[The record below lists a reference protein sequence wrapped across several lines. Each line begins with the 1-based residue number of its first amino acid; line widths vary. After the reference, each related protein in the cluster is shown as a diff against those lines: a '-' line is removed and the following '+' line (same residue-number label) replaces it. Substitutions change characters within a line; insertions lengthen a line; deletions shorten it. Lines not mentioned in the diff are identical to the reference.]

1 MTLSRGAIGNLVN
14 RYRAVLRKCR
24 MMNVFGSLAVAGM
37 LVAGNAGF
45 AGAEDPIIAPNSSIS
60 KHYDTNTTVLNT
72 DQPQFSKELY
82 AIGATGSQGAL
93 DISMEGDAA
102 LTVDAS
108 WRRDAADSNRDQLSA
123 VYVGSG
129 AQFSFTGTGL
139 FRATGQGKVMEAVA
153 FRNGANGPTGGTMR
167 LTGAITGEAITE
179 ASENGSGYKAIGVK
193 AENAGT
199 IIFSG
204 KSAWLKAMAH
214 AGTADGVYAR
224 YGGVVDFQSEEVKV
238 LSQSDTG
245 SAASGI
251 SIEYSGG
258 TITSSEQTALT
269 VGVKAPAS
277 TATGISLS
285 GASKGLVDLA
295 GSLAVSV
302 EGSPVRGIE
311 NDQGTLHVAKAS
323 SITGIGE
330 GTFPSY
336 GIWGRNGSST
346 ELRGDVDVNMTSST
360 TVYGVYA
367 DSATVSLGSEGD
379 VAILVQGSLGR
390 GVAAFSGGNVE
401 LGSQGKEVS
410 ITAQNTGVEAGTSST
425 VSLNGKV
432 KIDSGTGISLS
443 STTVD
448 KFPSLLSNGS
458 VSIISAGTGIVAK
471 YAHAVFN
478 ELHIQAGTGI
488 DVQSPGYIGSGNTDT
503 VLDVNGPAEI
513 VAQNTALQIVGASGS
528 KSASSGFVGTF
539 NDAASLRASNGN
551 GVQLSASTHS
561 GTTAAR
567 DCSVTFKGQ
576 TSIASEKGTGV
587 VVNGPVAS
595 TAQDGASVVFEGATT
610 IDAAK
615 AIEIK
620 KNNGKGASVTFAY
633 NPTPINVPARA
644 QDADSQVNGSVTGTG
659 TLIKSGGGS
668 LALNGDNSSFSGEFN
683 MQGGRAF
690 LGSGKGYFSGATVN
704 LTGGTLV
711 APELRFSGGKLLVAG
726 GTLETGTGQIFTS
739 ALNADGDMKDPGA
752 VKLSDSNWKFDS
764 GVIAFDDAKYNIVY
778 AQTAAGL
785 LGAGNVAADNASGSG
800 SAKEIT
806 FTGTLVELPPGD
818 PDSFETLQK
827 AVLDTGIDSIKLGS
841 DIVLSKRLQGTT
853 PVTRSLTIDGNGHT
867 ISGAYPGLW
876 FKGMDSGTVSIQNIT
891 FDGLKT
897 SSGDRY
903 EGPVSFGPAIF
914 FDMGYFADNWKST
927 AKLIIGDGVQFRN
940 TESVGDGAGGAVRT
954 AHGIVEIGNNVSFI
968 NCTGGSGGGL
978 YSESFT
984 TIGDNVV
991 FEGNKGRRGG
1001 ALNVV
1006 DDYGGYLTD
1015 PNYAS
1020 GARRVKYVHIGKN
1033 ALFKD
1038 NSVELLGSGGNGGAI
1053 EVQSGELSIDDG
1065 ATFTGNTSKSTGGA
1079 IAVCDWSPQLPAKAV
1094 LGSAT
1099 FIQNS
1104 AGSYGGAIINEGDVR
1119 FNGPVSFVEN
1129 TAGKIGGAVCNL
1141 NTLNMAAE
1149 SAFSKNTAGVGGG
1162 LYNEGIASLG
1172 KASFIENAAADGGGA
1187 VFNVH
1192 QLTFADGAVFS
1203 GNSAT
1208 DGGAVYNDF
1217 SADKDG
1223 NVVSDGSLTFNGGAR
1238 FTGNTASGFGG
1249 AIYNTRSITL
1259 NPGAGQEIVFSGN
1272 TDSTGSN
1279 AIFMGDGSSLDIMG
1293 DGKVVFDDALSSQ
1306 SATPTL
1312 KKTGSGELLLNA
1324 SMDGFLGTAS
1334 FEGGL
1339 TSIAEKWLI
1348 KNLSTV
1354 AGGKLKMSE
1363 FSFASQD
1370 AENAVTGGK
1379 LVLAGGIL
1387 ETGTGQIFA
1396 NGLNAEG
1403 DARNPGSVKL
1413 NGDNWSFDSGLIA
1426 FDDAKYNLTYAQAAA
1441 LLLGASNV
1449 GADASGSG
1457 SAKEITFTG
1466 TYVNIPNPGPL
1477 SPYYY
1482 TGNKSDAASDGTV
1495 GGWRDSSGLP
1505 IAIADVITVKTEPGQ
1520 ASEYRFLSGV
1530 YDGSKTSDTSETYAC
1545 LIHGGDSGVRVT
1557 SDGPLTIQNWGTG
1570 LMPYHASV
1578 ASSNGEILFGD
1589 NVSLLNNHSAGDATK
1604 GGGAIFSK
1612 KGVTFGD
1619 NAVLSGNSTA
1629 LAIGGGGY
1637 GGGAIFLDGKG
1648 VVRFGKNAVIANNE
1662 SYHYGGAIYSLGSVS
1677 MGEGATVRGN
1687 TTSYMGGA
1695 IAVTGALSLGTGSV
1709 VESNQAQAGGAVYST
1724 GQVNATGTT
1733 FRKNVAT
1740 SNYGGG
1746 IYSAGGSI
1754 VLVDSRMEENK
1765 AAGGGAIILAGGGTA
1780 SVMDTAFAANTATNG
1795 GAFFI
1800 DKNGVLT
1807 TASGGVGTD
1816 AGTLFDGNSATTNG
1830 GAVYVQNGTVDLGSG
1845 TRLQGNQA
1853 AKGGA
1858 IYALGGKDASA
1869 KLTFAGTVFGKN
1881 SGTYG
1886 GAVYS
1891 SASVGGTVNAA
1902 ASDVVFEGNTATS
1915 GGAVY
1920 LGGSGT
1926 SDIAFTDAVFKEN
1939 QANTGNGGAIY
1950 SAISGSSN
1958 LAIADSTF
1966 EGNNAGYGGAVFNN
1980 GQLTTSGNVVFSG
1993 NTATYGGAVY
2003 NYFTSTTDG
2012 SLAFN
2017 GGARFTGNTASGLGG
2032 AIYNT
2037 RAVTLNPGAGQEIVF
2052 SGNTDSTG
2060 SNAIFM
2066 GDGSSLDI
2074 MGDGK
2079 VVFDDALSSQSAT
2092 PTLKKTGSGELLLNA
2107 SMDGFLGTASFEGG
2121 LTSIAEKWLIKNLST
2136 VAGGKLKMSEFSFA
2150 SQDAENAVT
2159 GGKLVLAGGI
2169 LETGT
2174 GQIFANGLNAEGDA
2188 RNPGSV
2194 KLNGDNW
2201 SFDSGLIAFDDAK
2214 YNLTYAQAAALL
2226 LGASNVGA
2234 DASGSGSAKEI
2245 TFTGTYVNIP
2255 NPGPISPYYYTG
2267 NKSDAAS
2274 DGTVGGWLDN
2284 SGVPVTLA
2292 NAITVKKE
2300 PGQASEYRFLSG
2312 VFDGSKASDTSSLIH
2327 DDSGVHVTSDGPLT
2341 IQNWGTELVPAHTS
2355 TVASTGEIVFGN
2367 NVSVLNNH
2375 SAGDGTKGGG
2385 ALFSKAS
2392 ITFGDNAV
2400 LSGNATVLAAGG
2412 EGYGGGALFLDGKGE
2427 ILLGKN
2433 ALIEKNES
2441 CGYGGAIYSLGSVR
2455 LGEGAVIR
2463 GNKASYMGGALAVT
2477 GALSLGKNA
2486 LVEDNQARQGGAIY
2500 AQNGTLALGS
2510 GTRLERNQADR
2521 GGAIYLQGGS
2531 GDSTTLDLMNSVFR
2545 ENSASNGGALYLT
2558 GDGTLRIA
2566 AADTVFEGNSAS
2578 YGGAIYNG
2586 FPMNEKG
2593 HSGSDGSLAFNGGAR
2608 FTGNTASGLGGA
2620 IYNTRAVTLNPG
2632 AGQEIVFSGNTD
2644 STGSNAIFM
2653 GDGSSLDIT
2662 GDGKVVFDDAL
2673 SSQSATPTLKKTGG
2687 GTLLFNAS
2695 MDGFLGTAAFEDGRT
2710 EIAQKWL
2717 IKNTV
2722 TITGGRLKMPEFSF
2736 AAQGEG
2742 NNVAGGKLILAGGIL
2757 ETGTGQIF
2765 TNGLNAEGDNKDP
2778 GAVKLRDDNWSFNSG
2793 LIAFNDA
2800 LYNLTYAQAAAD
2812 SLGANNVEAG
2822 EGVGS
2827 TSAKEIT
2834 FIGTGYVDPDPDPV
2848 PPVDPDPTPPAP
2860 EPKPDEDRTGKVSVD
2875 ELNNNHANNI
2885 VLGNVTITTGT
2896 SSDSGKDFVVGASA
2910 TDDKTDSISGSIGGK
2925 NIDLGSSGRNISVV
2939 GGHYLTLVG
2948 GSSDTPLVTAGGNPV
2963 NVHVGGTGE
2972 GASGV
2977 LNLGT
2982 PVMDSGGT
2990 LSGNI
2995 EIAAASTVN
3004 VRAGTHVI
3012 TGEANETTGTAD
3024 VAGMNNNGGTINI
3037 AEGAHLQSTIRQ
3049 ADGQTNVSGRLT
3061 SASVEL
3067 SGGGLNVSGA
3077 VDSSSVTA
3085 SKGDIKVAGTLAAD
3099 VLTTSSDVQINIG
3112 DQGSAGRVVARQARL
3127 QGGRV
3132 FLDPAWKGNDAL
3144 TDASHGVFTFV
3155 NNEIDG
3161 LLTAGQNSL
3170 LVLGDT
3176 DTGWALDAF
3185 GRSSLQWGQN
3195 GVTAALAIRKP
3206 QTLNGTLGAVMVDG
3220 TKTSAP
3226 VLTPNTATFT
3236 DGSLLLVDGSGLNG
3250 AAALTSQGGT
3260 LNVDAGAKLLI
3271 DNITQGEYAITS
3283 GFSVSSVQGWNGDNL
3298 STPDNLIGLVL
3309 GKDADGSMKIQATA
3323 RRSSDVFRGLSL
3335 VNTMDAIWGK
3345 GLNDTESDSMG
3356 IRFLSR
3362 AVNENYLPKADT
3374 VHTVDGAAQ
3383 IAVAGGVQGMA
3394 VAAADAPVR
3403 AIQDHA
3409 SLLHMTATREGAV
3422 RKDGL
3427 NLWINALYGA
3437 EHARNFGAG
3446 SLDGG
3451 YNADFGGIVFGGDY
3465 AFGVFRVGMALN
3477 AGSGTA
3483 RSRGDFNATKNDFDF
3498 WGVNLYGSWS
3508 RDQFNI
3514 VGDLGYSAN
3523 KNEVKQDLPTT
3534 MQLGQLR
3541 GDVDTGVLTAG
3552 LRGEYRFET
3561 DWADV
3566 TPHVGVRYYNLRTDG
3581 FTSRID
3587 EHDVFRVGRD
3597 TQEIWTFPIGVSF
3610 SRDFETSSGWKVKP
3624 RADLS
3629 VVPAAG
3635 DLKAKTKARVPG
3647 VAASDTIKARMMDSV
3662 SFDGTLGLEVQRD
3675 NISFGLDYG
3684 IRASEHKTGHGV
3696 NVSFTYKF

>member
-45 AGAEDPIIAPNSSIS
+45 AGAEELSGDISPISLSGDTRNIIGVGDIS
-60 KHYDTNTTVLNT
+60 LRSTEPALRYLINV
-72 DQPQFSKELY
+72 S
-82 AIGATGSQGAL
+82 GQGQL
-93 DISMEGDAA
+93 DISMSNGSSMAVGHADGIY
-102 LTVDAS
+102 LKDYSDYDQYAS
-108 WRRDAADSNRDQLSA
+108 AFHVA
-123 VYVGSG
+123 GSG
-129 AQFSFTGTGL
+129 SSGSFVGTGTFSMVG
-139 FRATGQGKVMEAVA
+139 GGKLLGVCA
-153 FRNGANGPTGGTMR
+153 FLSESKGT
-167 LTGAITGEAITE
+167 LTLSGDITGEAE
-179 ASENGSGYKAIGVK
+179 AVMNGSNGYASFAAAAAGGNLVFGGDRTTLRAKASTGNNANGAFVK
-193 AENAGT
+193 YGGMIDFASKSVLIESKNTDSNSVGINCADGTVKTSADTDLDIVVEGNKATTGIQLTASSSDVQLAGNLDLT
-199 IIFSG
+199 ATQTGQDSFASVLGISNDSG
-204 KSAWLKAMAH
+204 KMVVSGPTSLRLATNAPFDAKGITASGKADMSFLGDVEIA
-214 AGTADGVYAR
+214 V
-224 YGGVVDFQSEEVKV
+224 
-238 LSQSDTG
+238 TG
-245 SAASGI
+245 SASG
-251 SIEYSGG
+251 SALYTTYRYDYSTQAG
-258 TITSSEQTALT
+258 ICP
-269 VGVKAPAS
+269 V
-277 TATGISLS
+277 ISLGTDGKAVTLNSS
-285 GASKGLVDLA
+285 G
-295 GSLAVSV
+295 
-302 EGSPVRGIE
+302 
-311 NDQGTLHVAKAS
+311 
-323 SITGIGE
+323 
-330 GTFPSY
+330 Y
-336 GIWGRNGSST
+336 GIN
-346 ELRGDVDVNMTSST
+346 N
-360 TVYGVYA
+360 
-367 DSATVSLGSEGD
+367 
-379 VAILVQGSLGR
+379 QG
-390 GVAAFSGGNVE
+390 
-401 LGSQGKEVS
+401 
-410 ITAQNTGVEAGTSST
+410 
-425 VSLNGKV
+425 
-432 KIDSGTGISLS
+432 
-443 STTVD
+443 
-448 KFPSLLSNGS
+448 GS
-458 VSIISAGTGIVAK
+458 VSLTGQRINITGSTGVFVEGGGNENVFADVRFDGPTTINADKAIV
-471 YAHAVFN
+471 
-478 ELHIQAGTGI
+478 
-488 DVQSPGYIGSGNTDT
+488 
-503 VLDVNGPAEI
+503 
-513 VAQNTALQIVGASGS
+513 
-528 KSASSGFVGTF
+528 
-539 NDAASLRASNGN
+539 
-551 GVQLSASTHS
+551 
-561 GTTAAR
+561 
-567 DCSVTFKGQ
+567 
-576 TSIASEKGTGV
+576 TSI
-587 VVNGPVAS
+587 
-595 TAQDGASVVFEGATT
+595 
-610 IDAAK
+610 K
-615 AIEIK
+615 AGEQV
-620 KNNGKGASVTFAY
+620 GASVTFAY
-633 NPTPINVPARA
+633 NPTPINVPVTKES
-644 QDADSQVNGSVTGTG
+644 ADSKVRGSVTGSSG
-659 TLIKSGGGS
+659 TINKENAGS
-668 LALNGDNSSFSGEFN
+668 LAFYGDISNFSGVFN
-683 MQGGRAF
+683 QKGGTTF
-690 LGSGKGYFSGATVN
+690 LSEGAAGYFGKAQLAV
-704 LTGGTLV
+704 TGGALV
-711 APELRFSGGKLLVAG
+711 APTLSFQKTGKLTLAG

-785 LGAGNVAADNASGSG
+785 LGAGNVAADNVSGSG

-827 AVLDTGIDSIKLGS
+827 AVLDSGIDSIKLGS

-853 PVTRSLTIDGNGHT
+853 PVARSLAIDGNGHT

-876 FKGMDSGTVSIQNIT
+876 FKGMDSGTVSIQNIA

-954 AHGIVEIGNNVSFI
+954 AHGIVEIGNNVGFI

-1006 DDYGGYLTD
+1006 DDYEDYLTD
-1015 PNYAS
+1015 PDYAS

-1033 ALFKD
+1033 ALFKN

-1094 LGSAT
+1094 LGSAAFT
-1099 FIQNS
+1099 QNS

-1141 NTLNMAAE
+1141 NTLNMAAG
-1149 SAFSKNTAGVGGG
+1149 STFSKNTAGVGGG
-1162 LYNEGIASLG
+1162 FYNEGIASLG

-1217 SADKDG
+1217 SEDKDG
-1223 NVVSDGSLTFNGGAR
+1223 NAVSAGSLAFNGGAR
-1238 FTGNTASGFGG
+1238 FTGNTAGGLGG

-1279 AIFMGDGSSLDIMG
+1279 AIFMGDGSSLDITG

-1324 SMDGFLGTAS
+1324 SMGGFLGTTS

-1348 KNLSTV
+1348 KNLVTI
-1354 AGGKLKMSE
+1354 AGGKLKMPE
-1363 FSFASQD
+1363 FSFAPQD

-1449 GADASGSG
+1449 GAEASGSG

-1495 GGWRDSSGLP
+1495 GGWLDSSGVP
-1505 IAIADVITVKTEPGQ
+1505 IAIADVITVKTDPGQ

-1530 YDGSKTSDTSETYAC
+1530 YDGSKTSDASDTYAC

-1557 SDGPLTIQNWGTG
+1557 SGGPLTIQNWGTG

-1578 ASSNGEILFGD
+1578 ASSSGEILFGD

-1612 KGVTFGD
+1612 KGVAFGD

-1648 VVRFGKNAVIANNE
+1648 AVRFGKNAVIANNE

-1677 MGEGATVRGN
+1677 MGEGAIVRGN

-1724 GQVNATGTT
+1724 GQVSATGTT

-1765 AAGGGAIILAGGGTA
+1765 AAGGGAVLLAGGGTA
-1780 SVMDTAFAANTATNG
+1780 SVTDTTFAANTATNG

-1800 DKNGVLT
+1800 DKNGMLT
-1807 TASGGVGTD
+1807 TTSGEAGSD
-1816 AGTLFDGNSATTNG
+1816 AGTLFEGNSATTNG

-1853 AKGGA
+1853 VKGGA
-1858 IYALGGKDASA
+1858 IYVLGGKDASA
-1869 KLTFAGTVFGKN
+1869 KLTFVDTVFGKN
-1881 SGTYG
+1881 NGTYG

-1891 SASVGGTVNAA
+1891 SASVGGTVNVA

-1939 QANTGNGGAIY
+1939 QSNTGNGGAIY
-1950 SAISGSSN
+1950 SGISGSSN
-1958 LAIADSTF
+1958 LAIADSSF
-1966 EGNNAGYGGAVFNN
+1966 EGNSAGYGGAVFNN

-1993 NTATYGGAVY
+1993 NRATYGGAVY

-2037 RAVTLNPGAGQEIVF
+2037 R
-2052 SGNTDSTG
+2052 
-2060 SNAIFM
+2060 
-2066 GDGSSLDI
+2066 
-2074 MGDGK
+2074 
-2079 VVFDDALSSQSAT
+2079 
-2092 PTLKKTGSGELLLNA
+2092 
-2107 SMDGFLGTASFEGG
+2107 
-2121 LTSIAEKWLIKNLST
+2121 SI
-2136 VAGGKLKMSEFSFA
+2136 
-2150 SQDAENAVT
+2150 
-2159 GGKLVLAGGI
+2159 
-2169 LETGT
+2169 
-2174 GQIFANGLNAEGDA
+2174 
-2188 RNPGSV
+2188 
-2194 KLNGDNW
+2194 
-2201 SFDSGLIAFDDAK
+2201 
-2214 YNLTYAQAAALL
+2214 
-2226 LGASNVGA
+2226 
-2234 DASGSGSAKEI
+2234 
-2245 TFTGTYVNIP
+2245 
-2255 NPGPISPYYYTG
+2255 
-2267 NKSDAAS
+2267 
-2274 DGTVGGWLDN
+2274 
-2284 SGVPVTLA
+2284 
-2292 NAITVKKE
+2292 
-2300 PGQASEYRFLSG
+2300 
-2312 VFDGSKASDTSSLIH
+2312 
-2327 DDSGVHVTSDGPLT
+2327 
-2341 IQNWGTELVPAHTS
+2341 
-2355 TVASTGEIVFGN
+2355 
-2367 NVSVLNNH
+2367 
-2375 SAGDGTKGGG
+2375 
-2385 ALFSKAS
+2385 
-2392 ITFGDNAV
+2392 
-2400 LSGNATVLAAGG
+2400 
-2412 EGYGGGALFLDGKGE
+2412 
-2427 ILLGKN
+2427 
-2433 ALIEKNES
+2433 
-2441 CGYGGAIYSLGSVR
+2441 
-2455 LGEGAVIR
+2455 
-2463 GNKASYMGGALAVT
+2463 
-2477 GALSLGKNA
+2477 
-2486 LVEDNQARQGGAIY
+2486 
-2500 AQNGTLALGS
+2500 
-2510 GTRLERNQADR
+2510 
-2521 GGAIYLQGGS
+2521 
-2531 GDSTTLDLMNSVFR
+2531 
-2545 ENSASNGGALYLT
+2545 
-2558 GDGTLRIA
+2558 
-2566 AADTVFEGNSAS
+2566 
-2578 YGGAIYNG
+2578 
-2586 FPMNEKG
+2586 
-2593 HSGSDGSLAFNGGAR
+2593 
-2608 FTGNTASGLGGA
+2608 
-2620 IYNTRAVTLNPG
+2620 TLNPG

-2673 SSQSATPTLKKTGG
+2673 SSQSATPALKKTGSG
-2687 GTLLFNAS
+2687 ELLLNAS

-2710 EIAQKWL
+2710 EIPQKWL

-2722 TITGGRLKMPEFSF
+2722 TITGGRLKMPAFSF
-2736 AAQGEG
+2736 VAQGEG

-2765 TNGLNAEGDNKDP
+2765 INGLNAEGDNKDP
-2778 GAVKLRDDNWSFNSG
+2778 GAVKLSGDNWSFDSG

-2822 EGVGS
+2822 EGAGS

-2834 FIGTGYVDPDPDPV
+2834 FIGTGYVDPVPDPVPPVEPDPDPV
-2848 PPVDPDPTPPAP
+2848 PPVDPGPDPVPPVEPDPTPPAP

-2910 TDDKTDSISGSIGGK
+2910 KDDKTDSISGSIGGK

-2972 GASGV
+2972 GAFGV

-3049 ADGQTNVSGRLT
+3049 ADGQTNVSGKLT

-3067 SGGGLNVSGA
+3067 SGGALNVSGA

-3099 VLTTSSDVQINIG
+3099 VLTTSSDVQLNIG
-3112 DQGSAGRVVARQARL
+3112 DQGSAGRVVARQAQL

-3144 TDASHGVFTFV
+3144 ADASHGVFTFV

-3226 VLTPNTATFT
+3226 VLTPNTATFA

-3260 LNVDAGAKLLI
+3260 LNVDTGAKLLI

-3283 GFSVSSVQGWNGDNL
+3283 GFSVSNVQGWNGDNL

-3309 GKDADGSMKIQATA
+3309 GKDADGSMKVQATA

-3345 GLNDTESDSMG
+3345 GLNDTESGNMG

-3362 AVNENYLPKADT
+3362 AVNENHLPKADT

-3409 SLLHMTATREGAV
+3409 SLSHMTTTREGAI

-3437 EHARNFGAG
+3437 EHARNLGAG

-3465 AFGVFRVGMALN
+3465 AFGDFRVGMALN

-3498 WGVNLYGSWS
+3498 WGMNLYGSWS

-3541 GDVDTGVLTAG
+3541 ADVDTGVLTAG

-3566 TPHVGVRYYNLRTDG
+3566 TPHVGVRYYNLRADG

-3587 EHDVFRVGRD
+3587 DHDVFRVGRD

-3635 DLKAKTKARVPG
+3635 DLKAKAKVRVPG
-3647 VAASDTIKARMMDSV
+3647 VAASDTIKARIMDSV
-3662 SFDGTLGLEVQRD
+3662 SLDGTLGLEVQKD

-3684 IRASEHKTGHGV
+3684 IRASEHKVGHGV

>member
-311 NDQGTLHVAKAS
+311 NDQGMLHVAKAS

-991 FEGNKGRRGG
+991 FVGNKGRRGG

-1033 ALFKD
+1033 ALFKN

-1238 FTGNTASGFGG
+1238 FTGNTASGLGG
-1249 AIYNTRSITL
+1249 AIYNTRAVTL

-1279 AIFMGDGSSLDIMG
+1279 AIFMGDGSSLDITG

-1312 KKTGSGELLLNA
+1312 KKTGNGELLLNA

-1339 TSIAEKWLI
+1339 TGIAEKWLI
-1348 KNLSTV
+1348 KNLVTI
-1354 AGGKLKMSE
+1354 AGGKLKMPE

-1370 AENAVTGGK
+1370 AENAITGGK

-1466 TYVNIPNPGPL
+1466 TYVNIPNPGPI

-1619 NAVLSGNSTA
+1619 NAVLSDNSTA

-1780 SVMDTAFAANTATNG
+1780 SVTDTAFAANTATNG

-1858 IYALGGKDASA
+1858 IYALGGKDAST

-1993 NTATYGGAVY
+1993 NMATYGGAVY

-2037 RAVTLNPGAGQEIVF
+2037 R
-2052 SGNTDSTG
+2052 
-2060 SNAIFM
+2060 
-2066 GDGSSLDI
+2066 
-2074 MGDGK
+2074 
-2079 VVFDDALSSQSAT
+2079 
-2092 PTLKKTGSGELLLNA
+2092 
-2107 SMDGFLGTASFEGG
+2107 
-2121 LTSIAEKWLIKNLST
+2121 SI
-2136 VAGGKLKMSEFSFA
+2136 
-2150 SQDAENAVT
+2150 
-2159 GGKLVLAGGI
+2159 
-2169 LETGT
+2169 
-2174 GQIFANGLNAEGDA
+2174 
-2188 RNPGSV
+2188 
-2194 KLNGDNW
+2194 
-2201 SFDSGLIAFDDAK
+2201 
-2214 YNLTYAQAAALL
+2214 
-2226 LGASNVGA
+2226 
-2234 DASGSGSAKEI
+2234 
-2245 TFTGTYVNIP
+2245 
-2255 NPGPISPYYYTG
+2255 
-2267 NKSDAAS
+2267 
-2274 DGTVGGWLDN
+2274 
-2284 SGVPVTLA
+2284 
-2292 NAITVKKE
+2292 
-2300 PGQASEYRFLSG
+2300 
-2312 VFDGSKASDTSSLIH
+2312 
-2327 DDSGVHVTSDGPLT
+2327 
-2341 IQNWGTELVPAHTS
+2341 
-2355 TVASTGEIVFGN
+2355 
-2367 NVSVLNNH
+2367 
-2375 SAGDGTKGGG
+2375 
-2385 ALFSKAS
+2385 
-2392 ITFGDNAV
+2392 
-2400 LSGNATVLAAGG
+2400 
-2412 EGYGGGALFLDGKGE
+2412 
-2427 ILLGKN
+2427 
-2433 ALIEKNES
+2433 
-2441 CGYGGAIYSLGSVR
+2441 
-2455 LGEGAVIR
+2455 
-2463 GNKASYMGGALAVT
+2463 
-2477 GALSLGKNA
+2477 
-2486 LVEDNQARQGGAIY
+2486 
-2500 AQNGTLALGS
+2500 
-2510 GTRLERNQADR
+2510 
-2521 GGAIYLQGGS
+2521 
-2531 GDSTTLDLMNSVFR
+2531 
-2545 ENSASNGGALYLT
+2545 
-2558 GDGTLRIA
+2558 
-2566 AADTVFEGNSAS
+2566 
-2578 YGGAIYNG
+2578 
-2586 FPMNEKG
+2586 
-2593 HSGSDGSLAFNGGAR
+2593 
-2608 FTGNTASGLGGA
+2608 
-2620 IYNTRAVTLNPG
+2620 TLNPG

-2662 GDGKVVFDDAL
+2662 GDGKVVFDDTL
-2673 SSQSATPTLKKTGG
+2673 SSQSATPTLKKTGSG
-2687 GTLLFNAS
+2687 ELLLNAS

-2778 GAVKLRDDNWSFNSG
+2778 GAVKLSGDNWSFDSG

-2822 EGVGS
+2822 EGAGS

-2834 FIGTGYVDPDPDPV
+2834 FIGTGYVDPDPDPVPPVDPDPDPVPPVDPDPDPV

-2948 GSSDTPLVTAGGNPV
+2948 GSSDTPLVMAGGNPV

-3144 TDASHGVFTFV
+3144 ADASHGVFTFV

-3309 GKDADGSMKIQATA
+3309 GKDADGSMKVQATA

-3662 SFDGTLGLEVQRD
+3662 SFDGTLGLEVQKD

>member
-45 AGAEDPIIAPNSSIS
+45 AGAEELSGDISPISLSGDTRNIIGVGDIS
-60 KHYDTNTTVLNT
+60 LRSTEPALRYLINV
-72 DQPQFSKELY
+72 S
-82 AIGATGSQGAL
+82 GQGQL
-93 DISMEGDAA
+93 DISMSNGSPMAVGNADGIYLKDYSEYDQY
-102 LTVDAS
+102 AS
-108 WRRDAADSNRDQLSA
+108 AFHVA
-123 VYVGSG
+123 GSG
-129 AQFSFTGTGL
+129 SSGSFVGTGTFSMVG
-139 FRATGQGKVMEAVA
+139 GGKLLGVCA
-153 FRNGANGPTGGTMR
+153 FLSESKGT
-167 LTGAITGEAITE
+167 LTLSGDITGEAE
-179 ASENGSGYKAIGVK
+179 AVMNGSNGYASFAAAAAGGNLVFGGDRTTLRAKASTGNNANGAFVK
-193 AENAGT
+193 YGGMIDFASKSVLIESKNTDSSSVGINCADGTVKTSADTDLDIVVEGNKATTGIQLTASSSDVQLAGNLDLT
-199 IIFSG
+199 ATQTGQDSFASVLGISNDSG
-204 KSAWLKAMAH
+204 KMVVSGPTSLRLATNAPFDAKGITASGKADMSFLGDVEIA
-214 AGTADGVYAR
+214 V
-224 YGGVVDFQSEEVKV
+224 
-238 LSQSDTG
+238 TG
-245 SAASGI
+245 SASG
-251 SIEYSGG
+251 SALYTTYRYDYSTQAG
-258 TITSSEQTALT
+258 ICP
-269 VGVKAPAS
+269 V
-277 TATGISLS
+277 ISLGTDGKAVTLNSS
-285 GASKGLVDLA
+285 G
-295 GSLAVSV
+295 
-302 EGSPVRGIE
+302 
-311 NDQGTLHVAKAS
+311 
-323 SITGIGE
+323 
-330 GTFPSY
+330 Y
-336 GIWGRNGSST
+336 GIN
-346 ELRGDVDVNMTSST
+346 N
-360 TVYGVYA
+360 
-367 DSATVSLGSEGD
+367 
-379 VAILVQGSLGR
+379 QG
-390 GVAAFSGGNVE
+390 
-401 LGSQGKEVS
+401 
-410 ITAQNTGVEAGTSST
+410 
-425 VSLNGKV
+425 
-432 KIDSGTGISLS
+432 
-443 STTVD
+443 
-448 KFPSLLSNGS
+448 GS
-458 VSIISAGTGIVAK
+458 VSLTGQRINITGSTGVFVEGGGNENVFADVRFDGPTTINADKAIV
-471 YAHAVFN
+471 
-478 ELHIQAGTGI
+478 
-488 DVQSPGYIGSGNTDT
+488 
-503 VLDVNGPAEI
+503 
-513 VAQNTALQIVGASGS
+513 
-528 KSASSGFVGTF
+528 
-539 NDAASLRASNGN
+539 
-551 GVQLSASTHS
+551 
-561 GTTAAR
+561 
-567 DCSVTFKGQ
+567 
-576 TSIASEKGTGV
+576 TSI
-587 VVNGPVAS
+587 
-595 TAQDGASVVFEGATT
+595 
-610 IDAAK
+610 K
-615 AIEIK
+615 AGEQV
-620 KNNGKGASVTFAY
+620 GASVTFAY
-633 NPTPINVPARA
+633 NPTPINVPVTKES
-644 QDADSQVNGSVTGTG
+644 ADSKVRGSVTGSSG
-659 TLIKSGGGS
+659 TINKENAGS
-668 LALNGDNSSFSGEFN
+668 LAFYGDISNFSGVFN
-683 MQGGRAF
+683 QKGGTTF
-690 LGSGKGYFSGATVN
+690 LSEGAAGYFGKAQLAV
-704 LTGGTLV
+704 TGGALV
-711 APELRFSGGKLLVAG
+711 APTLSFQKTGKLTLAG

-739 ALNADGDMKDPGA
+739 ALNVDGDMKDPGA

-764 GVIAFDDAKYNIVY
+764 GVIAFDDARYNIVY

-785 LGAGNVAADNASGSG
+785 LGAGNVAADNVSGSG

-853 PVTRSLTIDGNGHT
+853 PVARSLAIDGNGHT

-876 FKGMDSGTVSIQNIT
+876 FKGMDSGTVSIQNIA

-954 AHGIVEIGNNVSFI
+954 AHGIVEIGNNVGFI

-1006 DDYGGYLTD
+1006 DDYEDYLTD
-1015 PNYAS
+1015 PDYAS

-1033 ALFKD
+1033 ALFKN

-1065 ATFTGNTSKSTGGA
+1065 ATFTGNSSKSTGGA

-1099 FIQNS
+1099 FTQNS

-1149 SAFSKNTAGVGGG
+1149 STFSKNTAGVGGG

-1217 SADKDG
+1217 SEDKDG
-1223 NVVSDGSLTFNGGAR
+1223 NAVSA
-1238 FTGNTASGFGG
+1238 
-1249 AIYNTRSITL
+1249 
-1259 NPGAGQEIVFSGN
+1259 
-1272 TDSTGSN
+1272 
-1279 AIFMGDGSSLDIMG
+1279 
-1293 DGKVVFDDALSSQ
+1293 
-1306 SATPTL
+1306 
-1312 KKTGSGELLLNA
+1312 
-1324 SMDGFLGTAS
+1324 
-1334 FEGGL
+1334 
-1339 TSIAEKWLI
+1339 
-1348 KNLSTV
+1348 
-1354 AGGKLKMSE
+1354 
-1363 FSFASQD
+1363 
-1370 AENAVTGGK
+1370 
-1379 LVLAGGIL
+1379 
-1387 ETGTGQIFA
+1387 
-1396 NGLNAEG
+1396 
-1403 DARNPGSVKL
+1403 
-1413 NGDNWSFDSGLIA
+1413 
-1426 FDDAKYNLTYAQAAA
+1426 
-1441 LLLGASNV
+1441 
-1449 GADASGSG
+1449 
-1457 SAKEITFTG
+1457 
-1466 TYVNIPNPGPL
+1466 
-1477 SPYYY
+1477 
-1482 TGNKSDAASDGTV
+1482 
-1495 GGWRDSSGLP
+1495 
-1505 IAIADVITVKTEPGQ
+1505 
-1520 ASEYRFLSGV
+1520 
-1530 YDGSKTSDTSETYAC
+1530 
-1545 LIHGGDSGVRVT
+1545 
-1557 SDGPLTIQNWGTG
+1557 
-1570 LMPYHASV
+1570 
-1578 ASSNGEILFGD
+1578 
-1589 NVSLLNNHSAGDATK
+1589 
-1604 GGGAIFSK
+1604 
-1612 KGVTFGD
+1612 
-1619 NAVLSGNSTA
+1619 
-1629 LAIGGGGY
+1629 
-1637 GGGAIFLDGKG
+1637 
-1648 VVRFGKNAVIANNE
+1648 
-1662 SYHYGGAIYSLGSVS
+1662 
-1677 MGEGATVRGN
+1677 
-1687 TTSYMGGA
+1687 
-1695 IAVTGALSLGTGSV
+1695 
-1709 VESNQAQAGGAVYST
+1709 
-1724 GQVNATGTT
+1724 
-1733 FRKNVAT
+1733 
-1740 SNYGGG
+1740 
-1746 IYSAGGSI
+1746 
-1754 VLVDSRMEENK
+1754 
-1765 AAGGGAIILAGGGTA
+1765 
-1780 SVMDTAFAANTATNG
+1780 
-1795 GAFFI
+1795 
-1800 DKNGVLT
+1800 
-1807 TASGGVGTD
+1807 
-1816 AGTLFDGNSATTNG
+1816 
-1830 GAVYVQNGTVDLGSG
+1830 
-1845 TRLQGNQA
+1845 
-1853 AKGGA
+1853 
-1858 IYALGGKDASA
+1858 
-1869 KLTFAGTVFGKN
+1869 
-1881 SGTYG
+1881 
-1886 GAVYS
+1886 
-1891 SASVGGTVNAA
+1891 
-1902 ASDVVFEGNTATS
+1902 
-1915 GGAVY
+1915 
-1920 LGGSGT
+1920 
-1926 SDIAFTDAVFKEN
+1926 
-1939 QANTGNGGAIY
+1939 
-1950 SAISGSSN
+1950 
-1958 LAIADSTF
+1958 
-1966 EGNNAGYGGAVFNN
+1966 
-1980 GQLTTSGNVVFSG
+1980 
-1993 NTATYGGAVY
+1993 
-2003 NYFTSTTDG
+2003 G

-2017 GGARFTGNTASGLGG
+2017 GGARFIGNTASGLGG

-2037 RAVTLNPGAGQEIVF
+2037 R
-2052 SGNTDSTG
+2052 
-2060 SNAIFM
+2060 
-2066 GDGSSLDI
+2066 
-2074 MGDGK
+2074 
-2079 VVFDDALSSQSAT
+2079 
-2092 PTLKKTGSGELLLNA
+2092 
-2107 SMDGFLGTASFEGG
+2107 
-2121 LTSIAEKWLIKNLST
+2121 SI
-2136 VAGGKLKMSEFSFA
+2136 
-2150 SQDAENAVT
+2150 
-2159 GGKLVLAGGI
+2159 
-2169 LETGT
+2169 
-2174 GQIFANGLNAEGDA
+2174 
-2188 RNPGSV
+2188 
-2194 KLNGDNW
+2194 
-2201 SFDSGLIAFDDAK
+2201 
-2214 YNLTYAQAAALL
+2214 
-2226 LGASNVGA
+2226 
-2234 DASGSGSAKEI
+2234 
-2245 TFTGTYVNIP
+2245 
-2255 NPGPISPYYYTG
+2255 
-2267 NKSDAAS
+2267 
-2274 DGTVGGWLDN
+2274 
-2284 SGVPVTLA
+2284 
-2292 NAITVKKE
+2292 
-2300 PGQASEYRFLSG
+2300 
-2312 VFDGSKASDTSSLIH
+2312 
-2327 DDSGVHVTSDGPLT
+2327 
-2341 IQNWGTELVPAHTS
+2341 
-2355 TVASTGEIVFGN
+2355 
-2367 NVSVLNNH
+2367 
-2375 SAGDGTKGGG
+2375 
-2385 ALFSKAS
+2385 
-2392 ITFGDNAV
+2392 
-2400 LSGNATVLAAGG
+2400 
-2412 EGYGGGALFLDGKGE
+2412 
-2427 ILLGKN
+2427 
-2433 ALIEKNES
+2433 
-2441 CGYGGAIYSLGSVR
+2441 
-2455 LGEGAVIR
+2455 
-2463 GNKASYMGGALAVT
+2463 
-2477 GALSLGKNA
+2477 
-2486 LVEDNQARQGGAIY
+2486 
-2500 AQNGTLALGS
+2500 
-2510 GTRLERNQADR
+2510 
-2521 GGAIYLQGGS
+2521 
-2531 GDSTTLDLMNSVFR
+2531 
-2545 ENSASNGGALYLT
+2545 
-2558 GDGTLRIA
+2558 
-2566 AADTVFEGNSAS
+2566 
-2578 YGGAIYNG
+2578 
-2586 FPMNEKG
+2586 
-2593 HSGSDGSLAFNGGAR
+2593 
-2608 FTGNTASGLGGA
+2608 
-2620 IYNTRAVTLNPG
+2620 TLNPG

-2673 SSQSATPTLKKTGG
+2673 SSQSATPTLKKTGSG
-2687 GTLLFNAS
+2687 ELLLNAS

-2722 TITGGRLKMPEFSF
+2722 TITGGRLKMPAFSF
-2736 AAQGEG
+2736 VAQGEG

-2765 TNGLNAEGDNKDP
+2765 INGLNAEGDNKDP
-2778 GAVKLRDDNWSFNSG
+2778 GAVKLSGDNWSFDSG

-2822 EGVGS
+2822 EGAGS

-2834 FIGTGYVDPDPDPV
+2834 FIGTGYVDPVPDPV
-2848 PPVDPDPTPPAP
+2848 PPVDPVPDPVPPVEPDPTPPAP

-2910 TDDKTDSISGSIGGK
+2910 KDDKTDSISGSIGGK

-3049 ADGQTNVSGRLT
+3049 ADGQTNVSGKLT

-3067 SGGGLNVSGA
+3067 SGGALNVSGA

-3085 SKGDIKVAGTLAAD
+3085 SKGDIKVAGTLAA
-3099 VLTTSSDVQINIG
+3099 VLTTSSDVQLNIG
-3112 DQGSAGRVVARQARL
+3112 DQGSAGRVVARQAQL

-3144 TDASHGVFTFV
+3144 ADASHGVFTFV

-3226 VLTPNTATFT
+3226 VLIPNTATFA

-3283 GFSVSSVQGWNGDNL
+3283 GFSVSNVQGWNGDNL

-3309 GKDADGSMKIQATA
+3309 GKDADGSMKVQATA

-3345 GLNDTESDSMG
+3345 GLNDTESGNMG

-3362 AVNENYLPKADT
+3362 AVNENHLPKADT

-3409 SLLHMTATREGAV
+3409 SLLHMTTTREGAI

-3437 EHARNFGAG
+3437 EHARNLGAG

-3465 AFGVFRVGMALN
+3465 AFGDFRVGMALN

-3498 WGVNLYGSWS
+3498 WGMNLYGSWS

-3541 GDVDTGVLTAG
+3541 ADVDTGVLTAG

-3587 EHDVFRVGRD
+3587 DHDVFRVGRD

-3635 DLKAKTKARVPG
+3635 DLKAKTKVRVPG

-3662 SFDGTLGLEVQRD
+3662 SFDGTLGLEVQKD

-3684 IRASEHKTGHGV
+3684 IRASEHKAGHGV

>member
-45 AGAEDPIIAPNSSIS
+45 AGAEELSGDISPISLSGDTRNIIGVGDIS
-60 KHYDTNTTVLNT
+60 LRSTEPALRYLINV
-72 DQPQFSKELY
+72 S
-82 AIGATGSQGAL
+82 GQGQL
-93 DISMEGDAA
+93 DISMSNGSSMAVGHADGIY
-102 LTVDAS
+102 LKDYSDYDQYAS
-108 WRRDAADSNRDQLSA
+108 AFHVA
-123 VYVGSG
+123 GSG
-129 AQFSFTGTGL
+129 SSGSFVGTGTFSMVG
-139 FRATGQGKVMEAVA
+139 GGKLLGVCA
-153 FRNGANGPTGGTMR
+153 FLSESKGT
-167 LTGAITGEAITE
+167 LTLSGDITGEAE
-179 ASENGSGYKAIGVK
+179 AVMNGSNGYASFAAAAAGGNLVFGGDRTTLRAKASTGNNANGAFVKYGGMIGFASKSVLIESKNTDSNSVGINCADGTVK
-193 AENAGT
+193 TSADTDLDIVVEGNKATTGIQLTASSSDVQLAGNLDLT
-199 IIFSG
+199 ATQTGQDSFASVLGISNDSG
-204 KSAWLKAMAH
+204 KMVVSGPTSLRLVTNAPFDAKGITASGKADMSFLGDVEIA
-214 AGTADGVYAR
+214 V
-224 YGGVVDFQSEEVKV
+224 
-238 LSQSDTG
+238 TG
-245 SAASGI
+245 SASG
-251 SIEYSGG
+251 SALYTTYRYDYSTQAG
-258 TITSSEQTALT
+258 ICP
-269 VGVKAPAS
+269 V
-277 TATGISLS
+277 ISLGTDGKAVTLNSS
-285 GASKGLVDLA
+285 G
-295 GSLAVSV
+295 
-302 EGSPVRGIE
+302 
-311 NDQGTLHVAKAS
+311 
-323 SITGIGE
+323 
-330 GTFPSY
+330 Y
-336 GIWGRNGSST
+336 GIN
-346 ELRGDVDVNMTSST
+346 N
-360 TVYGVYA
+360 
-367 DSATVSLGSEGD
+367 
-379 VAILVQGSLGR
+379 QG
-390 GVAAFSGGNVE
+390 
-401 LGSQGKEVS
+401 
-410 ITAQNTGVEAGTSST
+410 
-425 VSLNGKV
+425 
-432 KIDSGTGISLS
+432 
-443 STTVD
+443 
-448 KFPSLLSNGS
+448 GS
-458 VSIISAGTGIVAK
+458 VSLTGQRINITGSTGVFVEGGGNENVFADVRFDGPTTINADKAIV
-471 YAHAVFN
+471 
-478 ELHIQAGTGI
+478 
-488 DVQSPGYIGSGNTDT
+488 
-503 VLDVNGPAEI
+503 
-513 VAQNTALQIVGASGS
+513 
-528 KSASSGFVGTF
+528 
-539 NDAASLRASNGN
+539 
-551 GVQLSASTHS
+551 
-561 GTTAAR
+561 
-567 DCSVTFKGQ
+567 
-576 TSIASEKGTGV
+576 TSI
-587 VVNGPVAS
+587 
-595 TAQDGASVVFEGATT
+595 
-610 IDAAK
+610 K
-615 AIEIK
+615 AGEQV
-620 KNNGKGASVTFAY
+620 GASVTFAY
-633 NPTPINVPARA
+633 NPTPINVPVTKES
-644 QDADSQVNGSVTGTG
+644 ADSKVRGSVTGSSG
-659 TLIKSGGGS
+659 TINKENAGS
-668 LALNGDNSSFSGEFN
+668 LAFYGDISNFSGVFN
-683 MQGGRAF
+683 QKGGTTF
-690 LGSGKGYFSGATVN
+690 LSEGAAGYFGKAQLAV
-704 LTGGTLV
+704 TGGALV
-711 APELRFSGGKLLVAG
+711 APTLSFQKTGKLTLAG

-785 LGAGNVAADNASGSG
+785 LGAGNVAADNVSGSG

-853 PVTRSLTIDGNGHT
+853 PVARSLAIDGNGHT

-876 FKGMDSGTVSIQNIT
+876 FKGMDSGTVSIQNIA

-954 AHGIVEIGNNVSFI
+954 AHGIVEIGNNVGFI

-1006 DDYGGYLTD
+1006 DDYEDYLTD
-1015 PNYAS
+1015 PDYAS

-1033 ALFKD
+1033 ALFKN

-1065 ATFTGNTSKSTGGA
+1065 ATFKGNTSKSTGGA

-1094 LGSAT
+1094 LGSAAFT
-1099 FIQNS
+1099 QNS

-1149 SAFSKNTAGVGGG
+1149 STFFKNTAGVGGG
-1162 LYNEGIASLG
+1162 LYNEGIVSLG

-1217 SADKDG
+1217 SEDKDG
-1223 NVVSDGSLTFNGGAR
+1223 NAVSAGSLAFNGGAR
-1238 FTGNTASGFGG
+1238 FTGNTASGLGG

-1279 AIFMGDGSSLDIMG
+1279 AIFMGDGSSLDITG
-1293 DGKVVFDDALSSQ
+1293 DGKVVFNDALSSQ
-1306 SATPTL
+1306 SATPAL

-1348 KNLSTV
+1348 KNLITI

-1449 GADASGSG
+1449 GAEASGSG

-1495 GGWRDSSGLP
+1495 GGWLDSSGVP
-1505 IAIADVITVKTEPGQ
+1505 IAIADVITVKTDPGQ

-1530 YDGSKTSDTSETYAC
+1530 YDGSKTSDASDTYAC

-1612 KGVTFGD
+1612 KGVAFGD

-1648 VVRFGKNAVIANNE
+1648 AVRFGKNAVIANNE

-1677 MGEGATVRGN
+1677 MGEGAIVRGN

-1724 GQVNATGTT
+1724 GQVSATGTT

-1765 AAGGGAIILAGGGTA
+1765 AAGGGAVLLAGGGTA
-1780 SVMDTAFAANTATNG
+1780 SVTDTTFAANTATNG

-1800 DKNGVLT
+1800 DKNGMLT
-1807 TASGGVGTD
+1807 TTSGEAGSD
-1816 AGTLFDGNSATTNG
+1816 AGTLFEGNSATTNG

-1853 AKGGA
+1853 VKGGA
-1858 IYALGGKDASA
+1858 IYVLGGKDASA
-1869 KLTFAGTVFGKN
+1869 KLTFVDTVFGKN
-1881 SGTYG
+1881 NGTYG

-1891 SASVGGTVNAA
+1891 SASVGGTVNVA

-1939 QANTGNGGAIY
+1939 QSNTGNGGAIY
-1950 SAISGSSN
+1950 SGISGSSN
-1958 LAIADSTF
+1958 LAIADSSF
-1966 EGNNAGYGGAVFNN
+1966 EGNSAGYGGAVFNN
-1980 GQLTTSGNVVFSG
+1980 GQLATSGNVVFSG
-1993 NTATYGGAVY
+1993 NRATYGGAVY

-2037 RAVTLNPGAGQEIVF
+2037 R
-2052 SGNTDSTG
+2052 
-2060 SNAIFM
+2060 
-2066 GDGSSLDI
+2066 
-2074 MGDGK
+2074 
-2079 VVFDDALSSQSAT
+2079 
-2092 PTLKKTGSGELLLNA
+2092 
-2107 SMDGFLGTASFEGG
+2107 
-2121 LTSIAEKWLIKNLST
+2121 SI
-2136 VAGGKLKMSEFSFA
+2136 
-2150 SQDAENAVT
+2150 
-2159 GGKLVLAGGI
+2159 
-2169 LETGT
+2169 
-2174 GQIFANGLNAEGDA
+2174 
-2188 RNPGSV
+2188 
-2194 KLNGDNW
+2194 
-2201 SFDSGLIAFDDAK
+2201 
-2214 YNLTYAQAAALL
+2214 
-2226 LGASNVGA
+2226 
-2234 DASGSGSAKEI
+2234 
-2245 TFTGTYVNIP
+2245 
-2255 NPGPISPYYYTG
+2255 
-2267 NKSDAAS
+2267 
-2274 DGTVGGWLDN
+2274 
-2284 SGVPVTLA
+2284 
-2292 NAITVKKE
+2292 
-2300 PGQASEYRFLSG
+2300 
-2312 VFDGSKASDTSSLIH
+2312 
-2327 DDSGVHVTSDGPLT
+2327 
-2341 IQNWGTELVPAHTS
+2341 
-2355 TVASTGEIVFGN
+2355 
-2367 NVSVLNNH
+2367 
-2375 SAGDGTKGGG
+2375 
-2385 ALFSKAS
+2385 
-2392 ITFGDNAV
+2392 
-2400 LSGNATVLAAGG
+2400 
-2412 EGYGGGALFLDGKGE
+2412 
-2427 ILLGKN
+2427 
-2433 ALIEKNES
+2433 
-2441 CGYGGAIYSLGSVR
+2441 
-2455 LGEGAVIR
+2455 
-2463 GNKASYMGGALAVT
+2463 
-2477 GALSLGKNA
+2477 
-2486 LVEDNQARQGGAIY
+2486 
-2500 AQNGTLALGS
+2500 
-2510 GTRLERNQADR
+2510 
-2521 GGAIYLQGGS
+2521 
-2531 GDSTTLDLMNSVFR
+2531 
-2545 ENSASNGGALYLT
+2545 
-2558 GDGTLRIA
+2558 
-2566 AADTVFEGNSAS
+2566 
-2578 YGGAIYNG
+2578 
-2586 FPMNEKG
+2586 
-2593 HSGSDGSLAFNGGAR
+2593 
-2608 FTGNTASGLGGA
+2608 
-2620 IYNTRAVTLNPG
+2620 TLNPG

-2673 SSQSATPTLKKTGG
+2673 SSQSATPTLKKTGSG
-2687 GTLLFNAS
+2687 ELLLNAS

-2710 EIAQKWL
+2710 EIPQKWL

-2722 TITGGRLKMPEFSF
+2722 TITGGRLKMSAFSF
-2736 AAQGEG
+2736 VAQGEG

-2765 TNGLNAEGDNKDP
+2765 INGLNAEGDNKDP
-2778 GAVKLRDDNWSFNSG
+2778 GAVKLSGDNWSFDSG

-2822 EGVGS
+2822 EGAGS

-2834 FIGTGYVDPDPDPV
+2834 FIGTGYVDPVPDPVPPVEPDPDPV
-2848 PPVDPDPTPPAP
+2848 PPVDPVPDPVPPVEPDPTPPAP

-2910 TDDKTDSISGSIGGK
+2910 KDDKTDSISGSIGGK

-3049 ADGQTNVSGRLT
+3049 ADGQTNVSGKLT

-3067 SGGGLNVSGA
+3067 SGGALNVSGA

-3112 DQGSAGRVVARQARL
+3112 DQGSAGRVVARQAQL

-3144 TDASHGVFTFV
+3144 ADASHGVFTFV

-3226 VLTPNTATFT
+3226 VLTPNTATFA

-3283 GFSVSSVQGWNGDNL
+3283 GFSVSNVQGWNGDNL

-3309 GKDADGSMKIQATA
+3309 GKDADGSMKVQATA

-3335 VNTMDAIWGK
+3335 VNTMDAIWGR
-3345 GLNDTESDSMG
+3345 GLNDTESGNMG

-3362 AVNENYLPKADT
+3362 AVNENHLPKADT

-3409 SLLHMTATREGAV
+3409 SLSHMTTTREGAI

-3427 NLWINALYGA
+3427 NLWLNALYGA
-3437 EHARNFGAG
+3437 EHARNLGAG

-3465 AFGVFRVGMALN
+3465 AFGDFRVGMALN

-3498 WGVNLYGSWS
+3498 WGMNLYGSWS

-3523 KNEVKQDLPTT
+3523 KNEVKQDLPAT

-3541 GDVDTGVLTAG
+3541 ADVDTGVLTAG

-3587 EHDVFRVGRD
+3587 DHDVFRVGRD

-3610 SRDFETSSGWKVKP
+3610 SRDFETSSGWKVTP

-3629 VVPAAG
+3629 VAPAAG
-3635 DLKAKTKARVPG
+3635 DLKAKAKARVPG

-3662 SFDGTLGLEVQRD
+3662 SFDGTLGLEVQKD

-3684 IRASEHKTGHGV
+3684 IRASEHKAGHGV

>member
-45 AGAEDPIIAPNSSIS
+45 AGAEELSGDISPISLSGDTRNIIGVGDIS
-60 KHYDTNTTVLNT
+60 LRSTEPALRYLINV
-72 DQPQFSKELY
+72 S
-82 AIGATGSQGAL
+82 GQGQL
-93 DISMEGDAA
+93 DISMSNGSPMAVGNADGIYLKDYSEYDQY
-102 LTVDAS
+102 AS
-108 WRRDAADSNRDQLSA
+108 AFHVA
-123 VYVGSG
+123 GSG
-129 AQFSFTGTGL
+129 SSGSFAGTGTFSMVG
-139 FRATGQGKVMEAVA
+139 GGKLLGVCA
-153 FRNGANGPTGGTMR
+153 FLSESKGT
-167 LTGAITGEAITE
+167 LTLSGDITGEAE
-179 ASENGSGYKAIGVK
+179 AVMNGSNGYASFAAAAAGGNLVFGGDRTTLRAKASTGNNANGAFVK
-193 AENAGT
+193 YGGMIDFASKSVLIESKNTDSSSVGINCADGTVKTSADTDLDIVVEGNKATTGIQLTASSSDVQLAGNLDLT
-199 IIFSG
+199 ATQTGQDSFASVLGISNDSG
-204 KSAWLKAMAH
+204 KMVVSGPTSLRLATNAPFDAKGITASGKADMSFLGDVEIA
-214 AGTADGVYAR
+214 V
-224 YGGVVDFQSEEVKV
+224 
-238 LSQSDTG
+238 TG
-245 SAASGI
+245 SASG
-251 SIEYSGG
+251 SALYTTYRYDYSTQAG
-258 TITSSEQTALT
+258 ICP
-269 VGVKAPAS
+269 V
-277 TATGISLS
+277 ISLGTDGKAVTLNSS
-285 GASKGLVDLA
+285 G
-295 GSLAVSV
+295 
-302 EGSPVRGIE
+302 
-311 NDQGTLHVAKAS
+311 
-323 SITGIGE
+323 
-330 GTFPSY
+330 Y
-336 GIWGRNGSST
+336 GIN
-346 ELRGDVDVNMTSST
+346 N
-360 TVYGVYA
+360 
-367 DSATVSLGSEGD
+367 
-379 VAILVQGSLGR
+379 QG
-390 GVAAFSGGNVE
+390 
-401 LGSQGKEVS
+401 
-410 ITAQNTGVEAGTSST
+410 
-425 VSLNGKV
+425 
-432 KIDSGTGISLS
+432 
-443 STTVD
+443 
-448 KFPSLLSNGS
+448 GS
-458 VSIISAGTGIVAK
+458 VSLTGQRINITGSTGVFVEGGGNENVFADVRFDGPTTINADKAIV
-471 YAHAVFN
+471 
-478 ELHIQAGTGI
+478 
-488 DVQSPGYIGSGNTDT
+488 
-503 VLDVNGPAEI
+503 
-513 VAQNTALQIVGASGS
+513 
-528 KSASSGFVGTF
+528 
-539 NDAASLRASNGN
+539 
-551 GVQLSASTHS
+551 
-561 GTTAAR
+561 
-567 DCSVTFKGQ
+567 
-576 TSIASEKGTGV
+576 TSI
-587 VVNGPVAS
+587 
-595 TAQDGASVVFEGATT
+595 
-610 IDAAK
+610 K
-615 AIEIK
+615 AGEQV
-620 KNNGKGASVTFAY
+620 GASVTFAY
-633 NPTPINVPARA
+633 NPTPINVPVTKES
-644 QDADSQVNGSVTGTG
+644 ADSKVRGSVTGSSG
-659 TLIKSGGGS
+659 TINKENAGS
-668 LALNGDNSSFSGEFN
+668 LAFYGDISNFSGVFN
-683 MQGGRAF
+683 QKGGTTF
-690 LGSGKGYFSGATVN
+690 LSEGAAGYFGKAQLAV
-704 LTGGTLV
+704 TGGALV
-711 APELRFSGGKLLVAG
+711 APTLSFQKTGKLTLAG
-726 GTLETGTGQIFTS
+726 GTLETGTGQIFTN

-785 LGAGNVAADNASGSG
+785 LGAGNVAADNVSGSG

-853 PVTRSLTIDGNGHT
+853 PVARSLAIDGNGHT

-876 FKGMDSGTVSIQNIT
+876 FKGMDSGTVSIQNIA

-954 AHGIVEIGNNVSFI
+954 AHGIVEIGNNVGFI

-1015 PNYAS
+1015 PDYAS

-1033 ALFKD
+1033 ALFKN

-1094 LGSAT
+1094 LGSAAFT
-1099 FIQNS
+1099 QNS
-1104 AGSYGGAIINEGDVR
+1104 AGSYGGAIINEGDMR

-1149 SAFSKNTAGVGGG
+1149 STFSKNTAGVGGG

-1217 SADKDG
+1217 SEDKDG
-1223 NVVSDGSLTFNGGAR
+1223 NAVSAGSLAFNGGAR
-1238 FTGNTASGFGG
+1238 FTGNTAGGLGG

-1279 AIFMGDGSSLDIMG
+1279 AIFMGDGSSLDITG

-1348 KNLSTV
+1348 KNLITI

-1449 GADASGSG
+1449 GAEASGSG

-1495 GGWRDSSGLP
+1495 GGWLDSSGVP
-1505 IAIADVITVKTEPGQ
+1505 IAIADVITVKTDPGQ

-1530 YDGSKTSDTSETYAC
+1530 YDGSKTSDASDTYAC

-1612 KGVTFGD
+1612 KGVAFGD

-1648 VVRFGKNAVIANNE
+1648 AVRFGKNAVIANNE

-1677 MGEGATVRGN
+1677 MGEGAIVRGN

-1724 GQVNATGTT
+1724 GQVSATGTT

-1765 AAGGGAIILAGGGTA
+1765 AAGGGAVLLAGGGTA
-1780 SVMDTAFAANTATNG
+1780 SVTDTTFAANTATNG

-1800 DKNGVLT
+1800 DKNGMLT
-1807 TASGGVGTD
+1807 TTSGEAGSD
-1816 AGTLFDGNSATTNG
+1816 AGTLFEGNSATTNG
-1830 GAVYVQNGTVDLGSG
+1830 GAVYVQNGAVDLGSG

-1853 AKGGA
+1853 VKGGA

-1869 KLTFAGTVFGKN
+1869 KLTFADAVFGKN

-1891 SASVGGTVNAA
+1891 SASVGGTVNVA

-1950 SAISGSSN
+1950 SGISGSSN
-1958 LAIADSTF
+1958 LAIADSSF
-1966 EGNNAGYGGAVFNN
+1966 EGNSAGYGGAVFNN

-1993 NTATYGGAVY
+1993 NRATYGGAVY

-2017 GGARFTGNTASGLGG
+2017 GGARFTGNTAGGLGG

-2037 RAVTLNPGAGQEIVF
+2037 RSITLNPGAGQEIVF
-2052 SGNTDSTG
+2052 N
-2060 SNAIFM
+2060 
-2066 GDGSSLDI
+2066 
-2074 MGDGK
+2074 
-2079 VVFDDALSSQSAT
+2079 
-2092 PTLKKTGSGELLLNA
+2092 
-2107 SMDGFLGTASFEGG
+2107 
-2121 LTSIAEKWLIKNLST
+2121 
-2136 VAGGKLKMSEFSFA
+2136 
-2150 SQDAENAVT
+2150 
-2159 GGKLVLAGGI
+2159 
-2169 LETGT
+2169 
-2174 GQIFANGLNAEGDA
+2174 
-2188 RNPGSV
+2188 
-2194 KLNGDNW
+2194 
-2201 SFDSGLIAFDDAK
+2201 
-2214 YNLTYAQAAALL
+2214 
-2226 LGASNVGA
+2226 
-2234 DASGSGSAKEI
+2234 
-2245 TFTGTYVNIP
+2245 
-2255 NPGPISPYYYTG
+2255 
-2267 NKSDAAS
+2267 
-2274 DGTVGGWLDN
+2274 
-2284 SGVPVTLA
+2284 
-2292 NAITVKKE
+2292 
-2300 PGQASEYRFLSG
+2300 
-2312 VFDGSKASDTSSLIH
+2312 
-2327 DDSGVHVTSDGPLT
+2327 
-2341 IQNWGTELVPAHTS
+2341 
-2355 TVASTGEIVFGN
+2355 
-2367 NVSVLNNH
+2367 
-2375 SAGDGTKGGG
+2375 
-2385 ALFSKAS
+2385 
-2392 ITFGDNAV
+2392 
-2400 LSGNATVLAAGG
+2400 
-2412 EGYGGGALFLDGKGE
+2412 
-2427 ILLGKN
+2427 
-2433 ALIEKNES
+2433 
-2441 CGYGGAIYSLGSVR
+2441 
-2455 LGEGAVIR
+2455 
-2463 GNKASYMGGALAVT
+2463 
-2477 GALSLGKNA
+2477 
-2486 LVEDNQARQGGAIY
+2486 
-2500 AQNGTLALGS
+2500 
-2510 GTRLERNQADR
+2510 
-2521 GGAIYLQGGS
+2521 
-2531 GDSTTLDLMNSVFR
+2531 
-2545 ENSASNGGALYLT
+2545 
-2558 GDGTLRIA
+2558 
-2566 AADTVFEGNSAS
+2566 
-2578 YGGAIYNG
+2578 
-2586 FPMNEKG
+2586 
-2593 HSGSDGSLAFNGGAR
+2593 
-2608 FTGNTASGLGGA
+2608 
-2620 IYNTRAVTLNPG
+2620 
-2632 AGQEIVFSGNTD
+2632 GNTD

-2662 GDGKVVFDDAL
+2662 GDGKVVFNDAL
-2673 SSQSATPTLKKTGG
+2673 SSQSATPALKKTGS

-2695 MDGFLGTAAFEDGRT
+2695 MDGFLGTAAFEGGRT

-2722 TITGGRLKMPEFSF
+2722 TITGGRLKMPAFSF
-2736 AAQGEG
+2736 VARGEG

-2765 TNGLNAEGDNKDP
+2765 INGLNAEGDNKDP
-2778 GAVKLRDDNWSFNSG
+2778 GAVKLSGDNWSFDSG

-2822 EGVGS
+2822 EGAGS

-2834 FIGTGYVDPDPDPV
+2834 FIGTGYVDPVPDPVPPVEPDPDPV
-2848 PPVDPDPTPPAP
+2848 PPVEPDPTPPAP

-2910 TDDKTDSISGSIGGK
+2910 KDDKTDSISGSIGGK

-2972 GASGV
+2972 GAFGV

-3049 ADGQTNVSGRLT
+3049 ADGQTNVSGKLT

-3067 SGGGLNVSGA
+3067 SGGALNVSGA

-3099 VLTTSSDVQINIG
+3099 VLTTSSDVQLNIG
-3112 DQGSAGRVVARQARL
+3112 DQGSAGRVVARQAQL

-3144 TDASHGVFTFV
+3144 ADASHGVFTFV

-3226 VLTPNTATFT
+3226 VLTPNTATFA

-3283 GFSVSSVQGWNGDNL
+3283 GFSVSNVQGWNGDNL

-3309 GKDADGSMKIQATA
+3309 GKDADGSMKVQATA

-3345 GLNDTESDSMG
+3345 GLNDTESGNMG

-3362 AVNENYLPKADT
+3362 AVNENHLPKADT

-3409 SLLHMTATREGAV
+3409 SLSHMTTTREGAI

-3437 EHARNFGAG
+3437 EHARNLGAG

-3465 AFGVFRVGMALN
+3465 AFGDFRVGMALN

-3498 WGVNLYGSWS
+3498 WGMNLYGSWS

-3541 GDVDTGVLTAG
+3541 ADVDTGVLTAG

-3587 EHDVFRVGRD
+3587 DHDVFRVGRD

-3635 DLKAKTKARVPG
+3635 DLKAKTKVRVPG

-3662 SFDGTLGLEVQRD
+3662 SFDGTLGLEVQKD

-3684 IRASEHKTGHGV
+3684 IRASEHKAGHGV

>member
-45 AGAEDPIIAPNSSIS
+45 AGAEELSGDISPISLSGDTRNIIGVGDIS
-60 KHYDTNTTVLNT
+60 LRSTEPALRYLINV
-72 DQPQFSKELY
+72 S
-82 AIGATGSQGAL
+82 GQGQL
-93 DISMEGDAA
+93 DISMSNGSSMAVGHADGIY
-102 LTVDAS
+102 LKDYSDYDQYAS
-108 WRRDAADSNRDQLSA
+108 AFHVA
-123 VYVGSG
+123 GSG
-129 AQFSFTGTGL
+129 SSGSFVGTGTFSMVG
-139 FRATGQGKVMEAVA
+139 GGKLLGVCA
-153 FRNGANGPTGGTMR
+153 FLSESKGT
-167 LTGAITGEAITE
+167 LTLSGDITGEAE
-179 ASENGSGYKAIGVK
+179 AVMNGSNGYASFAAAAAGGNLVFGGDRTTLRAKASTGNNANGAFVKYGGMIGFASKSVLIESKNTDSNSVGINCADGTVK
-193 AENAGT
+193 TSADTDLDIVVEGNKATTGIQLTASFSDVQLAGNLDLT
-199 IIFSG
+199 ATQTGQDSFASVLGISNDSG
-204 KSAWLKAMAH
+204 KMVVSGPTSLRLVTNAPFDAKGITASGKADMSFLGDVEIA
-214 AGTADGVYAR
+214 V
-224 YGGVVDFQSEEVKV
+224 
-238 LSQSDTG
+238 TG
-245 SAASGI
+245 SASG
-251 SIEYSGG
+251 SALYTTYRYDYSTQAG
-258 TITSSEQTALT
+258 ICP
-269 VGVKAPAS
+269 V
-277 TATGISLS
+277 ISLGTDGKAVTLNSS
-285 GASKGLVDLA
+285 G
-295 GSLAVSV
+295 
-302 EGSPVRGIE
+302 
-311 NDQGTLHVAKAS
+311 
-323 SITGIGE
+323 
-330 GTFPSY
+330 Y
-336 GIWGRNGSST
+336 GIN
-346 ELRGDVDVNMTSST
+346 N
-360 TVYGVYA
+360 
-367 DSATVSLGSEGD
+367 
-379 VAILVQGSLGR
+379 QG
-390 GVAAFSGGNVE
+390 
-401 LGSQGKEVS
+401 
-410 ITAQNTGVEAGTSST
+410 
-425 VSLNGKV
+425 
-432 KIDSGTGISLS
+432 
-443 STTVD
+443 
-448 KFPSLLSNGS
+448 GS
-458 VSIISAGTGIVAK
+458 VSLTGQRINITGSTGVFVEGGGNENVFADVRFDGPTTINADKAIV
-471 YAHAVFN
+471 
-478 ELHIQAGTGI
+478 
-488 DVQSPGYIGSGNTDT
+488 
-503 VLDVNGPAEI
+503 
-513 VAQNTALQIVGASGS
+513 
-528 KSASSGFVGTF
+528 
-539 NDAASLRASNGN
+539 
-551 GVQLSASTHS
+551 
-561 GTTAAR
+561 
-567 DCSVTFKGQ
+567 
-576 TSIASEKGTGV
+576 TSI
-587 VVNGPVAS
+587 
-595 TAQDGASVVFEGATT
+595 
-610 IDAAK
+610 K
-615 AIEIK
+615 AGEQV
-620 KNNGKGASVTFAY
+620 GASVTFAY
-633 NPTPINVPARA
+633 NPTPINVPVTKES
-644 QDADSQVNGSVTGTG
+644 ADSKVRGSVTGSSG
-659 TLIKSGGGS
+659 TINKENAGS
-668 LALNGDNSSFSGEFN
+668 LAFYGDISNFSGVFN
-683 MQGGRAF
+683 QKGGTTF
-690 LGSGKGYFSGATVN
+690 LSEGAAGYFGKAQLAV
-704 LTGGTLV
+704 TGGALV
-711 APELRFSGGKLLVAG
+711 APTLSFQKTGKLTLAG

-785 LGAGNVAADNASGSG
+785 LGAGNVAADNVSGSG

-853 PVTRSLTIDGNGHT
+853 PVARSLAIDGNGHT

-876 FKGMDSGTVSIQNIT
+876 FKGMDSGTVSIQNIA

-954 AHGIVEIGNNVSFI
+954 AHGIVEIGNNVGFI

-1015 PNYAS
+1015 PDYAS

-1033 ALFKD
+1033 ALFKN

-1099 FIQNS
+1099 FTQNS

-1149 SAFSKNTAGVGGG
+1149 STFFKNTAGVGGG

-1217 SADKDG
+1217 SEDKDG
-1223 NVVSDGSLTFNGGAR
+1223 NAVSA
-1238 FTGNTASGFGG
+1238 
-1249 AIYNTRSITL
+1249 
-1259 NPGAGQEIVFSGN
+1259 
-1272 TDSTGSN
+1272 
-1279 AIFMGDGSSLDIMG
+1279 
-1293 DGKVVFDDALSSQ
+1293 
-1306 SATPTL
+1306 
-1312 KKTGSGELLLNA
+1312 
-1324 SMDGFLGTAS
+1324 
-1334 FEGGL
+1334 
-1339 TSIAEKWLI
+1339 
-1348 KNLSTV
+1348 
-1354 AGGKLKMSE
+1354 
-1363 FSFASQD
+1363 
-1370 AENAVTGGK
+1370 
-1379 LVLAGGIL
+1379 
-1387 ETGTGQIFA
+1387 
-1396 NGLNAEG
+1396 
-1403 DARNPGSVKL
+1403 
-1413 NGDNWSFDSGLIA
+1413 
-1426 FDDAKYNLTYAQAAA
+1426 
-1441 LLLGASNV
+1441 
-1449 GADASGSG
+1449 
-1457 SAKEITFTG
+1457 
-1466 TYVNIPNPGPL
+1466 
-1477 SPYYY
+1477 
-1482 TGNKSDAASDGTV
+1482 
-1495 GGWRDSSGLP
+1495 
-1505 IAIADVITVKTEPGQ
+1505 
-1520 ASEYRFLSGV
+1520 
-1530 YDGSKTSDTSETYAC
+1530 
-1545 LIHGGDSGVRVT
+1545 
-1557 SDGPLTIQNWGTG
+1557 
-1570 LMPYHASV
+1570 
-1578 ASSNGEILFGD
+1578 
-1589 NVSLLNNHSAGDATK
+1589 
-1604 GGGAIFSK
+1604 
-1612 KGVTFGD
+1612 
-1619 NAVLSGNSTA
+1619 
-1629 LAIGGGGY
+1629 
-1637 GGGAIFLDGKG
+1637 
-1648 VVRFGKNAVIANNE
+1648 
-1662 SYHYGGAIYSLGSVS
+1662 
-1677 MGEGATVRGN
+1677 
-1687 TTSYMGGA
+1687 
-1695 IAVTGALSLGTGSV
+1695 
-1709 VESNQAQAGGAVYST
+1709 
-1724 GQVNATGTT
+1724 
-1733 FRKNVAT
+1733 
-1740 SNYGGG
+1740 
-1746 IYSAGGSI
+1746 
-1754 VLVDSRMEENK
+1754 
-1765 AAGGGAIILAGGGTA
+1765 
-1780 SVMDTAFAANTATNG
+1780 
-1795 GAFFI
+1795 
-1800 DKNGVLT
+1800 
-1807 TASGGVGTD
+1807 
-1816 AGTLFDGNSATTNG
+1816 
-1830 GAVYVQNGTVDLGSG
+1830 
-1845 TRLQGNQA
+1845 
-1853 AKGGA
+1853 
-1858 IYALGGKDASA
+1858 
-1869 KLTFAGTVFGKN
+1869 
-1881 SGTYG
+1881 
-1886 GAVYS
+1886 
-1891 SASVGGTVNAA
+1891 
-1902 ASDVVFEGNTATS
+1902 
-1915 GGAVY
+1915 
-1920 LGGSGT
+1920 
-1926 SDIAFTDAVFKEN
+1926 
-1939 QANTGNGGAIY
+1939 
-1950 SAISGSSN
+1950 
-1958 LAIADSTF
+1958 
-1966 EGNNAGYGGAVFNN
+1966 
-1980 GQLTTSGNVVFSG
+1980 
-1993 NTATYGGAVY
+1993 
-2003 NYFTSTTDG
+2003 G

-2037 RAVTLNPGAGQEIVF
+2037 R
-2052 SGNTDSTG
+2052 
-2060 SNAIFM
+2060 
-2066 GDGSSLDI
+2066 
-2074 MGDGK
+2074 
-2079 VVFDDALSSQSAT
+2079 
-2092 PTLKKTGSGELLLNA
+2092 
-2107 SMDGFLGTASFEGG
+2107 
-2121 LTSIAEKWLIKNLST
+2121 SI
-2136 VAGGKLKMSEFSFA
+2136 
-2150 SQDAENAVT
+2150 
-2159 GGKLVLAGGI
+2159 
-2169 LETGT
+2169 
-2174 GQIFANGLNAEGDA
+2174 
-2188 RNPGSV
+2188 
-2194 KLNGDNW
+2194 
-2201 SFDSGLIAFDDAK
+2201 
-2214 YNLTYAQAAALL
+2214 
-2226 LGASNVGA
+2226 
-2234 DASGSGSAKEI
+2234 
-2245 TFTGTYVNIP
+2245 
-2255 NPGPISPYYYTG
+2255 
-2267 NKSDAAS
+2267 
-2274 DGTVGGWLDN
+2274 
-2284 SGVPVTLA
+2284 
-2292 NAITVKKE
+2292 
-2300 PGQASEYRFLSG
+2300 
-2312 VFDGSKASDTSSLIH
+2312 
-2327 DDSGVHVTSDGPLT
+2327 
-2341 IQNWGTELVPAHTS
+2341 
-2355 TVASTGEIVFGN
+2355 
-2367 NVSVLNNH
+2367 
-2375 SAGDGTKGGG
+2375 
-2385 ALFSKAS
+2385 
-2392 ITFGDNAV
+2392 
-2400 LSGNATVLAAGG
+2400 
-2412 EGYGGGALFLDGKGE
+2412 
-2427 ILLGKN
+2427 
-2433 ALIEKNES
+2433 
-2441 CGYGGAIYSLGSVR
+2441 
-2455 LGEGAVIR
+2455 
-2463 GNKASYMGGALAVT
+2463 
-2477 GALSLGKNA
+2477 
-2486 LVEDNQARQGGAIY
+2486 
-2500 AQNGTLALGS
+2500 
-2510 GTRLERNQADR
+2510 
-2521 GGAIYLQGGS
+2521 
-2531 GDSTTLDLMNSVFR
+2531 
-2545 ENSASNGGALYLT
+2545 
-2558 GDGTLRIA
+2558 
-2566 AADTVFEGNSAS
+2566 
-2578 YGGAIYNG
+2578 
-2586 FPMNEKG
+2586 
-2593 HSGSDGSLAFNGGAR
+2593 
-2608 FTGNTASGLGGA
+2608 
-2620 IYNTRAVTLNPG
+2620 TLNPG

-2673 SSQSATPTLKKTGG
+2673 SSQSATPALKKTGS

-2722 TITGGRLKMPEFSF
+2722 TITGGRLKMPAFSF
-2736 AAQGEG
+2736 VAQGEG

-2765 TNGLNAEGDNKDP
+2765 INGLNAEGDNKDP
-2778 GAVKLRDDNWSFNSG
+2778 GAVKLSGDNWSFDSG

-2822 EGVGS
+2822 EGAGS

-2848 PPVDPDPTPPAP
+2848 PPVDPVPDPVPPVEPDPTPPAP

-2910 TDDKTDSISGSIGGK
+2910 KDDKTDSISGSIGGK

-2963 NVHVGGTGE
+2963 NVYVGGTGE

-3049 ADGQTNVSGRLT
+3049 ADGQTNVSGKLT

-3067 SGGGLNVSGA
+3067 SGGALNVSGA

-3099 VLTTSSDVQINIG
+3099 VLTTSSDVQLNIG
-3112 DQGSAGRVVARQARL
+3112 DQGSAGRVVARQAQL

-3144 TDASHGVFTFV
+3144 ADASHGVFTFV

-3226 VLTPNTATFT
+3226 VLIPNTATFA

-3271 DNITQGEYAITS
+3271 DSITQGEYAITS
-3283 GFSVSSVQGWNGDNL
+3283 GFSVSNVQGWNGDNL

-3309 GKDADGSMKIQATA
+3309 GKDADGSMKVQATA

-3345 GLNDTESDSMG
+3345 GLNDTESGNMG

-3362 AVNENYLPKADT
+3362 AVNENHLPKADT

-3409 SLLHMTATREGAV
+3409 SLSHMTTTREGAI

-3437 EHARNFGAG
+3437 EHARNLGAG

-3465 AFGVFRVGMALN
+3465 AFGDFRVGMALN

-3498 WGVNLYGSWS
+3498 WGMNLYGSWS

-3523 KNEVKQDLPTT
+3523 KNEVKQDLPAT

-3541 GDVDTGVLTAG
+3541 ADVDTGVLTAG
-3552 LRGEYRFET
+3552 LRGECRFET

-3587 EHDVFRVGRD
+3587 DHDVFRVGRD

-3629 VVPAAG
+3629 VAPAAG
-3635 DLKAKTKARVPG
+3635 DLKAKAKARVPG

-3662 SFDGTLGLEVQRD
+3662 SFDGTLGLEVQKD

-3684 IRASEHKTGHGV
+3684 IRASEHKVGHGV

>member
-45 AGAEDPIIAPNSSIS
+45 AGAEELSGDISPISLSGDTRNIIGVGDIS
-60 KHYDTNTTVLNT
+60 LRSTEPALRYLINV
-72 DQPQFSKELY
+72 S
-82 AIGATGSQGAL
+82 GQGQL
-93 DISMEGDAA
+93 DISMSNGSPMAVGNADGIYLKDYSEYDQY
-102 LTVDAS
+102 AS
-108 WRRDAADSNRDQLSA
+108 AFHVA
-123 VYVGSG
+123 GSG
-129 AQFSFTGTGL
+129 SSGSFAGTGTFSMVG
-139 FRATGQGKVMEAVA
+139 GGKLLGVCA
-153 FRNGANGPTGGTMR
+153 FLSESKGT
-167 LTGAITGEAITE
+167 LTLSGDITGEAE
-179 ASENGSGYKAIGVK
+179 AVMNGSNGYASFAAAAAGGNLVFGGDRTTLRAKASTGNNANGAFVK
-193 AENAGT
+193 YGGMIDFASKSVLIESKNTDSSSVGINCADGTVKTSADTDLDIVVEGNKATTGIQLTASSSDVQLAGNLDLT
-199 IIFSG
+199 ATQTGQDSFASVLGISNDSG
-204 KSAWLKAMAH
+204 KMVVSGPTSLRLATNAPFDAKGITASGKADMSFLGDVEIA
-214 AGTADGVYAR
+214 V
-224 YGGVVDFQSEEVKV
+224 
-238 LSQSDTG
+238 TG
-245 SAASGI
+245 SASG
-251 SIEYSGG
+251 SALYTTYRYDYSTQAG
-258 TITSSEQTALT
+258 ICP
-269 VGVKAPAS
+269 V
-277 TATGISLS
+277 ISLGTDGKAVTLNSS
-285 GASKGLVDLA
+285 G
-295 GSLAVSV
+295 
-302 EGSPVRGIE
+302 
-311 NDQGTLHVAKAS
+311 
-323 SITGIGE
+323 
-330 GTFPSY
+330 Y
-336 GIWGRNGSST
+336 GIN
-346 ELRGDVDVNMTSST
+346 N
-360 TVYGVYA
+360 
-367 DSATVSLGSEGD
+367 
-379 VAILVQGSLGR
+379 QG
-390 GVAAFSGGNVE
+390 
-401 LGSQGKEVS
+401 
-410 ITAQNTGVEAGTSST
+410 
-425 VSLNGKV
+425 
-432 KIDSGTGISLS
+432 
-443 STTVD
+443 
-448 KFPSLLSNGS
+448 GS
-458 VSIISAGTGIVAK
+458 VSLTGQRINITGSTGVFVEGGGNENVFADVRFDGPTTINADKAIV
-471 YAHAVFN
+471 
-478 ELHIQAGTGI
+478 
-488 DVQSPGYIGSGNTDT
+488 
-503 VLDVNGPAEI
+503 
-513 VAQNTALQIVGASGS
+513 
-528 KSASSGFVGTF
+528 
-539 NDAASLRASNGN
+539 
-551 GVQLSASTHS
+551 
-561 GTTAAR
+561 
-567 DCSVTFKGQ
+567 
-576 TSIASEKGTGV
+576 TSI
-587 VVNGPVAS
+587 
-595 TAQDGASVVFEGATT
+595 
-610 IDAAK
+610 K
-615 AIEIK
+615 AGEQV
-620 KNNGKGASVTFAY
+620 GASVTFAY
-633 NPTPINVPARA
+633 NPTPINVPVTKES
-644 QDADSQVNGSVTGTG
+644 ADSKVRGSVTGSSG
-659 TLIKSGGGS
+659 TINKENAGS
-668 LALNGDNSSFSGEFN
+668 LAFYGDISNFSGVFN
-683 MQGGRAF
+683 QKGGTTF
-690 LGSGKGYFSGATVN
+690 LSEGAAGYFGKAQLAV
-704 LTGGTLV
+704 TGGALV
-711 APELRFSGGKLLVAG
+711 APTLSFQKTGKLTLAG

-785 LGAGNVAADNASGSG
+785 LGAGNVAADNVSGSG

-853 PVTRSLTIDGNGHT
+853 PVARSLAIDGNGHT

-876 FKGMDSGTVSIQNIT
+876 FKGMDSGTVSIQNIA

-954 AHGIVEIGNNVSFI
+954 AHGIVEIGNNVGFI

-1006 DDYGGYLTD
+1006 DDYEDYLTD
-1015 PNYAS
+1015 PDYAS

-1033 ALFKD
+1033 ALFKN

-1099 FIQNS
+1099 FTQNS

-1149 SAFSKNTAGVGGG
+1149 STFSKNTAGVGGG

-1187 VFNVH
+1187 IFNVH

-1217 SADKDG
+1217 SEDKDG
-1223 NVVSDGSLTFNGGAR
+1223 NAVSA
-1238 FTGNTASGFGG
+1238 
-1249 AIYNTRSITL
+1249 
-1259 NPGAGQEIVFSGN
+1259 
-1272 TDSTGSN
+1272 
-1279 AIFMGDGSSLDIMG
+1279 
-1293 DGKVVFDDALSSQ
+1293 
-1306 SATPTL
+1306 
-1312 KKTGSGELLLNA
+1312 
-1324 SMDGFLGTAS
+1324 
-1334 FEGGL
+1334 
-1339 TSIAEKWLI
+1339 
-1348 KNLSTV
+1348 
-1354 AGGKLKMSE
+1354 
-1363 FSFASQD
+1363 
-1370 AENAVTGGK
+1370 
-1379 LVLAGGIL
+1379 
-1387 ETGTGQIFA
+1387 
-1396 NGLNAEG
+1396 
-1403 DARNPGSVKL
+1403 
-1413 NGDNWSFDSGLIA
+1413 
-1426 FDDAKYNLTYAQAAA
+1426 
-1441 LLLGASNV
+1441 
-1449 GADASGSG
+1449 
-1457 SAKEITFTG
+1457 
-1466 TYVNIPNPGPL
+1466 
-1477 SPYYY
+1477 
-1482 TGNKSDAASDGTV
+1482 
-1495 GGWRDSSGLP
+1495 
-1505 IAIADVITVKTEPGQ
+1505 
-1520 ASEYRFLSGV
+1520 
-1530 YDGSKTSDTSETYAC
+1530 
-1545 LIHGGDSGVRVT
+1545 
-1557 SDGPLTIQNWGTG
+1557 
-1570 LMPYHASV
+1570 
-1578 ASSNGEILFGD
+1578 
-1589 NVSLLNNHSAGDATK
+1589 
-1604 GGGAIFSK
+1604 
-1612 KGVTFGD
+1612 
-1619 NAVLSGNSTA
+1619 
-1629 LAIGGGGY
+1629 
-1637 GGGAIFLDGKG
+1637 
-1648 VVRFGKNAVIANNE
+1648 
-1662 SYHYGGAIYSLGSVS
+1662 
-1677 MGEGATVRGN
+1677 
-1687 TTSYMGGA
+1687 
-1695 IAVTGALSLGTGSV
+1695 
-1709 VESNQAQAGGAVYST
+1709 
-1724 GQVNATGTT
+1724 
-1733 FRKNVAT
+1733 
-1740 SNYGGG
+1740 
-1746 IYSAGGSI
+1746 
-1754 VLVDSRMEENK
+1754 
-1765 AAGGGAIILAGGGTA
+1765 
-1780 SVMDTAFAANTATNG
+1780 
-1795 GAFFI
+1795 
-1800 DKNGVLT
+1800 
-1807 TASGGVGTD
+1807 
-1816 AGTLFDGNSATTNG
+1816 
-1830 GAVYVQNGTVDLGSG
+1830 
-1845 TRLQGNQA
+1845 
-1853 AKGGA
+1853 
-1858 IYALGGKDASA
+1858 
-1869 KLTFAGTVFGKN
+1869 
-1881 SGTYG
+1881 
-1886 GAVYS
+1886 
-1891 SASVGGTVNAA
+1891 
-1902 ASDVVFEGNTATS
+1902 
-1915 GGAVY
+1915 
-1920 LGGSGT
+1920 
-1926 SDIAFTDAVFKEN
+1926 
-1939 QANTGNGGAIY
+1939 
-1950 SAISGSSN
+1950 
-1958 LAIADSTF
+1958 
-1966 EGNNAGYGGAVFNN
+1966 
-1980 GQLTTSGNVVFSG
+1980 
-1993 NTATYGGAVY
+1993 
-2003 NYFTSTTDG
+2003 G

-2037 RAVTLNPGAGQEIVF
+2037 RSITLNPGAGQEIVF
-2052 SGNTDSTG
+2052 N
-2060 SNAIFM
+2060 
-2066 GDGSSLDI
+2066 
-2074 MGDGK
+2074 
-2079 VVFDDALSSQSAT
+2079 
-2092 PTLKKTGSGELLLNA
+2092 
-2107 SMDGFLGTASFEGG
+2107 
-2121 LTSIAEKWLIKNLST
+2121 
-2136 VAGGKLKMSEFSFA
+2136 
-2150 SQDAENAVT
+2150 
-2159 GGKLVLAGGI
+2159 
-2169 LETGT
+2169 
-2174 GQIFANGLNAEGDA
+2174 
-2188 RNPGSV
+2188 
-2194 KLNGDNW
+2194 
-2201 SFDSGLIAFDDAK
+2201 
-2214 YNLTYAQAAALL
+2214 
-2226 LGASNVGA
+2226 
-2234 DASGSGSAKEI
+2234 
-2245 TFTGTYVNIP
+2245 
-2255 NPGPISPYYYTG
+2255 
-2267 NKSDAAS
+2267 
-2274 DGTVGGWLDN
+2274 
-2284 SGVPVTLA
+2284 
-2292 NAITVKKE
+2292 
-2300 PGQASEYRFLSG
+2300 
-2312 VFDGSKASDTSSLIH
+2312 
-2327 DDSGVHVTSDGPLT
+2327 
-2341 IQNWGTELVPAHTS
+2341 
-2355 TVASTGEIVFGN
+2355 
-2367 NVSVLNNH
+2367 
-2375 SAGDGTKGGG
+2375 
-2385 ALFSKAS
+2385 
-2392 ITFGDNAV
+2392 
-2400 LSGNATVLAAGG
+2400 
-2412 EGYGGGALFLDGKGE
+2412 
-2427 ILLGKN
+2427 
-2433 ALIEKNES
+2433 
-2441 CGYGGAIYSLGSVR
+2441 
-2455 LGEGAVIR
+2455 
-2463 GNKASYMGGALAVT
+2463 
-2477 GALSLGKNA
+2477 
-2486 LVEDNQARQGGAIY
+2486 
-2500 AQNGTLALGS
+2500 
-2510 GTRLERNQADR
+2510 
-2521 GGAIYLQGGS
+2521 
-2531 GDSTTLDLMNSVFR
+2531 
-2545 ENSASNGGALYLT
+2545 
-2558 GDGTLRIA
+2558 
-2566 AADTVFEGNSAS
+2566 
-2578 YGGAIYNG
+2578 
-2586 FPMNEKG
+2586 
-2593 HSGSDGSLAFNGGAR
+2593 
-2608 FTGNTASGLGGA
+2608 
-2620 IYNTRAVTLNPG
+2620 
-2632 AGQEIVFSGNTD
+2632 GNTD

-2662 GDGKVVFDDAL
+2662 GDGKVVFNDAL
-2673 SSQSATPTLKKTGG
+2673 SSQSATPALKKTGSG
-2687 GTLLFNAS
+2687 ELLLNAS

-2710 EIAQKWL
+2710 EIPQKWL

-2722 TITGGRLKMPEFSF
+2722 TITGGRLKMPAFSF
-2736 AAQGEG
+2736 VAQGEG

-2765 TNGLNAEGDNKDP
+2765 INGLNAEGDNKDP
-2778 GAVKLRDDNWSFNSG
+2778 GAVKLSGDNWSFDSG

-2822 EGVGS
+2822 EGAGS

-2834 FIGTGYVDPDPDPV
+2834 FIGTGYVDPVPDPVPPVEPDPDPV
-2848 PPVDPDPTPPAP
+2848 PPVDPVPDPVPPVEPDPTPPAP

-2910 TDDKTDSISGSIGGK
+2910 KDDKTDSISGSIGGK

-2972 GASGV
+2972 GAFGV

-3049 ADGQTNVSGRLT
+3049 ADGQTNVSGKLT

-3067 SGGGLNVSGA
+3067 SGGALNVSGA

-3099 VLTTSSDVQINIG
+3099 VLTTSSDVQLNIG
-3112 DQGSAGRVVARQARL
+3112 DQGSAGRVVARQAQL

-3144 TDASHGVFTFV
+3144 ADASHGVFTFV

-3226 VLTPNTATFT
+3226 VLIPNTATFA

-3283 GFSVSSVQGWNGDNL
+3283 GFSVSNVQGWNGDNL

-3309 GKDADGSMKIQATA
+3309 GKDADGSMKVQATA

-3345 GLNDTESDSMG
+3345 GLNDTESGNMG

-3362 AVNENYLPKADT
+3362 AVNENHLPKADT

-3409 SLLHMTATREGAV
+3409 SLLHMTTTREGAI

-3437 EHARNFGAG
+3437 EHARNLGAG

-3465 AFGVFRVGMALN
+3465 AFGDFRVGMALN

-3498 WGVNLYGSWS
+3498 WGMNLYGSWS

-3541 GDVDTGVLTAG
+3541 ADVDTGVLTAG

-3587 EHDVFRVGRD
+3587 DHDVFRVGRD

-3635 DLKAKTKARVPG
+3635 DLKAKTKVRVPG

-3662 SFDGTLGLEVQRD
+3662 SFDGTLGLEVQKD

-3684 IRASEHKTGHGV
+3684 IRASEHKAGHGV

>member
-1 MTLSRGAIGNLVN
+1 
-14 RYRAVLRKCR
+14 

-45 AGAEDPIIAPNSSIS
+45 AGAEELSGDISPISLSGDTRNIIGVGDIS
-60 KHYDTNTTVLNT
+60 LRSTEPALRYLINV
-72 DQPQFSKELY
+72 S
-82 AIGATGSQGAL
+82 GQGQL
-93 DISMEGDAA
+93 DISMSNGSPMAVGNADGIYLKDYSEYDQY
-102 LTVDAS
+102 AS
-108 WRRDAADSNRDQLSA
+108 AFHVA
-123 VYVGSG
+123 GSG
-129 AQFSFTGTGL
+129 SSGSFAGTGTFSMVG
-139 FRATGQGKVMEAVA
+139 GGKLLGVCA
-153 FRNGANGPTGGTMR
+153 FLSESKGT
-167 LTGAITGEAITE
+167 LTLSGDITGEAE
-179 ASENGSGYKAIGVK
+179 AVMNGSNGYASFAAAAAGGNLVFGGDRTTLRAKASTGNNANGAFVK
-193 AENAGT
+193 YGGMIDFASKSVLIESKNTDSSSVGINCADGTVKTSADTDLDIVVEGNKATTGIQLTASSSDVQLAGNLDLT
-199 IIFSG
+199 ATQTGQDSFASVLGISNDSG
-204 KSAWLKAMAH
+204 KMVVSGPTSLRLATNAPFDAKGITASGKADMSFLGDVEIA
-214 AGTADGVYAR
+214 V
-224 YGGVVDFQSEEVKV
+224 
-238 LSQSDTG
+238 TG
-245 SAASGI
+245 SASG
-251 SIEYSGG
+251 SALYTTYRYDYSTQAG
-258 TITSSEQTALT
+258 ICP
-269 VGVKAPAS
+269 V
-277 TATGISLS
+277 ISLGTDGKAVTLNSS
-285 GASKGLVDLA
+285 G
-295 GSLAVSV
+295 
-302 EGSPVRGIE
+302 
-311 NDQGTLHVAKAS
+311 
-323 SITGIGE
+323 
-330 GTFPSY
+330 Y
-336 GIWGRNGSST
+336 GIN
-346 ELRGDVDVNMTSST
+346 N
-360 TVYGVYA
+360 
-367 DSATVSLGSEGD
+367 
-379 VAILVQGSLGR
+379 QG
-390 GVAAFSGGNVE
+390 
-401 LGSQGKEVS
+401 
-410 ITAQNTGVEAGTSST
+410 
-425 VSLNGKV
+425 
-432 KIDSGTGISLS
+432 
-443 STTVD
+443 
-448 KFPSLLSNGS
+448 GS
-458 VSIISAGTGIVAK
+458 VSLTGQRINITGSTGVFVEGGGNENVFADVRFDGPTTINADKAIV
-471 YAHAVFN
+471 
-478 ELHIQAGTGI
+478 
-488 DVQSPGYIGSGNTDT
+488 
-503 VLDVNGPAEI
+503 
-513 VAQNTALQIVGASGS
+513 
-528 KSASSGFVGTF
+528 
-539 NDAASLRASNGN
+539 
-551 GVQLSASTHS
+551 
-561 GTTAAR
+561 
-567 DCSVTFKGQ
+567 
-576 TSIASEKGTGV
+576 TSI
-587 VVNGPVAS
+587 
-595 TAQDGASVVFEGATT
+595 
-610 IDAAK
+610 K
-615 AIEIK
+615 AGEQV
-620 KNNGKGASVTFAY
+620 GASVTFAY
-633 NPTPINVPARA
+633 NPTPINVPVTKES
-644 QDADSQVNGSVTGTG
+644 ADSKVRGSVTGSSG
-659 TLIKSGGGS
+659 TINKENAGS
-668 LALNGDNSSFSGEFN
+668 LAFYGDISNFSGVFN
-683 MQGGRAF
+683 QKGGTTF
-690 LGSGKGYFSGATVN
+690 LSEGAAGYFGKAQLAV
-704 LTGGTLV
+704 TGGALV
-711 APELRFSGGKLLVAG
+711 APTLSFQKTGKLTLAG
-726 GTLETGTGQIFTS
+726 GTLETGTGQIFTN

-764 GVIAFDDAKYNIVY
+764 GVIAFDDARYNIVY

-785 LGAGNVAADNASGSG
+785 LGAGNVAADNVSGSG

-853 PVTRSLTIDGNGHT
+853 PVARSLAIDGNGHT

-876 FKGMDSGTVSIQNIT
+876 FKGMDSGTVSIQNIA

-954 AHGIVEIGNNVSFI
+954 AHGIVEIGNNVGFI

-1006 DDYGGYLTD
+1006 DDYEDYLTD
-1015 PNYAS
+1015 PDYAS

-1033 ALFKD
+1033 ALFKN

-1099 FIQNS
+1099 FTQNS

-1149 SAFSKNTAGVGGG
+1149 STFSKNTAGVGGG

-1187 VFNVH
+1187 IFNVH

-1217 SADKDG
+1217 SEDKDG
-1223 NVVSDGSLTFNGGAR
+1223 NAVSA
-1238 FTGNTASGFGG
+1238 
-1249 AIYNTRSITL
+1249 
-1259 NPGAGQEIVFSGN
+1259 
-1272 TDSTGSN
+1272 
-1279 AIFMGDGSSLDIMG
+1279 
-1293 DGKVVFDDALSSQ
+1293 
-1306 SATPTL
+1306 
-1312 KKTGSGELLLNA
+1312 
-1324 SMDGFLGTAS
+1324 
-1334 FEGGL
+1334 
-1339 TSIAEKWLI
+1339 
-1348 KNLSTV
+1348 
-1354 AGGKLKMSE
+1354 
-1363 FSFASQD
+1363 
-1370 AENAVTGGK
+1370 
-1379 LVLAGGIL
+1379 
-1387 ETGTGQIFA
+1387 
-1396 NGLNAEG
+1396 
-1403 DARNPGSVKL
+1403 
-1413 NGDNWSFDSGLIA
+1413 
-1426 FDDAKYNLTYAQAAA
+1426 
-1441 LLLGASNV
+1441 
-1449 GADASGSG
+1449 
-1457 SAKEITFTG
+1457 
-1466 TYVNIPNPGPL
+1466 
-1477 SPYYY
+1477 
-1482 TGNKSDAASDGTV
+1482 
-1495 GGWRDSSGLP
+1495 
-1505 IAIADVITVKTEPGQ
+1505 
-1520 ASEYRFLSGV
+1520 
-1530 YDGSKTSDTSETYAC
+1530 
-1545 LIHGGDSGVRVT
+1545 
-1557 SDGPLTIQNWGTG
+1557 
-1570 LMPYHASV
+1570 
-1578 ASSNGEILFGD
+1578 
-1589 NVSLLNNHSAGDATK
+1589 
-1604 GGGAIFSK
+1604 
-1612 KGVTFGD
+1612 
-1619 NAVLSGNSTA
+1619 
-1629 LAIGGGGY
+1629 
-1637 GGGAIFLDGKG
+1637 
-1648 VVRFGKNAVIANNE
+1648 
-1662 SYHYGGAIYSLGSVS
+1662 
-1677 MGEGATVRGN
+1677 
-1687 TTSYMGGA
+1687 
-1695 IAVTGALSLGTGSV
+1695 
-1709 VESNQAQAGGAVYST
+1709 
-1724 GQVNATGTT
+1724 
-1733 FRKNVAT
+1733 
-1740 SNYGGG
+1740 
-1746 IYSAGGSI
+1746 
-1754 VLVDSRMEENK
+1754 
-1765 AAGGGAIILAGGGTA
+1765 
-1780 SVMDTAFAANTATNG
+1780 
-1795 GAFFI
+1795 
-1800 DKNGVLT
+1800 
-1807 TASGGVGTD
+1807 
-1816 AGTLFDGNSATTNG
+1816 
-1830 GAVYVQNGTVDLGSG
+1830 
-1845 TRLQGNQA
+1845 
-1853 AKGGA
+1853 
-1858 IYALGGKDASA
+1858 
-1869 KLTFAGTVFGKN
+1869 
-1881 SGTYG
+1881 
-1886 GAVYS
+1886 
-1891 SASVGGTVNAA
+1891 
-1902 ASDVVFEGNTATS
+1902 
-1915 GGAVY
+1915 
-1920 LGGSGT
+1920 
-1926 SDIAFTDAVFKEN
+1926 
-1939 QANTGNGGAIY
+1939 
-1950 SAISGSSN
+1950 
-1958 LAIADSTF
+1958 
-1966 EGNNAGYGGAVFNN
+1966 
-1980 GQLTTSGNVVFSG
+1980 
-1993 NTATYGGAVY
+1993 
-2003 NYFTSTTDG
+2003 G

-2037 RAVTLNPGAGQEIVF
+2037 RSITLNPGAGQEIVF
-2052 SGNTDSTG
+2052 N
-2060 SNAIFM
+2060 
-2066 GDGSSLDI
+2066 
-2074 MGDGK
+2074 
-2079 VVFDDALSSQSAT
+2079 
-2092 PTLKKTGSGELLLNA
+2092 
-2107 SMDGFLGTASFEGG
+2107 
-2121 LTSIAEKWLIKNLST
+2121 
-2136 VAGGKLKMSEFSFA
+2136 
-2150 SQDAENAVT
+2150 
-2159 GGKLVLAGGI
+2159 
-2169 LETGT
+2169 
-2174 GQIFANGLNAEGDA
+2174 
-2188 RNPGSV
+2188 
-2194 KLNGDNW
+2194 
-2201 SFDSGLIAFDDAK
+2201 
-2214 YNLTYAQAAALL
+2214 
-2226 LGASNVGA
+2226 
-2234 DASGSGSAKEI
+2234 
-2245 TFTGTYVNIP
+2245 
-2255 NPGPISPYYYTG
+2255 
-2267 NKSDAAS
+2267 
-2274 DGTVGGWLDN
+2274 
-2284 SGVPVTLA
+2284 
-2292 NAITVKKE
+2292 
-2300 PGQASEYRFLSG
+2300 
-2312 VFDGSKASDTSSLIH
+2312 
-2327 DDSGVHVTSDGPLT
+2327 
-2341 IQNWGTELVPAHTS
+2341 
-2355 TVASTGEIVFGN
+2355 
-2367 NVSVLNNH
+2367 
-2375 SAGDGTKGGG
+2375 
-2385 ALFSKAS
+2385 
-2392 ITFGDNAV
+2392 
-2400 LSGNATVLAAGG
+2400 
-2412 EGYGGGALFLDGKGE
+2412 
-2427 ILLGKN
+2427 
-2433 ALIEKNES
+2433 
-2441 CGYGGAIYSLGSVR
+2441 
-2455 LGEGAVIR
+2455 
-2463 GNKASYMGGALAVT
+2463 
-2477 GALSLGKNA
+2477 
-2486 LVEDNQARQGGAIY
+2486 
-2500 AQNGTLALGS
+2500 
-2510 GTRLERNQADR
+2510 
-2521 GGAIYLQGGS
+2521 
-2531 GDSTTLDLMNSVFR
+2531 
-2545 ENSASNGGALYLT
+2545 
-2558 GDGTLRIA
+2558 
-2566 AADTVFEGNSAS
+2566 
-2578 YGGAIYNG
+2578 
-2586 FPMNEKG
+2586 
-2593 HSGSDGSLAFNGGAR
+2593 
-2608 FTGNTASGLGGA
+2608 
-2620 IYNTRAVTLNPG
+2620 
-2632 AGQEIVFSGNTD
+2632 GNTD

-2662 GDGKVVFDDAL
+2662 GDGKVVFNDAL
-2673 SSQSATPTLKKTGG
+2673 SSQSATPALKKTGSG
-2687 GTLLFNAS
+2687 ELLLNAS

-2710 EIAQKWL
+2710 EIPQKWL

-2722 TITGGRLKMPEFSF
+2722 TITGGRLKMPAFSF
-2736 AAQGEG
+2736 VAQGEG

-2765 TNGLNAEGDNKDP
+2765 INGLNAEGDNKDP
-2778 GAVKLRDDNWSFNSG
+2778 GAVKLSGDNWSFDSG

-2822 EGVGS
+2822 EGAGS

-2834 FIGTGYVDPDPDPV
+2834 FIGTGYVDPVPDPVPPVEPDPDPV
-2848 PPVDPDPTPPAP
+2848 PPVDPGPDPVPPVEPDPTPPAP

-2910 TDDKTDSISGSIGGK
+2910 KDDKTDSISGSIGGK

-2972 GASGV
+2972 GAFGV

-3049 ADGQTNVSGRLT
+3049 ADGQTNVSGKLT

-3067 SGGGLNVSGA
+3067 SGGALNVSGA

-3099 VLTTSSDVQINIG
+3099 VLTTSSDVQLNIG
-3112 DQGSAGRVVARQARL
+3112 DQGSAGRVVARQAQL

-3144 TDASHGVFTFV
+3144 ADASHGVFTFV

-3226 VLTPNTATFT
+3226 VLIPNTATFA

-3283 GFSVSSVQGWNGDNL
+3283 GFSVSNVQGWNGDNL

-3309 GKDADGSMKIQATA
+3309 GKDADGSMKVQATA

-3345 GLNDTESDSMG
+3345 RLNDTESGNMG

-3362 AVNENYLPKADT
+3362 AVNENHLPKADT

-3409 SLLHMTATREGAV
+3409 SLLHMTTTREGAI

-3437 EHARNFGAG
+3437 EHARNLGAG

-3465 AFGVFRVGMALN
+3465 AFGDFRVGMALN

-3498 WGVNLYGSWS
+3498 WGMNLYGSWS

-3541 GDVDTGVLTAG
+3541 ADVDTGVLTAG

-3587 EHDVFRVGRD
+3587 DHDVFRVGRD

-3629 VVPAAG
+3629 VAPAAG

-3647 VAASDTIKARMMDSV
+3647 VAASDTIKARIMDSV
-3662 SFDGTLGLEVQRD
+3662 SLDGTLGLEVQKD

-3684 IRASEHKTGHGV
+3684 IRASEHKAGYGV

>member
-45 AGAEDPIIAPNSSIS
+45 AGAEELSGDISPISLSGDTRNIIGVGDIS
-60 KHYDTNTTVLNT
+60 LRSTEPALRYLINV
-72 DQPQFSKELY
+72 S
-82 AIGATGSQGAL
+82 GQGQL
-93 DISMEGDAA
+93 DISMSNGSSMAVGHADGIY
-102 LTVDAS
+102 LKDYSDYDQYAS
-108 WRRDAADSNRDQLSA
+108 AFHVA
-123 VYVGSG
+123 GSG
-129 AQFSFTGTGL
+129 SSGSFVGTGTFSMVG
-139 FRATGQGKVMEAVA
+139 GGKLLGVCA
-153 FRNGANGPTGGTMR
+153 FLSESKGT
-167 LTGAITGEAITE
+167 LTLSGDITGEAE
-179 ASENGSGYKAIGVK
+179 AVMNGSNGYASFAAAAAGGNLVFGGDRTTLRAKASTGNNANGAFVKYGGMIGFASKSVLIESKNTDSNSVGINCADGTVK
-193 AENAGT
+193 TSADTDLDIVVEGNKATTGIQLTASSSDVQLAGNLDLT
-199 IIFSG
+199 ATQTGQDSFASVLGISNDSG
-204 KSAWLKAMAH
+204 KMVVSGPTSLRLVTNAPFDAKGITASGKADMSFLGDVEIA
-214 AGTADGVYAR
+214 V
-224 YGGVVDFQSEEVKV
+224 
-238 LSQSDTG
+238 TG
-245 SAASGI
+245 SASG
-251 SIEYSGG
+251 SALYTTYRYDYSTQAG
-258 TITSSEQTALT
+258 ICP
-269 VGVKAPAS
+269 V
-277 TATGISLS
+277 ISLGTDGKAVTLNSS
-285 GASKGLVDLA
+285 G
-295 GSLAVSV
+295 
-302 EGSPVRGIE
+302 
-311 NDQGTLHVAKAS
+311 
-323 SITGIGE
+323 
-330 GTFPSY
+330 Y
-336 GIWGRNGSST
+336 GIN
-346 ELRGDVDVNMTSST
+346 N
-360 TVYGVYA
+360 
-367 DSATVSLGSEGD
+367 
-379 VAILVQGSLGR
+379 QG
-390 GVAAFSGGNVE
+390 
-401 LGSQGKEVS
+401 
-410 ITAQNTGVEAGTSST
+410 
-425 VSLNGKV
+425 
-432 KIDSGTGISLS
+432 
-443 STTVD
+443 
-448 KFPSLLSNGS
+448 GS
-458 VSIISAGTGIVAK
+458 VSLTGQRINITGSTGVFVEGGGNENVFADVRFDGPTTINADKAIV
-471 YAHAVFN
+471 
-478 ELHIQAGTGI
+478 
-488 DVQSPGYIGSGNTDT
+488 
-503 VLDVNGPAEI
+503 
-513 VAQNTALQIVGASGS
+513 
-528 KSASSGFVGTF
+528 
-539 NDAASLRASNGN
+539 
-551 GVQLSASTHS
+551 
-561 GTTAAR
+561 
-567 DCSVTFKGQ
+567 
-576 TSIASEKGTGV
+576 TSI
-587 VVNGPVAS
+587 
-595 TAQDGASVVFEGATT
+595 
-610 IDAAK
+610 K
-615 AIEIK
+615 AGEQV
-620 KNNGKGASVTFAY
+620 GASVTFAY
-633 NPTPINVPARA
+633 NPTPINVPVTKES
-644 QDADSQVNGSVTGTG
+644 ADSKVRGSVTGSSG
-659 TLIKSGGGS
+659 TINKENAGS
-668 LALNGDNSSFSGEFN
+668 LAFYGDISNFSGVFN
-683 MQGGRAF
+683 QKGGTTF
-690 LGSGKGYFSGATVN
+690 LSEGAAGYFGKAQLAV
-704 LTGGTLV
+704 TGGALV
-711 APELRFSGGKLLVAG
+711 APTLSFQKTGKLTLAG
-726 GTLETGTGQIFTS
+726 GTLETGTGQIFTN

-785 LGAGNVAADNASGSG
+785 LGAGNVAADNVSGSG

-853 PVTRSLTIDGNGHT
+853 PVARSLAIDGNGHT

-876 FKGMDSGTVSIQNIT
+876 FKGMDSGTVSIQNIA

-954 AHGIVEIGNNVSFI
+954 AHGIVEIGNNVGFI
-968 NCTGGSGGGL
+968 NCMGGSGGGL

-1015 PNYAS
+1015 PDYAS

-1033 ALFKD
+1033 ALFKN

-1094 LGSAT
+1094 LGSAAFT
-1099 FIQNS
+1099 QNS

-1149 SAFSKNTAGVGGG
+1149 STFSKNTAGVGGG

-1217 SADKDG
+1217 SEDKDG
-1223 NVVSDGSLTFNGGAR
+1223 NAVSAGSLAFNGGAR
-1238 FTGNTASGFGG
+1238 FTGNTASGLGG

-1259 NPGAGQEIVFSGN
+1259 NPGARQEIVFSGN

-1279 AIFMGDGSSLDIMG
+1279 AIFMGDGSSLDITG
-1293 DGKVVFDDALSSQ
+1293 DGKVVFNDTLSSQ
-1306 SATPTL
+1306 SATPAL

-1348 KNLSTV
+1348 KNLITI

-1449 GADASGSG
+1449 GAEASGSG

-1495 GGWRDSSGLP
+1495 GGWLDSSGVP
-1505 IAIADVITVKTEPGQ
+1505 IAIADVITVKTDPGQ

-1530 YDGSKTSDTSETYAC
+1530 YDGSKTSDASDTYAC

-1612 KGVTFGD
+1612 KGVAFGD

-1648 VVRFGKNAVIANNE
+1648 AVRFGKNAVIANNE

-1677 MGEGATVRGN
+1677 MGEGAIVRGN

-1724 GQVNATGTT
+1724 GQVSATGTT

-1765 AAGGGAIILAGGGTA
+1765 AAGGGAVLLAGGGTA
-1780 SVMDTAFAANTATNG
+1780 SVTDTTFAANTATNG

-1800 DKNGVLT
+1800 DKNGMLT
-1807 TASGGVGTD
+1807 TTSGEAGSD
-1816 AGTLFDGNSATTNG
+1816 AGTLFEGNSATTNG

-1853 AKGGA
+1853 VKGGA
-1858 IYALGGKDASA
+1858 IYVLGGKDASA
-1869 KLTFAGTVFGKN
+1869 KLTFVDTVFGKN
-1881 SGTYG
+1881 NGTYG

-1891 SASVGGTVNAA
+1891 SASVGGTVNVA

-1939 QANTGNGGAIY
+1939 QSNTGNGGAIY
-1950 SAISGSSN
+1950 SGISGSSN
-1958 LAIADSTF
+1958 LAIADSSF
-1966 EGNNAGYGGAVFNN
+1966 EGNSAGYGGAVFNN
-1980 GQLTTSGNVVFSG
+1980 GQLATSGNVVFSG
-1993 NTATYGGAVY
+1993 NRATYGGAVY

-2037 RAVTLNPGAGQEIVF
+2037 R
-2052 SGNTDSTG
+2052 
-2060 SNAIFM
+2060 
-2066 GDGSSLDI
+2066 
-2074 MGDGK
+2074 
-2079 VVFDDALSSQSAT
+2079 
-2092 PTLKKTGSGELLLNA
+2092 
-2107 SMDGFLGTASFEGG
+2107 
-2121 LTSIAEKWLIKNLST
+2121 SI
-2136 VAGGKLKMSEFSFA
+2136 
-2150 SQDAENAVT
+2150 
-2159 GGKLVLAGGI
+2159 
-2169 LETGT
+2169 
-2174 GQIFANGLNAEGDA
+2174 
-2188 RNPGSV
+2188 
-2194 KLNGDNW
+2194 
-2201 SFDSGLIAFDDAK
+2201 
-2214 YNLTYAQAAALL
+2214 
-2226 LGASNVGA
+2226 
-2234 DASGSGSAKEI
+2234 
-2245 TFTGTYVNIP
+2245 
-2255 NPGPISPYYYTG
+2255 
-2267 NKSDAAS
+2267 
-2274 DGTVGGWLDN
+2274 
-2284 SGVPVTLA
+2284 
-2292 NAITVKKE
+2292 
-2300 PGQASEYRFLSG
+2300 
-2312 VFDGSKASDTSSLIH
+2312 
-2327 DDSGVHVTSDGPLT
+2327 
-2341 IQNWGTELVPAHTS
+2341 
-2355 TVASTGEIVFGN
+2355 
-2367 NVSVLNNH
+2367 
-2375 SAGDGTKGGG
+2375 
-2385 ALFSKAS
+2385 
-2392 ITFGDNAV
+2392 
-2400 LSGNATVLAAGG
+2400 
-2412 EGYGGGALFLDGKGE
+2412 
-2427 ILLGKN
+2427 
-2433 ALIEKNES
+2433 
-2441 CGYGGAIYSLGSVR
+2441 
-2455 LGEGAVIR
+2455 
-2463 GNKASYMGGALAVT
+2463 
-2477 GALSLGKNA
+2477 
-2486 LVEDNQARQGGAIY
+2486 
-2500 AQNGTLALGS
+2500 
-2510 GTRLERNQADR
+2510 
-2521 GGAIYLQGGS
+2521 
-2531 GDSTTLDLMNSVFR
+2531 
-2545 ENSASNGGALYLT
+2545 
-2558 GDGTLRIA
+2558 
-2566 AADTVFEGNSAS
+2566 
-2578 YGGAIYNG
+2578 
-2586 FPMNEKG
+2586 
-2593 HSGSDGSLAFNGGAR
+2593 
-2608 FTGNTASGLGGA
+2608 
-2620 IYNTRAVTLNPG
+2620 TLNPG

-2662 GDGKVVFDDAL
+2662 GDGKVVFNDAL
-2673 SSQSATPTLKKTGG
+2673 SSQSATPALKKTGSG
-2687 GTLLFNAS
+2687 ELLLNAS

-2722 TITGGRLKMPEFSF
+2722 TITGGRLKMPAFSF
-2736 AAQGEG
+2736 VAQGEG

-2765 TNGLNAEGDNKDP
+2765 INGLNAEGDNKDP
-2778 GAVKLRDDNWSFNSG
+2778 GAVKLSGDNWSFDSG

-2822 EGVGS
+2822 EGAGS

-2834 FIGTGYVDPDPDPV
+2834 FIGTGYVDPVPDPVPPVEPDPDPV
-2848 PPVDPDPTPPAP
+2848 PPVEPDPTPPAP

-2910 TDDKTDSISGSIGGK
+2910 KDDKTDSISGSIGGK

-3049 ADGQTNVSGRLT
+3049 ADGQTNVSGKLT

-3067 SGGGLNVSGA
+3067 SGGALNVSGA

-3112 DQGSAGRVVARQARL
+3112 DQGSAGRVVARQAQL

-3144 TDASHGVFTFV
+3144 ADASHGVFTFV

-3226 VLTPNTATFT
+3226 VLTPNTATFA

-3283 GFSVSSVQGWNGDNL
+3283 GFSVSNVQGWNGDNL

-3309 GKDADGSMKIQATA
+3309 GKDADGSMKVQATA

-3345 GLNDTESDSMG
+3345 GLNDTESGNMG

-3362 AVNENYLPKADT
+3362 AVNENHLPKADT

-3409 SLLHMTATREGAV
+3409 SLSHMTTTREGAI

-3437 EHARNFGAG
+3437 EHARNLGAG

-3465 AFGVFRVGMALN
+3465 AFGDFRVGMALN

-3498 WGVNLYGSWS
+3498 WGMNLYGSWS

-3523 KNEVKQDLPTT
+3523 KNEVKQDLPAT

-3541 GDVDTGVLTAG
+3541 ADVDTGVLTAG

-3587 EHDVFRVGRD
+3587 DHDVFRVGRD

-3610 SRDFETSSGWKVKP
+3610 SRDFETSSGWKVTP

-3629 VVPAAG
+3629 VAPAAG
-3635 DLKAKTKARVPG
+3635 DLKAKAKARVPG

-3662 SFDGTLGLEVQRD
+3662 SFDGTLGLEVQKD

-3684 IRASEHKTGHGV
+3684 IRASEHKAGHGV

>member
-1 MTLSRGAIGNLVN
+1 MVGGGKLLGVCAFLSESKGTLTLS
-14 RYRAVLRKCR
+14 
-24 MMNVFGSLAVAGM
+24 
-37 LVAGNAGF
+37 
-45 AGAEDPIIAPNSSIS
+45 
-60 KHYDTNTTVLNT
+60 
-72 DQPQFSKELY
+72 
-82 AIGATGSQGAL
+82 
-93 DISMEGDAA
+93 GD
-102 LTVDAS
+102 
-108 WRRDAADSNRDQLSA
+108 
-123 VYVGSG
+123 
-129 AQFSFTGTGL
+129 
-139 FRATGQGKVMEAVA
+139 
-153 FRNGANGPTGGTMR
+153 
-167 LTGAITGEAITE
+167 ITGEAE
-179 ASENGSGYKAIGVK
+179 AVMNGSNGYASFAAAAAGGNLVFGGDRTTLRAKASTGNNANGAFVKYGGMIGFASKSVLIESKNTDSSSVGINCADGTVK
-193 AENAGT
+193 TSADTDLDIVVEGNKATTGIQLTASSSDVQLAGNLDLT
-199 IIFSG
+199 ATQTGQDSFASVLGISNDSG
-204 KSAWLKAMAH
+204 KMVVSGPTSLRLVTNAPFDAKGITASGKADMSFLGDVEIA
-214 AGTADGVYAR
+214 V
-224 YGGVVDFQSEEVKV
+224 
-238 LSQSDTG
+238 TG
-245 SAASGI
+245 SASG
-251 SIEYSGG
+251 SALYTTYRYDYSTQAG
-258 TITSSEQTALT
+258 ICP
-269 VGVKAPAS
+269 V
-277 TATGISLS
+277 ISLGTDGKAVTLNSS
-285 GASKGLVDLA
+285 G
-295 GSLAVSV
+295 
-302 EGSPVRGIE
+302 
-311 NDQGTLHVAKAS
+311 
-323 SITGIGE
+323 
-330 GTFPSY
+330 Y
-336 GIWGRNGSST
+336 GIN
-346 ELRGDVDVNMTSST
+346 N
-360 TVYGVYA
+360 
-367 DSATVSLGSEGD
+367 
-379 VAILVQGSLGR
+379 QG
-390 GVAAFSGGNVE
+390 
-401 LGSQGKEVS
+401 
-410 ITAQNTGVEAGTSST
+410 
-425 VSLNGKV
+425 
-432 KIDSGTGISLS
+432 
-443 STTVD
+443 
-448 KFPSLLSNGS
+448 GS
-458 VSIISAGTGIVAK
+458 VSLTGQRINITGSTGVFVEGGGNENVFADVRFDGPTTINADKAIV
-471 YAHAVFN
+471 
-478 ELHIQAGTGI
+478 
-488 DVQSPGYIGSGNTDT
+488 
-503 VLDVNGPAEI
+503 
-513 VAQNTALQIVGASGS
+513 
-528 KSASSGFVGTF
+528 
-539 NDAASLRASNGN
+539 
-551 GVQLSASTHS
+551 
-561 GTTAAR
+561 
-567 DCSVTFKGQ
+567 
-576 TSIASEKGTGV
+576 TSI
-587 VVNGPVAS
+587 
-595 TAQDGASVVFEGATT
+595 
-610 IDAAK
+610 K
-615 AIEIK
+615 AGEQV
-620 KNNGKGASVTFAY
+620 GASVTFAY
-633 NPTPINVPARA
+633 NPTPINVPVTKES
-644 QDADSQVNGSVTGTG
+644 ADSKVRGSVTGSSG
-659 TLIKSGGGS
+659 TINKENAGS
-668 LALNGDNSSFSGEFN
+668 LAFYGDISNFSGVFN
-683 MQGGRAF
+683 QKGGTTF
-690 LGSGKGYFSGATVN
+690 LSEGAAGYFGKAQLAV
-704 LTGGTLV
+704 TGGALV
-711 APELRFSGGKLLVAG
+711 APTLSFQKTGKLTLAG

-785 LGAGNVAADNASGSG
+785 LGAGNVAADNVSGSG

-853 PVTRSLTIDGNGHT
+853 PVARSLAIDGNGHT

-876 FKGMDSGTVSIQNIT
+876 FKGMDSGTVSIQNIA

-954 AHGIVEIGNNVSFI
+954 AHGIVEIGNNVGFI

-1015 PNYAS
+1015 PDYAS

-1033 ALFKD
+1033 ALFKN

-1099 FIQNS
+1099 FTQNS

-1149 SAFSKNTAGVGGG
+1149 STFSKNTAGVGGG
-1162 LYNEGIASLG
+1162 FYNEGIASLG

-1217 SADKDG
+1217 SEDKDG
-1223 NVVSDGSLTFNGGAR
+1223 NAVSA
-1238 FTGNTASGFGG
+1238 
-1249 AIYNTRSITL
+1249 
-1259 NPGAGQEIVFSGN
+1259 
-1272 TDSTGSN
+1272 
-1279 AIFMGDGSSLDIMG
+1279 
-1293 DGKVVFDDALSSQ
+1293 
-1306 SATPTL
+1306 
-1312 KKTGSGELLLNA
+1312 
-1324 SMDGFLGTAS
+1324 
-1334 FEGGL
+1334 
-1339 TSIAEKWLI
+1339 
-1348 KNLSTV
+1348 
-1354 AGGKLKMSE
+1354 
-1363 FSFASQD
+1363 
-1370 AENAVTGGK
+1370 
-1379 LVLAGGIL
+1379 
-1387 ETGTGQIFA
+1387 
-1396 NGLNAEG
+1396 
-1403 DARNPGSVKL
+1403 
-1413 NGDNWSFDSGLIA
+1413 
-1426 FDDAKYNLTYAQAAA
+1426 
-1441 LLLGASNV
+1441 
-1449 GADASGSG
+1449 
-1457 SAKEITFTG
+1457 
-1466 TYVNIPNPGPL
+1466 
-1477 SPYYY
+1477 
-1482 TGNKSDAASDGTV
+1482 
-1495 GGWRDSSGLP
+1495 
-1505 IAIADVITVKTEPGQ
+1505 
-1520 ASEYRFLSGV
+1520 
-1530 YDGSKTSDTSETYAC
+1530 
-1545 LIHGGDSGVRVT
+1545 
-1557 SDGPLTIQNWGTG
+1557 
-1570 LMPYHASV
+1570 
-1578 ASSNGEILFGD
+1578 
-1589 NVSLLNNHSAGDATK
+1589 
-1604 GGGAIFSK
+1604 
-1612 KGVTFGD
+1612 
-1619 NAVLSGNSTA
+1619 
-1629 LAIGGGGY
+1629 
-1637 GGGAIFLDGKG
+1637 
-1648 VVRFGKNAVIANNE
+1648 
-1662 SYHYGGAIYSLGSVS
+1662 
-1677 MGEGATVRGN
+1677 
-1687 TTSYMGGA
+1687 
-1695 IAVTGALSLGTGSV
+1695 
-1709 VESNQAQAGGAVYST
+1709 
-1724 GQVNATGTT
+1724 
-1733 FRKNVAT
+1733 
-1740 SNYGGG
+1740 
-1746 IYSAGGSI
+1746 
-1754 VLVDSRMEENK
+1754 
-1765 AAGGGAIILAGGGTA
+1765 
-1780 SVMDTAFAANTATNG
+1780 
-1795 GAFFI
+1795 
-1800 DKNGVLT
+1800 
-1807 TASGGVGTD
+1807 
-1816 AGTLFDGNSATTNG
+1816 
-1830 GAVYVQNGTVDLGSG
+1830 
-1845 TRLQGNQA
+1845 
-1853 AKGGA
+1853 
-1858 IYALGGKDASA
+1858 
-1869 KLTFAGTVFGKN
+1869 
-1881 SGTYG
+1881 
-1886 GAVYS
+1886 
-1891 SASVGGTVNAA
+1891 
-1902 ASDVVFEGNTATS
+1902 
-1915 GGAVY
+1915 
-1920 LGGSGT
+1920 
-1926 SDIAFTDAVFKEN
+1926 
-1939 QANTGNGGAIY
+1939 
-1950 SAISGSSN
+1950 
-1958 LAIADSTF
+1958 
-1966 EGNNAGYGGAVFNN
+1966 
-1980 GQLTTSGNVVFSG
+1980 
-1993 NTATYGGAVY
+1993 
-2003 NYFTSTTDG
+2003 G

-2037 RAVTLNPGAGQEIVF
+2037 R
-2052 SGNTDSTG
+2052 
-2060 SNAIFM
+2060 
-2066 GDGSSLDI
+2066 
-2074 MGDGK
+2074 
-2079 VVFDDALSSQSAT
+2079 
-2092 PTLKKTGSGELLLNA
+2092 
-2107 SMDGFLGTASFEGG
+2107 
-2121 LTSIAEKWLIKNLST
+2121 SI
-2136 VAGGKLKMSEFSFA
+2136 
-2150 SQDAENAVT
+2150 
-2159 GGKLVLAGGI
+2159 
-2169 LETGT
+2169 
-2174 GQIFANGLNAEGDA
+2174 
-2188 RNPGSV
+2188 
-2194 KLNGDNW
+2194 
-2201 SFDSGLIAFDDAK
+2201 
-2214 YNLTYAQAAALL
+2214 
-2226 LGASNVGA
+2226 
-2234 DASGSGSAKEI
+2234 
-2245 TFTGTYVNIP
+2245 
-2255 NPGPISPYYYTG
+2255 
-2267 NKSDAAS
+2267 
-2274 DGTVGGWLDN
+2274 
-2284 SGVPVTLA
+2284 
-2292 NAITVKKE
+2292 
-2300 PGQASEYRFLSG
+2300 
-2312 VFDGSKASDTSSLIH
+2312 
-2327 DDSGVHVTSDGPLT
+2327 
-2341 IQNWGTELVPAHTS
+2341 
-2355 TVASTGEIVFGN
+2355 
-2367 NVSVLNNH
+2367 
-2375 SAGDGTKGGG
+2375 
-2385 ALFSKAS
+2385 
-2392 ITFGDNAV
+2392 
-2400 LSGNATVLAAGG
+2400 
-2412 EGYGGGALFLDGKGE
+2412 
-2427 ILLGKN
+2427 
-2433 ALIEKNES
+2433 
-2441 CGYGGAIYSLGSVR
+2441 
-2455 LGEGAVIR
+2455 
-2463 GNKASYMGGALAVT
+2463 
-2477 GALSLGKNA
+2477 
-2486 LVEDNQARQGGAIY
+2486 
-2500 AQNGTLALGS
+2500 
-2510 GTRLERNQADR
+2510 
-2521 GGAIYLQGGS
+2521 
-2531 GDSTTLDLMNSVFR
+2531 
-2545 ENSASNGGALYLT
+2545 
-2558 GDGTLRIA
+2558 
-2566 AADTVFEGNSAS
+2566 
-2578 YGGAIYNG
+2578 
-2586 FPMNEKG
+2586 
-2593 HSGSDGSLAFNGGAR
+2593 
-2608 FTGNTASGLGGA
+2608 
-2620 IYNTRAVTLNPG
+2620 TLNPG

-2673 SSQSATPTLKKTGG
+2673 SSQSATPALKKTGSG
-2687 GTLLFNAS
+2687 ELLLNAS
-2695 MDGFLGTAAFEDGRT
+2695 MDGFLGTVAFEDGRT

-2717 IKNTV
+2717 IKNMV
-2722 TITGGRLKMPEFSF
+2722 TITGGRLKMPAFSF
-2736 AAQGEG
+2736 VAQGEG

-2765 TNGLNAEGDNKDP
+2765 INGLNAEGDNKDP
-2778 GAVKLRDDNWSFNSG
+2778 GAVKLSGDNWSFDSG

-2822 EGVGS
+2822 EGAGS

-2848 PPVDPDPTPPAP
+2848 PPVEPDPDPVPPVEPDPTPPAP

-2910 TDDKTDSISGSIGGK
+2910 KDDKTDSISGSIGGK

-2972 GASGV
+2972 GAFGV

-3049 ADGQTNVSGRLT
+3049 TDGQTNVSGKLT

-3067 SGGGLNVSGA
+3067 SGGALNVFGA

-3099 VLTTSSDVQINIG
+3099 VLTTSSDVQFNIG
-3112 DQGSAGRVVARQARL
+3112 DQGSAGRVVARQAQL

-3144 TDASHGVFTFV
+3144 ADASHGVFTFV

-3185 GRSSLQWGQN
+3185 GRSNLQWGQN

-3226 VLTPNTATFT
+3226 VLTPNTATFA

-3283 GFSVSSVQGWNGDNL
+3283 GFSVSNVQGWNGDNL

-3309 GKDADGSMKIQATA
+3309 GKDADGSMKVQATA

-3345 GLNDTESDSMG
+3345 GLNDTESGNMG

-3362 AVNENYLPKADT
+3362 AVNENHLPKADT

-3409 SLLHMTATREGAV
+3409 SLSHMTTTREGAI

-3437 EHARNFGAG
+3437 EHARNLGAG

-3465 AFGVFRVGMALN
+3465 AFGDFRVGMALN

-3498 WGVNLYGSWS
+3498 WGMNLYGSWS

-3523 KNEVKQDLPTT
+3523 KNEVKQDLPAT

-3541 GDVDTGVLTAG
+3541 ADVDMGVLTAG

-3566 TPHVGVRYYNLRTDG
+3566 TPHVGVRYYNLRADG

-3587 EHDVFRVGRD
+3587 GHDVFRVGRD

-3635 DLKAKTKARVPG
+3635 DLKAKTKVRVPG

-3662 SFDGTLGLEVQRD
+3662 SFDGTLGLEVQKD

-3684 IRASEHKTGHGV
+3684 IRASEHKAGHGV

>member
-45 AGAEDPIIAPNSSIS
+45 AGAEELSGDISPISLSGDTRNIIGVGDIS
-60 KHYDTNTTVLNT
+60 LRSTEPALRYLINV
-72 DQPQFSKELY
+72 S
-82 AIGATGSQGAL
+82 GQGQL
-93 DISMEGDAA
+93 DISMSNGSPMAVGHADGIY
-102 LTVDAS
+102 LKDYSDSDQYAS
-108 WRRDAADSNRDQLSA
+108 AFHVA
-123 VYVGSG
+123 GSG
-129 AQFSFTGTGL
+129 SSGSFVGTGTFSMVG
-139 FRATGQGKVMEAVA
+139 GGKLLGVCA
-153 FRNGANGPTGGTMR
+153 FLSESKGT
-167 LTGAITGEAITE
+167 LTLSGDITGEAE
-179 ASENGSGYKAIGVK
+179 AVMNGSNGYASFAAAAAGGNLVFGGDRTTLRAKASTGNNANGAFVK
-193 AENAGT
+193 YGGMIDFASKSVLIESKNTDSNSVGINCADGTVKTSADTDLDIVVEGNKATTGIQLTASSSDVQLAGNLDLT
-199 IIFSG
+199 ATQTGQDSFASVLGISNDSG
-204 KSAWLKAMAH
+204 KMVVSGPTSLRLVTNAPFDAKGITASGKADMSFLGDVEIA
-214 AGTADGVYAR
+214 V
-224 YGGVVDFQSEEVKV
+224 
-238 LSQSDTG
+238 TG
-245 SAASGI
+245 SASG
-251 SIEYSGG
+251 SALYTTYRYDYSTQAG
-258 TITSSEQTALT
+258 ICP
-269 VGVKAPAS
+269 V
-277 TATGISLS
+277 ISLGTDGKAVTLNSS
-285 GASKGLVDLA
+285 G
-295 GSLAVSV
+295 
-302 EGSPVRGIE
+302 
-311 NDQGTLHVAKAS
+311 
-323 SITGIGE
+323 
-330 GTFPSY
+330 Y
-336 GIWGRNGSST
+336 GIN
-346 ELRGDVDVNMTSST
+346 N
-360 TVYGVYA
+360 
-367 DSATVSLGSEGD
+367 
-379 VAILVQGSLGR
+379 QG
-390 GVAAFSGGNVE
+390 
-401 LGSQGKEVS
+401 
-410 ITAQNTGVEAGTSST
+410 
-425 VSLNGKV
+425 
-432 KIDSGTGISLS
+432 
-443 STTVD
+443 
-448 KFPSLLSNGS
+448 GS
-458 VSIISAGTGIVAK
+458 VSLTGQRINITGSTGVFVEGGGNENVFADVRFDGPTTINADKAIV
-471 YAHAVFN
+471 
-478 ELHIQAGTGI
+478 
-488 DVQSPGYIGSGNTDT
+488 
-503 VLDVNGPAEI
+503 
-513 VAQNTALQIVGASGS
+513 
-528 KSASSGFVGTF
+528 
-539 NDAASLRASNGN
+539 
-551 GVQLSASTHS
+551 
-561 GTTAAR
+561 
-567 DCSVTFKGQ
+567 
-576 TSIASEKGTGV
+576 TSI
-587 VVNGPVAS
+587 
-595 TAQDGASVVFEGATT
+595 
-610 IDAAK
+610 K
-615 AIEIK
+615 AGEQV
-620 KNNGKGASVTFAY
+620 GASVTFAY
-633 NPTPINVPARA
+633 NPTPINVPVTKES
-644 QDADSQVNGSVTGTG
+644 ADSKVRGSVTGSSG
-659 TLIKSGGGS
+659 TINKENAGS
-668 LALNGDNSSFSGEFN
+668 LAFYGDISNFSGVFN
-683 MQGGRAF
+683 QKGGTTF
-690 LGSGKGYFSGATVN
+690 LSEGAAGYFGKAQLAV
-704 LTGGTLV
+704 TGGALV
-711 APELRFSGGKLLVAG
+711 APTLSFQKTGKLTLAG
-726 GTLETGTGQIFTS
+726 GTLETGTGQIFTN

-764 GVIAFDDAKYNIVY
+764 GVIAFDDARYNIVY

-785 LGAGNVAADNASGSG
+785 LGAGNVAADNVSGSG

-853 PVTRSLTIDGNGHT
+853 PVARSLAIDGNGHT

-876 FKGMDSGTVSIQNIT
+876 FKGMDSGTVSIQNIA

-954 AHGIVEIGNNVSFI
+954 AHGIVEIGNNVGFI

-1006 DDYGGYLTD
+1006 DDYEDYLTD
-1015 PNYAS
+1015 PDYAS

-1033 ALFKD
+1033 ALFKN

-1099 FIQNS
+1099 FTQNS

-1149 SAFSKNTAGVGGG
+1149 STFSKNTAGVGGG

-1172 KASFIENAAADGGGA
+1172 KASFIENAVADGGGA

-1217 SADKDG
+1217 SEDKDG
-1223 NVVSDGSLTFNGGAR
+1223 NAVSAGSLAFNGGAR
-1238 FTGNTASGFGG
+1238 FTGNTAGGLGG

-1259 NPGAGQEIVFSGN
+1259 NPGAG
-1272 TDSTGSN
+1272 
-1279 AIFMGDGSSLDIMG
+1279 
-1293 DGKVVFDDALSSQ
+1293 K
-1306 SATPTL
+1306 
-1312 KKTGSGELLLNA
+1312 
-1324 SMDGFLGTAS
+1324 
-1334 FEGGL
+1334 
-1339 TSIAEKWLI
+1339 
-1348 KNLSTV
+1348 
-1354 AGGKLKMSE
+1354 
-1363 FSFASQD
+1363 
-1370 AENAVTGGK
+1370 
-1379 LVLAGGIL
+1379 
-1387 ETGTGQIFA
+1387 
-1396 NGLNAEG
+1396 
-1403 DARNPGSVKL
+1403 
-1413 NGDNWSFDSGLIA
+1413 
-1426 FDDAKYNLTYAQAAA
+1426 
-1441 LLLGASNV
+1441 
-1449 GADASGSG
+1449 
-1457 SAKEITFTG
+1457 
-1466 TYVNIPNPGPL
+1466 
-1477 SPYYY
+1477 
-1482 TGNKSDAASDGTV
+1482 
-1495 GGWRDSSGLP
+1495 
-1505 IAIADVITVKTEPGQ
+1505 
-1520 ASEYRFLSGV
+1520 
-1530 YDGSKTSDTSETYAC
+1530 
-1545 LIHGGDSGVRVT
+1545 
-1557 SDGPLTIQNWGTG
+1557 
-1570 LMPYHASV
+1570 
-1578 ASSNGEILFGD
+1578 
-1589 NVSLLNNHSAGDATK
+1589 
-1604 GGGAIFSK
+1604 
-1612 KGVTFGD
+1612 
-1619 NAVLSGNSTA
+1619 
-1629 LAIGGGGY
+1629 
-1637 GGGAIFLDGKG
+1637 
-1648 VVRFGKNAVIANNE
+1648 
-1662 SYHYGGAIYSLGSVS
+1662 
-1677 MGEGATVRGN
+1677 
-1687 TTSYMGGA
+1687 
-1695 IAVTGALSLGTGSV
+1695 
-1709 VESNQAQAGGAVYST
+1709 
-1724 GQVNATGTT
+1724 
-1733 FRKNVAT
+1733 
-1740 SNYGGG
+1740 
-1746 IYSAGGSI
+1746 
-1754 VLVDSRMEENK
+1754 
-1765 AAGGGAIILAGGGTA
+1765 
-1780 SVMDTAFAANTATNG
+1780 
-1795 GAFFI
+1795 
-1800 DKNGVLT
+1800 
-1807 TASGGVGTD
+1807 
-1816 AGTLFDGNSATTNG
+1816 
-1830 GAVYVQNGTVDLGSG
+1830 
-1845 TRLQGNQA
+1845 
-1853 AKGGA
+1853 
-1858 IYALGGKDASA
+1858 
-1869 KLTFAGTVFGKN
+1869 
-1881 SGTYG
+1881 
-1886 GAVYS
+1886 
-1891 SASVGGTVNAA
+1891 
-1902 ASDVVFEGNTATS
+1902 
-1915 GGAVY
+1915 
-1920 LGGSGT
+1920 
-1926 SDIAFTDAVFKEN
+1926 
-1939 QANTGNGGAIY
+1939 
-1950 SAISGSSN
+1950 
-1958 LAIADSTF
+1958 
-1966 EGNNAGYGGAVFNN
+1966 
-1980 GQLTTSGNVVFSG
+1980 
-1993 NTATYGGAVY
+1993 
-2003 NYFTSTTDG
+2003 
-2012 SLAFN
+2012 
-2017 GGARFTGNTASGLGG
+2017 
-2032 AIYNT
+2032 
-2037 RAVTLNPGAGQEIVF
+2037 
-2052 SGNTDSTG
+2052 
-2060 SNAIFM
+2060 
-2066 GDGSSLDI
+2066 
-2074 MGDGK
+2074 
-2079 VVFDDALSSQSAT
+2079 
-2092 PTLKKTGSGELLLNA
+2092 
-2107 SMDGFLGTASFEGG
+2107 
-2121 LTSIAEKWLIKNLST
+2121 
-2136 VAGGKLKMSEFSFA
+2136 
-2150 SQDAENAVT
+2150 
-2159 GGKLVLAGGI
+2159 
-2169 LETGT
+2169 
-2174 GQIFANGLNAEGDA
+2174 
-2188 RNPGSV
+2188 
-2194 KLNGDNW
+2194 
-2201 SFDSGLIAFDDAK
+2201 
-2214 YNLTYAQAAALL
+2214 
-2226 LGASNVGA
+2226 
-2234 DASGSGSAKEI
+2234 
-2245 TFTGTYVNIP
+2245 
-2255 NPGPISPYYYTG
+2255 
-2267 NKSDAAS
+2267 
-2274 DGTVGGWLDN
+2274 
-2284 SGVPVTLA
+2284 
-2292 NAITVKKE
+2292 
-2300 PGQASEYRFLSG
+2300 
-2312 VFDGSKASDTSSLIH
+2312 
-2327 DDSGVHVTSDGPLT
+2327 
-2341 IQNWGTELVPAHTS
+2341 
-2355 TVASTGEIVFGN
+2355 
-2367 NVSVLNNH
+2367 
-2375 SAGDGTKGGG
+2375 
-2385 ALFSKAS
+2385 
-2392 ITFGDNAV
+2392 
-2400 LSGNATVLAAGG
+2400 
-2412 EGYGGGALFLDGKGE
+2412 
-2427 ILLGKN
+2427 
-2433 ALIEKNES
+2433 
-2441 CGYGGAIYSLGSVR
+2441 
-2455 LGEGAVIR
+2455 
-2463 GNKASYMGGALAVT
+2463 
-2477 GALSLGKNA
+2477 
-2486 LVEDNQARQGGAIY
+2486 
-2500 AQNGTLALGS
+2500 
-2510 GTRLERNQADR
+2510 
-2521 GGAIYLQGGS
+2521 
-2531 GDSTTLDLMNSVFR
+2531 
-2545 ENSASNGGALYLT
+2545 
-2558 GDGTLRIA
+2558 
-2566 AADTVFEGNSAS
+2566 
-2578 YGGAIYNG
+2578 
-2586 FPMNEKG
+2586 
-2593 HSGSDGSLAFNGGAR
+2593 
-2608 FTGNTASGLGGA
+2608 
-2620 IYNTRAVTLNPG
+2620 
-2632 AGQEIVFSGNTD
+2632 EIVFSGNTD

-2673 SSQSATPTLKKTGG
+2673 SSQSATPTLKKTGSG
-2687 GTLLFNAS
+2687 ELLLNAS

-2722 TITGGRLKMPEFSF
+2722 IITGGRLKMPAFSF
-2736 AAQGEG
+2736 VAQGEG

-2765 TNGLNAEGDNKDP
+2765 INGLNAEGDNKDP
-2778 GAVKLRDDNWSFNSG
+2778 GAVKLSGDNWSFDSG

-2812 SLGANNVEAG
+2812 SLGANDVEAG
-2822 EGVGS
+2822 EGAGS

-2834 FIGTGYVDPDPDPV
+2834 FIGTGYVDPVPDPVPPVEPDPDPV
-2848 PPVDPDPTPPAP
+2848 PPVDPGPDPVPPVEPDPTPPAP

-2910 TDDKTDSISGSIGGK
+2910 KDDKTDSISGSIGGK

-3049 ADGQTNVSGRLT
+3049 ADGQTNVSGKLT

-3067 SGGGLNVSGA
+3067 SGGALNVFGA

-3099 VLTTSSDVQINIG
+3099 VLTTSSDVQFNIG
-3112 DQGSAGRVVARQARL
+3112 DQGSAGRVVARQAQL

-3144 TDASHGVFTFV
+3144 ADASHGVFTFV

-3226 VLTPNTATFT
+3226 VLTPNTATFA

-3283 GFSVSSVQGWNGDNL
+3283 GFSVSNVQGWNGDNL

-3309 GKDADGSMKIQATA
+3309 GKDADGSMKVQATA

-3335 VNTMDAIWGK
+3335 VNTMDAIWGR
-3345 GLNDTESDSMG
+3345 GLNDTESGNMG

-3362 AVNENYLPKADT
+3362 AVNENHLPKADT

-3409 SLLHMTATREGAV
+3409 SLSHMTTTREGAI

-3437 EHARNFGAG
+3437 EHARNLGAG

-3465 AFGVFRVGMALN
+3465 AFGDFRVGMALN

-3498 WGVNLYGSWS
+3498 WGMNLYGSWS

-3541 GDVDTGVLTAG
+3541 ADVDTGVLTAG

-3587 EHDVFRVGRD
+3587 DHDVFRVGRD

-3629 VVPAAG
+3629 VAPAAG
-3635 DLKAKTKARVPG
+3635 DLKAKAKTRVPG
-3647 VAASDTIKARMMDSV
+3647 VAASDTIKARIMDSV
-3662 SFDGTLGLEVQRD
+3662 SFDGTLGLEVQKD

-3684 IRASEHKTGHGV
+3684 IRASEHKAGHGV

>member
-45 AGAEDPIIAPNSSIS
+45 AGAEELSGDISPISLSGDTRNIIGVGDIS
-60 KHYDTNTTVLNT
+60 LRSTEPALRYLINV
-72 DQPQFSKELY
+72 S
-82 AIGATGSQGAL
+82 GQGQL
-93 DISMEGDAA
+93 DISMSNGSSMAVGHADGIY
-102 LTVDAS
+102 LKDYSDYDQYAS
-108 WRRDAADSNRDQLSA
+108 AFHVA
-123 VYVGSG
+123 GSG
-129 AQFSFTGTGL
+129 SSGSFVGTGTFSMVG
-139 FRATGQGKVMEAVA
+139 GGKLLGVCA
-153 FRNGANGPTGGTMR
+153 FLSESKGT
-167 LTGAITGEAITE
+167 LTLSGDITGEAE
-179 ASENGSGYKAIGVK
+179 AVMNGSNGYASFAAAAAGGNLVFGGDRTTLRAKASTGNNANGAFVK
-193 AENAGT
+193 YGGMIDFASKSVLIESKNTDSSSVGINCADGTVKTSADTDLDIVVEGNKATTGIQLTASSSDVQLAGNLDLT
-199 IIFSG
+199 ATQTGQDSFASVLGISNDSG
-204 KSAWLKAMAH
+204 KMVVSGPTSLRLATNAPFDAKGITASGKADMSFLGDVEIA
-214 AGTADGVYAR
+214 V
-224 YGGVVDFQSEEVKV
+224 
-238 LSQSDTG
+238 TG
-245 SAASGI
+245 SASG
-251 SIEYSGG
+251 SALYTTYRYDYSTQAG
-258 TITSSEQTALT
+258 ICP
-269 VGVKAPAS
+269 V
-277 TATGISLS
+277 ISLGTDGKAVTLNSS
-285 GASKGLVDLA
+285 G
-295 GSLAVSV
+295 
-302 EGSPVRGIE
+302 
-311 NDQGTLHVAKAS
+311 
-323 SITGIGE
+323 
-330 GTFPSY
+330 Y
-336 GIWGRNGSST
+336 GIN
-346 ELRGDVDVNMTSST
+346 N
-360 TVYGVYA
+360 
-367 DSATVSLGSEGD
+367 
-379 VAILVQGSLGR
+379 QG
-390 GVAAFSGGNVE
+390 
-401 LGSQGKEVS
+401 
-410 ITAQNTGVEAGTSST
+410 
-425 VSLNGKV
+425 
-432 KIDSGTGISLS
+432 
-443 STTVD
+443 
-448 KFPSLLSNGS
+448 GS
-458 VSIISAGTGIVAK
+458 VSLTGQRINITGSTGVFVEGGGNENVFADVRFDGPTTINADKAIV
-471 YAHAVFN
+471 
-478 ELHIQAGTGI
+478 
-488 DVQSPGYIGSGNTDT
+488 
-503 VLDVNGPAEI
+503 
-513 VAQNTALQIVGASGS
+513 
-528 KSASSGFVGTF
+528 
-539 NDAASLRASNGN
+539 
-551 GVQLSASTHS
+551 
-561 GTTAAR
+561 
-567 DCSVTFKGQ
+567 
-576 TSIASEKGTGV
+576 TSI
-587 VVNGPVAS
+587 
-595 TAQDGASVVFEGATT
+595 
-610 IDAAK
+610 K
-615 AIEIK
+615 AGEQV
-620 KNNGKGASVTFAY
+620 GASVTFAY
-633 NPTPINVPARA
+633 NPTPINVPVTKES
-644 QDADSQVNGSVTGTG
+644 ADSKVRGSVTGSSG
-659 TLIKSGGGS
+659 TINKENAGS
-668 LALNGDNSSFSGEFN
+668 LAFYGDISNFSGVFN
-683 MQGGRAF
+683 QKGGTTF
-690 LGSGKGYFSGATVN
+690 LSEGAAGYFGKAQLAV
-704 LTGGTLV
+704 TGGALV
-711 APELRFSGGKLLVAG
+711 APTLSFQKTGKLTLAG

-785 LGAGNVAADNASGSG
+785 LGAGNVAADNVSGSG

-853 PVTRSLTIDGNGHT
+853 PVARSLAIDGNGHT

-876 FKGMDSGTVSIQNIT
+876 FKGMDSGTVSIQNIA

-954 AHGIVEIGNNVSFI
+954 AHGIVEIGNNVGFI

-1015 PNYAS
+1015 PDYAS

-1033 ALFKD
+1033 ALFKN

-1099 FIQNS
+1099 FTQNS

-1149 SAFSKNTAGVGGG
+1149 STFSKNTAGVGGG

-1217 SADKDG
+1217 SEDKDG
-1223 NVVSDGSLTFNGGAR
+1223 NAVSAGSLAFNGGAR
-1238 FTGNTASGFGG
+1238 FTGNTASGLGG

-1279 AIFMGDGSSLDIMG
+1279 AIFMGDGSSLDITG
-1293 DGKVVFDDALSSQ
+1293 DGKVVFNDALSSQ
-1306 SATPTL
+1306 SATPAL
-1312 KKTGSGELLLNA
+1312 KKTGS
-1324 SMDGFLGTAS
+1324 
-1334 FEGGL
+1334 
-1339 TSIAEKWLI
+1339 
-1348 KNLSTV
+1348 
-1354 AGGKLKMSE
+1354 
-1363 FSFASQD
+1363 
-1370 AENAVTGGK
+1370 
-1379 LVLAGGIL
+1379 
-1387 ETGTGQIFA
+1387 
-1396 NGLNAEG
+1396 
-1403 DARNPGSVKL
+1403 
-1413 NGDNWSFDSGLIA
+1413 
-1426 FDDAKYNLTYAQAAA
+1426 
-1441 LLLGASNV
+1441 
-1449 GADASGSG
+1449 
-1457 SAKEITFTG
+1457 
-1466 TYVNIPNPGPL
+1466 
-1477 SPYYY
+1477 
-1482 TGNKSDAASDGTV
+1482 
-1495 GGWRDSSGLP
+1495 
-1505 IAIADVITVKTEPGQ
+1505 
-1520 ASEYRFLSGV
+1520 
-1530 YDGSKTSDTSETYAC
+1530 
-1545 LIHGGDSGVRVT
+1545 
-1557 SDGPLTIQNWGTG
+1557 
-1570 LMPYHASV
+1570 
-1578 ASSNGEILFGD
+1578 
-1589 NVSLLNNHSAGDATK
+1589 
-1604 GGGAIFSK
+1604 
-1612 KGVTFGD
+1612 
-1619 NAVLSGNSTA
+1619 
-1629 LAIGGGGY
+1629 
-1637 GGGAIFLDGKG
+1637 
-1648 VVRFGKNAVIANNE
+1648 
-1662 SYHYGGAIYSLGSVS
+1662 
-1677 MGEGATVRGN
+1677 
-1687 TTSYMGGA
+1687 
-1695 IAVTGALSLGTGSV
+1695 
-1709 VESNQAQAGGAVYST
+1709 
-1724 GQVNATGTT
+1724 
-1733 FRKNVAT
+1733 
-1740 SNYGGG
+1740 
-1746 IYSAGGSI
+1746 
-1754 VLVDSRMEENK
+1754 
-1765 AAGGGAIILAGGGTA
+1765 
-1780 SVMDTAFAANTATNG
+1780 
-1795 GAFFI
+1795 
-1800 DKNGVLT
+1800 
-1807 TASGGVGTD
+1807 
-1816 AGTLFDGNSATTNG
+1816 
-1830 GAVYVQNGTVDLGSG
+1830 
-1845 TRLQGNQA
+1845 
-1853 AKGGA
+1853 
-1858 IYALGGKDASA
+1858 
-1869 KLTFAGTVFGKN
+1869 
-1881 SGTYG
+1881 
-1886 GAVYS
+1886 
-1891 SASVGGTVNAA
+1891 
-1902 ASDVVFEGNTATS
+1902 
-1915 GGAVY
+1915 
-1920 LGGSGT
+1920 
-1926 SDIAFTDAVFKEN
+1926 
-1939 QANTGNGGAIY
+1939 
-1950 SAISGSSN
+1950 
-1958 LAIADSTF
+1958 
-1966 EGNNAGYGGAVFNN
+1966 
-1980 GQLTTSGNVVFSG
+1980 
-1993 NTATYGGAVY
+1993 
-2003 NYFTSTTDG
+2003 
-2012 SLAFN
+2012 
-2017 GGARFTGNTASGLGG
+2017 
-2032 AIYNT
+2032 
-2037 RAVTLNPGAGQEIVF
+2037 
-2052 SGNTDSTG
+2052 
-2060 SNAIFM
+2060 
-2066 GDGSSLDI
+2066 
-2074 MGDGK
+2074 
-2079 VVFDDALSSQSAT
+2079 
-2092 PTLKKTGSGELLLNA
+2092 
-2107 SMDGFLGTASFEGG
+2107 
-2121 LTSIAEKWLIKNLST
+2121 
-2136 VAGGKLKMSEFSFA
+2136 
-2150 SQDAENAVT
+2150 
-2159 GGKLVLAGGI
+2159 
-2169 LETGT
+2169 
-2174 GQIFANGLNAEGDA
+2174 
-2188 RNPGSV
+2188 
-2194 KLNGDNW
+2194 
-2201 SFDSGLIAFDDAK
+2201 
-2214 YNLTYAQAAALL
+2214 
-2226 LGASNVGA
+2226 
-2234 DASGSGSAKEI
+2234 
-2245 TFTGTYVNIP
+2245 
-2255 NPGPISPYYYTG
+2255 
-2267 NKSDAAS
+2267 
-2274 DGTVGGWLDN
+2274 
-2284 SGVPVTLA
+2284 
-2292 NAITVKKE
+2292 
-2300 PGQASEYRFLSG
+2300 
-2312 VFDGSKASDTSSLIH
+2312 
-2327 DDSGVHVTSDGPLT
+2327 
-2341 IQNWGTELVPAHTS
+2341 
-2355 TVASTGEIVFGN
+2355 
-2367 NVSVLNNH
+2367 
-2375 SAGDGTKGGG
+2375 
-2385 ALFSKAS
+2385 
-2392 ITFGDNAV
+2392 
-2400 LSGNATVLAAGG
+2400 
-2412 EGYGGGALFLDGKGE
+2412 
-2427 ILLGKN
+2427 
-2433 ALIEKNES
+2433 
-2441 CGYGGAIYSLGSVR
+2441 
-2455 LGEGAVIR
+2455 
-2463 GNKASYMGGALAVT
+2463 
-2477 GALSLGKNA
+2477 
-2486 LVEDNQARQGGAIY
+2486 
-2500 AQNGTLALGS
+2500 
-2510 GTRLERNQADR
+2510 
-2521 GGAIYLQGGS
+2521 
-2531 GDSTTLDLMNSVFR
+2531 
-2545 ENSASNGGALYLT
+2545 
-2558 GDGTLRIA
+2558 
-2566 AADTVFEGNSAS
+2566 
-2578 YGGAIYNG
+2578 
-2586 FPMNEKG
+2586 
-2593 HSGSDGSLAFNGGAR
+2593 
-2608 FTGNTASGLGGA
+2608 
-2620 IYNTRAVTLNPG
+2620 
-2632 AGQEIVFSGNTD
+2632 
-2644 STGSNAIFM
+2644 
-2653 GDGSSLDIT
+2653 
-2662 GDGKVVFDDAL
+2662 
-2673 SSQSATPTLKKTGG
+2673 

-2710 EIAQKWL
+2710 EIPQKWL

-2722 TITGGRLKMPEFSF
+2722 TITGGRLKMPAFSF
-2736 AAQGEG
+2736 VAQGEG

-2765 TNGLNAEGDNKDP
+2765 INGLNAEGDNKDP
-2778 GAVKLRDDNWSFNSG
+2778 GAVKLSGDNWSFDSG

-2822 EGVGS
+2822 EGAGS

-2848 PPVDPDPTPPAP
+2848 PPVDPVPDPVPPVEPDPTPPAP

-2910 TDDKTDSISGSIGGK
+2910 KDDKTDSISGSIGGK

-3049 ADGQTNVSGRLT
+3049 ADGQTNVSGKLT

-3067 SGGGLNVSGA
+3067 SGGALNVSGA

-3099 VLTTSSDVQINIG
+3099 VLTTSSDVQLNIG
-3112 DQGSAGRVVARQARL
+3112 DQGSAGRVVARQAQL

-3144 TDASHGVFTFV
+3144 ADASHGVFTFV

-3226 VLTPNTATFT
+3226 VLTPNTATFA

-3283 GFSVSSVQGWNGDNL
+3283 GFSVSNVQGWNGDNL

-3309 GKDADGSMKIQATA
+3309 GKDADGSMKVQATA

-3345 GLNDTESDSMG
+3345 GLNDTESGNMG

-3362 AVNENYLPKADT
+3362 AVNENHLPKADT

-3409 SLLHMTATREGAV
+3409 SLLHMTTTREGAI

-3437 EHARNFGAG
+3437 EHARNLGAG

-3465 AFGVFRVGMALN
+3465 AFGDFRVGMALN

-3498 WGVNLYGSWS
+3498 WGMNLYGSWS

-3541 GDVDTGVLTAG
+3541 ADVDTGVLTAG

-3587 EHDVFRVGRD
+3587 DHDVFRVGRD

-3624 RADLS
+3624 KADLS
-3629 VVPAAG
+3629 VAPAAG
-3635 DLKAKTKARVPG
+3635 DLKAKTKVRVPG

-3662 SFDGTLGLEVQRD
+3662 SFDGTLGLEVQKD

-3684 IRASEHKTGHGV
+3684 IRASEHKAGHGV

>member
-45 AGAEDPIIAPNSSIS
+45 AGAEELSGDISPISLSGDTRNIIGVGDIS
-60 KHYDTNTTVLNT
+60 LRSTEPALRYLINV
-72 DQPQFSKELY
+72 S
-82 AIGATGSQGAL
+82 GQGQL
-93 DISMEGDAA
+93 DISMSNGSPMAVGNADGIY
-102 LTVDAS
+102 LKDYSDYDQYAS
-108 WRRDAADSNRDQLSA
+108 AFHVA
-123 VYVGSG
+123 GSG
-129 AQFSFTGTGL
+129 SSGSFVGTGTFSMVG
-139 FRATGQGKVMEAVA
+139 GGKLLGVCA
-153 FRNGANGPTGGTMR
+153 FLSESKGT
-167 LTGAITGEAITE
+167 LTLSGDITGEAE
-179 ASENGSGYKAIGVK
+179 AVMNGSNGYASFAAAAAGGNLVFGGDRTTLRAKASTGNNANGAFVK
-193 AENAGT
+193 YGGMIDFASKSVLIESKNTDSSSVGINCADGTVKTSADTDLDIVVEGNKATTGIQLTASSSDVQLAGNLDLT
-199 IIFSG
+199 ATQTGQDSFASVLGISNDSG
-204 KSAWLKAMAH
+204 KMVVSGPTSLRLATNAPFDAKGIIASGKADMSFLGDVEIA
-214 AGTADGVYAR
+214 V
-224 YGGVVDFQSEEVKV
+224 
-238 LSQSDTG
+238 TG
-245 SAASGI
+245 SASG
-251 SIEYSGG
+251 SALYTTYRYDYSTQAG
-258 TITSSEQTALT
+258 ICP
-269 VGVKAPAS
+269 V
-277 TATGISLS
+277 ISLGTDGKAVTLNSS
-285 GASKGLVDLA
+285 G
-295 GSLAVSV
+295 
-302 EGSPVRGIE
+302 
-311 NDQGTLHVAKAS
+311 
-323 SITGIGE
+323 
-330 GTFPSY
+330 Y
-336 GIWGRNGSST
+336 GIN
-346 ELRGDVDVNMTSST
+346 N
-360 TVYGVYA
+360 
-367 DSATVSLGSEGD
+367 
-379 VAILVQGSLGR
+379 QG
-390 GVAAFSGGNVE
+390 
-401 LGSQGKEVS
+401 
-410 ITAQNTGVEAGTSST
+410 
-425 VSLNGKV
+425 
-432 KIDSGTGISLS
+432 
-443 STTVD
+443 
-448 KFPSLLSNGS
+448 GS
-458 VSIISAGTGIVAK
+458 VSLTGQRINITGSTGVFVEGGGNENVFADVRFDGPTTINADKAIV
-471 YAHAVFN
+471 
-478 ELHIQAGTGI
+478 
-488 DVQSPGYIGSGNTDT
+488 
-503 VLDVNGPAEI
+503 
-513 VAQNTALQIVGASGS
+513 
-528 KSASSGFVGTF
+528 
-539 NDAASLRASNGN
+539 
-551 GVQLSASTHS
+551 
-561 GTTAAR
+561 
-567 DCSVTFKGQ
+567 
-576 TSIASEKGTGV
+576 TSI
-587 VVNGPVAS
+587 
-595 TAQDGASVVFEGATT
+595 
-610 IDAAK
+610 K
-615 AIEIK
+615 AGEQV
-620 KNNGKGASVTFAY
+620 GASVTFAY
-633 NPTPINVPARA
+633 NPTPINVPVTKES
-644 QDADSQVNGSVTGTG
+644 ADSKVRGSVTGSSG
-659 TLIKSGGGS
+659 TINKENAGS
-668 LALNGDNSSFSGEFN
+668 LAFYGDISNFSGVFN
-683 MQGGRAF
+683 QKGGTTF
-690 LGSGKGYFSGATVN
+690 LSEGAAGYFGKAQLAV
-704 LTGGTLV
+704 TGGALV
-711 APELRFSGGKLLVAG
+711 APTLSFQKTGKLTLAG

-764 GVIAFDDAKYNIVY
+764 GVIAFDDARYNIVY

-785 LGAGNVAADNASGSG
+785 LGAGNVAADNVSGSG

-853 PVTRSLTIDGNGHT
+853 PVARSLAIDGNGHT

-876 FKGMDSGTVSIQNIT
+876 FKGMDSGTVSIQNIA

-954 AHGIVEIGNNVSFI
+954 AHGIVEIGNNVGFI

-1015 PNYAS
+1015 PDYAS

-1033 ALFKD
+1033 ALFKN

-1094 LGSAT
+1094 LGSAAFT
-1099 FIQNS
+1099 QNS

-1149 SAFSKNTAGVGGG
+1149 STFSKNTAGVGGG

-1217 SADKDG
+1217 SEDKDG
-1223 NVVSDGSLTFNGGAR
+1223 NAVSA
-1238 FTGNTASGFGG
+1238 
-1249 AIYNTRSITL
+1249 
-1259 NPGAGQEIVFSGN
+1259 
-1272 TDSTGSN
+1272 
-1279 AIFMGDGSSLDIMG
+1279 
-1293 DGKVVFDDALSSQ
+1293 
-1306 SATPTL
+1306 
-1312 KKTGSGELLLNA
+1312 
-1324 SMDGFLGTAS
+1324 
-1334 FEGGL
+1334 
-1339 TSIAEKWLI
+1339 
-1348 KNLSTV
+1348 
-1354 AGGKLKMSE
+1354 
-1363 FSFASQD
+1363 
-1370 AENAVTGGK
+1370 
-1379 LVLAGGIL
+1379 
-1387 ETGTGQIFA
+1387 
-1396 NGLNAEG
+1396 
-1403 DARNPGSVKL
+1403 
-1413 NGDNWSFDSGLIA
+1413 
-1426 FDDAKYNLTYAQAAA
+1426 
-1441 LLLGASNV
+1441 
-1449 GADASGSG
+1449 
-1457 SAKEITFTG
+1457 
-1466 TYVNIPNPGPL
+1466 
-1477 SPYYY
+1477 
-1482 TGNKSDAASDGTV
+1482 
-1495 GGWRDSSGLP
+1495 
-1505 IAIADVITVKTEPGQ
+1505 
-1520 ASEYRFLSGV
+1520 
-1530 YDGSKTSDTSETYAC
+1530 
-1545 LIHGGDSGVRVT
+1545 
-1557 SDGPLTIQNWGTG
+1557 
-1570 LMPYHASV
+1570 
-1578 ASSNGEILFGD
+1578 
-1589 NVSLLNNHSAGDATK
+1589 
-1604 GGGAIFSK
+1604 
-1612 KGVTFGD
+1612 
-1619 NAVLSGNSTA
+1619 
-1629 LAIGGGGY
+1629 
-1637 GGGAIFLDGKG
+1637 
-1648 VVRFGKNAVIANNE
+1648 
-1662 SYHYGGAIYSLGSVS
+1662 
-1677 MGEGATVRGN
+1677 
-1687 TTSYMGGA
+1687 
-1695 IAVTGALSLGTGSV
+1695 
-1709 VESNQAQAGGAVYST
+1709 
-1724 GQVNATGTT
+1724 
-1733 FRKNVAT
+1733 
-1740 SNYGGG
+1740 
-1746 IYSAGGSI
+1746 
-1754 VLVDSRMEENK
+1754 
-1765 AAGGGAIILAGGGTA
+1765 
-1780 SVMDTAFAANTATNG
+1780 
-1795 GAFFI
+1795 
-1800 DKNGVLT
+1800 
-1807 TASGGVGTD
+1807 
-1816 AGTLFDGNSATTNG
+1816 
-1830 GAVYVQNGTVDLGSG
+1830 
-1845 TRLQGNQA
+1845 
-1853 AKGGA
+1853 
-1858 IYALGGKDASA
+1858 
-1869 KLTFAGTVFGKN
+1869 
-1881 SGTYG
+1881 
-1886 GAVYS
+1886 
-1891 SASVGGTVNAA
+1891 
-1902 ASDVVFEGNTATS
+1902 
-1915 GGAVY
+1915 
-1920 LGGSGT
+1920 
-1926 SDIAFTDAVFKEN
+1926 
-1939 QANTGNGGAIY
+1939 
-1950 SAISGSSN
+1950 
-1958 LAIADSTF
+1958 
-1966 EGNNAGYGGAVFNN
+1966 
-1980 GQLTTSGNVVFSG
+1980 
-1993 NTATYGGAVY
+1993 
-2003 NYFTSTTDG
+2003 G

-2017 GGARFTGNTASGLGG
+2017 GGARFTGNTAGGLGG

-2037 RAVTLNPGAGQEIVF
+2037 R
-2052 SGNTDSTG
+2052 
-2060 SNAIFM
+2060 
-2066 GDGSSLDI
+2066 
-2074 MGDGK
+2074 
-2079 VVFDDALSSQSAT
+2079 
-2092 PTLKKTGSGELLLNA
+2092 
-2107 SMDGFLGTASFEGG
+2107 
-2121 LTSIAEKWLIKNLST
+2121 SI
-2136 VAGGKLKMSEFSFA
+2136 
-2150 SQDAENAVT
+2150 
-2159 GGKLVLAGGI
+2159 
-2169 LETGT
+2169 
-2174 GQIFANGLNAEGDA
+2174 
-2188 RNPGSV
+2188 
-2194 KLNGDNW
+2194 
-2201 SFDSGLIAFDDAK
+2201 
-2214 YNLTYAQAAALL
+2214 
-2226 LGASNVGA
+2226 
-2234 DASGSGSAKEI
+2234 
-2245 TFTGTYVNIP
+2245 
-2255 NPGPISPYYYTG
+2255 
-2267 NKSDAAS
+2267 
-2274 DGTVGGWLDN
+2274 
-2284 SGVPVTLA
+2284 
-2292 NAITVKKE
+2292 
-2300 PGQASEYRFLSG
+2300 
-2312 VFDGSKASDTSSLIH
+2312 
-2327 DDSGVHVTSDGPLT
+2327 
-2341 IQNWGTELVPAHTS
+2341 
-2355 TVASTGEIVFGN
+2355 
-2367 NVSVLNNH
+2367 
-2375 SAGDGTKGGG
+2375 
-2385 ALFSKAS
+2385 
-2392 ITFGDNAV
+2392 
-2400 LSGNATVLAAGG
+2400 
-2412 EGYGGGALFLDGKGE
+2412 
-2427 ILLGKN
+2427 
-2433 ALIEKNES
+2433 
-2441 CGYGGAIYSLGSVR
+2441 
-2455 LGEGAVIR
+2455 
-2463 GNKASYMGGALAVT
+2463 
-2477 GALSLGKNA
+2477 
-2486 LVEDNQARQGGAIY
+2486 
-2500 AQNGTLALGS
+2500 
-2510 GTRLERNQADR
+2510 
-2521 GGAIYLQGGS
+2521 
-2531 GDSTTLDLMNSVFR
+2531 
-2545 ENSASNGGALYLT
+2545 
-2558 GDGTLRIA
+2558 
-2566 AADTVFEGNSAS
+2566 
-2578 YGGAIYNG
+2578 
-2586 FPMNEKG
+2586 
-2593 HSGSDGSLAFNGGAR
+2593 
-2608 FTGNTASGLGGA
+2608 
-2620 IYNTRAVTLNPG
+2620 TLNPG

-2673 SSQSATPTLKKTGG
+2673 SSQSATPTLKKTGSG
-2687 GTLLFNAS
+2687 ELLLNAS

-2722 TITGGRLKMPEFSF
+2722 TITGGRLKMPAFSF
-2736 AAQGEG
+2736 VAQGEG

-2765 TNGLNAEGDNKDP
+2765 INGLNAEGDNKDP
-2778 GAVKLRDDNWSFNSG
+2778 GAVKLSGDNWSFDSG

-2822 EGVGS
+2822 EGAGS

-2848 PPVDPDPTPPAP
+2848 PPVDPVPDPVPPVEPDPTPPAP

-2910 TDDKTDSISGSIGGK
+2910 KDDKTDSISGSIGGK

-2963 NVHVGGTGE
+2963 NVHVGGIGE

-3049 ADGQTNVSGRLT
+3049 ADGQTNVSGKLT

-3067 SGGGLNVSGA
+3067 SGGALNVSGA

-3099 VLTTSSDVQINIG
+3099 VLTTSSDVQLNIG
-3112 DQGSAGRVVARQARL
+3112 DQGSAGRVVARQAQL

-3144 TDASHGVFTFV
+3144 ADASHGVFTFV

-3226 VLTPNTATFT
+3226 VLIPNTATFA

-3283 GFSVSSVQGWNGDNL
+3283 GFSVSNVQGWNGDNL

-3309 GKDADGSMKIQATA
+3309 GKDADGSMKVQATA

-3345 GLNDTESDSMG
+3345 GLNDTESGNMG

-3362 AVNENYLPKADT
+3362 AVNENHLPKADT

-3409 SLLHMTATREGAV
+3409 SLSHMATTREGAI

-3437 EHARNFGAG
+3437 EHARNLGAG

-3465 AFGVFRVGMALN
+3465 AFGDFRVGMALN

-3498 WGVNLYGSWS
+3498 WGMNLYGSWS

-3541 GDVDTGVLTAG
+3541 ADVDTGVLTAG

-3587 EHDVFRVGRD
+3587 DHDVFRVGRD

-3629 VVPAAG
+3629 VAPAAG
-3635 DLKAKTKARVPG
+3635 DLKAKAKTRVPG
-3647 VAASDTIKARMMDSV
+3647 VAASDTIKARIMDSV
-3662 SFDGTLGLEVQRD
+3662 SFDGTLGLEVQKD

-3684 IRASEHKTGHGV
+3684 IRASEHKAGHGV

>member
-45 AGAEDPIIAPNSSIS
+45 AGAEELSGDISPISLSGDTRNIIGVGDIS
-60 KHYDTNTTVLNT
+60 LRSTEPALRYLINV
-72 DQPQFSKELY
+72 S
-82 AIGATGSQGAL
+82 GQGQL
-93 DISMEGDAA
+93 DISMSNGSSMAVGHADGIY
-102 LTVDAS
+102 LKDYSDYDQYAS
-108 WRRDAADSNRDQLSA
+108 AFHVA
-123 VYVGSG
+123 GSG
-129 AQFSFTGTGL
+129 SSGSFAGTGTFSMVG
-139 FRATGQGKVMEAVA
+139 GGKLLGVCA
-153 FRNGANGPTGGTMR
+153 FLSESKGT
-167 LTGAITGEAITE
+167 LTLSGDITGEAE
-179 ASENGSGYKAIGVK
+179 AVMNGSNGYASFAAAAAGGNLVFGGDRTTLRAKASTGNNANGAFVK
-193 AENAGT
+193 YGGMIDFASKSVLIESKNTDSSSVGINCADGTVKTSADTDLDIVVEGNKATTGIQLTASFSDVQLAGNLDLT
-199 IIFSG
+199 ATQTGQDSFASVLGISNDSG
-204 KSAWLKAMAH
+204 KMVVSGPTSLRLVTNAPFDAKGITASGKADMSFLGDVEIA
-214 AGTADGVYAR
+214 V
-224 YGGVVDFQSEEVKV
+224 
-238 LSQSDTG
+238 TG
-245 SAASGI
+245 SASG
-251 SIEYSGG
+251 SALYTTYRYDYSTQAG
-258 TITSSEQTALT
+258 ICP
-269 VGVKAPAS
+269 V
-277 TATGISLS
+277 ISLGTDGKAVTLNSS
-285 GASKGLVDLA
+285 G
-295 GSLAVSV
+295 
-302 EGSPVRGIE
+302 
-311 NDQGTLHVAKAS
+311 
-323 SITGIGE
+323 
-330 GTFPSY
+330 Y
-336 GIWGRNGSST
+336 GIN
-346 ELRGDVDVNMTSST
+346 N
-360 TVYGVYA
+360 
-367 DSATVSLGSEGD
+367 
-379 VAILVQGSLGR
+379 QG
-390 GVAAFSGGNVE
+390 
-401 LGSQGKEVS
+401 
-410 ITAQNTGVEAGTSST
+410 
-425 VSLNGKV
+425 
-432 KIDSGTGISLS
+432 
-443 STTVD
+443 
-448 KFPSLLSNGS
+448 GS
-458 VSIISAGTGIVAK
+458 VSLTGQRINITGSTGVFVEGGGNENVFADVRFDGPTTINADKAIV
-471 YAHAVFN
+471 
-478 ELHIQAGTGI
+478 
-488 DVQSPGYIGSGNTDT
+488 
-503 VLDVNGPAEI
+503 
-513 VAQNTALQIVGASGS
+513 
-528 KSASSGFVGTF
+528 
-539 NDAASLRASNGN
+539 
-551 GVQLSASTHS
+551 
-561 GTTAAR
+561 
-567 DCSVTFKGQ
+567 
-576 TSIASEKGTGV
+576 TSI
-587 VVNGPVAS
+587 
-595 TAQDGASVVFEGATT
+595 
-610 IDAAK
+610 K
-615 AIEIK
+615 AGEQV
-620 KNNGKGASVTFAY
+620 GASVTFAY
-633 NPTPINVPARA
+633 NPTPINVPVTKES
-644 QDADSQVNGSVTGTG
+644 ADSKVRGSVTGSSG
-659 TLIKSGGGS
+659 TINKENAGS
-668 LALNGDNSSFSGEFN
+668 LAFYGDISNFSGVFN
-683 MQGGRAF
+683 QKGGTTF
-690 LGSGKGYFSGATVN
+690 LSEGAAGYFGKAQLAV
-704 LTGGTLV
+704 TGGALV
-711 APELRFSGGKLLVAG
+711 APTLSFQKTGKLTLAG

-785 LGAGNVAADNASGSG
+785 LGAGNVAADNVSGSG

-853 PVTRSLTIDGNGHT
+853 PVARSLAIDGNGHT

-876 FKGMDSGTVSIQNIT
+876 FKGMDSGTVSIQNIA

-954 AHGIVEIGNNVSFI
+954 AHGIVEIGNNVGFI

-1015 PNYAS
+1015 PDYAS

-1033 ALFKD
+1033 ALFKN

-1099 FIQNS
+1099 FTQNS

-1149 SAFSKNTAGVGGG
+1149 STFSKNTAGVGGG

-1217 SADKDG
+1217 SEDKDG
-1223 NVVSDGSLTFNGGAR
+1223 NAVSA
-1238 FTGNTASGFGG
+1238 
-1249 AIYNTRSITL
+1249 
-1259 NPGAGQEIVFSGN
+1259 
-1272 TDSTGSN
+1272 
-1279 AIFMGDGSSLDIMG
+1279 
-1293 DGKVVFDDALSSQ
+1293 
-1306 SATPTL
+1306 
-1312 KKTGSGELLLNA
+1312 
-1324 SMDGFLGTAS
+1324 
-1334 FEGGL
+1334 
-1339 TSIAEKWLI
+1339 
-1348 KNLSTV
+1348 
-1354 AGGKLKMSE
+1354 
-1363 FSFASQD
+1363 
-1370 AENAVTGGK
+1370 
-1379 LVLAGGIL
+1379 
-1387 ETGTGQIFA
+1387 
-1396 NGLNAEG
+1396 
-1403 DARNPGSVKL
+1403 
-1413 NGDNWSFDSGLIA
+1413 
-1426 FDDAKYNLTYAQAAA
+1426 
-1441 LLLGASNV
+1441 
-1449 GADASGSG
+1449 
-1457 SAKEITFTG
+1457 
-1466 TYVNIPNPGPL
+1466 
-1477 SPYYY
+1477 
-1482 TGNKSDAASDGTV
+1482 
-1495 GGWRDSSGLP
+1495 
-1505 IAIADVITVKTEPGQ
+1505 
-1520 ASEYRFLSGV
+1520 
-1530 YDGSKTSDTSETYAC
+1530 
-1545 LIHGGDSGVRVT
+1545 
-1557 SDGPLTIQNWGTG
+1557 
-1570 LMPYHASV
+1570 
-1578 ASSNGEILFGD
+1578 
-1589 NVSLLNNHSAGDATK
+1589 
-1604 GGGAIFSK
+1604 
-1612 KGVTFGD
+1612 
-1619 NAVLSGNSTA
+1619 
-1629 LAIGGGGY
+1629 
-1637 GGGAIFLDGKG
+1637 
-1648 VVRFGKNAVIANNE
+1648 
-1662 SYHYGGAIYSLGSVS
+1662 
-1677 MGEGATVRGN
+1677 
-1687 TTSYMGGA
+1687 
-1695 IAVTGALSLGTGSV
+1695 
-1709 VESNQAQAGGAVYST
+1709 
-1724 GQVNATGTT
+1724 
-1733 FRKNVAT
+1733 
-1740 SNYGGG
+1740 
-1746 IYSAGGSI
+1746 
-1754 VLVDSRMEENK
+1754 
-1765 AAGGGAIILAGGGTA
+1765 
-1780 SVMDTAFAANTATNG
+1780 
-1795 GAFFI
+1795 
-1800 DKNGVLT
+1800 
-1807 TASGGVGTD
+1807 
-1816 AGTLFDGNSATTNG
+1816 
-1830 GAVYVQNGTVDLGSG
+1830 
-1845 TRLQGNQA
+1845 
-1853 AKGGA
+1853 
-1858 IYALGGKDASA
+1858 
-1869 KLTFAGTVFGKN
+1869 
-1881 SGTYG
+1881 
-1886 GAVYS
+1886 
-1891 SASVGGTVNAA
+1891 
-1902 ASDVVFEGNTATS
+1902 
-1915 GGAVY
+1915 
-1920 LGGSGT
+1920 
-1926 SDIAFTDAVFKEN
+1926 
-1939 QANTGNGGAIY
+1939 
-1950 SAISGSSN
+1950 
-1958 LAIADSTF
+1958 
-1966 EGNNAGYGGAVFNN
+1966 
-1980 GQLTTSGNVVFSG
+1980 
-1993 NTATYGGAVY
+1993 
-2003 NYFTSTTDG
+2003 G

-2017 GGARFTGNTASGLGG
+2017 GGARFTGNTAGGLGG

-2037 RAVTLNPGAGQEIVF
+2037 R
-2052 SGNTDSTG
+2052 
-2060 SNAIFM
+2060 
-2066 GDGSSLDI
+2066 
-2074 MGDGK
+2074 
-2079 VVFDDALSSQSAT
+2079 
-2092 PTLKKTGSGELLLNA
+2092 
-2107 SMDGFLGTASFEGG
+2107 
-2121 LTSIAEKWLIKNLST
+2121 SI
-2136 VAGGKLKMSEFSFA
+2136 
-2150 SQDAENAVT
+2150 
-2159 GGKLVLAGGI
+2159 
-2169 LETGT
+2169 
-2174 GQIFANGLNAEGDA
+2174 
-2188 RNPGSV
+2188 
-2194 KLNGDNW
+2194 
-2201 SFDSGLIAFDDAK
+2201 
-2214 YNLTYAQAAALL
+2214 
-2226 LGASNVGA
+2226 
-2234 DASGSGSAKEI
+2234 
-2245 TFTGTYVNIP
+2245 
-2255 NPGPISPYYYTG
+2255 
-2267 NKSDAAS
+2267 
-2274 DGTVGGWLDN
+2274 
-2284 SGVPVTLA
+2284 
-2292 NAITVKKE
+2292 
-2300 PGQASEYRFLSG
+2300 
-2312 VFDGSKASDTSSLIH
+2312 
-2327 DDSGVHVTSDGPLT
+2327 
-2341 IQNWGTELVPAHTS
+2341 
-2355 TVASTGEIVFGN
+2355 
-2367 NVSVLNNH
+2367 
-2375 SAGDGTKGGG
+2375 
-2385 ALFSKAS
+2385 
-2392 ITFGDNAV
+2392 
-2400 LSGNATVLAAGG
+2400 
-2412 EGYGGGALFLDGKGE
+2412 
-2427 ILLGKN
+2427 
-2433 ALIEKNES
+2433 
-2441 CGYGGAIYSLGSVR
+2441 
-2455 LGEGAVIR
+2455 
-2463 GNKASYMGGALAVT
+2463 
-2477 GALSLGKNA
+2477 
-2486 LVEDNQARQGGAIY
+2486 
-2500 AQNGTLALGS
+2500 
-2510 GTRLERNQADR
+2510 
-2521 GGAIYLQGGS
+2521 
-2531 GDSTTLDLMNSVFR
+2531 
-2545 ENSASNGGALYLT
+2545 
-2558 GDGTLRIA
+2558 
-2566 AADTVFEGNSAS
+2566 
-2578 YGGAIYNG
+2578 
-2586 FPMNEKG
+2586 
-2593 HSGSDGSLAFNGGAR
+2593 
-2608 FTGNTASGLGGA
+2608 
-2620 IYNTRAVTLNPG
+2620 TLNPG

-2673 SSQSATPTLKKTGG
+2673 SSQSATPTLKKTGSG
-2687 GTLLFNAS
+2687 ELLLNAS

-2710 EIAQKWL
+2710 EIPQKWL

-2722 TITGGRLKMPEFSF
+2722 TITGGRLKMPAFSF
-2736 AAQGEG
+2736 VAQGEG

-2765 TNGLNAEGDNKDP
+2765 INGLNAEGDNKDP
-2778 GAVKLRDDNWSFNSG
+2778 GAVKLSGDNWSFDSG

-2822 EGVGS
+2822 EGAGS

-2848 PPVDPDPTPPAP
+2848 PPVDPVPDPVPPVEPDPTPPAP

-2910 TDDKTDSISGSIGGK
+2910 KDDKTDSISGSIGGK

-2972 GASGV
+2972 GAFGV

-3049 ADGQTNVSGRLT
+3049 ADGQTNVSGKLT

-3067 SGGGLNVSGA
+3067 SGGALNVSGA

-3112 DQGSAGRVVARQARL
+3112 DQGSAGRVVARQAQL

-3144 TDASHGVFTFV
+3144 ADASHGVFTFV

-3226 VLTPNTATFT
+3226 VLTPNTATFA

-3271 DNITQGEYAITS
+3271 DSITQGEYAITS
-3283 GFSVSSVQGWNGDNL
+3283 GFSVSNVQGWNGDNL

-3309 GKDADGSMKIQATA
+3309 GKDADGSMKVQATA

-3345 GLNDTESDSMG
+3345 GLNDTESGNMG

-3362 AVNENYLPKADT
+3362 AVNEKHLPKADT

-3383 IAVAGGVQGMA
+3383 IAVAGGVQGMT

-3409 SLLHMTATREGAV
+3409 SLSHMTTTREGAI

-3437 EHARNFGAG
+3437 EHARNLGAG

-3465 AFGVFRVGMALN
+3465 AFGDFRVGMALN

-3498 WGVNLYGSWS
+3498 WGMNLYGSWS

-3541 GDVDTGVLTAG
+3541 ADVDTGVLTAG

-3587 EHDVFRVGRD
+3587 DHDVFRVGRD

-3624 RADLS
+3624 RANLS
-3629 VVPAAG
+3629 VAPAAG
-3635 DLKAKTKARVPG
+3635 DLKAKAKARVPG
-3647 VAASDTIKARMMDSV
+3647 VAASDTIKARIMDSV
-3662 SFDGTLGLEVQRD
+3662 SFDGTLGLEVQKD

-3684 IRASEHKTGHGV
+3684 IRASEHKVGHGV

>member
-45 AGAEDPIIAPNSSIS
+45 AGAEELSGDISPISLSGDTRNIIGVGDIS
-60 KHYDTNTTVLNT
+60 LRSTEPALRYLINV
-72 DQPQFSKELY
+72 S
-82 AIGATGSQGAL
+82 GQGQL
-93 DISMEGDAA
+93 DISMSNGSPMAVGNADGIYLKDYSEYDQY
-102 LTVDAS
+102 AS
-108 WRRDAADSNRDQLSA
+108 AFHVA
-123 VYVGSG
+123 GSG
-129 AQFSFTGTGL
+129 SSGSFVGTGTFSMVG
-139 FRATGQGKVMEAVA
+139 GGKLLGVCA
-153 FRNGANGPTGGTMR
+153 FLSESKGT
-167 LTGAITGEAITE
+167 LTLSGDITGEAE
-179 ASENGSGYKAIGVK
+179 AVMNGSNGYASFAAAAAGGNLVFGGDRTTLRAKASTGNNANGAFVK
-193 AENAGT
+193 YGGMIDFASKSVLIESKNTDSNSVGINCADGTVKTSADTDLDIVVEGNKATTGIQLTASSSDVQLAGNLDLT
-199 IIFSG
+199 ATQTGQDSFASVLGISNDSG
-204 KSAWLKAMAH
+204 KMVVSGPTSLRLVTNAPFDAKGITASGKADMSFLGDVEIA
-214 AGTADGVYAR
+214 V
-224 YGGVVDFQSEEVKV
+224 
-238 LSQSDTG
+238 TG
-245 SAASGI
+245 SASG
-251 SIEYSGG
+251 SALYTTYRYDYSTQAG
-258 TITSSEQTALT
+258 ICP
-269 VGVKAPAS
+269 V
-277 TATGISLS
+277 ISLGTDGKAVTLNSS
-285 GASKGLVDLA
+285 G
-295 GSLAVSV
+295 
-302 EGSPVRGIE
+302 
-311 NDQGTLHVAKAS
+311 
-323 SITGIGE
+323 
-330 GTFPSY
+330 Y
-336 GIWGRNGSST
+336 GIN
-346 ELRGDVDVNMTSST
+346 N
-360 TVYGVYA
+360 
-367 DSATVSLGSEGD
+367 
-379 VAILVQGSLGR
+379 QG
-390 GVAAFSGGNVE
+390 
-401 LGSQGKEVS
+401 
-410 ITAQNTGVEAGTSST
+410 
-425 VSLNGKV
+425 
-432 KIDSGTGISLS
+432 
-443 STTVD
+443 
-448 KFPSLLSNGS
+448 GS
-458 VSIISAGTGIVAK
+458 VSLTGQRINITGSTGVFVEGGGNENVFADVRFDGPTTINADKAIV
-471 YAHAVFN
+471 
-478 ELHIQAGTGI
+478 
-488 DVQSPGYIGSGNTDT
+488 
-503 VLDVNGPAEI
+503 
-513 VAQNTALQIVGASGS
+513 
-528 KSASSGFVGTF
+528 
-539 NDAASLRASNGN
+539 
-551 GVQLSASTHS
+551 
-561 GTTAAR
+561 
-567 DCSVTFKGQ
+567 
-576 TSIASEKGTGV
+576 TSI
-587 VVNGPVAS
+587 
-595 TAQDGASVVFEGATT
+595 
-610 IDAAK
+610 K
-615 AIEIK
+615 AGEQV
-620 KNNGKGASVTFAY
+620 GASVTFAY
-633 NPTPINVPARA
+633 NPTPINVPVTKES
-644 QDADSQVNGSVTGTG
+644 ADSKVRGSVTGSSG
-659 TLIKSGGGS
+659 TINKENAGS
-668 LALNGDNSSFSGEFN
+668 LAFYGDISNFSGVFN
-683 MQGGRAF
+683 QKGGTTF
-690 LGSGKGYFSGATVN
+690 LSEGAAGYFGKAQLAV
-704 LTGGTLV
+704 TGGALV
-711 APELRFSGGKLLVAG
+711 APTLSFQKTGKLTLAG

-785 LGAGNVAADNASGSG
+785 LGAGNVAADNVSGSG

-853 PVTRSLTIDGNGHT
+853 PVARSLAIDGNGHT

-876 FKGMDSGTVSIQNIT
+876 FKGMDSGTVSIQNIA

-954 AHGIVEIGNNVSFI
+954 AHGIVEIGNNVGFI

-1015 PNYAS
+1015 PDYAS

-1033 ALFKD
+1033 ALFKN

-1099 FIQNS
+1099 FTQNS

-1149 SAFSKNTAGVGGG
+1149 STFSKNTAGVGGG
-1162 LYNEGIASLG
+1162 FYNEGIASLG

-1217 SADKDG
+1217 SEDKDG
-1223 NVVSDGSLTFNGGAR
+1223 NAVSA
-1238 FTGNTASGFGG
+1238 
-1249 AIYNTRSITL
+1249 
-1259 NPGAGQEIVFSGN
+1259 
-1272 TDSTGSN
+1272 
-1279 AIFMGDGSSLDIMG
+1279 
-1293 DGKVVFDDALSSQ
+1293 
-1306 SATPTL
+1306 
-1312 KKTGSGELLLNA
+1312 
-1324 SMDGFLGTAS
+1324 
-1334 FEGGL
+1334 
-1339 TSIAEKWLI
+1339 
-1348 KNLSTV
+1348 
-1354 AGGKLKMSE
+1354 
-1363 FSFASQD
+1363 
-1370 AENAVTGGK
+1370 
-1379 LVLAGGIL
+1379 
-1387 ETGTGQIFA
+1387 
-1396 NGLNAEG
+1396 
-1403 DARNPGSVKL
+1403 
-1413 NGDNWSFDSGLIA
+1413 
-1426 FDDAKYNLTYAQAAA
+1426 
-1441 LLLGASNV
+1441 
-1449 GADASGSG
+1449 
-1457 SAKEITFTG
+1457 
-1466 TYVNIPNPGPL
+1466 
-1477 SPYYY
+1477 
-1482 TGNKSDAASDGTV
+1482 
-1495 GGWRDSSGLP
+1495 
-1505 IAIADVITVKTEPGQ
+1505 
-1520 ASEYRFLSGV
+1520 
-1530 YDGSKTSDTSETYAC
+1530 
-1545 LIHGGDSGVRVT
+1545 
-1557 SDGPLTIQNWGTG
+1557 
-1570 LMPYHASV
+1570 
-1578 ASSNGEILFGD
+1578 
-1589 NVSLLNNHSAGDATK
+1589 
-1604 GGGAIFSK
+1604 
-1612 KGVTFGD
+1612 
-1619 NAVLSGNSTA
+1619 
-1629 LAIGGGGY
+1629 
-1637 GGGAIFLDGKG
+1637 
-1648 VVRFGKNAVIANNE
+1648 
-1662 SYHYGGAIYSLGSVS
+1662 
-1677 MGEGATVRGN
+1677 
-1687 TTSYMGGA
+1687 
-1695 IAVTGALSLGTGSV
+1695 
-1709 VESNQAQAGGAVYST
+1709 
-1724 GQVNATGTT
+1724 
-1733 FRKNVAT
+1733 
-1740 SNYGGG
+1740 
-1746 IYSAGGSI
+1746 
-1754 VLVDSRMEENK
+1754 
-1765 AAGGGAIILAGGGTA
+1765 
-1780 SVMDTAFAANTATNG
+1780 
-1795 GAFFI
+1795 
-1800 DKNGVLT
+1800 
-1807 TASGGVGTD
+1807 
-1816 AGTLFDGNSATTNG
+1816 
-1830 GAVYVQNGTVDLGSG
+1830 
-1845 TRLQGNQA
+1845 
-1853 AKGGA
+1853 
-1858 IYALGGKDASA
+1858 
-1869 KLTFAGTVFGKN
+1869 
-1881 SGTYG
+1881 
-1886 GAVYS
+1886 
-1891 SASVGGTVNAA
+1891 
-1902 ASDVVFEGNTATS
+1902 
-1915 GGAVY
+1915 
-1920 LGGSGT
+1920 
-1926 SDIAFTDAVFKEN
+1926 
-1939 QANTGNGGAIY
+1939 
-1950 SAISGSSN
+1950 
-1958 LAIADSTF
+1958 
-1966 EGNNAGYGGAVFNN
+1966 
-1980 GQLTTSGNVVFSG
+1980 
-1993 NTATYGGAVY
+1993 
-2003 NYFTSTTDG
+2003 G

-2037 RAVTLNPGAGQEIVF
+2037 R
-2052 SGNTDSTG
+2052 
-2060 SNAIFM
+2060 
-2066 GDGSSLDI
+2066 
-2074 MGDGK
+2074 
-2079 VVFDDALSSQSAT
+2079 
-2092 PTLKKTGSGELLLNA
+2092 
-2107 SMDGFLGTASFEGG
+2107 
-2121 LTSIAEKWLIKNLST
+2121 SI
-2136 VAGGKLKMSEFSFA
+2136 
-2150 SQDAENAVT
+2150 
-2159 GGKLVLAGGI
+2159 
-2169 LETGT
+2169 
-2174 GQIFANGLNAEGDA
+2174 
-2188 RNPGSV
+2188 
-2194 KLNGDNW
+2194 
-2201 SFDSGLIAFDDAK
+2201 
-2214 YNLTYAQAAALL
+2214 
-2226 LGASNVGA
+2226 
-2234 DASGSGSAKEI
+2234 
-2245 TFTGTYVNIP
+2245 
-2255 NPGPISPYYYTG
+2255 
-2267 NKSDAAS
+2267 
-2274 DGTVGGWLDN
+2274 
-2284 SGVPVTLA
+2284 
-2292 NAITVKKE
+2292 
-2300 PGQASEYRFLSG
+2300 
-2312 VFDGSKASDTSSLIH
+2312 
-2327 DDSGVHVTSDGPLT
+2327 
-2341 IQNWGTELVPAHTS
+2341 
-2355 TVASTGEIVFGN
+2355 
-2367 NVSVLNNH
+2367 
-2375 SAGDGTKGGG
+2375 
-2385 ALFSKAS
+2385 
-2392 ITFGDNAV
+2392 
-2400 LSGNATVLAAGG
+2400 
-2412 EGYGGGALFLDGKGE
+2412 
-2427 ILLGKN
+2427 
-2433 ALIEKNES
+2433 
-2441 CGYGGAIYSLGSVR
+2441 
-2455 LGEGAVIR
+2455 
-2463 GNKASYMGGALAVT
+2463 
-2477 GALSLGKNA
+2477 
-2486 LVEDNQARQGGAIY
+2486 
-2500 AQNGTLALGS
+2500 
-2510 GTRLERNQADR
+2510 
-2521 GGAIYLQGGS
+2521 
-2531 GDSTTLDLMNSVFR
+2531 
-2545 ENSASNGGALYLT
+2545 
-2558 GDGTLRIA
+2558 
-2566 AADTVFEGNSAS
+2566 
-2578 YGGAIYNG
+2578 
-2586 FPMNEKG
+2586 
-2593 HSGSDGSLAFNGGAR
+2593 
-2608 FTGNTASGLGGA
+2608 
-2620 IYNTRAVTLNPG
+2620 TLNPG

-2673 SSQSATPTLKKTGG
+2673 SSQSATPALKKTGSG
-2687 GTLLFNAS
+2687 ELLLNAS
-2695 MDGFLGTAAFEDGRT
+2695 MDGFLGTVAFEDGRT

-2717 IKNTV
+2717 IKNMV
-2722 TITGGRLKMPEFSF
+2722 TITGGRLKMPAFSF
-2736 AAQGEG
+2736 VAQGEG

-2765 TNGLNAEGDNKDP
+2765 INGLNAEGDNKDP
-2778 GAVKLRDDNWSFNSG
+2778 GAVKLSGDNWSFDSG

-2822 EGVGS
+2822 EGAGS

-2834 FIGTGYVDPDPDPV
+2834 FIGTGYVDPVPDPVPPVEPDPDPV
-2848 PPVDPDPTPPAP
+2848 PPVDPGPDPVPPVEPDPTPPAP

-2910 TDDKTDSISGSIGGK
+2910 KDDKTDSISGSIGGK

-2972 GASGV
+2972 GAFGV

-3049 ADGQTNVSGRLT
+3049 TDGQTNVSGKLT

-3067 SGGGLNVSGA
+3067 SGGALNVFGA

-3099 VLTTSSDVQINIG
+3099 VLTTSSDVQFNIG
-3112 DQGSAGRVVARQARL
+3112 DQGSAGRVVARQAQL

-3144 TDASHGVFTFV
+3144 ADASHGVFTFV

-3185 GRSSLQWGQN
+3185 GRSNLQWGQN

-3226 VLTPNTATFT
+3226 VLTPNTATFA

-3283 GFSVSSVQGWNGDNL
+3283 GFSVSNVQGWNGDNL

-3309 GKDADGSMKIQATA
+3309 GKDADGSMKVQATA

-3345 GLNDTESDSMG
+3345 GLNDTESGNMG

-3362 AVNENYLPKADT
+3362 AVNENHLPKADT

-3409 SLLHMTATREGAV
+3409 SLSHMTTTREGAI

-3437 EHARNFGAG
+3437 EHARNLGAG

-3465 AFGVFRVGMALN
+3465 AFGDFRVGMALN

-3498 WGVNLYGSWS
+3498 WGMNLYGSWS

-3523 KNEVKQDLPTT
+3523 KNEVKQDLPAT

-3541 GDVDTGVLTAG
+3541 ADVDTGVLTAG

-3566 TPHVGVRYYNLRTDG
+3566 TPHVGVRYYNLRADG

-3587 EHDVFRVGRD
+3587 GHDVFRVGRD

-3635 DLKAKTKARVPG
+3635 DLKAKTKVRVPG

-3662 SFDGTLGLEVQRD
+3662 SFDGTLGLEVQKD

-3684 IRASEHKTGHGV
+3684 IRASEHKAGHGV

>member
-1 MTLSRGAIGNLVN
+1 MVGGGKLLGVCAFLSESKGTLTLS
-14 RYRAVLRKCR
+14 
-24 MMNVFGSLAVAGM
+24 
-37 LVAGNAGF
+37 
-45 AGAEDPIIAPNSSIS
+45 
-60 KHYDTNTTVLNT
+60 
-72 DQPQFSKELY
+72 
-82 AIGATGSQGAL
+82 
-93 DISMEGDAA
+93 GD
-102 LTVDAS
+102 
-108 WRRDAADSNRDQLSA
+108 
-123 VYVGSG
+123 
-129 AQFSFTGTGL
+129 
-139 FRATGQGKVMEAVA
+139 
-153 FRNGANGPTGGTMR
+153 
-167 LTGAITGEAITE
+167 ITGEAE
-179 ASENGSGYKAIGVK
+179 AVMNGSNGYASFAAAAAGGNLVFGGDRTTLRAKASTGNNANGAFVKYGGMIGFASKSVLIESKNTDSNSVGINCADGTVK
-193 AENAGT
+193 TSADTDLDIVVEGNKATTGIQLTASSSDVQLAGNLDLT
-199 IIFSG
+199 ATQTGQDSFASVLGISNDSG
-204 KSAWLKAMAH
+204 KMVVSGPTSLRLVTNAPFDAKGITASGKADMSFLGDVEIA
-214 AGTADGVYAR
+214 V
-224 YGGVVDFQSEEVKV
+224 
-238 LSQSDTG
+238 TG
-245 SAASGI
+245 SASGSALYTTYRYDYSTQSGI
-251 SIEYSGG
+251 CP
-258 TITSSEQTALT
+258 
-269 VGVKAPAS
+269 V
-277 TATGISLS
+277 ISLGTDGKAVALNSS
-285 GASKGLVDLA
+285 G
-295 GSLAVSV
+295 
-302 EGSPVRGIE
+302 
-311 NDQGTLHVAKAS
+311 
-323 SITGIGE
+323 
-330 GTFPSY
+330 Y
-336 GIWGRNGSST
+336 GIN
-346 ELRGDVDVNMTSST
+346 N
-360 TVYGVYA
+360 
-367 DSATVSLGSEGD
+367 
-379 VAILVQGSLGR
+379 QG
-390 GVAAFSGGNVE
+390 
-401 LGSQGKEVS
+401 
-410 ITAQNTGVEAGTSST
+410 
-425 VSLNGKV
+425 
-432 KIDSGTGISLS
+432 
-443 STTVD
+443 
-448 KFPSLLSNGS
+448 GS
-458 VSIISAGTGIVAK
+458 VSLTGQRINITGSTGVFVEGGGNENVFADVRFDGPTTINADKAIV
-471 YAHAVFN
+471 
-478 ELHIQAGTGI
+478 
-488 DVQSPGYIGSGNTDT
+488 
-503 VLDVNGPAEI
+503 
-513 VAQNTALQIVGASGS
+513 
-528 KSASSGFVGTF
+528 
-539 NDAASLRASNGN
+539 
-551 GVQLSASTHS
+551 
-561 GTTAAR
+561 
-567 DCSVTFKGQ
+567 
-576 TSIASEKGTGV
+576 TSI
-587 VVNGPVAS
+587 
-595 TAQDGASVVFEGATT
+595 
-610 IDAAK
+610 K
-615 AIEIK
+615 AGEQV
-620 KNNGKGASVTFAY
+620 GASVTFAY
-633 NPTPINVPARA
+633 NPTPINVPVTKES
-644 QDADSQVNGSVTGTG
+644 ADSKVRGSVTGSSG
-659 TLIKSGGGS
+659 TINKENAGS
-668 LALNGDNSSFSGEFN
+668 LAFYGDISNFSGVFN
-683 MQGGRAF
+683 QKGGTTF
-690 LGSGKGYFSGATVN
+690 LSEGAAGYFGKAQLAV
-704 LTGGTLV
+704 TGGALV
-711 APELRFSGGKLLVAG
+711 APTLSFQKTGKLTLAG

-785 LGAGNVAADNASGSG
+785 LGAGNVAADNVSGSG

-853 PVTRSLTIDGNGHT
+853 PVARSLAIDGNGHT

-876 FKGMDSGTVSIQNIT
+876 FKGMDSGTVSIQNIA

-954 AHGIVEIGNNVSFI
+954 AHGIVEIGNNVGFI

-1006 DDYGGYLTD
+1006 DDYEDYLTD
-1015 PNYAS
+1015 PDYAS

-1033 ALFKD
+1033 ALFKN

-1094 LGSAT
+1094 LGSAAFT
-1099 FIQNS
+1099 QNS

-1141 NTLNMAAE
+1141 NTLNMAAG
-1149 SAFSKNTAGVGGG
+1149 STFSKNTAGVGGG
-1162 LYNEGIASLG
+1162 FYNEGIASLG

-1217 SADKDG
+1217 SEDKDG
-1223 NVVSDGSLTFNGGAR
+1223 NAVSA
-1238 FTGNTASGFGG
+1238 
-1249 AIYNTRSITL
+1249 
-1259 NPGAGQEIVFSGN
+1259 
-1272 TDSTGSN
+1272 
-1279 AIFMGDGSSLDIMG
+1279 
-1293 DGKVVFDDALSSQ
+1293 
-1306 SATPTL
+1306 
-1312 KKTGSGELLLNA
+1312 
-1324 SMDGFLGTAS
+1324 
-1334 FEGGL
+1334 
-1339 TSIAEKWLI
+1339 
-1348 KNLSTV
+1348 
-1354 AGGKLKMSE
+1354 
-1363 FSFASQD
+1363 
-1370 AENAVTGGK
+1370 
-1379 LVLAGGIL
+1379 
-1387 ETGTGQIFA
+1387 
-1396 NGLNAEG
+1396 
-1403 DARNPGSVKL
+1403 
-1413 NGDNWSFDSGLIA
+1413 
-1426 FDDAKYNLTYAQAAA
+1426 
-1441 LLLGASNV
+1441 
-1449 GADASGSG
+1449 
-1457 SAKEITFTG
+1457 
-1466 TYVNIPNPGPL
+1466 
-1477 SPYYY
+1477 
-1482 TGNKSDAASDGTV
+1482 
-1495 GGWRDSSGLP
+1495 
-1505 IAIADVITVKTEPGQ
+1505 
-1520 ASEYRFLSGV
+1520 
-1530 YDGSKTSDTSETYAC
+1530 
-1545 LIHGGDSGVRVT
+1545 
-1557 SDGPLTIQNWGTG
+1557 
-1570 LMPYHASV
+1570 
-1578 ASSNGEILFGD
+1578 
-1589 NVSLLNNHSAGDATK
+1589 
-1604 GGGAIFSK
+1604 
-1612 KGVTFGD
+1612 
-1619 NAVLSGNSTA
+1619 
-1629 LAIGGGGY
+1629 
-1637 GGGAIFLDGKG
+1637 
-1648 VVRFGKNAVIANNE
+1648 
-1662 SYHYGGAIYSLGSVS
+1662 
-1677 MGEGATVRGN
+1677 
-1687 TTSYMGGA
+1687 
-1695 IAVTGALSLGTGSV
+1695 
-1709 VESNQAQAGGAVYST
+1709 
-1724 GQVNATGTT
+1724 
-1733 FRKNVAT
+1733 
-1740 SNYGGG
+1740 
-1746 IYSAGGSI
+1746 
-1754 VLVDSRMEENK
+1754 
-1765 AAGGGAIILAGGGTA
+1765 
-1780 SVMDTAFAANTATNG
+1780 
-1795 GAFFI
+1795 
-1800 DKNGVLT
+1800 
-1807 TASGGVGTD
+1807 
-1816 AGTLFDGNSATTNG
+1816 
-1830 GAVYVQNGTVDLGSG
+1830 
-1845 TRLQGNQA
+1845 
-1853 AKGGA
+1853 
-1858 IYALGGKDASA
+1858 
-1869 KLTFAGTVFGKN
+1869 
-1881 SGTYG
+1881 
-1886 GAVYS
+1886 
-1891 SASVGGTVNAA
+1891 
-1902 ASDVVFEGNTATS
+1902 
-1915 GGAVY
+1915 
-1920 LGGSGT
+1920 
-1926 SDIAFTDAVFKEN
+1926 
-1939 QANTGNGGAIY
+1939 
-1950 SAISGSSN
+1950 
-1958 LAIADSTF
+1958 
-1966 EGNNAGYGGAVFNN
+1966 
-1980 GQLTTSGNVVFSG
+1980 
-1993 NTATYGGAVY
+1993 
-2003 NYFTSTTDG
+2003 G

-2017 GGARFTGNTASGLGG
+2017 GGARFTGNTAGGLGG

-2037 RAVTLNPGAGQEIVF
+2037 R
-2052 SGNTDSTG
+2052 
-2060 SNAIFM
+2060 
-2066 GDGSSLDI
+2066 
-2074 MGDGK
+2074 
-2079 VVFDDALSSQSAT
+2079 
-2092 PTLKKTGSGELLLNA
+2092 
-2107 SMDGFLGTASFEGG
+2107 
-2121 LTSIAEKWLIKNLST
+2121 SI
-2136 VAGGKLKMSEFSFA
+2136 
-2150 SQDAENAVT
+2150 
-2159 GGKLVLAGGI
+2159 
-2169 LETGT
+2169 
-2174 GQIFANGLNAEGDA
+2174 
-2188 RNPGSV
+2188 
-2194 KLNGDNW
+2194 
-2201 SFDSGLIAFDDAK
+2201 
-2214 YNLTYAQAAALL
+2214 
-2226 LGASNVGA
+2226 
-2234 DASGSGSAKEI
+2234 
-2245 TFTGTYVNIP
+2245 
-2255 NPGPISPYYYTG
+2255 
-2267 NKSDAAS
+2267 
-2274 DGTVGGWLDN
+2274 
-2284 SGVPVTLA
+2284 
-2292 NAITVKKE
+2292 
-2300 PGQASEYRFLSG
+2300 
-2312 VFDGSKASDTSSLIH
+2312 
-2327 DDSGVHVTSDGPLT
+2327 
-2341 IQNWGTELVPAHTS
+2341 
-2355 TVASTGEIVFGN
+2355 
-2367 NVSVLNNH
+2367 
-2375 SAGDGTKGGG
+2375 
-2385 ALFSKAS
+2385 
-2392 ITFGDNAV
+2392 
-2400 LSGNATVLAAGG
+2400 
-2412 EGYGGGALFLDGKGE
+2412 
-2427 ILLGKN
+2427 
-2433 ALIEKNES
+2433 
-2441 CGYGGAIYSLGSVR
+2441 
-2455 LGEGAVIR
+2455 
-2463 GNKASYMGGALAVT
+2463 
-2477 GALSLGKNA
+2477 
-2486 LVEDNQARQGGAIY
+2486 
-2500 AQNGTLALGS
+2500 
-2510 GTRLERNQADR
+2510 
-2521 GGAIYLQGGS
+2521 
-2531 GDSTTLDLMNSVFR
+2531 
-2545 ENSASNGGALYLT
+2545 
-2558 GDGTLRIA
+2558 
-2566 AADTVFEGNSAS
+2566 
-2578 YGGAIYNG
+2578 
-2586 FPMNEKG
+2586 
-2593 HSGSDGSLAFNGGAR
+2593 
-2608 FTGNTASGLGGA
+2608 
-2620 IYNTRAVTLNPG
+2620 TLNPG

-2673 SSQSATPTLKKTGG
+2673 SSQSATPALKKTGSG
-2687 GTLLFNAS
+2687 ELLLNAS

-2722 TITGGRLKMPEFSF
+2722 TITGGRLKMPAFSF
-2736 AAQGEG
+2736 VAQGEG

-2765 TNGLNAEGDNKDP
+2765 INGLNAEGDNKDP
-2778 GAVKLRDDNWSFNSG
+2778 GAVKLSGDNWSFDSG

-2822 EGVGS
+2822 EGAGS

-2834 FIGTGYVDPDPDPV
+2834 FIGTGYVDPGPDPVPPVEPDPDPV
-2848 PPVDPDPTPPAP
+2848 PPVEPDPTPPAP

-2910 TDDKTDSISGSIGGK
+2910 KDDKTDSISGSIGGK

-3049 ADGQTNVSGRLT
+3049 ADGQTNVSGKLT

-3067 SGGGLNVSGA
+3067 SGGALNVSGA

-3099 VLTTSSDVQINIG
+3099 VLTTSSDVQLNIG
-3112 DQGSAGRVVARQARL
+3112 DQGSAGRVVARQAQL

-3144 TDASHGVFTFV
+3144 ADASHGVFTFV

-3226 VLTPNTATFT
+3226 VLTPNTATFA

-3283 GFSVSSVQGWNGDNL
+3283 GFSVSNVQGWNGDNL

-3309 GKDADGSMKIQATA
+3309 GKDADGSMKVQATA

-3345 GLNDTESDSMG
+3345 GLNDTESGNMG

-3362 AVNENYLPKADT
+3362 AVNENHLPKADT

-3409 SLLHMTATREGAV
+3409 SLSHMTTTREGAI

-3437 EHARNFGAG
+3437 EHARNLGAG

-3465 AFGVFRVGMALN
+3465 AFGDFRVGMALN

-3498 WGVNLYGSWS
+3498 WGMNLYGSWS

-3523 KNEVKQDLPTT
+3523 KNEVKQDLPAT

-3541 GDVDTGVLTAG
+3541 ADVDTGVLTAG

-3587 EHDVFRVGRD
+3587 DHDVFRVGRD

-3629 VVPAAG
+3629 VAPAAG
-3635 DLKAKTKARVPG
+3635 DLKAKAKTRVPG
-3647 VAASDTIKARMMDSV
+3647 VAASDTIKARIMDSV
-3662 SFDGTLGLEVQRD
+3662 SLDGTLGLEVQKD

-3684 IRASEHKTGHGV
+3684 IRASEHKVGHGV

>member
-45 AGAEDPIIAPNSSIS
+45 AGAEELSGDISPISLSGDTRNIIGVGDIS
-60 KHYDTNTTVLNT
+60 LRSTEPALRYLINV
-72 DQPQFSKELY
+72 S
-82 AIGATGSQGAL
+82 GQGQL
-93 DISMEGDAA
+93 DISMSNGSPMAVGNADGIYLKDYSEYDQY
-102 LTVDAS
+102 AS
-108 WRRDAADSNRDQLSA
+108 AFHVA
-123 VYVGSG
+123 GSG
-129 AQFSFTGTGL
+129 SSGSFAGTGTFSMVG
-139 FRATGQGKVMEAVA
+139 GGKLLGVCA
-153 FRNGANGPTGGTMR
+153 FLSESKGT
-167 LTGAITGEAITE
+167 LTLSGDITGEAE
-179 ASENGSGYKAIGVK
+179 AVMNGSNGYASFAAAAAGGNLVFGGDRTTLRAKASTGNNANGAFVK
-193 AENAGT
+193 YGGMIDFASKSVLIESKNTDSSSVGINCADGTVKTSADTDLDIVVEGNKATTGIQLTASSSDVQLAGNLDLT
-199 IIFSG
+199 ATQTGQDSFASVLGISNDSG
-204 KSAWLKAMAH
+204 KMVVSGPTSLRLATNAPFDAKGITASGKADMSFLGDVEIA
-214 AGTADGVYAR
+214 V
-224 YGGVVDFQSEEVKV
+224 
-238 LSQSDTG
+238 TG
-245 SAASGI
+245 SASG
-251 SIEYSGG
+251 SALYTTYRYDYSTQAG
-258 TITSSEQTALT
+258 ICP
-269 VGVKAPAS
+269 V
-277 TATGISLS
+277 ISLGTDGKAVTLNSS
-285 GASKGLVDLA
+285 G
-295 GSLAVSV
+295 
-302 EGSPVRGIE
+302 
-311 NDQGTLHVAKAS
+311 
-323 SITGIGE
+323 
-330 GTFPSY
+330 Y
-336 GIWGRNGSST
+336 GIN
-346 ELRGDVDVNMTSST
+346 N
-360 TVYGVYA
+360 
-367 DSATVSLGSEGD
+367 
-379 VAILVQGSLGR
+379 QG
-390 GVAAFSGGNVE
+390 
-401 LGSQGKEVS
+401 
-410 ITAQNTGVEAGTSST
+410 
-425 VSLNGKV
+425 
-432 KIDSGTGISLS
+432 
-443 STTVD
+443 
-448 KFPSLLSNGS
+448 GS
-458 VSIISAGTGIVAK
+458 VSLTGQRINITGSTGVFVEGGGNENVFADVRFDGPTTINADKAIV
-471 YAHAVFN
+471 
-478 ELHIQAGTGI
+478 
-488 DVQSPGYIGSGNTDT
+488 
-503 VLDVNGPAEI
+503 
-513 VAQNTALQIVGASGS
+513 
-528 KSASSGFVGTF
+528 
-539 NDAASLRASNGN
+539 
-551 GVQLSASTHS
+551 
-561 GTTAAR
+561 
-567 DCSVTFKGQ
+567 
-576 TSIASEKGTGV
+576 TSI
-587 VVNGPVAS
+587 
-595 TAQDGASVVFEGATT
+595 
-610 IDAAK
+610 K
-615 AIEIK
+615 AGEQV
-620 KNNGKGASVTFAY
+620 GASVTFAY
-633 NPTPINVPARA
+633 NPTPINVPVTKES
-644 QDADSQVNGSVTGTG
+644 ADSKVRGSVTGSSG
-659 TLIKSGGGS
+659 TINKENAGS
-668 LALNGDNSSFSGEFN
+668 LAFYGDISNFSGVFN
-683 MQGGRAF
+683 QKGGTTF
-690 LGSGKGYFSGATVN
+690 LSEGAAGYFGKAQLAV
-704 LTGGTLV
+704 TGGALV
-711 APELRFSGGKLLVAG
+711 APTLSFQKTGKLTLAG
-726 GTLETGTGQIFTS
+726 GTLETGTGQIFTN

-764 GVIAFDDAKYNIVY
+764 GVIAFDDARYNIVY

-785 LGAGNVAADNASGSG
+785 LGAGNVAADNVSGSG

-853 PVTRSLTIDGNGHT
+853 PVARSLAIDGNGHT

-876 FKGMDSGTVSIQNIT
+876 FKGMDSGTVSIQNIA

-954 AHGIVEIGNNVSFI
+954 AHGIVEIGNNVGFI

-1015 PNYAS
+1015 PDYAS

-1033 ALFKD
+1033 ALFKN

-1094 LGSAT
+1094 LGSAAFT
-1099 FIQNS
+1099 QNS

-1149 SAFSKNTAGVGGG
+1149 STFSKNTAGVGGG

-1217 SADKDG
+1217 SEDKDG
-1223 NVVSDGSLTFNGGAR
+1223 NAVSAGSLAFNGGAR
-1238 FTGNTASGFGG
+1238 FIGNTASGLGG

-1279 AIFMGDGSSLDIMG
+1279 AIFMGDGSSLDITG
-1293 DGKVVFDDALSSQ
+1293 DGKVVFNDALSSQ
-1306 SATPTL
+1306 SATPAL

-1348 KNLSTV
+1348 KNLITI

-1426 FDDAKYNLTYAQAAA
+1426 FDDTKYNLTYAQAAA

-1449 GADASGSG
+1449 GAEASGSG
-1457 SAKEITFTG
+1457 FAKEITFTG

-1495 GGWRDSSGLP
+1495 GGWLDSSGVP
-1505 IAIADVITVKTEPGQ
+1505 IAIADVITVKTDPGQ

-1530 YDGSKTSDTSETYAC
+1530 YDGSKTSDASDTYAC

-1578 ASSNGEILFGD
+1578 ASSSGEILFGD

-1612 KGVTFGD
+1612 KGVAFGD

-1648 VVRFGKNAVIANNE
+1648 AVRFGKNAVIANNE

-1677 MGEGATVRGN
+1677 MGEGAIVRGN

-1724 GQVNATGTT
+1724 GQVSATGTT

-1765 AAGGGAIILAGGGTA
+1765 AAGGGAVLLAGGGTA
-1780 SVMDTAFAANTATNG
+1780 SVTDTTFAANTATNG

-1800 DKNGVLT
+1800 DKNGMLT
-1807 TASGGVGTD
+1807 TTSGEAGSD
-1816 AGTLFDGNSATTNG
+1816 AGTLFEGNSATTNG

-1853 AKGGA
+1853 VKGGA

-1869 KLTFAGTVFGKN
+1869 KLTFADAVFGKN

-1891 SASVGGTVNAA
+1891 SASVGGTVNVA

-1950 SAISGSSN
+1950 SGISGSSN
-1958 LAIADSTF
+1958 LAIADSSF
-1966 EGNNAGYGGAVFNN
+1966 EGNSAGYGGAVFNN

-1993 NTATYGGAVY
+1993 NRATYGAAVY

-2017 GGARFTGNTASGLGG
+2017 GGARFIGNTASGLGG

-2037 RAVTLNPGAGQEIVF
+2037 R
-2052 SGNTDSTG
+2052 
-2060 SNAIFM
+2060 
-2066 GDGSSLDI
+2066 
-2074 MGDGK
+2074 
-2079 VVFDDALSSQSAT
+2079 
-2092 PTLKKTGSGELLLNA
+2092 
-2107 SMDGFLGTASFEGG
+2107 
-2121 LTSIAEKWLIKNLST
+2121 SI
-2136 VAGGKLKMSEFSFA
+2136 
-2150 SQDAENAVT
+2150 
-2159 GGKLVLAGGI
+2159 
-2169 LETGT
+2169 
-2174 GQIFANGLNAEGDA
+2174 
-2188 RNPGSV
+2188 
-2194 KLNGDNW
+2194 
-2201 SFDSGLIAFDDAK
+2201 
-2214 YNLTYAQAAALL
+2214 
-2226 LGASNVGA
+2226 
-2234 DASGSGSAKEI
+2234 
-2245 TFTGTYVNIP
+2245 
-2255 NPGPISPYYYTG
+2255 
-2267 NKSDAAS
+2267 
-2274 DGTVGGWLDN
+2274 
-2284 SGVPVTLA
+2284 
-2292 NAITVKKE
+2292 
-2300 PGQASEYRFLSG
+2300 
-2312 VFDGSKASDTSSLIH
+2312 
-2327 DDSGVHVTSDGPLT
+2327 
-2341 IQNWGTELVPAHTS
+2341 
-2355 TVASTGEIVFGN
+2355 
-2367 NVSVLNNH
+2367 
-2375 SAGDGTKGGG
+2375 
-2385 ALFSKAS
+2385 
-2392 ITFGDNAV
+2392 
-2400 LSGNATVLAAGG
+2400 
-2412 EGYGGGALFLDGKGE
+2412 
-2427 ILLGKN
+2427 
-2433 ALIEKNES
+2433 
-2441 CGYGGAIYSLGSVR
+2441 
-2455 LGEGAVIR
+2455 
-2463 GNKASYMGGALAVT
+2463 
-2477 GALSLGKNA
+2477 
-2486 LVEDNQARQGGAIY
+2486 
-2500 AQNGTLALGS
+2500 
-2510 GTRLERNQADR
+2510 
-2521 GGAIYLQGGS
+2521 
-2531 GDSTTLDLMNSVFR
+2531 
-2545 ENSASNGGALYLT
+2545 
-2558 GDGTLRIA
+2558 
-2566 AADTVFEGNSAS
+2566 
-2578 YGGAIYNG
+2578 
-2586 FPMNEKG
+2586 
-2593 HSGSDGSLAFNGGAR
+2593 
-2608 FTGNTASGLGGA
+2608 
-2620 IYNTRAVTLNPG
+2620 TLNPG

-2662 GDGKVVFDDAL
+2662 GDGKVVFNDAL
-2673 SSQSATPTLKKTGG
+2673 SSQSATPALKKTGS

-2722 TITGGRLKMPEFSF
+2722 TITGGRLKMPAFSF
-2736 AAQGEG
+2736 VAQGEG

-2765 TNGLNAEGDNKDP
+2765 INGLNAEGDNKDP
-2778 GAVKLRDDNWSFNSG
+2778 GAVKLSGDNWSFDSG

-2812 SLGANNVEAG
+2812 SLGANNIEAG
-2822 EGVGS
+2822 EGAGS

-2834 FIGTGYVDPDPDPV
+2834 FIGTGYVDPVPDPVPPVEPDPDPV
-2848 PPVDPDPTPPAP
+2848 PPVEPDPDPVPPVEPDPTPPAP

-2910 TDDKTDSISGSIGGK
+2910 KDDKTDSISGSIGGK

-3049 ADGQTNVSGRLT
+3049 ADGQTNVSGKLT

-3067 SGGGLNVSGA
+3067 SGGALNVSGA

-3099 VLTTSSDVQINIG
+3099 VLTTSSDVQLNIG
-3112 DQGSAGRVVARQARL
+3112 DQGSAGRVVARQAQL

-3144 TDASHGVFTFV
+3144 ADASHGVFTFV

-3226 VLTPNTATFT
+3226 VLTPNTATFA

-3283 GFSVSSVQGWNGDNL
+3283 GFSVSNVQGWNGDNL

-3309 GKDADGSMKIQATA
+3309 GKDADGSMKVQATA

-3345 GLNDTESDSMG
+3345 GLNDTESGNMG

-3362 AVNENYLPKADT
+3362 AVNENHLPKADT

-3409 SLLHMTATREGAV
+3409 SLLHMTTTREGAI

-3437 EHARNFGAG
+3437 EHARNLGAG

-3465 AFGVFRVGMALN
+3465 AFGDFRVGMALN

-3498 WGVNLYGSWS
+3498 WGMNLYGSWS

-3541 GDVDTGVLTAG
+3541 ADVDTGVLTAG
-3552 LRGEYRFET
+3552 LRGECRFET

-3587 EHDVFRVGRD
+3587 DHDVFRVGRD

-3662 SFDGTLGLEVQRD
+3662 SFDGTLGLEVQKD

-3684 IRASEHKTGHGV
+3684 IRASEHKAGHGV

>member
-45 AGAEDPIIAPNSSIS
+45 AGAEELSGDISPISLSGDTRNIIGVGDIS
-60 KHYDTNTTVLNT
+60 LRSTEPALRYLINV
-72 DQPQFSKELY
+72 S
-82 AIGATGSQGAL
+82 GQGQL
-93 DISMEGDAA
+93 DISMSNGSSMAVGHADGIY
-102 LTVDAS
+102 LKDYSDYDQYAS
-108 WRRDAADSNRDQLSA
+108 AFHVA
-123 VYVGSG
+123 GSG
-129 AQFSFTGTGL
+129 SSGSFVGTGTFSMVG
-139 FRATGQGKVMEAVA
+139 GGKLLGVCA
-153 FRNGANGPTGGTMR
+153 FLSESKGT
-167 LTGAITGEAITE
+167 LTLSGDITGEAE
-179 ASENGSGYKAIGVK
+179 AVMNGSNGYASFAAAAAGGNLVFGGDRTTLRAKASTGNNANGAFVKYGGMIGFASKSVLIESKNTDSNSVGINCADGTVK
-193 AENAGT
+193 TSADTDLDIVVEGNKATTGIQLTASSSDVQLAGNLDLT
-199 IIFSG
+199 ATQTGQDSFASVLGISNDSG
-204 KSAWLKAMAH
+204 KMVVSGPTSLRLVTNAPFDAKGITASGKADMSFLGDVEIA
-214 AGTADGVYAR
+214 V
-224 YGGVVDFQSEEVKV
+224 
-238 LSQSDTG
+238 TG
-245 SAASGI
+245 SASG
-251 SIEYSGG
+251 SALYTTYRYDYSTQAG
-258 TITSSEQTALT
+258 ICP
-269 VGVKAPAS
+269 V
-277 TATGISLS
+277 ISLGTDGKAVTLNSS
-285 GASKGLVDLA
+285 G
-295 GSLAVSV
+295 
-302 EGSPVRGIE
+302 
-311 NDQGTLHVAKAS
+311 
-323 SITGIGE
+323 
-330 GTFPSY
+330 Y
-336 GIWGRNGSST
+336 GIN
-346 ELRGDVDVNMTSST
+346 N
-360 TVYGVYA
+360 
-367 DSATVSLGSEGD
+367 
-379 VAILVQGSLGR
+379 QG
-390 GVAAFSGGNVE
+390 
-401 LGSQGKEVS
+401 
-410 ITAQNTGVEAGTSST
+410 
-425 VSLNGKV
+425 
-432 KIDSGTGISLS
+432 
-443 STTVD
+443 
-448 KFPSLLSNGS
+448 GS
-458 VSIISAGTGIVAK
+458 VSLTGQRINITGSTGVFVEGGGNENVFADVRFDGPTTINADKAIV
-471 YAHAVFN
+471 
-478 ELHIQAGTGI
+478 
-488 DVQSPGYIGSGNTDT
+488 
-503 VLDVNGPAEI
+503 
-513 VAQNTALQIVGASGS
+513 
-528 KSASSGFVGTF
+528 
-539 NDAASLRASNGN
+539 
-551 GVQLSASTHS
+551 
-561 GTTAAR
+561 
-567 DCSVTFKGQ
+567 
-576 TSIASEKGTGV
+576 TSI
-587 VVNGPVAS
+587 
-595 TAQDGASVVFEGATT
+595 
-610 IDAAK
+610 K
-615 AIEIK
+615 AGEQV
-620 KNNGKGASVTFAY
+620 GASVTFAY
-633 NPTPINVPARA
+633 NPTPINVPVTKES
-644 QDADSQVNGSVTGTG
+644 ADSKVRGSVTGSSG
-659 TLIKSGGGS
+659 TINKENAGS
-668 LALNGDNSSFSGEFN
+668 LAFYGDISNFSGVFN
-683 MQGGRAF
+683 QKGGTTF
-690 LGSGKGYFSGATVN
+690 LSEGAAGYFGKAQLAV
-704 LTGGTLV
+704 TGGALV
-711 APELRFSGGKLLVAG
+711 APTLSFQKTGKLTLAG

-764 GVIAFDDAKYNIVY
+764 GVIAFDDARYNIVY

-785 LGAGNVAADNASGSG
+785 LGAGNVAADNVSGSG

-853 PVTRSLTIDGNGHT
+853 PVARSLAIDGNGHT

-876 FKGMDSGTVSIQNIT
+876 FKGMDSGTVSIQNIA

-954 AHGIVEIGNNVSFI
+954 AHGIVEIGNNVGFI

-1006 DDYGGYLTD
+1006 DDYEDYLTD
-1015 PNYAS
+1015 PDYAS

-1033 ALFKD
+1033 ALFKN

-1065 ATFTGNTSKSTGGA
+1065 ATFKGNTSKSTGGA

-1094 LGSAT
+1094 LGSAAFT
-1099 FIQNS
+1099 QNS

-1149 SAFSKNTAGVGGG
+1149 STFSKNTAGVGGG
-1162 LYNEGIASLG
+1162 LYNEGIAFLD

-1217 SADKDG
+1217 SEDKDG
-1223 NVVSDGSLTFNGGAR
+1223 NAVSAGSLAFNGGAR
-1238 FTGNTASGFGG
+1238 FTGNTASGLGG

-1279 AIFMGDGSSLDIMG
+1279 AIFMGDGSSLDITG
-1293 DGKVVFDDALSSQ
+1293 DGKVVFNDALSSQ
-1306 SATPTL
+1306 SATPAL

-1348 KNLSTV
+1348 KNLITI
-1354 AGGKLKMSE
+1354 AGGKLKMPE
-1363 FSFASQD
+1363 FSFAPQD

-1449 GADASGSG
+1449 GAEASGSG

-1495 GGWRDSSGLP
+1495 GGWLDSSGVP
-1505 IAIADVITVKTEPGQ
+1505 IAIADVITVKTDPGQ

-1530 YDGSKTSDTSETYAC
+1530 YDGSKTSDANDTYAC

-1557 SDGPLTIQNWGTG
+1557 SGGPLTIQNWGTG

-1578 ASSNGEILFGD
+1578 ASSSGEILFGD

-1612 KGVTFGD
+1612 KGVAFGE

-1648 VVRFGKNAVIANNE
+1648 AVRFGKNAFIANNE

-1677 MGEGATVRGN
+1677 MGEGAIVRGN

-1724 GQVNATGTT
+1724 GQVSATGTT

-1765 AAGGGAIILAGGGTA
+1765 AAGGGAVLLAGGGTA
-1780 SVMDTAFAANTATNG
+1780 SVTDTTFAANTATNG

-1800 DKNGVLT
+1800 DKNGMLT
-1807 TASGGVGTD
+1807 TTSGEAGSD
-1816 AGTLFDGNSATTNG
+1816 AGTLFEGNSATTNG
-1830 GAVYVQNGTVDLGSG
+1830 GAVYVQNGAVDLGSG

-1853 AKGGA
+1853 VKGGA

-1869 KLTFAGTVFGKN
+1869 KLTFADAVFGKN

-1891 SASVGGTVNAA
+1891 SASVGGTVNVA

-1950 SAISGSSN
+1950 SGISGSSN
-1958 LAIADSTF
+1958 LAIADSSF
-1966 EGNNAGYGGAVFNN
+1966 EGNSAGYGGAVFNN

-1993 NTATYGGAVY
+1993 NGATYGGAVY

-2012 SLAFN
+2012 SLVFN
-2017 GGARFTGNTASGLGG
+2017 GGARFTGNTAGGLGG

-2037 RAVTLNPGAGQEIVF
+2037 R
-2052 SGNTDSTG
+2052 
-2060 SNAIFM
+2060 
-2066 GDGSSLDI
+2066 
-2074 MGDGK
+2074 
-2079 VVFDDALSSQSAT
+2079 
-2092 PTLKKTGSGELLLNA
+2092 
-2107 SMDGFLGTASFEGG
+2107 
-2121 LTSIAEKWLIKNLST
+2121 SI
-2136 VAGGKLKMSEFSFA
+2136 
-2150 SQDAENAVT
+2150 
-2159 GGKLVLAGGI
+2159 
-2169 LETGT
+2169 
-2174 GQIFANGLNAEGDA
+2174 
-2188 RNPGSV
+2188 
-2194 KLNGDNW
+2194 
-2201 SFDSGLIAFDDAK
+2201 
-2214 YNLTYAQAAALL
+2214 
-2226 LGASNVGA
+2226 
-2234 DASGSGSAKEI
+2234 
-2245 TFTGTYVNIP
+2245 
-2255 NPGPISPYYYTG
+2255 
-2267 NKSDAAS
+2267 
-2274 DGTVGGWLDN
+2274 
-2284 SGVPVTLA
+2284 
-2292 NAITVKKE
+2292 
-2300 PGQASEYRFLSG
+2300 
-2312 VFDGSKASDTSSLIH
+2312 
-2327 DDSGVHVTSDGPLT
+2327 
-2341 IQNWGTELVPAHTS
+2341 
-2355 TVASTGEIVFGN
+2355 
-2367 NVSVLNNH
+2367 
-2375 SAGDGTKGGG
+2375 
-2385 ALFSKAS
+2385 
-2392 ITFGDNAV
+2392 
-2400 LSGNATVLAAGG
+2400 
-2412 EGYGGGALFLDGKGE
+2412 
-2427 ILLGKN
+2427 
-2433 ALIEKNES
+2433 
-2441 CGYGGAIYSLGSVR
+2441 
-2455 LGEGAVIR
+2455 
-2463 GNKASYMGGALAVT
+2463 
-2477 GALSLGKNA
+2477 
-2486 LVEDNQARQGGAIY
+2486 
-2500 AQNGTLALGS
+2500 
-2510 GTRLERNQADR
+2510 
-2521 GGAIYLQGGS
+2521 
-2531 GDSTTLDLMNSVFR
+2531 
-2545 ENSASNGGALYLT
+2545 
-2558 GDGTLRIA
+2558 
-2566 AADTVFEGNSAS
+2566 
-2578 YGGAIYNG
+2578 
-2586 FPMNEKG
+2586 
-2593 HSGSDGSLAFNGGAR
+2593 
-2608 FTGNTASGLGGA
+2608 
-2620 IYNTRAVTLNPG
+2620 TLNPG

-2662 GDGKVVFDDAL
+2662 GDGKVVFNDAL
-2673 SSQSATPTLKKTGG
+2673 SSQSATPALKKTGSG
-2687 GTLLFNAS
+2687 ELLLNAS

-2722 TITGGRLKMPEFSF
+2722 TITGGRLKMPAFSF
-2736 AAQGEG
+2736 VAQGEG

-2765 TNGLNAEGDNKDP
+2765 INGLNAEGDNKDP
-2778 GAVKLRDDNWSFNSG
+2778 GAVKLSGDNWSFDSG

-2822 EGVGS
+2822 EGAGS

-2834 FIGTGYVDPDPDPV
+2834 FIGTGYVDPVPDPVPPVEPDPDPV
-2848 PPVDPDPTPPAP
+2848 PPVDPVPDPVPPVEPDPTPPAP

-2910 TDDKTDSISGSIGGK
+2910 KDDKTDSISGSIGGK

-3049 ADGQTNVSGRLT
+3049 ADGQTNVSGKLT

-3067 SGGGLNVSGA
+3067 SGGALNVSGA

-3099 VLTTSSDVQINIG
+3099 VLTTSSDVQLNIG
-3112 DQGSAGRVVARQARL
+3112 DQGSAGRVVARQAQL

-3144 TDASHGVFTFV
+3144 ADASHGVFTFV

-3226 VLTPNTATFT
+3226 VLTPNTATFA

-3283 GFSVSSVQGWNGDNL
+3283 GFSVSNVQGWNGDNL

-3309 GKDADGSMKIQATA
+3309 GKDADGSMKVQATA

-3345 GLNDTESDSMG
+3345 GLNDTESGNMG

-3362 AVNENYLPKADT
+3362 AVNENHLPKADT

-3409 SLLHMTATREGAV
+3409 SLSHMATTREGAI

-3437 EHARNFGAG
+3437 EHARNLGAG

-3465 AFGVFRVGMALN
+3465 AFGDFRVGMALN

-3498 WGVNLYGSWS
+3498 WGMNLYGSWS

-3523 KNEVKQDLPTT
+3523 KNEVKQDLPAT

-3541 GDVDTGVLTAG
+3541 ADVDTGVLTAG

-3587 EHDVFRVGRD
+3587 DHDVFRVGRD

-3629 VVPAAG
+3629 VAPAAG

-3647 VAASDTIKARMMDSV
+3647 VAASDTIKARIMDSV
-3662 SFDGTLGLEVQRD
+3662 SLDGTLGLEVQKD

-3684 IRASEHKTGHGV
+3684 IRASEHKAGHGV

>member
-45 AGAEDPIIAPNSSIS
+45 AGAEELSGDISPISLSGDTRNIIGVGDIS
-60 KHYDTNTTVLNT
+60 LRSTEPALRYLINV
-72 DQPQFSKELY
+72 S
-82 AIGATGSQGAL
+82 GQGQL
-93 DISMEGDAA
+93 DISMSNGSPMAVGNADGIY
-102 LTVDAS
+102 LKDYSDYDQYAS
-108 WRRDAADSNRDQLSA
+108 AFHVA
-123 VYVGSG
+123 GSG
-129 AQFSFTGTGL
+129 SSGSFVGTGTFSMVG
-139 FRATGQGKVMEAVA
+139 GGKLLGVCA
-153 FRNGANGPTGGTMR
+153 FLSESKGT
-167 LTGAITGEAITE
+167 LTLSGDITGEAE
-179 ASENGSGYKAIGVK
+179 AVMNGSNGYASFVAAAAGGNLVFGGDRTTLRAKASTGNNANGAFVKYGGMIGFASKSVLIESKNTDSSSVGINCADGTVK
-193 AENAGT
+193 TSADTDLDIVVEGNKATTGIQLTASSSDVQLAGNLDLT
-199 IIFSG
+199 ATQTGQDSFASVLGISNDSG
-204 KSAWLKAMAH
+204 KMVVSGPTSLRLVTNAPFDAKGITASGKADMSFLGDVEIA
-214 AGTADGVYAR
+214 V
-224 YGGVVDFQSEEVKV
+224 
-238 LSQSDTG
+238 TG
-245 SAASGI
+245 SASG
-251 SIEYSGG
+251 SALYTTYRYDYSTQAG
-258 TITSSEQTALT
+258 ICP
-269 VGVKAPAS
+269 V
-277 TATGISLS
+277 ISLGTDGKAVALNSS
-285 GASKGLVDLA
+285 G
-295 GSLAVSV
+295 
-302 EGSPVRGIE
+302 
-311 NDQGTLHVAKAS
+311 
-323 SITGIGE
+323 
-330 GTFPSY
+330 Y
-336 GIWGRNGSST
+336 GIN
-346 ELRGDVDVNMTSST
+346 N
-360 TVYGVYA
+360 
-367 DSATVSLGSEGD
+367 
-379 VAILVQGSLGR
+379 QG
-390 GVAAFSGGNVE
+390 
-401 LGSQGKEVS
+401 
-410 ITAQNTGVEAGTSST
+410 
-425 VSLNGKV
+425 
-432 KIDSGTGISLS
+432 
-443 STTVD
+443 
-448 KFPSLLSNGS
+448 GS
-458 VSIISAGTGIVAK
+458 VSLTGQRINITGSTGVFVEGGGNENVFADVRFDGPTTINADKAIV
-471 YAHAVFN
+471 
-478 ELHIQAGTGI
+478 
-488 DVQSPGYIGSGNTDT
+488 
-503 VLDVNGPAEI
+503 
-513 VAQNTALQIVGASGS
+513 
-528 KSASSGFVGTF
+528 
-539 NDAASLRASNGN
+539 
-551 GVQLSASTHS
+551 
-561 GTTAAR
+561 
-567 DCSVTFKGQ
+567 
-576 TSIASEKGTGV
+576 TSI
-587 VVNGPVAS
+587 
-595 TAQDGASVVFEGATT
+595 
-610 IDAAK
+610 K
-615 AIEIK
+615 AGEQV
-620 KNNGKGASVTFAY
+620 GASVTFAY
-633 NPTPINVPARA
+633 NPTPINVPVTKES
-644 QDADSQVNGSVTGTG
+644 ADSKVRGSVTGSSG
-659 TLIKSGGGS
+659 TINKENAGS
-668 LALNGDNSSFSGEFN
+668 LAFYGDISNFSGVFN
-683 MQGGRAF
+683 QKGGTTF
-690 LGSGKGYFSGATVN
+690 LSEGAAGYFGKAQLAV
-704 LTGGTLV
+704 TGGALV
-711 APELRFSGGKLLVAG
+711 APTLSFQKTGKLTLAG

-739 ALNADGDMKDPGA
+739 ALNVDGDMKDPGA

-785 LGAGNVAADNASGSG
+785 LGAGNVAADNVSGSG

-827 AVLDTGIDSIKLGS
+827 AVLDSGIDSIKLGS

-853 PVTRSLTIDGNGHT
+853 PVARSLAIDGNGHT

-876 FKGMDSGTVSIQNIT
+876 FKGMDSGTVSIQNIA

-914 FDMGYFADNWKST
+914 FDMGYFSDNWKST

-954 AHGIVEIGNNVSFI
+954 AHGIVEIGNNVGFI

-1015 PNYAS
+1015 PDYAS

-1033 ALFKD
+1033 ALFKN

-1094 LGSAT
+1094 LGSAAFT
-1099 FIQNS
+1099 QNS

-1149 SAFSKNTAGVGGG
+1149 STFSKNTAGVGGG

-1187 VFNVH
+1187 IFNVH

-1217 SADKDG
+1217 SEDKDG
-1223 NVVSDGSLTFNGGAR
+1223 NAVSAGSLAFNGGAR
-1238 FTGNTASGFGG
+1238 FTGNTASGLGG

-1259 NPGAGQEIVFSGN
+1259 NPGAGQEIVFNGN

-1279 AIFMGDGSSLDIMG
+1279 AIFMGDGSSLDITG

-1306 SATPTL
+1306 SATPAL

-1348 KNLSTV
+1348 KNLITI
-1354 AGGKLKMSE
+1354 AGGKLKMPE

-1449 GADASGSG
+1449 GVEASGSG

-1495 GGWRDSSGLP
+1495 GGWLDSSGVP
-1505 IAIADVITVKTEPGQ
+1505 IAIADVITVKTDPGQ

-1530 YDGSKTSDTSETYAC
+1530 YDGSKTSDASDTYAC

-1578 ASSNGEILFGD
+1578 ASSSGEILFGD

-1612 KGVTFGD
+1612 KGVAFGD

-1637 GGGAIFLDGKG
+1637 GGGAIFLEGKG
-1648 VVRFGKNAVIANNE
+1648 AVRFGKNAVIANNE

-1677 MGEGATVRGN
+1677 MGEGAIVRGN

-1724 GQVNATGTT
+1724 GQVSATGTT

-1765 AAGGGAIILAGGGTA
+1765 AAGGGAVLLAGGGTA
-1780 SVMDTAFAANTATNG
+1780 SVTDTTFAANTATNG

-1800 DKNGVLT
+1800 DKNGMLT
-1807 TASGGVGTD
+1807 TTSGEAGSD
-1816 AGTLFDGNSATTNG
+1816 AGTLFEGNSATTNG
-1830 GAVYVQNGTVDLGSG
+1830 GAVYVQNGAVDLGSG

-1853 AKGGA
+1853 VKGGA

-1869 KLTFAGTVFGKN
+1869 KLTFADAVFGKN

-1891 SASVGGTVNAA
+1891 SASVGGTVNVA

-1950 SAISGSSN
+1950 SGISGSSN
-1958 LAIADSTF
+1958 LAIADSSF
-1966 EGNNAGYGGAVFNN
+1966 EGNSAGYGGAVFNN

-1993 NTATYGGAVY
+1993 NRATYGGAVY

-2017 GGARFTGNTASGLGG
+2017 GGARFTGNTAGGLGG

-2037 RAVTLNPGAGQEIVF
+2037 RSITLNPGAGQEIVF
-2052 SGNTDSTG
+2052 N
-2060 SNAIFM
+2060 
-2066 GDGSSLDI
+2066 
-2074 MGDGK
+2074 
-2079 VVFDDALSSQSAT
+2079 
-2092 PTLKKTGSGELLLNA
+2092 
-2107 SMDGFLGTASFEGG
+2107 
-2121 LTSIAEKWLIKNLST
+2121 
-2136 VAGGKLKMSEFSFA
+2136 
-2150 SQDAENAVT
+2150 
-2159 GGKLVLAGGI
+2159 
-2169 LETGT
+2169 
-2174 GQIFANGLNAEGDA
+2174 
-2188 RNPGSV
+2188 
-2194 KLNGDNW
+2194 
-2201 SFDSGLIAFDDAK
+2201 
-2214 YNLTYAQAAALL
+2214 
-2226 LGASNVGA
+2226 
-2234 DASGSGSAKEI
+2234 
-2245 TFTGTYVNIP
+2245 
-2255 NPGPISPYYYTG
+2255 
-2267 NKSDAAS
+2267 
-2274 DGTVGGWLDN
+2274 
-2284 SGVPVTLA
+2284 
-2292 NAITVKKE
+2292 
-2300 PGQASEYRFLSG
+2300 
-2312 VFDGSKASDTSSLIH
+2312 
-2327 DDSGVHVTSDGPLT
+2327 
-2341 IQNWGTELVPAHTS
+2341 
-2355 TVASTGEIVFGN
+2355 
-2367 NVSVLNNH
+2367 
-2375 SAGDGTKGGG
+2375 
-2385 ALFSKAS
+2385 
-2392 ITFGDNAV
+2392 
-2400 LSGNATVLAAGG
+2400 
-2412 EGYGGGALFLDGKGE
+2412 
-2427 ILLGKN
+2427 
-2433 ALIEKNES
+2433 
-2441 CGYGGAIYSLGSVR
+2441 
-2455 LGEGAVIR
+2455 
-2463 GNKASYMGGALAVT
+2463 
-2477 GALSLGKNA
+2477 
-2486 LVEDNQARQGGAIY
+2486 
-2500 AQNGTLALGS
+2500 
-2510 GTRLERNQADR
+2510 
-2521 GGAIYLQGGS
+2521 
-2531 GDSTTLDLMNSVFR
+2531 
-2545 ENSASNGGALYLT
+2545 
-2558 GDGTLRIA
+2558 
-2566 AADTVFEGNSAS
+2566 
-2578 YGGAIYNG
+2578 
-2586 FPMNEKG
+2586 
-2593 HSGSDGSLAFNGGAR
+2593 
-2608 FTGNTASGLGGA
+2608 
-2620 IYNTRAVTLNPG
+2620 
-2632 AGQEIVFSGNTD
+2632 GNTD

-2673 SSQSATPTLKKTGG
+2673 SSQSATPALKKTGS

-2695 MDGFLGTAAFEDGRT
+2695 MDGFLGTAAFEGGRT

-2722 TITGGRLKMPEFSF
+2722 TITGGRLKMPAFSF
-2736 AAQGEG
+2736 VARGEG

-2765 TNGLNAEGDNKDP
+2765 INGLNAEGDNKDP
-2778 GAVKLRDDNWSFNSG
+2778 GAVKLSGDNWSFDSG

-2822 EGVGS
+2822 EGAGS

-2834 FIGTGYVDPDPDPV
+2834 FIGTGYVDPVPDPV
-2848 PPVDPDPTPPAP
+2848 PPVDPGPDPVPPVEPDPTPPAP

-2910 TDDKTDSISGSIGGK
+2910 KDDKTDSISGSIGGK

-2972 GASGV
+2972 GAFGV

-3049 ADGQTNVSGRLT
+3049 ADGQTNVSGKLT

-3067 SGGGLNVSGA
+3067 SGGALNVSGA

-3099 VLTTSSDVQINIG
+3099 VLTTSSDVQLNIG
-3112 DQGSAGRVVARQARL
+3112 DQGSAGRVVARQAQL

-3144 TDASHGVFTFV
+3144 ADASHGVFTFV

-3226 VLTPNTATFT
+3226 VLTPNTATFA

-3283 GFSVSSVQGWNGDNL
+3283 GFSVSNVQGWNGDNL

-3309 GKDADGSMKIQATA
+3309 GKDADGSMKVQATA

-3345 GLNDTESDSMG
+3345 GLNDTESGNMG

-3362 AVNENYLPKADT
+3362 AVNENHLPKADT

-3409 SLLHMTATREGAV
+3409 SLSHMTTTREGAI

-3437 EHARNFGAG
+3437 EHARNLGAG

-3465 AFGVFRVGMALN
+3465 AFGDFRVGMALN

-3498 WGVNLYGSWS
+3498 WGMNLYGSWS

-3541 GDVDTGVLTAG
+3541 ADVDTGVLTAG

-3587 EHDVFRVGRD
+3587 DHDVFRVGRD

-3635 DLKAKTKARVPG
+3635 DLKAKTKVRVPG

-3662 SFDGTLGLEVQRD
+3662 SFDGTLGLEVQKD

-3684 IRASEHKTGHGV
+3684 IRASEHKAGHGV

>member
-311 NDQGTLHVAKAS
+311 NDQGMLHVAKAS

-1033 ALFKD
+1033 ALFKN

-1238 FTGNTASGFGG
+1238 FTGNTASGLGG
-1249 AIYNTRSITL
+1249 AIYNTRAVTL

-1312 KKTGSGELLLNA
+1312 KKTGNGELLLNA

-1339 TSIAEKWLI
+1339 TGIAEKWLI
-1348 KNLSTV
+1348 KNLVTI
-1354 AGGKLKMSE
+1354 AGGKLKMPE

-1370 AENAVTGGK
+1370 AENAITGGK

-1466 TYVNIPNPGPL
+1466 TYVNIPNPGPI

-1619 NAVLSGNSTA
+1619 NAVLSDNSTA

-1780 SVMDTAFAANTATNG
+1780 SVTDTAFAANTATNG

-1858 IYALGGKDASA
+1858 IYALGGKDAST

-1980 GQLTTSGNVVFSG
+1980 GQLTTFGNVVFSG
-1993 NTATYGGAVY
+1993 NMATYGGAVY

-2037 RAVTLNPGAGQEIVF
+2037 R
-2052 SGNTDSTG
+2052 
-2060 SNAIFM
+2060 
-2066 GDGSSLDI
+2066 
-2074 MGDGK
+2074 
-2079 VVFDDALSSQSAT
+2079 
-2092 PTLKKTGSGELLLNA
+2092 
-2107 SMDGFLGTASFEGG
+2107 
-2121 LTSIAEKWLIKNLST
+2121 SI
-2136 VAGGKLKMSEFSFA
+2136 
-2150 SQDAENAVT
+2150 
-2159 GGKLVLAGGI
+2159 
-2169 LETGT
+2169 
-2174 GQIFANGLNAEGDA
+2174 
-2188 RNPGSV
+2188 
-2194 KLNGDNW
+2194 
-2201 SFDSGLIAFDDAK
+2201 
-2214 YNLTYAQAAALL
+2214 
-2226 LGASNVGA
+2226 
-2234 DASGSGSAKEI
+2234 
-2245 TFTGTYVNIP
+2245 
-2255 NPGPISPYYYTG
+2255 
-2267 NKSDAAS
+2267 
-2274 DGTVGGWLDN
+2274 
-2284 SGVPVTLA
+2284 
-2292 NAITVKKE
+2292 
-2300 PGQASEYRFLSG
+2300 
-2312 VFDGSKASDTSSLIH
+2312 
-2327 DDSGVHVTSDGPLT
+2327 
-2341 IQNWGTELVPAHTS
+2341 
-2355 TVASTGEIVFGN
+2355 
-2367 NVSVLNNH
+2367 
-2375 SAGDGTKGGG
+2375 
-2385 ALFSKAS
+2385 
-2392 ITFGDNAV
+2392 
-2400 LSGNATVLAAGG
+2400 
-2412 EGYGGGALFLDGKGE
+2412 
-2427 ILLGKN
+2427 
-2433 ALIEKNES
+2433 
-2441 CGYGGAIYSLGSVR
+2441 
-2455 LGEGAVIR
+2455 
-2463 GNKASYMGGALAVT
+2463 
-2477 GALSLGKNA
+2477 
-2486 LVEDNQARQGGAIY
+2486 
-2500 AQNGTLALGS
+2500 
-2510 GTRLERNQADR
+2510 
-2521 GGAIYLQGGS
+2521 
-2531 GDSTTLDLMNSVFR
+2531 
-2545 ENSASNGGALYLT
+2545 
-2558 GDGTLRIA
+2558 
-2566 AADTVFEGNSAS
+2566 
-2578 YGGAIYNG
+2578 
-2586 FPMNEKG
+2586 
-2593 HSGSDGSLAFNGGAR
+2593 
-2608 FTGNTASGLGGA
+2608 
-2620 IYNTRAVTLNPG
+2620 TLNPG

-2662 GDGKVVFDDAL
+2662 GDGKVVFDDTL
-2673 SSQSATPTLKKTGG
+2673 SSQSATPTLKKTGSG
-2687 GTLLFNAS
+2687 ELLLNAS

-2778 GAVKLRDDNWSFNSG
+2778 GAVKLSGDNWSFDSG

-2822 EGVGS
+2822 EGAGS

-2948 GSSDTPLVTAGGNPV
+2948 GSSDTPLVMAGGNPV

-3144 TDASHGVFTFV
+3144 ADASHGVFTFV

-3309 GKDADGSMKIQATA
+3309 GKDADGSMKVQATA

-3662 SFDGTLGLEVQRD
+3662 SFDGTLGLEVQKD

>member
-45 AGAEDPIIAPNSSIS
+45 AGAEELSGDISPISLSGDTRNIIGVGDIS
-60 KHYDTNTTVLNT
+60 LRSTEPALRYLINV
-72 DQPQFSKELY
+72 S
-82 AIGATGSQGAL
+82 GQGQL
-93 DISMEGDAA
+93 DISMSNGSSMAVGHADGIY
-102 LTVDAS
+102 LKDYSDYDQYAS
-108 WRRDAADSNRDQLSA
+108 AFHVA
-123 VYVGSG
+123 GSG
-129 AQFSFTGTGL
+129 SSGSFVGTGTFSMVG
-139 FRATGQGKVMEAVA
+139 GGKLLGVCA
-153 FRNGANGPTGGTMR
+153 FLSESKGT
-167 LTGAITGEAITE
+167 LTLSGDITGEAE
-179 ASENGSGYKAIGVK
+179 AVMNGSNGYASFAAAAAGGNLVFGGDRTTLRAKASTGNNANGAFVKYGGMIGFASKSVLIESKNTDSNSVGINCADGTVK
-193 AENAGT
+193 TSADTDLDIVVEGNKATTGIQLTASSSDVQLAGNLDLT
-199 IIFSG
+199 ATQTGQDSFASVLGISNDSG
-204 KSAWLKAMAH
+204 KMVVSGPTSLRLVTNAPFDAKGITASGKADMSFLGDVEIA
-214 AGTADGVYAR
+214 V
-224 YGGVVDFQSEEVKV
+224 
-238 LSQSDTG
+238 TG
-245 SAASGI
+245 SASG
-251 SIEYSGG
+251 SALYTTYRYDYSTQAG
-258 TITSSEQTALT
+258 ICP
-269 VGVKAPAS
+269 V
-277 TATGISLS
+277 ISLGTDGKAVTLNSS
-285 GASKGLVDLA
+285 G
-295 GSLAVSV
+295 
-302 EGSPVRGIE
+302 
-311 NDQGTLHVAKAS
+311 
-323 SITGIGE
+323 
-330 GTFPSY
+330 Y
-336 GIWGRNGSST
+336 GIN
-346 ELRGDVDVNMTSST
+346 N
-360 TVYGVYA
+360 
-367 DSATVSLGSEGD
+367 
-379 VAILVQGSLGR
+379 QG
-390 GVAAFSGGNVE
+390 
-401 LGSQGKEVS
+401 
-410 ITAQNTGVEAGTSST
+410 
-425 VSLNGKV
+425 
-432 KIDSGTGISLS
+432 
-443 STTVD
+443 
-448 KFPSLLSNGS
+448 GS
-458 VSIISAGTGIVAK
+458 VSLTGQRINITGSTGVFVEGGGNENVFADVRFDGPTTINADKAIV
-471 YAHAVFN
+471 
-478 ELHIQAGTGI
+478 
-488 DVQSPGYIGSGNTDT
+488 
-503 VLDVNGPAEI
+503 
-513 VAQNTALQIVGASGS
+513 
-528 KSASSGFVGTF
+528 
-539 NDAASLRASNGN
+539 
-551 GVQLSASTHS
+551 
-561 GTTAAR
+561 
-567 DCSVTFKGQ
+567 
-576 TSIASEKGTGV
+576 TSI
-587 VVNGPVAS
+587 
-595 TAQDGASVVFEGATT
+595 
-610 IDAAK
+610 K
-615 AIEIK
+615 AGEQV
-620 KNNGKGASVTFAY
+620 GASVTFAY
-633 NPTPINVPARA
+633 NPTPINVPVTKES
-644 QDADSQVNGSVTGTG
+644 ADSKVRGSVTGSSG
-659 TLIKSGGGS
+659 TINKENAGS
-668 LALNGDNSSFSGEFN
+668 LAFYGDISNFSGVFN
-683 MQGGRAF
+683 QKGGTTF
-690 LGSGKGYFSGATVN
+690 LSEGAAGYFGKAQLAV
-704 LTGGTLV
+704 TGGALV
-711 APELRFSGGKLLVAG
+711 APTLSFQKTGKLTLAG

-764 GVIAFDDAKYNIVY
+764 GVIAFDDARYNIVY

-785 LGAGNVAADNASGSG
+785 LGAGNVAADNVSGSG

-853 PVTRSLTIDGNGHT
+853 PVARSLAIDGNGHT

-876 FKGMDSGTVSIQNIT
+876 FKGMDSGTVSIQNIA

-954 AHGIVEIGNNVSFI
+954 AHGIVEIGNNVGFI

-1006 DDYGGYLTD
+1006 DDYEDYLTD
-1015 PNYAS
+1015 PDYAS

-1033 ALFKD
+1033 ALFKN

-1065 ATFTGNTSKSTGGA
+1065 ATFKGNTSKSTGGA

-1094 LGSAT
+1094 LGSAAFT
-1099 FIQNS
+1099 QNS

-1149 SAFSKNTAGVGGG
+1149 STFSKNTAGVGGG
-1162 LYNEGIASLG
+1162 LYNEGIAFLD

-1217 SADKDG
+1217 SEDKDG
-1223 NVVSDGSLTFNGGAR
+1223 NAVSAGSLAFNGGAR
-1238 FTGNTASGFGG
+1238 FTGNTASGLGG

-1279 AIFMGDGSSLDIMG
+1279 AIFMGDGSSLDITG
-1293 DGKVVFDDALSSQ
+1293 DGKVVFNDALSSQ
-1306 SATPTL
+1306 SATPAL

-1348 KNLSTV
+1348 KNLITI
-1354 AGGKLKMSE
+1354 AGGKLKMPE
-1363 FSFASQD
+1363 FSFAPQD

-1449 GADASGSG
+1449 GAEASGSG

-1495 GGWRDSSGLP
+1495 GGWLDSSGVP
-1505 IAIADVITVKTEPGQ
+1505 IAIADVITVKTDPGQ

-1530 YDGSKTSDTSETYAC
+1530 YDGSKTSDANDTYAC

-1557 SDGPLTIQNWGTG
+1557 SGGPLTIQNWGTG

-1578 ASSNGEILFGD
+1578 ASSSGEILFGD

-1612 KGVTFGD
+1612 KGVAFGD

-1648 VVRFGKNAVIANNE
+1648 AVRFGKNAVIANNE

-1677 MGEGATVRGN
+1677 MGEGAIVRGN

-1724 GQVNATGTT
+1724 GQVSATGTT

-1765 AAGGGAIILAGGGTA
+1765 AAGGGAVLLAGGGTA
-1780 SVMDTAFAANTATNG
+1780 SVTDTTFAANTATNG

-1800 DKNGVLT
+1800 DKNGMLT
-1807 TASGGVGTD
+1807 TTSGEAGSD
-1816 AGTLFDGNSATTNG
+1816 AGTLFEGNSATTNG

-1853 AKGGA
+1853 VKGGA
-1858 IYALGGKDASA
+1858 IYVLGGKDASA
-1869 KLTFAGTVFGKN
+1869 KLTFVDTVFGKN
-1881 SGTYG
+1881 NGTYG

-1891 SASVGGTVNAA
+1891 SASVGGTVNVA

-1939 QANTGNGGAIY
+1939 QSNTGNGGAIY
-1950 SAISGSSN
+1950 SGISGSSN
-1958 LAIADSTF
+1958 LAIADSSF
-1966 EGNNAGYGGAVFNN
+1966 EGNSAGYGGAVFNN
-1980 GQLTTSGNVVFSG
+1980 GQLATSGNVVFSG
-1993 NTATYGGAVY
+1993 NRATYGGAVY

-2012 SLAFN
+2012 SLVFN
-2017 GGARFTGNTASGLGG
+2017 GGARFIGNTASGLGG

-2037 RAVTLNPGAGQEIVF
+2037 R
-2052 SGNTDSTG
+2052 
-2060 SNAIFM
+2060 
-2066 GDGSSLDI
+2066 
-2074 MGDGK
+2074 
-2079 VVFDDALSSQSAT
+2079 
-2092 PTLKKTGSGELLLNA
+2092 
-2107 SMDGFLGTASFEGG
+2107 
-2121 LTSIAEKWLIKNLST
+2121 SI
-2136 VAGGKLKMSEFSFA
+2136 
-2150 SQDAENAVT
+2150 
-2159 GGKLVLAGGI
+2159 
-2169 LETGT
+2169 
-2174 GQIFANGLNAEGDA
+2174 
-2188 RNPGSV
+2188 
-2194 KLNGDNW
+2194 
-2201 SFDSGLIAFDDAK
+2201 
-2214 YNLTYAQAAALL
+2214 
-2226 LGASNVGA
+2226 
-2234 DASGSGSAKEI
+2234 
-2245 TFTGTYVNIP
+2245 
-2255 NPGPISPYYYTG
+2255 
-2267 NKSDAAS
+2267 
-2274 DGTVGGWLDN
+2274 
-2284 SGVPVTLA
+2284 
-2292 NAITVKKE
+2292 
-2300 PGQASEYRFLSG
+2300 
-2312 VFDGSKASDTSSLIH
+2312 
-2327 DDSGVHVTSDGPLT
+2327 
-2341 IQNWGTELVPAHTS
+2341 
-2355 TVASTGEIVFGN
+2355 
-2367 NVSVLNNH
+2367 
-2375 SAGDGTKGGG
+2375 
-2385 ALFSKAS
+2385 
-2392 ITFGDNAV
+2392 
-2400 LSGNATVLAAGG
+2400 
-2412 EGYGGGALFLDGKGE
+2412 
-2427 ILLGKN
+2427 
-2433 ALIEKNES
+2433 
-2441 CGYGGAIYSLGSVR
+2441 
-2455 LGEGAVIR
+2455 
-2463 GNKASYMGGALAVT
+2463 
-2477 GALSLGKNA
+2477 
-2486 LVEDNQARQGGAIY
+2486 
-2500 AQNGTLALGS
+2500 
-2510 GTRLERNQADR
+2510 
-2521 GGAIYLQGGS
+2521 
-2531 GDSTTLDLMNSVFR
+2531 
-2545 ENSASNGGALYLT
+2545 
-2558 GDGTLRIA
+2558 
-2566 AADTVFEGNSAS
+2566 
-2578 YGGAIYNG
+2578 
-2586 FPMNEKG
+2586 
-2593 HSGSDGSLAFNGGAR
+2593 
-2608 FTGNTASGLGGA
+2608 
-2620 IYNTRAVTLNPG
+2620 TLNPG

-2673 SSQSATPTLKKTGG
+2673 SSQSATPTLKKTGS

-2722 TITGGRLKMPEFSF
+2722 TITGGRLKMPAFSF
-2736 AAQGEG
+2736 VAQGEG

-2765 TNGLNAEGDNKDP
+2765 INGLNAEGDNKDP
-2778 GAVKLRDDNWSFNSG
+2778 GAVKLSGDNWSFDSG

-2822 EGVGS
+2822 EGAGS

-2834 FIGTGYVDPDPDPV
+2834 FIGTGYVDSVPDPVPPVEPDPDPV
-2848 PPVDPDPTPPAP
+2848 PPVDPGPDPVPPVEPDPTPPAP

-2910 TDDKTDSISGSIGGK
+2910 KDDKTDSISGSIGGK

-3049 ADGQTNVSGRLT
+3049 ADGQTNVSGKLT

-3067 SGGGLNVSGA
+3067 SGGALNVSGA

-3112 DQGSAGRVVARQARL
+3112 DQGSAGRVVARQAQL

-3144 TDASHGVFTFV
+3144 ADASHGVFTFV

-3226 VLTPNTATFT
+3226 VLTPNTATFA

-3283 GFSVSSVQGWNGDNL
+3283 GFSVSNVQGWNGDNL

-3309 GKDADGSMKIQATA
+3309 GKDADGSMKVQATA

-3345 GLNDTESDSMG
+3345 GLNDTESGNMG

-3362 AVNENYLPKADT
+3362 AVNENHLPKADT

-3409 SLLHMTATREGAV
+3409 SLSHMTTTREGAI

-3437 EHARNFGAG
+3437 EHARNLGAG

-3465 AFGVFRVGMALN
+3465 AFGDFRVGMALN

-3498 WGVNLYGSWS
+3498 WGMNLYGSWS

-3541 GDVDTGVLTAG
+3541 ADVDTGVLTAG

-3566 TPHVGVRYYNLRTDG
+3566 TPHVGVRYYNLRADG

-3587 EHDVFRVGRD
+3587 DHDVFRVGRD

-3635 DLKAKTKARVPG
+3635 DLKAKTKVRVPG
-3647 VAASDTIKARMMDSV
+3647 VAASDTIKARIMDSV
-3662 SFDGTLGLEVQRD
+3662 SLDGTLGLEVQKD

-3684 IRASEHKTGHGV
+3684 IRASEHKVGHGV

>member
-45 AGAEDPIIAPNSSIS
+45 AGAEELSGDISPISLSGDTRNIIGVGDIS
-60 KHYDTNTTVLNT
+60 LRSTESALRYLINV
-72 DQPQFSKELY
+72 S
-82 AIGATGSQGAL
+82 GQGQL
-93 DISMEGDAA
+93 DISMSNGSSMAVGHADGIY
-102 LTVDAS
+102 LKDYSDYDQYAS
-108 WRRDAADSNRDQLSA
+108 AFHVA
-123 VYVGSG
+123 GSG
-129 AQFSFTGTGL
+129 SSGSFVGTGTFSMVG
-139 FRATGQGKVMEAVA
+139 GGKLLGVCA
-153 FRNGANGPTGGTMR
+153 FLSESKGT
-167 LTGAITGEAITE
+167 LTLSGDITGEAE
-179 ASENGSGYKAIGVK
+179 AVMNGSNGYASFAAAAAGGNLVFGGDRTTLRAKASTGNNANGAFVKYGGMIGFASKSVLIESKNTDSNSVGINCADGTVK
-193 AENAGT
+193 TSADTDLDIVVEGNKATTGIQLTASSSDVQLAGNLDLT
-199 IIFSG
+199 ATQTGQDSFASVLGISNDSG
-204 KSAWLKAMAH
+204 KMVVSGPTSLRLVTNAPFDAKGITASGKADMSFLGDVEIA
-214 AGTADGVYAR
+214 V
-224 YGGVVDFQSEEVKV
+224 
-238 LSQSDTG
+238 TG
-245 SAASGI
+245 SASG
-251 SIEYSGG
+251 SALYTTYRYDYSTQAG
-258 TITSSEQTALT
+258 ICP
-269 VGVKAPAS
+269 V
-277 TATGISLS
+277 ISLGTDGKAVTLNSS
-285 GASKGLVDLA
+285 G
-295 GSLAVSV
+295 
-302 EGSPVRGIE
+302 
-311 NDQGTLHVAKAS
+311 
-323 SITGIGE
+323 
-330 GTFPSY
+330 Y
-336 GIWGRNGSST
+336 GIN
-346 ELRGDVDVNMTSST
+346 N
-360 TVYGVYA
+360 
-367 DSATVSLGSEGD
+367 
-379 VAILVQGSLGR
+379 QG
-390 GVAAFSGGNVE
+390 
-401 LGSQGKEVS
+401 
-410 ITAQNTGVEAGTSST
+410 
-425 VSLNGKV
+425 
-432 KIDSGTGISLS
+432 
-443 STTVD
+443 
-448 KFPSLLSNGS
+448 GS
-458 VSIISAGTGIVAK
+458 VSLTGQRINITGSTGVFVEGGGNENVFADVRFDGPTTINADKAIV
-471 YAHAVFN
+471 
-478 ELHIQAGTGI
+478 
-488 DVQSPGYIGSGNTDT
+488 
-503 VLDVNGPAEI
+503 
-513 VAQNTALQIVGASGS
+513 
-528 KSASSGFVGTF
+528 
-539 NDAASLRASNGN
+539 
-551 GVQLSASTHS
+551 
-561 GTTAAR
+561 
-567 DCSVTFKGQ
+567 
-576 TSIASEKGTGV
+576 TSI
-587 VVNGPVAS
+587 
-595 TAQDGASVVFEGATT
+595 
-610 IDAAK
+610 K
-615 AIEIK
+615 AGEQV
-620 KNNGKGASVTFAY
+620 GASVTFAY
-633 NPTPINVPARA
+633 NPTPINVPVTKES
-644 QDADSQVNGSVTGTG
+644 ADSKVRGSVTGSSG
-659 TLIKSGGGS
+659 TINKENAGS
-668 LALNGDNSSFSGEFN
+668 LAFYGDISNFSGVFN
-683 MQGGRAF
+683 QKGGTTF
-690 LGSGKGYFSGATVN
+690 LSEGAAGYFGKAQLAV
-704 LTGGTLV
+704 TGGALV
-711 APELRFSGGKLLVAG
+711 APTLSFQKTGKLTLAG

-764 GVIAFDDAKYNIVY
+764 GVIAFDDARYNIVY

-785 LGAGNVAADNASGSG
+785 LGAGNVAADNVSGSG

-853 PVTRSLTIDGNGHT
+853 PVARSLAIDGNGHT

-876 FKGMDSGTVSIQNIT
+876 FKGMDSGTVSIQNIA

-927 AKLIIGDGVQFRN
+927 ATLIIGDGVQFRN

-954 AHGIVEIGNNVSFI
+954 AHGIVEIGNNVGFI

-1006 DDYGGYLTD
+1006 DDYEDYLTD
-1015 PNYAS
+1015 PDYAS

-1033 ALFKD
+1033 ALFKN

-1065 ATFTGNTSKSTGGA
+1065 ATFKGNTSKSTGGA

-1094 LGSAT
+1094 LGSAAFT
-1099 FIQNS
+1099 QNS

-1149 SAFSKNTAGVGGG
+1149 STFSKNTAGVGGG
-1162 LYNEGIASLG
+1162 LYNEGIAFLD

-1217 SADKDG
+1217 SEDKDG
-1223 NVVSDGSLTFNGGAR
+1223 NAVSAGSLAFNGGAR
-1238 FTGNTASGFGG
+1238 FTGNTASGLGG

-1279 AIFMGDGSSLDIMG
+1279 AIFMGDGSSLDITG
-1293 DGKVVFDDALSSQ
+1293 DGKVVFNDALSSQ
-1306 SATPTL
+1306 SATPAL

-1348 KNLSTV
+1348 KNLITI
-1354 AGGKLKMSE
+1354 AGGKLKMPE
-1363 FSFASQD
+1363 FSFAPQD

-1449 GADASGSG
+1449 GAEASGSG

-1495 GGWRDSSGLP
+1495 GGWLDSSGVP
-1505 IAIADVITVKTEPGQ
+1505 IAIADVITVKTDPGQ

-1530 YDGSKTSDTSETYAC
+1530 YDGSKTSDANDTYAC

-1557 SDGPLTIQNWGTG
+1557 SGGPLTIQNWGTG

-1578 ASSNGEILFGD
+1578 ASSSGEILFGD

-1612 KGVTFGD
+1612 KGVAFGD

-1648 VVRFGKNAVIANNE
+1648 AVRFGKNAVIANNE

-1677 MGEGATVRGN
+1677 MGEGAIVRGN

-1724 GQVNATGTT
+1724 GQVSATGTT

-1765 AAGGGAIILAGGGTA
+1765 AAGGGAVLLAGGGTA
-1780 SVMDTAFAANTATNG
+1780 SVTDTTFAANTATNG

-1800 DKNGVLT
+1800 DKNGMLT
-1807 TASGGVGTD
+1807 TTSGEAGSD
-1816 AGTLFDGNSATTNG
+1816 AGTLFEGNSATTNG
-1830 GAVYVQNGTVDLGSG
+1830 GAVYVQNGAVDLGSG

-1853 AKGGA
+1853 VKGGA

-1869 KLTFAGTVFGKN
+1869 KLTFADAVFGKN

-1891 SASVGGTVNAA
+1891 SASVGGTVNVA

-1950 SAISGSSN
+1950 SGISGSSN
-1958 LAIADSTF
+1958 LAIADSSF
-1966 EGNNAGYGGAVFNN
+1966 EGNSAGYGGAVFNN
-1980 GQLTTSGNVVFSG
+1980 GQLATSGNVVFSG
-1993 NTATYGGAVY
+1993 NRATYGGAVY

-2012 SLAFN
+2012 SLVFN

-2037 RAVTLNPGAGQEIVF
+2037 R
-2052 SGNTDSTG
+2052 
-2060 SNAIFM
+2060 
-2066 GDGSSLDI
+2066 
-2074 MGDGK
+2074 
-2079 VVFDDALSSQSAT
+2079 
-2092 PTLKKTGSGELLLNA
+2092 
-2107 SMDGFLGTASFEGG
+2107 
-2121 LTSIAEKWLIKNLST
+2121 SI
-2136 VAGGKLKMSEFSFA
+2136 
-2150 SQDAENAVT
+2150 
-2159 GGKLVLAGGI
+2159 
-2169 LETGT
+2169 
-2174 GQIFANGLNAEGDA
+2174 
-2188 RNPGSV
+2188 
-2194 KLNGDNW
+2194 
-2201 SFDSGLIAFDDAK
+2201 
-2214 YNLTYAQAAALL
+2214 
-2226 LGASNVGA
+2226 
-2234 DASGSGSAKEI
+2234 
-2245 TFTGTYVNIP
+2245 
-2255 NPGPISPYYYTG
+2255 
-2267 NKSDAAS
+2267 
-2274 DGTVGGWLDN
+2274 
-2284 SGVPVTLA
+2284 
-2292 NAITVKKE
+2292 
-2300 PGQASEYRFLSG
+2300 
-2312 VFDGSKASDTSSLIH
+2312 
-2327 DDSGVHVTSDGPLT
+2327 
-2341 IQNWGTELVPAHTS
+2341 
-2355 TVASTGEIVFGN
+2355 
-2367 NVSVLNNH
+2367 
-2375 SAGDGTKGGG
+2375 
-2385 ALFSKAS
+2385 
-2392 ITFGDNAV
+2392 
-2400 LSGNATVLAAGG
+2400 
-2412 EGYGGGALFLDGKGE
+2412 
-2427 ILLGKN
+2427 
-2433 ALIEKNES
+2433 
-2441 CGYGGAIYSLGSVR
+2441 
-2455 LGEGAVIR
+2455 
-2463 GNKASYMGGALAVT
+2463 
-2477 GALSLGKNA
+2477 
-2486 LVEDNQARQGGAIY
+2486 
-2500 AQNGTLALGS
+2500 
-2510 GTRLERNQADR
+2510 
-2521 GGAIYLQGGS
+2521 
-2531 GDSTTLDLMNSVFR
+2531 
-2545 ENSASNGGALYLT
+2545 
-2558 GDGTLRIA
+2558 
-2566 AADTVFEGNSAS
+2566 
-2578 YGGAIYNG
+2578 
-2586 FPMNEKG
+2586 
-2593 HSGSDGSLAFNGGAR
+2593 
-2608 FTGNTASGLGGA
+2608 
-2620 IYNTRAVTLNPG
+2620 TLNPG

-2662 GDGKVVFDDAL
+2662 GDGKVVFNDAL
-2673 SSQSATPTLKKTGG
+2673 SSQSATPALKKTGSG
-2687 GTLLFNAS
+2687 ELLLNAS

-2722 TITGGRLKMPEFSF
+2722 TITGGRLKMPAFSF
-2736 AAQGEG
+2736 VAQGEG

-2765 TNGLNAEGDNKDP
+2765 INGLNAEGDNKDP
-2778 GAVKLRDDNWSFNSG
+2778 GAVKLSGDNWSFDSG

-2822 EGVGS
+2822 EGAGS

-2848 PPVDPDPTPPAP
+2848 PPVEPDPTPPAP

-2910 TDDKTDSISGSIGGK
+2910 KDDKTDSISGSIGGK

-2972 GASGV
+2972 GAFGV

-3049 ADGQTNVSGRLT
+3049 TDGQTNVSGKLT

-3067 SGGGLNVSGA
+3067 SGGALNVFGA

-3099 VLTTSSDVQINIG
+3099 VLTTSSDVQFNIG
-3112 DQGSAGRVVARQARL
+3112 DQGSAGRVVARQAQL

-3144 TDASHGVFTFV
+3144 ADASHGVFTFV

-3226 VLTPNTATFT
+3226 VLTPNTATFA

-3283 GFSVSSVQGWNGDNL
+3283 GFSVSNVQGWNGDNL

-3309 GKDADGSMKIQATA
+3309 GKDADGSMKVQATA

-3345 GLNDTESDSMG
+3345 GLNDTESGNMG

-3362 AVNENYLPKADT
+3362 AVNENHLPKADT

-3409 SLLHMTATREGAV
+3409 SLSHMTTTREGAI

-3437 EHARNFGAG
+3437 EHARNLGAG

-3465 AFGVFRVGMALN
+3465 AFGDFRVGMALN

-3498 WGVNLYGSWS
+3498 WGMNLYGSWS

-3541 GDVDTGVLTAG
+3541 ADVDTGVLTAG

-3587 EHDVFRVGRD
+3587 DHDVFRVGRD

-3629 VVPAAG
+3629 VAPAAG
-3635 DLKAKTKARVPG
+3635 DLKAKAKARVPG

-3662 SFDGTLGLEVQRD
+3662 SFDGTLGLEVQKD

-3684 IRASEHKTGHGV
+3684 IRASEHKAGHGV

>member
-45 AGAEDPIIAPNSSIS
+45 AGAEELSGDISPISLSGDTRNIIGVGDIS
-60 KHYDTNTTVLNT
+60 LRSTEPALRYLINV
-72 DQPQFSKELY
+72 S
-82 AIGATGSQGAL
+82 GQGQL
-93 DISMEGDAA
+93 DISMSNGSPMAVGNADGIY
-102 LTVDAS
+102 LKDYSDYDQYAS
-108 WRRDAADSNRDQLSA
+108 AFHVA
-123 VYVGSG
+123 GSG
-129 AQFSFTGTGL
+129 SSGSFVGTGTFSMVG
-139 FRATGQGKVMEAVA
+139 GGKLLGVCA
-153 FRNGANGPTGGTMR
+153 FLSESKGT
-167 LTGAITGEAITE
+167 LTLSGDITGEAE
-179 ASENGSGYKAIGVK
+179 AVMNGSNGYASFVAAAAGGNLVFGGDRTTLRAKASTGNNANGAFVKYGGMIGFASKSVLIESKNTDSSSVGINCADGTVK
-193 AENAGT
+193 TSADTDLDIVVEGNKATTGIQLTASSSDVQLAGNLDLT
-199 IIFSG
+199 ATQTGQDSFASVLGISNDSG
-204 KSAWLKAMAH
+204 KMVVSGPTSLRLVTNAPFDAKGITASGKADMSFLGDVEIA
-214 AGTADGVYAR
+214 V
-224 YGGVVDFQSEEVKV
+224 
-238 LSQSDTG
+238 TG
-245 SAASGI
+245 SASG
-251 SIEYSGG
+251 SALYTTYRYDYSTQAG
-258 TITSSEQTALT
+258 ICP
-269 VGVKAPAS
+269 V
-277 TATGISLS
+277 ISLGTDGKAVALNSS
-285 GASKGLVDLA
+285 G
-295 GSLAVSV
+295 
-302 EGSPVRGIE
+302 
-311 NDQGTLHVAKAS
+311 
-323 SITGIGE
+323 
-330 GTFPSY
+330 Y
-336 GIWGRNGSST
+336 GIN
-346 ELRGDVDVNMTSST
+346 N
-360 TVYGVYA
+360 
-367 DSATVSLGSEGD
+367 
-379 VAILVQGSLGR
+379 QG
-390 GVAAFSGGNVE
+390 
-401 LGSQGKEVS
+401 
-410 ITAQNTGVEAGTSST
+410 
-425 VSLNGKV
+425 
-432 KIDSGTGISLS
+432 
-443 STTVD
+443 
-448 KFPSLLSNGS
+448 GS
-458 VSIISAGTGIVAK
+458 VSLTGQRINITGSTGVFVEGGGNENVFADVRFDGPTTINADKAIV
-471 YAHAVFN
+471 
-478 ELHIQAGTGI
+478 
-488 DVQSPGYIGSGNTDT
+488 
-503 VLDVNGPAEI
+503 
-513 VAQNTALQIVGASGS
+513 
-528 KSASSGFVGTF
+528 
-539 NDAASLRASNGN
+539 
-551 GVQLSASTHS
+551 
-561 GTTAAR
+561 
-567 DCSVTFKGQ
+567 
-576 TSIASEKGTGV
+576 TSI
-587 VVNGPVAS
+587 
-595 TAQDGASVVFEGATT
+595 
-610 IDAAK
+610 K
-615 AIEIK
+615 AGEQV
-620 KNNGKGASVTFAY
+620 GASVTFAY
-633 NPTPINVPARA
+633 NPTPINVPVTKES
-644 QDADSQVNGSVTGTG
+644 ADSKVRGSVTGSSG
-659 TLIKSGGGS
+659 TINKENAGS
-668 LALNGDNSSFSGEFN
+668 LAFYGDISNFSGVFN
-683 MQGGRAF
+683 QKGGTTF
-690 LGSGKGYFSGATVN
+690 LSEGAAGYFGKAQLAV
-704 LTGGTLV
+704 TGGALV
-711 APELRFSGGKLLVAG
+711 APTLSFQKTGKLTLAG

-739 ALNADGDMKDPGA
+739 ALNVDGDMKDPGA

-785 LGAGNVAADNASGSG
+785 LGAGNVAADNVSGSG

-827 AVLDTGIDSIKLGS
+827 AVLDSGIDSIKLGS

-853 PVTRSLTIDGNGHT
+853 PVARSLAIDGNGHT

-876 FKGMDSGTVSIQNIT
+876 FKGMDSGTVSIQNIA

-914 FDMGYFADNWKST
+914 FDMGYFSDNWKST

-954 AHGIVEIGNNVSFI
+954 AHGIVEIGNNVGFI

-1015 PNYAS
+1015 PDYAS

-1033 ALFKD
+1033 ALFKN

-1094 LGSAT
+1094 LGSAAFT
-1099 FIQNS
+1099 QNS

-1149 SAFSKNTAGVGGG
+1149 STFSKNTAGVGGG

-1187 VFNVH
+1187 IFNVH

-1217 SADKDG
+1217 SEDKDG
-1223 NVVSDGSLTFNGGAR
+1223 NAVSAGSLAFNGGAR
-1238 FTGNTASGFGG
+1238 FTGNTASGLGG

-1279 AIFMGDGSSLDIMG
+1279 AIFMGDGSSLDITG
-1293 DGKVVFDDALSSQ
+1293 DGKVVFNDALSSQ
-1306 SATPTL
+1306 SATPAL

-1348 KNLSTV
+1348 KNLITI
-1354 AGGKLKMSE
+1354 AGGKLKMPE

-1449 GADASGSG
+1449 GVEASGSG

-1495 GGWRDSSGLP
+1495 GGWLDSSGVP
-1505 IAIADVITVKTEPGQ
+1505 IAIADVITVKTDPGQ

-1530 YDGSKTSDTSETYAC
+1530 YDGSKTSDASDTYAC

-1578 ASSNGEILFGD
+1578 ASSSGEILFGD

-1612 KGVTFGD
+1612 KGVAFGD

-1637 GGGAIFLDGKG
+1637 GGGAIFLEGKG
-1648 VVRFGKNAVIANNE
+1648 AVRFGKNAVIANNE

-1677 MGEGATVRGN
+1677 MGEGAIVRGN

-1724 GQVNATGTT
+1724 GQVSATGTT

-1765 AAGGGAIILAGGGTA
+1765 AAGGGAVLLAGGGTA
-1780 SVMDTAFAANTATNG
+1780 SVTDTTFAANTATNG

-1800 DKNGVLT
+1800 DKNGMLT
-1807 TASGGVGTD
+1807 TTSGEAGSD
-1816 AGTLFDGNSATTNG
+1816 AGTLFEGNSATTNG
-1830 GAVYVQNGTVDLGSG
+1830 GAVYVQNGAVDLGSG

-1853 AKGGA
+1853 VKGGA

-1869 KLTFAGTVFGKN
+1869 KLTFADAVFGKN

-1891 SASVGGTVNAA
+1891 SASVGGTVNVA

-1950 SAISGSSN
+1950 SGISGSSN
-1958 LAIADSTF
+1958 LAIADSSF
-1966 EGNNAGYGGAVFNN
+1966 EGNSAGYGGAVFNN

-1993 NTATYGGAVY
+1993 NRATYGGAVY

-2017 GGARFTGNTASGLGG
+2017 GGARFTGNTAGGLGG

-2037 RAVTLNPGAGQEIVF
+2037 R
-2052 SGNTDSTG
+2052 
-2060 SNAIFM
+2060 
-2066 GDGSSLDI
+2066 
-2074 MGDGK
+2074 
-2079 VVFDDALSSQSAT
+2079 
-2092 PTLKKTGSGELLLNA
+2092 
-2107 SMDGFLGTASFEGG
+2107 
-2121 LTSIAEKWLIKNLST
+2121 SI
-2136 VAGGKLKMSEFSFA
+2136 
-2150 SQDAENAVT
+2150 
-2159 GGKLVLAGGI
+2159 
-2169 LETGT
+2169 
-2174 GQIFANGLNAEGDA
+2174 
-2188 RNPGSV
+2188 
-2194 KLNGDNW
+2194 
-2201 SFDSGLIAFDDAK
+2201 
-2214 YNLTYAQAAALL
+2214 
-2226 LGASNVGA
+2226 
-2234 DASGSGSAKEI
+2234 
-2245 TFTGTYVNIP
+2245 
-2255 NPGPISPYYYTG
+2255 
-2267 NKSDAAS
+2267 
-2274 DGTVGGWLDN
+2274 
-2284 SGVPVTLA
+2284 
-2292 NAITVKKE
+2292 
-2300 PGQASEYRFLSG
+2300 
-2312 VFDGSKASDTSSLIH
+2312 
-2327 DDSGVHVTSDGPLT
+2327 
-2341 IQNWGTELVPAHTS
+2341 
-2355 TVASTGEIVFGN
+2355 
-2367 NVSVLNNH
+2367 
-2375 SAGDGTKGGG
+2375 
-2385 ALFSKAS
+2385 
-2392 ITFGDNAV
+2392 
-2400 LSGNATVLAAGG
+2400 
-2412 EGYGGGALFLDGKGE
+2412 
-2427 ILLGKN
+2427 
-2433 ALIEKNES
+2433 
-2441 CGYGGAIYSLGSVR
+2441 
-2455 LGEGAVIR
+2455 
-2463 GNKASYMGGALAVT
+2463 
-2477 GALSLGKNA
+2477 
-2486 LVEDNQARQGGAIY
+2486 
-2500 AQNGTLALGS
+2500 
-2510 GTRLERNQADR
+2510 
-2521 GGAIYLQGGS
+2521 
-2531 GDSTTLDLMNSVFR
+2531 
-2545 ENSASNGGALYLT
+2545 
-2558 GDGTLRIA
+2558 
-2566 AADTVFEGNSAS
+2566 
-2578 YGGAIYNG
+2578 
-2586 FPMNEKG
+2586 
-2593 HSGSDGSLAFNGGAR
+2593 
-2608 FTGNTASGLGGA
+2608 
-2620 IYNTRAVTLNPG
+2620 TLNPG

-2662 GDGKVVFDDAL
+2662 GDGKVVFNDAL
-2673 SSQSATPTLKKTGG
+2673 SSQSATPALKKTGS

-2695 MDGFLGTAAFEDGRT
+2695 MDGFLGTAAFEGGRT

-2722 TITGGRLKMPEFSF
+2722 TITGGRLKMPAFSF
-2736 AAQGEG
+2736 VARGEG

-2765 TNGLNAEGDNKDP
+2765 INGLNAEGDNKDP
-2778 GAVKLRDDNWSFNSG
+2778 GAVKLSGDNWSFDSG

-2822 EGVGS
+2822 EGAGS

-2834 FIGTGYVDPDPDPV
+2834 FIGTGYVDPVPDPV
-2848 PPVDPDPTPPAP
+2848 PPVDPGPDPVPPVEPDPTPPAP

-2910 TDDKTDSISGSIGGK
+2910 KDDKTDSISGSIGGK

-2972 GASGV
+2972 GAFGV

-3049 ADGQTNVSGRLT
+3049 ADGQTNVSGKLT

-3067 SGGGLNVSGA
+3067 SGGALNVSGA

-3099 VLTTSSDVQINIG
+3099 VLTTSSDVQLNIG
-3112 DQGSAGRVVARQARL
+3112 DQGSAGRVVARQAQL

-3144 TDASHGVFTFV
+3144 ADASHGVFTFV

-3226 VLTPNTATFT
+3226 VLTPNTATFA

-3283 GFSVSSVQGWNGDNL
+3283 GFSVSNVQGWNGDNL

-3309 GKDADGSMKIQATA
+3309 GKDADGSMKVQATA

-3345 GLNDTESDSMG
+3345 GLNDTESGNMG

-3362 AVNENYLPKADT
+3362 AVNENHLPKADT

-3409 SLLHMTATREGAV
+3409 SLSHMTTTREGAI

-3437 EHARNFGAG
+3437 EHARNLGAG

-3465 AFGVFRVGMALN
+3465 AFGDFRVGMALN

-3498 WGVNLYGSWS
+3498 WGMNLYGSWS

-3541 GDVDTGVLTAG
+3541 ADVDTGVLTAG

-3587 EHDVFRVGRD
+3587 DHDVFRVGRD

-3635 DLKAKTKARVPG
+3635 DLKAKTKVRVPG

-3662 SFDGTLGLEVQRD
+3662 SFDGTLGLEVQKD

-3684 IRASEHKTGHGV
+3684 IRASEHKAGHGV

>member
-45 AGAEDPIIAPNSSIS
+45 AGAEELSGDISPISLSGDTRNIIGVGDIS
-60 KHYDTNTTVLNT
+60 LRSTEPALRYLINV
-72 DQPQFSKELY
+72 S
-82 AIGATGSQGAL
+82 GQGQL
-93 DISMEGDAA
+93 DISMSNGSPMAVGNADGIY
-102 LTVDAS
+102 LKDYSDYDQYAS
-108 WRRDAADSNRDQLSA
+108 AFHVA
-123 VYVGSG
+123 GSG
-129 AQFSFTGTGL
+129 SSGSFAGTGTFSMVG
-139 FRATGQGKVMEAVA
+139 GGKLLGVCA
-153 FRNGANGPTGGTMR
+153 FLSESKGT
-167 LTGAITGEAITE
+167 LTLSGDITGEAE
-179 ASENGSGYKAIGVK
+179 AVMNGSNGYASFAAAAAGGNLVFGGDRTTLRAKASTGNNANGAFVKYGGMIGFASKSVLIESKNTDSSSVGINCADGTVK
-193 AENAGT
+193 TSADTDLDIVVEGNKATTGIQLTASSSDVQLAGNLDLT
-199 IIFSG
+199 ATQTGQDSFASVLGISNDSG
-204 KSAWLKAMAH
+204 KMVVSGPTSLRLVTNAPFDAKGITASGKADMSFLGDVEIA
-214 AGTADGVYAR
+214 V
-224 YGGVVDFQSEEVKV
+224 
-238 LSQSDTG
+238 TG
-245 SAASGI
+245 SASG
-251 SIEYSGG
+251 SALYTTYRYDYSTQAG
-258 TITSSEQTALT
+258 ICP
-269 VGVKAPAS
+269 V
-277 TATGISLS
+277 ISLGTDGKAVTLNSS
-285 GASKGLVDLA
+285 G
-295 GSLAVSV
+295 
-302 EGSPVRGIE
+302 
-311 NDQGTLHVAKAS
+311 
-323 SITGIGE
+323 
-330 GTFPSY
+330 Y
-336 GIWGRNGSST
+336 GIN
-346 ELRGDVDVNMTSST
+346 N
-360 TVYGVYA
+360 
-367 DSATVSLGSEGD
+367 
-379 VAILVQGSLGR
+379 QG
-390 GVAAFSGGNVE
+390 
-401 LGSQGKEVS
+401 
-410 ITAQNTGVEAGTSST
+410 
-425 VSLNGKV
+425 
-432 KIDSGTGISLS
+432 
-443 STTVD
+443 
-448 KFPSLLSNGS
+448 GS
-458 VSIISAGTGIVAK
+458 VSLTGQRINITGSTGVFVEGGGNENVFADVRFDGPTTINADKAIV
-471 YAHAVFN
+471 
-478 ELHIQAGTGI
+478 
-488 DVQSPGYIGSGNTDT
+488 
-503 VLDVNGPAEI
+503 
-513 VAQNTALQIVGASGS
+513 
-528 KSASSGFVGTF
+528 
-539 NDAASLRASNGN
+539 
-551 GVQLSASTHS
+551 
-561 GTTAAR
+561 
-567 DCSVTFKGQ
+567 
-576 TSIASEKGTGV
+576 TSI
-587 VVNGPVAS
+587 
-595 TAQDGASVVFEGATT
+595 
-610 IDAAK
+610 K
-615 AIEIK
+615 AGEQV
-620 KNNGKGASVTFAY
+620 GASVTFAY
-633 NPTPINVPARA
+633 NPTPINVSVTKES
-644 QDADSQVNGSVTGTG
+644 ADSKVRGSVTGSSG
-659 TLIKSGGGS
+659 TINKENAGS
-668 LALNGDNSSFSGEFN
+668 LAFYGDISNFSGVFN
-683 MQGGRAF
+683 QKGGTTF
-690 LGSGKGYFSGATVN
+690 LSEGAAGYFGKAQLAV
-704 LTGGTLV
+704 TGGALV
-711 APELRFSGGKLLVAG
+711 APTLSFQKTGKLTLAG

-764 GVIAFDDAKYNIVY
+764 GVIAFDDARYNIVY

-785 LGAGNVAADNASGSG
+785 LGAGNVAADNVSGSG

-853 PVTRSLTIDGNGHT
+853 PVARSLAIDGNGHT

-876 FKGMDSGTVSIQNIT
+876 FKGMDSGTVSIQNIA

-954 AHGIVEIGNNVSFI
+954 AHGIVEIGNNVGFI

-1015 PNYAS
+1015 PDYAS

-1033 ALFKD
+1033 ALFKN

-1099 FIQNS
+1099 FTQNS

-1149 SAFSKNTAGVGGG
+1149 STFFKNTAGVGGG

-1217 SADKDG
+1217 SEDKDG
-1223 NVVSDGSLTFNGGAR
+1223 NAVSA
-1238 FTGNTASGFGG
+1238 
-1249 AIYNTRSITL
+1249 
-1259 NPGAGQEIVFSGN
+1259 
-1272 TDSTGSN
+1272 
-1279 AIFMGDGSSLDIMG
+1279 
-1293 DGKVVFDDALSSQ
+1293 
-1306 SATPTL
+1306 
-1312 KKTGSGELLLNA
+1312 
-1324 SMDGFLGTAS
+1324 
-1334 FEGGL
+1334 
-1339 TSIAEKWLI
+1339 
-1348 KNLSTV
+1348 
-1354 AGGKLKMSE
+1354 
-1363 FSFASQD
+1363 
-1370 AENAVTGGK
+1370 
-1379 LVLAGGIL
+1379 
-1387 ETGTGQIFA
+1387 
-1396 NGLNAEG
+1396 
-1403 DARNPGSVKL
+1403 
-1413 NGDNWSFDSGLIA
+1413 
-1426 FDDAKYNLTYAQAAA
+1426 
-1441 LLLGASNV
+1441 
-1449 GADASGSG
+1449 
-1457 SAKEITFTG
+1457 
-1466 TYVNIPNPGPL
+1466 
-1477 SPYYY
+1477 
-1482 TGNKSDAASDGTV
+1482 
-1495 GGWRDSSGLP
+1495 
-1505 IAIADVITVKTEPGQ
+1505 
-1520 ASEYRFLSGV
+1520 
-1530 YDGSKTSDTSETYAC
+1530 
-1545 LIHGGDSGVRVT
+1545 
-1557 SDGPLTIQNWGTG
+1557 
-1570 LMPYHASV
+1570 
-1578 ASSNGEILFGD
+1578 
-1589 NVSLLNNHSAGDATK
+1589 
-1604 GGGAIFSK
+1604 
-1612 KGVTFGD
+1612 
-1619 NAVLSGNSTA
+1619 
-1629 LAIGGGGY
+1629 
-1637 GGGAIFLDGKG
+1637 
-1648 VVRFGKNAVIANNE
+1648 
-1662 SYHYGGAIYSLGSVS
+1662 
-1677 MGEGATVRGN
+1677 
-1687 TTSYMGGA
+1687 
-1695 IAVTGALSLGTGSV
+1695 
-1709 VESNQAQAGGAVYST
+1709 
-1724 GQVNATGTT
+1724 
-1733 FRKNVAT
+1733 
-1740 SNYGGG
+1740 
-1746 IYSAGGSI
+1746 
-1754 VLVDSRMEENK
+1754 
-1765 AAGGGAIILAGGGTA
+1765 
-1780 SVMDTAFAANTATNG
+1780 
-1795 GAFFI
+1795 
-1800 DKNGVLT
+1800 
-1807 TASGGVGTD
+1807 
-1816 AGTLFDGNSATTNG
+1816 
-1830 GAVYVQNGTVDLGSG
+1830 
-1845 TRLQGNQA
+1845 
-1853 AKGGA
+1853 
-1858 IYALGGKDASA
+1858 
-1869 KLTFAGTVFGKN
+1869 
-1881 SGTYG
+1881 
-1886 GAVYS
+1886 
-1891 SASVGGTVNAA
+1891 
-1902 ASDVVFEGNTATS
+1902 
-1915 GGAVY
+1915 
-1920 LGGSGT
+1920 
-1926 SDIAFTDAVFKEN
+1926 
-1939 QANTGNGGAIY
+1939 
-1950 SAISGSSN
+1950 
-1958 LAIADSTF
+1958 
-1966 EGNNAGYGGAVFNN
+1966 
-1980 GQLTTSGNVVFSG
+1980 
-1993 NTATYGGAVY
+1993 
-2003 NYFTSTTDG
+2003 G

-2037 RAVTLNPGAGQEIVF
+2037 R
-2052 SGNTDSTG
+2052 
-2060 SNAIFM
+2060 
-2066 GDGSSLDI
+2066 
-2074 MGDGK
+2074 
-2079 VVFDDALSSQSAT
+2079 
-2092 PTLKKTGSGELLLNA
+2092 
-2107 SMDGFLGTASFEGG
+2107 
-2121 LTSIAEKWLIKNLST
+2121 SI
-2136 VAGGKLKMSEFSFA
+2136 
-2150 SQDAENAVT
+2150 
-2159 GGKLVLAGGI
+2159 
-2169 LETGT
+2169 
-2174 GQIFANGLNAEGDA
+2174 
-2188 RNPGSV
+2188 
-2194 KLNGDNW
+2194 
-2201 SFDSGLIAFDDAK
+2201 
-2214 YNLTYAQAAALL
+2214 
-2226 LGASNVGA
+2226 
-2234 DASGSGSAKEI
+2234 
-2245 TFTGTYVNIP
+2245 
-2255 NPGPISPYYYTG
+2255 
-2267 NKSDAAS
+2267 
-2274 DGTVGGWLDN
+2274 
-2284 SGVPVTLA
+2284 
-2292 NAITVKKE
+2292 
-2300 PGQASEYRFLSG
+2300 
-2312 VFDGSKASDTSSLIH
+2312 
-2327 DDSGVHVTSDGPLT
+2327 
-2341 IQNWGTELVPAHTS
+2341 
-2355 TVASTGEIVFGN
+2355 
-2367 NVSVLNNH
+2367 
-2375 SAGDGTKGGG
+2375 
-2385 ALFSKAS
+2385 
-2392 ITFGDNAV
+2392 
-2400 LSGNATVLAAGG
+2400 
-2412 EGYGGGALFLDGKGE
+2412 
-2427 ILLGKN
+2427 
-2433 ALIEKNES
+2433 
-2441 CGYGGAIYSLGSVR
+2441 
-2455 LGEGAVIR
+2455 
-2463 GNKASYMGGALAVT
+2463 
-2477 GALSLGKNA
+2477 
-2486 LVEDNQARQGGAIY
+2486 
-2500 AQNGTLALGS
+2500 
-2510 GTRLERNQADR
+2510 
-2521 GGAIYLQGGS
+2521 
-2531 GDSTTLDLMNSVFR
+2531 
-2545 ENSASNGGALYLT
+2545 
-2558 GDGTLRIA
+2558 
-2566 AADTVFEGNSAS
+2566 
-2578 YGGAIYNG
+2578 
-2586 FPMNEKG
+2586 
-2593 HSGSDGSLAFNGGAR
+2593 
-2608 FTGNTASGLGGA
+2608 
-2620 IYNTRAVTLNPG
+2620 TLNPG

-2673 SSQSATPTLKKTGG
+2673 SSQSATPALKKTGS

-2722 TITGGRLKMPEFSF
+2722 TITGGRLKMPAFSF
-2736 AAQGEG
+2736 VAQGEG

-2765 TNGLNAEGDNKDP
+2765 INGLNAEGDNKDP
-2778 GAVKLRDDNWSFNSG
+2778 GAVKLSGDNWSFDSG

-2822 EGVGS
+2822 EGAGS

-2848 PPVDPDPTPPAP
+2848 PPVDPGPDPVPPVEPDPTPPAP

-2910 TDDKTDSISGSIGGK
+2910 KDDKTDSISGSIGGK

-2963 NVHVGGTGE
+2963 NVYVGGTGE

-3049 ADGQTNVSGRLT
+3049 ADGQTNVSGKLT

-3067 SGGGLNVSGA
+3067 SGGALNVSGA

-3099 VLTTSSDVQINIG
+3099 VLTTSSDVQLNIG
-3112 DQGSAGRVVARQARL
+3112 DQGSAGRVVARQAQL

-3144 TDASHGVFTFV
+3144 ADASHGVFTFV

-3226 VLTPNTATFT
+3226 VLIPNTATFA

-3283 GFSVSSVQGWNGDNL
+3283 GFSVSNVQGWNGDNL

-3309 GKDADGSMKIQATA
+3309 GKDADGSMKVQATA

-3345 GLNDTESDSMG
+3345 GLNDTESGNMG

-3362 AVNENYLPKADT
+3362 AVNENHLPKADT

-3409 SLLHMTATREGAV
+3409 SLSHMTTTREGAI

-3437 EHARNFGAG
+3437 EHARNLGAG

-3465 AFGVFRVGMALN
+3465 AFGDFRVGMALN

-3498 WGVNLYGSWS
+3498 WGMNLYGSWS

-3523 KNEVKQDLPTT
+3523 KNEVKQDLPAT

-3541 GDVDTGVLTAG
+3541 ADVDTGVLTAG
-3552 LRGEYRFET
+3552 LRGECRFET

-3587 EHDVFRVGRD
+3587 DHDVFRVGRD

-3629 VVPAAG
+3629 VAPAAG
-3635 DLKAKTKARVPG
+3635 DLKAKAKARVPG

-3662 SFDGTLGLEVQRD
+3662 SFDGTLGLEVQKD

-3684 IRASEHKTGHGV
+3684 IRASEHKAGHGV

>member
-45 AGAEDPIIAPNSSIS
+45 AGAEELSGDISPISLSGDTRNIIGVGDIS
-60 KHYDTNTTVLNT
+60 LRSTEPALRYLINV
-72 DQPQFSKELY
+72 S
-82 AIGATGSQGAL
+82 GQGQL
-93 DISMEGDAA
+93 DISMSNGSPMAA
-102 LTVDAS
+102 GNADGIYLKDYSDYDQYAS
-108 WRRDAADSNRDQLSA
+108 AFHVA
-123 VYVGSG
+123 GSG
-129 AQFSFTGTGL
+129 SSGSFAGTGTFSMVG
-139 FRATGQGKVMEAVA
+139 GGKLLGVCA
-153 FRNGANGPTGGTMR
+153 FLSESKGT
-167 LTGAITGEAITE
+167 LTLSGDITGEAE
-179 ASENGSGYKAIGVK
+179 AVMNGSNGYASFAAAAAGGNLVFGGDRTTLRAKASTGNNANGAFVK
-193 AENAGT
+193 YGGMIDFASKSVLIESKNTDSNSVGINCADGTVKTSADTDLDIVVEGNKATTGIQLTASSSDVQLAGNLDLT
-199 IIFSG
+199 ATQTGQDSFASVLGISNDSG
-204 KSAWLKAMAH
+204 KMVVSGPTSLRLVTNAPFDAKGITASGKADMSFLGDVEIA
-214 AGTADGVYAR
+214 V
-224 YGGVVDFQSEEVKV
+224 
-238 LSQSDTG
+238 TG
-245 SAASGI
+245 SASG
-251 SIEYSGG
+251 SALYTTYRYDYSTQAG
-258 TITSSEQTALT
+258 ICP
-269 VGVKAPAS
+269 V
-277 TATGISLS
+277 ISLGTDGKAVTLNSS
-285 GASKGLVDLA
+285 G
-295 GSLAVSV
+295 
-302 EGSPVRGIE
+302 
-311 NDQGTLHVAKAS
+311 
-323 SITGIGE
+323 
-330 GTFPSY
+330 Y
-336 GIWGRNGSST
+336 GIN
-346 ELRGDVDVNMTSST
+346 N
-360 TVYGVYA
+360 
-367 DSATVSLGSEGD
+367 
-379 VAILVQGSLGR
+379 QG
-390 GVAAFSGGNVE
+390 
-401 LGSQGKEVS
+401 
-410 ITAQNTGVEAGTSST
+410 
-425 VSLNGKV
+425 
-432 KIDSGTGISLS
+432 
-443 STTVD
+443 
-448 KFPSLLSNGS
+448 GS
-458 VSIISAGTGIVAK
+458 VSLTGQRINITGSTGVFVEGGGNENVFADVRFDGPTTINADKAIV
-471 YAHAVFN
+471 
-478 ELHIQAGTGI
+478 
-488 DVQSPGYIGSGNTDT
+488 
-503 VLDVNGPAEI
+503 
-513 VAQNTALQIVGASGS
+513 
-528 KSASSGFVGTF
+528 
-539 NDAASLRASNGN
+539 
-551 GVQLSASTHS
+551 
-561 GTTAAR
+561 
-567 DCSVTFKGQ
+567 
-576 TSIASEKGTGV
+576 TSI
-587 VVNGPVAS
+587 
-595 TAQDGASVVFEGATT
+595 
-610 IDAAK
+610 K
-615 AIEIK
+615 AGEQV
-620 KNNGKGASVTFAY
+620 GASVTFAY
-633 NPTPINVPARA
+633 NPTPINVPVTKES
-644 QDADSQVNGSVTGTG
+644 ADSKVRGSVTGSSG
-659 TLIKSGGGS
+659 TINKENAGS
-668 LALNGDNSSFSGEFN
+668 LAFYGDISNFSGVFN
-683 MQGGRAF
+683 QKGGTTF
-690 LGSGKGYFSGATVN
+690 LSEGAAGYFGKAQLAV
-704 LTGGTLV
+704 TGGALV
-711 APELRFSGGKLLVAG
+711 APTLSFQKTGKLTLAG
-726 GTLETGTGQIFTS
+726 GTLETGTGQIFTN

-785 LGAGNVAADNASGSG
+785 LGAGNVAADNVSGSG

-853 PVTRSLTIDGNGHT
+853 PVARSLAIDGNGHT

-876 FKGMDSGTVSIQNIT
+876 FKGMDSGTVSIQNIA

-954 AHGIVEIGNNVSFI
+954 AHGIVEIGNNVGFI

-1015 PNYAS
+1015 PDYAS

-1033 ALFKD
+1033 ALFKN

-1094 LGSAT
+1094 LGSAAFT
-1099 FIQNS
+1099 QNS

-1149 SAFSKNTAGVGGG
+1149 STFFKNTAGVGGG
-1162 LYNEGIASLG
+1162 FYNEGIASLG

-1217 SADKDG
+1217 SEDKDG
-1223 NVVSDGSLTFNGGAR
+1223 NAVSAGSLAFNGGAR
-1238 FTGNTASGFGG
+1238 FTGNTASGLGG

-1259 NPGAGQEIVFSGN
+1259 NPGAGQEIVFNGN

-1279 AIFMGDGSSLDIMG
+1279 AIFMGDGSSLDITG
-1293 DGKVVFDDALSSQ
+1293 DGKVVFNDALSSQ
-1306 SATPTL
+1306 SATPAL

-1348 KNLSTV
+1348 KNLITI
-1354 AGGKLKMSE
+1354 AGGKLKMPE
-1363 FSFASQD
+1363 FSFAPQD

-1449 GADASGSG
+1449 GAEASGSG

-1495 GGWRDSSGLP
+1495 GGWLDSSGVP
-1505 IAIADVITVKTEPGQ
+1505 IAIADVITVKTDPGQ

-1530 YDGSKTSDTSETYAC
+1530 YDGSKTSDANDTYAC

-1557 SDGPLTIQNWGTG
+1557 SGGPLTIQNWGTG

-1578 ASSNGEILFGD
+1578 ASSSGEILFGD

-1612 KGVTFGD
+1612 KGVAFGD

-1648 VVRFGKNAVIANNE
+1648 AVRFGKNAVIANNE

-1677 MGEGATVRGN
+1677 MGEGAIVRGN

-1724 GQVNATGTT
+1724 GQVSATGTT

-1765 AAGGGAIILAGGGTA
+1765 AAGGGAVLLAGGGTA
-1780 SVMDTAFAANTATNG
+1780 SVTDTTFAANTATNG

-1800 DKNGVLT
+1800 DKNGMLT
-1807 TASGGVGTD
+1807 TTSGEAGSDT
-1816 AGTLFDGNSATTNG
+1816 GTLFEGNSATTNG

-1853 AKGGA
+1853 VKGGA

-1869 KLTFAGTVFGKN
+1869 KLTFADAVFGKN

-1891 SASVGGTVNAA
+1891 SASVGGTVNVA

-1950 SAISGSSN
+1950 SGISGSSN
-1958 LAIADSTF
+1958 LAIADSSF
-1966 EGNNAGYGGAVFNN
+1966 EGNSAGYGGAVFNN

-1993 NTATYGGAVY
+1993 NGATYGGAVY

-2012 SLAFN
+2012 SLVFN

-2037 RAVTLNPGAGQEIVF
+2037 RSITLNPGAGQEIVF
-2052 SGNTDSTG
+2052 N
-2060 SNAIFM
+2060 
-2066 GDGSSLDI
+2066 
-2074 MGDGK
+2074 
-2079 VVFDDALSSQSAT
+2079 
-2092 PTLKKTGSGELLLNA
+2092 
-2107 SMDGFLGTASFEGG
+2107 
-2121 LTSIAEKWLIKNLST
+2121 
-2136 VAGGKLKMSEFSFA
+2136 
-2150 SQDAENAVT
+2150 
-2159 GGKLVLAGGI
+2159 
-2169 LETGT
+2169 
-2174 GQIFANGLNAEGDA
+2174 
-2188 RNPGSV
+2188 
-2194 KLNGDNW
+2194 
-2201 SFDSGLIAFDDAK
+2201 
-2214 YNLTYAQAAALL
+2214 
-2226 LGASNVGA
+2226 
-2234 DASGSGSAKEI
+2234 
-2245 TFTGTYVNIP
+2245 
-2255 NPGPISPYYYTG
+2255 
-2267 NKSDAAS
+2267 
-2274 DGTVGGWLDN
+2274 
-2284 SGVPVTLA
+2284 
-2292 NAITVKKE
+2292 
-2300 PGQASEYRFLSG
+2300 
-2312 VFDGSKASDTSSLIH
+2312 
-2327 DDSGVHVTSDGPLT
+2327 
-2341 IQNWGTELVPAHTS
+2341 
-2355 TVASTGEIVFGN
+2355 
-2367 NVSVLNNH
+2367 
-2375 SAGDGTKGGG
+2375 
-2385 ALFSKAS
+2385 
-2392 ITFGDNAV
+2392 
-2400 LSGNATVLAAGG
+2400 
-2412 EGYGGGALFLDGKGE
+2412 
-2427 ILLGKN
+2427 
-2433 ALIEKNES
+2433 
-2441 CGYGGAIYSLGSVR
+2441 
-2455 LGEGAVIR
+2455 
-2463 GNKASYMGGALAVT
+2463 
-2477 GALSLGKNA
+2477 
-2486 LVEDNQARQGGAIY
+2486 
-2500 AQNGTLALGS
+2500 
-2510 GTRLERNQADR
+2510 
-2521 GGAIYLQGGS
+2521 
-2531 GDSTTLDLMNSVFR
+2531 
-2545 ENSASNGGALYLT
+2545 
-2558 GDGTLRIA
+2558 
-2566 AADTVFEGNSAS
+2566 
-2578 YGGAIYNG
+2578 
-2586 FPMNEKG
+2586 
-2593 HSGSDGSLAFNGGAR
+2593 
-2608 FTGNTASGLGGA
+2608 
-2620 IYNTRAVTLNPG
+2620 
-2632 AGQEIVFSGNTD
+2632 GNTD

-2673 SSQSATPTLKKTGG
+2673 SSQSATPTLKKTGSG
-2687 GTLLFNAS
+2687 ELLLNAS

-2710 EIAQKWL
+2710 EIPQKWL

-2722 TITGGRLKMPEFSF
+2722 TITGGRLKMPAFSF
-2736 AAQGEG
+2736 VAQGEG

-2765 TNGLNAEGDNKDP
+2765 INGLNAEGDNKDP
-2778 GAVKLRDDNWSFNSG
+2778 GAVKLSGDNWSFDSG

-2822 EGVGS
+2822 EGAGS

-2834 FIGTGYVDPDPDPV
+2834 FIGTGYVDPVPDPVPPVEPDPDPV
-2848 PPVDPDPTPPAP
+2848 PPVDPGPDPVPPVEPDPTPPAP

-2910 TDDKTDSISGSIGGK
+2910 KDDKTDSISGSIGGK

-3049 ADGQTNVSGRLT
+3049 ADGQTNVSGKLT

-3067 SGGGLNVSGA
+3067 SGGALNVSGA

-3099 VLTTSSDVQINIG
+3099 VLTTSSDVQLNIG
-3112 DQGSAGRVVARQARL
+3112 DQGSAGRVVARQAQL

-3144 TDASHGVFTFV
+3144 ADASHGVFTFV

-3226 VLTPNTATFT
+3226 VLTPNTATFA

-3250 AAALTSQGGT
+3250 VAALTSQGGT

-3283 GFSVSSVQGWNGDNL
+3283 GFSVSNVQGWNGDNL

-3309 GKDADGSMKIQATA
+3309 GKDADGSMKVQATA

-3345 GLNDTESDSMG
+3345 GLNDTESGNMG

-3362 AVNENYLPKADT
+3362 AVNENHLPKADT

-3409 SLLHMTATREGAV
+3409 SLSHMTTTREGAI

-3437 EHARNFGAG
+3437 EHARNLGAG

-3465 AFGVFRVGMALN
+3465 AFGDFRVGMALN

-3498 WGVNLYGSWS
+3498 WGMNLYGSWS

-3541 GDVDTGVLTAG
+3541 ADVDTGVLTAG

-3587 EHDVFRVGRD
+3587 DHDVFRVGRD

-3629 VVPAAG
+3629 VAPAAG
-3635 DLKAKTKARVPG
+3635 DLKAKAKARVPG

-3662 SFDGTLGLEVQRD
+3662 SFDGTLGLEVQKD

-3684 IRASEHKTGHGV
+3684 IRASEHKAGHGV

>member
-45 AGAEDPIIAPNSSIS
+45 AGAEELSGDISPISLSGDTRNIIGVGDIS
-60 KHYDTNTTVLNT
+60 LRSTEPALRYLINV
-72 DQPQFSKELY
+72 S
-82 AIGATGSQGAL
+82 GQGQL
-93 DISMEGDAA
+93 DISMSNGSPMAVGNADGIY
-102 LTVDAS
+102 LKDYSDYDQYAS
-108 WRRDAADSNRDQLSA
+108 AFHVA
-123 VYVGSG
+123 GSG
-129 AQFSFTGTGL
+129 SSGSFVGTGTFSMVG
-139 FRATGQGKVMEAVA
+139 GGKLLGVCA
-153 FRNGANGPTGGTMR
+153 FLSESKGT
-167 LTGAITGEAITE
+167 LTLSGDITGEAE
-179 ASENGSGYKAIGVK
+179 AVMNGSNGYASFAAAAAGGNLVFGGDRTTLRAKASTGNNANGAFVK
-193 AENAGT
+193 YGGMIDFASKSVLIESKNTDSSSVGINCADGTVKTSADTDLDIVVEGNKATTGIQLTASSSDVQLAGNLDLAAT
-199 IIFSG
+199 QTGQDSFASVLGISNDSG
-204 KSAWLKAMAH
+204 KMVVSGPTSLRLATNAPFDAKGIIASGKADMSFLGDVEIA
-214 AGTADGVYAR
+214 V
-224 YGGVVDFQSEEVKV
+224 
-238 LSQSDTG
+238 TG
-245 SAASGI
+245 SASG
-251 SIEYSGG
+251 SALYTTYRYDYSTQAG
-258 TITSSEQTALT
+258 ICP
-269 VGVKAPAS
+269 V
-277 TATGISLS
+277 ISLGTDGKAVTLNSS
-285 GASKGLVDLA
+285 G
-295 GSLAVSV
+295 
-302 EGSPVRGIE
+302 
-311 NDQGTLHVAKAS
+311 
-323 SITGIGE
+323 
-330 GTFPSY
+330 Y
-336 GIWGRNGSST
+336 GIN
-346 ELRGDVDVNMTSST
+346 N
-360 TVYGVYA
+360 
-367 DSATVSLGSEGD
+367 
-379 VAILVQGSLGR
+379 QG
-390 GVAAFSGGNVE
+390 
-401 LGSQGKEVS
+401 
-410 ITAQNTGVEAGTSST
+410 
-425 VSLNGKV
+425 
-432 KIDSGTGISLS
+432 
-443 STTVD
+443 
-448 KFPSLLSNGS
+448 GS
-458 VSIISAGTGIVAK
+458 VSLTGQRINITGSTGVFVEGGGNENVFADVRFDGPTTINADKAIV
-471 YAHAVFN
+471 
-478 ELHIQAGTGI
+478 
-488 DVQSPGYIGSGNTDT
+488 
-503 VLDVNGPAEI
+503 
-513 VAQNTALQIVGASGS
+513 
-528 KSASSGFVGTF
+528 
-539 NDAASLRASNGN
+539 
-551 GVQLSASTHS
+551 
-561 GTTAAR
+561 
-567 DCSVTFKGQ
+567 
-576 TSIASEKGTGV
+576 TSI
-587 VVNGPVAS
+587 
-595 TAQDGASVVFEGATT
+595 
-610 IDAAK
+610 K
-615 AIEIK
+615 AGEQV
-620 KNNGKGASVTFAY
+620 GASVTFAY
-633 NPTPINVPARA
+633 NPTPINVPVTKES
-644 QDADSQVNGSVTGTG
+644 ADSKVRGSVTGSSG
-659 TLIKSGGGS
+659 TINKENAGS
-668 LALNGDNSSFSGEFN
+668 LAFYGDISNFSGVFN
-683 MQGGRAF
+683 QKGGTTF
-690 LGSGKGYFSGATVN
+690 LSEGAAGYFGKAQLAV
-704 LTGGTLV
+704 TGGALV
-711 APELRFSGGKLLVAG
+711 APTLSFQKTGKLTLAG
-726 GTLETGTGQIFTS
+726 GTLETGTGQIFTN

-785 LGAGNVAADNASGSG
+785 LGAGNVAADNVSGSG

-853 PVTRSLTIDGNGHT
+853 PVARSLAIDGNGHT

-876 FKGMDSGTVSIQNIT
+876 FKGMDSGTVSIQNIA

-954 AHGIVEIGNNVSFI
+954 AHGIVEIGNNVGFI

-1015 PNYAS
+1015 PDYAS

-1033 ALFKD
+1033 ALFKN

-1094 LGSAT
+1094 LGSAAFT
-1099 FIQNS
+1099 QNS
-1104 AGSYGGAIINEGDVR
+1104 AGSYGGAIINEGDMR

-1149 SAFSKNTAGVGGG
+1149 STFSKNTAGVGGG

-1217 SADKDG
+1217 SEDKDG
-1223 NVVSDGSLTFNGGAR
+1223 NAVSA
-1238 FTGNTASGFGG
+1238 
-1249 AIYNTRSITL
+1249 
-1259 NPGAGQEIVFSGN
+1259 
-1272 TDSTGSN
+1272 
-1279 AIFMGDGSSLDIMG
+1279 
-1293 DGKVVFDDALSSQ
+1293 
-1306 SATPTL
+1306 
-1312 KKTGSGELLLNA
+1312 
-1324 SMDGFLGTAS
+1324 
-1334 FEGGL
+1334 
-1339 TSIAEKWLI
+1339 
-1348 KNLSTV
+1348 
-1354 AGGKLKMSE
+1354 
-1363 FSFASQD
+1363 
-1370 AENAVTGGK
+1370 
-1379 LVLAGGIL
+1379 
-1387 ETGTGQIFA
+1387 
-1396 NGLNAEG
+1396 
-1403 DARNPGSVKL
+1403 
-1413 NGDNWSFDSGLIA
+1413 
-1426 FDDAKYNLTYAQAAA
+1426 
-1441 LLLGASNV
+1441 
-1449 GADASGSG
+1449 
-1457 SAKEITFTG
+1457 
-1466 TYVNIPNPGPL
+1466 
-1477 SPYYY
+1477 
-1482 TGNKSDAASDGTV
+1482 
-1495 GGWRDSSGLP
+1495 
-1505 IAIADVITVKTEPGQ
+1505 
-1520 ASEYRFLSGV
+1520 
-1530 YDGSKTSDTSETYAC
+1530 
-1545 LIHGGDSGVRVT
+1545 
-1557 SDGPLTIQNWGTG
+1557 
-1570 LMPYHASV
+1570 
-1578 ASSNGEILFGD
+1578 
-1589 NVSLLNNHSAGDATK
+1589 
-1604 GGGAIFSK
+1604 
-1612 KGVTFGD
+1612 
-1619 NAVLSGNSTA
+1619 
-1629 LAIGGGGY
+1629 
-1637 GGGAIFLDGKG
+1637 
-1648 VVRFGKNAVIANNE
+1648 
-1662 SYHYGGAIYSLGSVS
+1662 
-1677 MGEGATVRGN
+1677 
-1687 TTSYMGGA
+1687 
-1695 IAVTGALSLGTGSV
+1695 
-1709 VESNQAQAGGAVYST
+1709 
-1724 GQVNATGTT
+1724 
-1733 FRKNVAT
+1733 
-1740 SNYGGG
+1740 
-1746 IYSAGGSI
+1746 
-1754 VLVDSRMEENK
+1754 
-1765 AAGGGAIILAGGGTA
+1765 
-1780 SVMDTAFAANTATNG
+1780 
-1795 GAFFI
+1795 
-1800 DKNGVLT
+1800 
-1807 TASGGVGTD
+1807 
-1816 AGTLFDGNSATTNG
+1816 
-1830 GAVYVQNGTVDLGSG
+1830 
-1845 TRLQGNQA
+1845 
-1853 AKGGA
+1853 
-1858 IYALGGKDASA
+1858 
-1869 KLTFAGTVFGKN
+1869 
-1881 SGTYG
+1881 
-1886 GAVYS
+1886 
-1891 SASVGGTVNAA
+1891 
-1902 ASDVVFEGNTATS
+1902 
-1915 GGAVY
+1915 
-1920 LGGSGT
+1920 
-1926 SDIAFTDAVFKEN
+1926 
-1939 QANTGNGGAIY
+1939 
-1950 SAISGSSN
+1950 
-1958 LAIADSTF
+1958 
-1966 EGNNAGYGGAVFNN
+1966 
-1980 GQLTTSGNVVFSG
+1980 
-1993 NTATYGGAVY
+1993 
-2003 NYFTSTTDG
+2003 G

-2017 GGARFTGNTASGLGG
+2017 GGARFTGNTAGGLGG

-2037 RAVTLNPGAGQEIVF
+2037 R
-2052 SGNTDSTG
+2052 
-2060 SNAIFM
+2060 
-2066 GDGSSLDI
+2066 
-2074 MGDGK
+2074 
-2079 VVFDDALSSQSAT
+2079 
-2092 PTLKKTGSGELLLNA
+2092 
-2107 SMDGFLGTASFEGG
+2107 
-2121 LTSIAEKWLIKNLST
+2121 SI
-2136 VAGGKLKMSEFSFA
+2136 
-2150 SQDAENAVT
+2150 
-2159 GGKLVLAGGI
+2159 
-2169 LETGT
+2169 
-2174 GQIFANGLNAEGDA
+2174 
-2188 RNPGSV
+2188 
-2194 KLNGDNW
+2194 
-2201 SFDSGLIAFDDAK
+2201 
-2214 YNLTYAQAAALL
+2214 
-2226 LGASNVGA
+2226 
-2234 DASGSGSAKEI
+2234 
-2245 TFTGTYVNIP
+2245 
-2255 NPGPISPYYYTG
+2255 
-2267 NKSDAAS
+2267 
-2274 DGTVGGWLDN
+2274 
-2284 SGVPVTLA
+2284 
-2292 NAITVKKE
+2292 
-2300 PGQASEYRFLSG
+2300 
-2312 VFDGSKASDTSSLIH
+2312 
-2327 DDSGVHVTSDGPLT
+2327 
-2341 IQNWGTELVPAHTS
+2341 
-2355 TVASTGEIVFGN
+2355 
-2367 NVSVLNNH
+2367 
-2375 SAGDGTKGGG
+2375 
-2385 ALFSKAS
+2385 
-2392 ITFGDNAV
+2392 
-2400 LSGNATVLAAGG
+2400 
-2412 EGYGGGALFLDGKGE
+2412 
-2427 ILLGKN
+2427 
-2433 ALIEKNES
+2433 
-2441 CGYGGAIYSLGSVR
+2441 
-2455 LGEGAVIR
+2455 
-2463 GNKASYMGGALAVT
+2463 
-2477 GALSLGKNA
+2477 
-2486 LVEDNQARQGGAIY
+2486 
-2500 AQNGTLALGS
+2500 
-2510 GTRLERNQADR
+2510 
-2521 GGAIYLQGGS
+2521 
-2531 GDSTTLDLMNSVFR
+2531 
-2545 ENSASNGGALYLT
+2545 
-2558 GDGTLRIA
+2558 
-2566 AADTVFEGNSAS
+2566 
-2578 YGGAIYNG
+2578 
-2586 FPMNEKG
+2586 
-2593 HSGSDGSLAFNGGAR
+2593 
-2608 FTGNTASGLGGA
+2608 
-2620 IYNTRAVTLNPG
+2620 TLNPG

-2673 SSQSATPTLKKTGG
+2673 SSQSATPTLKKTGSG
-2687 GTLLFNAS
+2687 ELLLNAS

-2722 TITGGRLKMPEFSF
+2722 TITGGRLKMPAFSF
-2736 AAQGEG
+2736 VAQGEG

-2765 TNGLNAEGDNKDP
+2765 INGLNAEGDNKDP
-2778 GAVKLRDDNWSFNSG
+2778 GAVKLSGDNWSFDSG

-2822 EGVGS
+2822 EGAGS

-2834 FIGTGYVDPDPDPV
+2834 FIGTGYVDPVPDPV
-2848 PPVDPDPTPPAP
+2848 PPVEPDPTPPAP

-2910 TDDKTDSISGSIGGK
+2910 KDDKTDSISGSIGGK

-3049 ADGQTNVSGRLT
+3049 ADGQTNVSGKLT

-3067 SGGGLNVSGA
+3067 SGGALNVSGA

-3099 VLTTSSDVQINIG
+3099 VLTTSSDVQLNIG
-3112 DQGSAGRVVARQARL
+3112 DQGSAGRVVARQAQL

-3144 TDASHGVFTFV
+3144 ADASHGVFTFV

-3226 VLTPNTATFT
+3226 VLTPNTATFA

-3283 GFSVSSVQGWNGDNL
+3283 GFSVSNVQGWNGDNL

-3309 GKDADGSMKIQATA
+3309 GKDADGSMKVQATA

-3335 VNTMDAIWGK
+3335 VNTMDAIWGR
-3345 GLNDTESDSMG
+3345 GLNDTESGNMG

-3362 AVNENYLPKADT
+3362 AVNENHLPKADT

-3409 SLLHMTATREGAV
+3409 SLSHMATTREGAI

-3437 EHARNFGAG
+3437 EHARNLGAG

-3465 AFGVFRVGMALN
+3465 AFGDFRVGMALN

-3498 WGVNLYGSWS
+3498 WGMNLYGSWS

-3541 GDVDTGVLTAG
+3541 ADVDTGVLTAG

-3587 EHDVFRVGRD
+3587 DHDVFRVGRD

-3629 VVPAAG
+3629 VAPAAG
-3635 DLKAKTKARVPG
+3635 DLKAKAKARVPG

-3662 SFDGTLGLEVQRD
+3662 SFDGTLGLEVQKD

-3684 IRASEHKTGHGV
+3684 IRASEHKAGHGV

>member
-45 AGAEDPIIAPNSSIS
+45 AGAEELSGDISPISLSGDTRNIIGVGDIS
-60 KHYDTNTTVLNT
+60 LRSTEPALRYLINV
-72 DQPQFSKELY
+72 S
-82 AIGATGSQGAL
+82 GQGQL
-93 DISMEGDAA
+93 DISMSNGSSMAVGHADGIY
-102 LTVDAS
+102 LKDYSDYDQYAS
-108 WRRDAADSNRDQLSA
+108 AFHVA
-123 VYVGSG
+123 GSG
-129 AQFSFTGTGL
+129 SSGSFVGTGTFSMVG
-139 FRATGQGKVMEAVA
+139 GGKLLGVCA
-153 FRNGANGPTGGTMR
+153 FLSESKGT
-167 LTGAITGEAITE
+167 LTLSGDITGEAE
-179 ASENGSGYKAIGVK
+179 AVMNGSNGYASFAAAAAGGNLVFGGDRTTLRAKASTGNNANGAFVKYGGMIGFASKSVLIESKNTDSNSVGINCADGTVK
-193 AENAGT
+193 TSADTDLDIVVEGNKATTGIQLTASSSDVQLAGNLDLT
-199 IIFSG
+199 ATQTGQDSFASVLGISNDSG
-204 KSAWLKAMAH
+204 KMVVSGPTSLRLVTNAPFDAKGITASGKADMSFLGDVEIA
-214 AGTADGVYAR
+214 V
-224 YGGVVDFQSEEVKV
+224 
-238 LSQSDTG
+238 TG
-245 SAASGI
+245 SASG
-251 SIEYSGG
+251 SALYTTYRYDYSTQAG
-258 TITSSEQTALT
+258 ICP
-269 VGVKAPAS
+269 V
-277 TATGISLS
+277 ISLGTDGKAVTLNSS
-285 GASKGLVDLA
+285 G
-295 GSLAVSV
+295 
-302 EGSPVRGIE
+302 
-311 NDQGTLHVAKAS
+311 
-323 SITGIGE
+323 
-330 GTFPSY
+330 Y
-336 GIWGRNGSST
+336 GIN
-346 ELRGDVDVNMTSST
+346 N
-360 TVYGVYA
+360 
-367 DSATVSLGSEGD
+367 
-379 VAILVQGSLGR
+379 QG
-390 GVAAFSGGNVE
+390 
-401 LGSQGKEVS
+401 
-410 ITAQNTGVEAGTSST
+410 
-425 VSLNGKV
+425 
-432 KIDSGTGISLS
+432 
-443 STTVD
+443 
-448 KFPSLLSNGS
+448 GS
-458 VSIISAGTGIVAK
+458 VSLTGQRINITGSTGVFVEGGGNENVFADVRFDGPTTINADKAIV
-471 YAHAVFN
+471 
-478 ELHIQAGTGI
+478 
-488 DVQSPGYIGSGNTDT
+488 
-503 VLDVNGPAEI
+503 
-513 VAQNTALQIVGASGS
+513 
-528 KSASSGFVGTF
+528 
-539 NDAASLRASNGN
+539 
-551 GVQLSASTHS
+551 
-561 GTTAAR
+561 
-567 DCSVTFKGQ
+567 
-576 TSIASEKGTGV
+576 TSI
-587 VVNGPVAS
+587 
-595 TAQDGASVVFEGATT
+595 
-610 IDAAK
+610 K
-615 AIEIK
+615 AGEQV
-620 KNNGKGASVTFAY
+620 GASVTFAY
-633 NPTPINVPARA
+633 NPTPINVPVTKES
-644 QDADSQVNGSVTGTG
+644 ADSKVRGSVTGSSG
-659 TLIKSGGGS
+659 TINKENAGS
-668 LALNGDNSSFSGEFN
+668 LAFYGDISNFSGVFN
-683 MQGGRAF
+683 QKGGTTF
-690 LGSGKGYFSGATVN
+690 LSEGAAGYFGKAQLAV
-704 LTGGTLV
+704 TGGALV
-711 APELRFSGGKLLVAG
+711 APTLSFQKTGKLTLAG

-764 GVIAFDDAKYNIVY
+764 GVIAFDDARYNIVY

-785 LGAGNVAADNASGSG
+785 LGAGNVAADNVSGSG

-853 PVTRSLTIDGNGHT
+853 PVARSLAIDGNGHT

-876 FKGMDSGTVSIQNIT
+876 FKGMDSGTVSIQNIA

-954 AHGIVEIGNNVSFI
+954 AHGIVEIGNNVGFI

-1006 DDYGGYLTD
+1006 DDYEDYLTD
-1015 PNYAS
+1015 PDYAS

-1033 ALFKD
+1033 ALFKN

-1065 ATFTGNTSKSTGGA
+1065 ATFKGNTSKSTGGA

-1094 LGSAT
+1094 LGSAAFT
-1099 FIQNS
+1099 QNS

-1149 SAFSKNTAGVGGG
+1149 STFSKNTAGVGGG
-1162 LYNEGIASLG
+1162 LYNEGIAFLD

-1217 SADKDG
+1217 SEDKDG
-1223 NVVSDGSLTFNGGAR
+1223 NAVSAGSLAFNGGAR
-1238 FTGNTASGFGG
+1238 FTGNTASGLGG

-1279 AIFMGDGSSLDIMG
+1279 AIFMGDGSSLDITG
-1293 DGKVVFDDALSSQ
+1293 DGKVVFNDALSSQ
-1306 SATPTL
+1306 SATPAL

-1348 KNLSTV
+1348 KNLITI
-1354 AGGKLKMSE
+1354 AGGKLKMPE
-1363 FSFASQD
+1363 FSFAPQD

-1449 GADASGSG
+1449 GAEASGSG

-1495 GGWRDSSGLP
+1495 GGWLDSSGVP
-1505 IAIADVITVKTEPGQ
+1505 IAIADVITVKTDPGQ

-1530 YDGSKTSDTSETYAC
+1530 YDGSKTSDANDTYAC

-1557 SDGPLTIQNWGTG
+1557 SGGPLTIQNWGTG

-1578 ASSNGEILFGD
+1578 ASSSGEILFGD

-1612 KGVTFGD
+1612 KGVAFGE

-1648 VVRFGKNAVIANNE
+1648 AVRFGKNAFIANNE

-1677 MGEGATVRGN
+1677 MGEGAIVRGN

-1724 GQVNATGTT
+1724 GQVSATGTT

-1765 AAGGGAIILAGGGTA
+1765 AAGGGAVLLAGGGTA
-1780 SVMDTAFAANTATNG
+1780 SVTDTTFAANTATNG

-1800 DKNGVLT
+1800 DKNGMLT
-1807 TASGGVGTD
+1807 TTSGEAGSD
-1816 AGTLFDGNSATTNG
+1816 AGTLFEGNSATTNG
-1830 GAVYVQNGTVDLGSG
+1830 GAVYVQNGAVDLGSG

-1853 AKGGA
+1853 VKGGA

-1869 KLTFAGTVFGKN
+1869 KLTFADAVFGKN

-1891 SASVGGTVNAA
+1891 SASVGGTVNVA

-1950 SAISGSSN
+1950 SGISGSSN
-1958 LAIADSTF
+1958 LAIADSSF
-1966 EGNNAGYGGAVFNN
+1966 EGNSAGYGGAVFNN

-1993 NTATYGGAVY
+1993 NGATYGGAVY

-2012 SLAFN
+2012 SLVFN
-2017 GGARFTGNTASGLGG
+2017 GGARFTGNTAGGLGG

-2037 RAVTLNPGAGQEIVF
+2037 R
-2052 SGNTDSTG
+2052 
-2060 SNAIFM
+2060 
-2066 GDGSSLDI
+2066 
-2074 MGDGK
+2074 
-2079 VVFDDALSSQSAT
+2079 
-2092 PTLKKTGSGELLLNA
+2092 
-2107 SMDGFLGTASFEGG
+2107 
-2121 LTSIAEKWLIKNLST
+2121 SI
-2136 VAGGKLKMSEFSFA
+2136 
-2150 SQDAENAVT
+2150 
-2159 GGKLVLAGGI
+2159 
-2169 LETGT
+2169 
-2174 GQIFANGLNAEGDA
+2174 
-2188 RNPGSV
+2188 
-2194 KLNGDNW
+2194 
-2201 SFDSGLIAFDDAK
+2201 
-2214 YNLTYAQAAALL
+2214 
-2226 LGASNVGA
+2226 
-2234 DASGSGSAKEI
+2234 
-2245 TFTGTYVNIP
+2245 
-2255 NPGPISPYYYTG
+2255 
-2267 NKSDAAS
+2267 
-2274 DGTVGGWLDN
+2274 
-2284 SGVPVTLA
+2284 
-2292 NAITVKKE
+2292 
-2300 PGQASEYRFLSG
+2300 
-2312 VFDGSKASDTSSLIH
+2312 
-2327 DDSGVHVTSDGPLT
+2327 
-2341 IQNWGTELVPAHTS
+2341 
-2355 TVASTGEIVFGN
+2355 
-2367 NVSVLNNH
+2367 
-2375 SAGDGTKGGG
+2375 
-2385 ALFSKAS
+2385 
-2392 ITFGDNAV
+2392 
-2400 LSGNATVLAAGG
+2400 
-2412 EGYGGGALFLDGKGE
+2412 
-2427 ILLGKN
+2427 
-2433 ALIEKNES
+2433 
-2441 CGYGGAIYSLGSVR
+2441 
-2455 LGEGAVIR
+2455 
-2463 GNKASYMGGALAVT
+2463 
-2477 GALSLGKNA
+2477 
-2486 LVEDNQARQGGAIY
+2486 
-2500 AQNGTLALGS
+2500 
-2510 GTRLERNQADR
+2510 
-2521 GGAIYLQGGS
+2521 
-2531 GDSTTLDLMNSVFR
+2531 
-2545 ENSASNGGALYLT
+2545 
-2558 GDGTLRIA
+2558 
-2566 AADTVFEGNSAS
+2566 
-2578 YGGAIYNG
+2578 
-2586 FPMNEKG
+2586 
-2593 HSGSDGSLAFNGGAR
+2593 
-2608 FTGNTASGLGGA
+2608 
-2620 IYNTRAVTLNPG
+2620 TLNPG

-2662 GDGKVVFDDAL
+2662 GDGKVVFNDAL
-2673 SSQSATPTLKKTGG
+2673 SSQSATPALKKTGSG
-2687 GTLLFNAS
+2687 ELLLNAS

-2722 TITGGRLKMPEFSF
+2722 TITGGRLKMPAFSF
-2736 AAQGEG
+2736 VAQGEG

-2765 TNGLNAEGDNKDP
+2765 INGLNAEGDNKDP
-2778 GAVKLRDDNWSFNSG
+2778 GAVKLSGDNWSFDSG

-2822 EGVGS
+2822 EGAGS

-2834 FIGTGYVDPDPDPV
+2834 FIGTGYVDPVPDPV
-2848 PPVDPDPTPPAP
+2848 PPVEPDPTPPAP

-2910 TDDKTDSISGSIGGK
+2910 KDDKTDSISGSIGGK

-3049 ADGQTNVSGRLT
+3049 ADGQTNVSGKLT

-3067 SGGGLNVSGA
+3067 SGGALNVSGA

-3099 VLTTSSDVQINIG
+3099 VLTTSSDVQLNIG
-3112 DQGSAGRVVARQARL
+3112 DQGSAGRVVARQAQL

-3144 TDASHGVFTFV
+3144 ADASHGVFTFV

-3226 VLTPNTATFT
+3226 VLTPNTATFA

-3283 GFSVSSVQGWNGDNL
+3283 GFSVSNVQGWNGDNL

-3309 GKDADGSMKIQATA
+3309 GKDADGSMKVQATA

-3345 GLNDTESDSMG
+3345 GLNDTESGNMG

-3362 AVNENYLPKADT
+3362 AVNENHLPKADT

-3409 SLLHMTATREGAV
+3409 SLSHMATTREGAI

-3437 EHARNFGAG
+3437 EHARNLGAG

-3465 AFGVFRVGMALN
+3465 AFGDFRVGMALN

-3498 WGVNLYGSWS
+3498 WGMNLYGSWS

-3523 KNEVKQDLPTT
+3523 KNEVKQDLPAT

-3541 GDVDTGVLTAG
+3541 ADVDTGVLTAG

-3587 EHDVFRVGRD
+3587 DHDVFRVGRD

-3629 VVPAAG
+3629 VAPAAG

-3647 VAASDTIKARMMDSV
+3647 VAASDTIKARIMDSV
-3662 SFDGTLGLEVQRD
+3662 SLDGTLGLEVQKD

-3684 IRASEHKTGHGV
+3684 IRASEHKAGHGV

>member
-45 AGAEDPIIAPNSSIS
+45 AGAEELSGDISPISLSGDTRNIIGVGDIS
-60 KHYDTNTTVLNT
+60 LRSTEPALRYLINV
-72 DQPQFSKELY
+72 S
-82 AIGATGSQGAL
+82 GQGQL
-93 DISMEGDAA
+93 DISMSNGSPMAVGNADGIY
-102 LTVDAS
+102 LKDYSDYDQYAS
-108 WRRDAADSNRDQLSA
+108 AFHVA
-123 VYVGSG
+123 GSG
-129 AQFSFTGTGL
+129 SSGSFVGTGTFSMVG
-139 FRATGQGKVMEAVA
+139 GGKLLGVCA
-153 FRNGANGPTGGTMR
+153 FLSESKGT
-167 LTGAITGEAITE
+167 LTLSGDITGEAE
-179 ASENGSGYKAIGVK
+179 AVMNGSNGYASFAAAAAGGNLVFGGDRTTLRAKASTGNNANGAFVK
-193 AENAGT
+193 YGGMIDFASKSVLIESKNTDSSSVGINCADGTVKTSADTDLDIVVEGNKATTGIQLTASSSDVQLAGNLDLT
-199 IIFSG
+199 ATQTGQDSFASVLGISNDSG
-204 KSAWLKAMAH
+204 KMVVSGPTSLRLATNAPFDAKGITASGKADMSFLGDVEIA
-214 AGTADGVYAR
+214 V
-224 YGGVVDFQSEEVKV
+224 
-238 LSQSDTG
+238 TG
-245 SAASGI
+245 SASG
-251 SIEYSGG
+251 SALYTTYRYDYSTQAG
-258 TITSSEQTALT
+258 ICP
-269 VGVKAPAS
+269 V
-277 TATGISLS
+277 ISLGTDGKAVTLNSS
-285 GASKGLVDLA
+285 G
-295 GSLAVSV
+295 
-302 EGSPVRGIE
+302 
-311 NDQGTLHVAKAS
+311 
-323 SITGIGE
+323 
-330 GTFPSY
+330 Y
-336 GIWGRNGSST
+336 GIN
-346 ELRGDVDVNMTSST
+346 N
-360 TVYGVYA
+360 
-367 DSATVSLGSEGD
+367 
-379 VAILVQGSLGR
+379 QG
-390 GVAAFSGGNVE
+390 
-401 LGSQGKEVS
+401 
-410 ITAQNTGVEAGTSST
+410 
-425 VSLNGKV
+425 
-432 KIDSGTGISLS
+432 
-443 STTVD
+443 
-448 KFPSLLSNGS
+448 GS
-458 VSIISAGTGIVAK
+458 VSLTGQRINITGSTGVFVEGGGNENVFADVRFDGPTTINADKAIV
-471 YAHAVFN
+471 
-478 ELHIQAGTGI
+478 
-488 DVQSPGYIGSGNTDT
+488 
-503 VLDVNGPAEI
+503 
-513 VAQNTALQIVGASGS
+513 
-528 KSASSGFVGTF
+528 
-539 NDAASLRASNGN
+539 
-551 GVQLSASTHS
+551 
-561 GTTAAR
+561 
-567 DCSVTFKGQ
+567 
-576 TSIASEKGTGV
+576 TSI
-587 VVNGPVAS
+587 
-595 TAQDGASVVFEGATT
+595 
-610 IDAAK
+610 K
-615 AIEIK
+615 AGEQV
-620 KNNGKGASVTFAY
+620 GASVTFAY
-633 NPTPINVPARA
+633 NPTPINVPVTKES
-644 QDADSQVNGSVTGTG
+644 ADSKVRGSVTGSSG
-659 TLIKSGGGS
+659 TINKENAGS
-668 LALNGDNSSFSGEFN
+668 LAFYGDISNFSGVFN
-683 MQGGRAF
+683 QKGGTTF
-690 LGSGKGYFSGATVN
+690 LSEGAAGYFGKAQLAV
-704 LTGGTLV
+704 TGGTLV
-711 APELRFSGGKLLVAG
+711 APTLSFQKTGKLTLAG
-726 GTLETGTGQIFTS
+726 GTLETGTGQIFTN

-785 LGAGNVAADNASGSG
+785 LGAGNVAADNVSGSG

-853 PVTRSLTIDGNGHT
+853 PVARSLAIDGNGHT

-876 FKGMDSGTVSIQNIT
+876 FKGMDSGTVSIQNIA

-954 AHGIVEIGNNVSFI
+954 AHGIVEIGNNVGFI
-968 NCTGGSGGGL
+968 NCMGGSGGGL

-1006 DDYGGYLTD
+1006 DDYEDYLTD
-1015 PNYAS
+1015 PDYAS

-1033 ALFKD
+1033 ALFKN

-1099 FIQNS
+1099 FTQNS

-1149 SAFSKNTAGVGGG
+1149 STFSKNTAGVGGG

-1187 VFNVH
+1187 IFNVH

-1217 SADKDG
+1217 SEDKDG
-1223 NVVSDGSLTFNGGAR
+1223 NAVSAGSLAFNGGAR
-1238 FTGNTASGFGG
+1238 FTGNTASGLGG

-1279 AIFMGDGSSLDIMG
+1279 AIFMGDGSSLDITG
-1293 DGKVVFDDALSSQ
+1293 DGKVVFNDTLSSQ
-1306 SATPTL
+1306 SATPAL
-1312 KKTGSGELLLNA
+1312 KKTGSGELLL
-1324 SMDGFLGTAS
+1324 
-1334 FEGGL
+1334 
-1339 TSIAEKWLI
+1339 
-1348 KNLSTV
+1348 
-1354 AGGKLKMSE
+1354 
-1363 FSFASQD
+1363 
-1370 AENAVTGGK
+1370 
-1379 LVLAGGIL
+1379 
-1387 ETGTGQIFA
+1387 
-1396 NGLNAEG
+1396 
-1403 DARNPGSVKL
+1403 
-1413 NGDNWSFDSGLIA
+1413 
-1426 FDDAKYNLTYAQAAA
+1426 
-1441 LLLGASNV
+1441 
-1449 GADASGSG
+1449 
-1457 SAKEITFTG
+1457 
-1466 TYVNIPNPGPL
+1466 
-1477 SPYYY
+1477 
-1482 TGNKSDAASDGTV
+1482 
-1495 GGWRDSSGLP
+1495 
-1505 IAIADVITVKTEPGQ
+1505 
-1520 ASEYRFLSGV
+1520 
-1530 YDGSKTSDTSETYAC
+1530 
-1545 LIHGGDSGVRVT
+1545 
-1557 SDGPLTIQNWGTG
+1557 
-1570 LMPYHASV
+1570 
-1578 ASSNGEILFGD
+1578 
-1589 NVSLLNNHSAGDATK
+1589 
-1604 GGGAIFSK
+1604 
-1612 KGVTFGD
+1612 
-1619 NAVLSGNSTA
+1619 
-1629 LAIGGGGY
+1629 
-1637 GGGAIFLDGKG
+1637 
-1648 VVRFGKNAVIANNE
+1648 
-1662 SYHYGGAIYSLGSVS
+1662 
-1677 MGEGATVRGN
+1677 
-1687 TTSYMGGA
+1687 
-1695 IAVTGALSLGTGSV
+1695 
-1709 VESNQAQAGGAVYST
+1709 
-1724 GQVNATGTT
+1724 
-1733 FRKNVAT
+1733 
-1740 SNYGGG
+1740 
-1746 IYSAGGSI
+1746 
-1754 VLVDSRMEENK
+1754 
-1765 AAGGGAIILAGGGTA
+1765 
-1780 SVMDTAFAANTATNG
+1780 
-1795 GAFFI
+1795 
-1800 DKNGVLT
+1800 
-1807 TASGGVGTD
+1807 
-1816 AGTLFDGNSATTNG
+1816 
-1830 GAVYVQNGTVDLGSG
+1830 
-1845 TRLQGNQA
+1845 
-1853 AKGGA
+1853 
-1858 IYALGGKDASA
+1858 
-1869 KLTFAGTVFGKN
+1869 
-1881 SGTYG
+1881 
-1886 GAVYS
+1886 
-1891 SASVGGTVNAA
+1891 
-1902 ASDVVFEGNTATS
+1902 
-1915 GGAVY
+1915 
-1920 LGGSGT
+1920 
-1926 SDIAFTDAVFKEN
+1926 
-1939 QANTGNGGAIY
+1939 
-1950 SAISGSSN
+1950 
-1958 LAIADSTF
+1958 
-1966 EGNNAGYGGAVFNN
+1966 
-1980 GQLTTSGNVVFSG
+1980 
-1993 NTATYGGAVY
+1993 
-2003 NYFTSTTDG
+2003 
-2012 SLAFN
+2012 
-2017 GGARFTGNTASGLGG
+2017 
-2032 AIYNT
+2032 
-2037 RAVTLNPGAGQEIVF
+2037 
-2052 SGNTDSTG
+2052 
-2060 SNAIFM
+2060 
-2066 GDGSSLDI
+2066 
-2074 MGDGK
+2074 
-2079 VVFDDALSSQSAT
+2079 
-2092 PTLKKTGSGELLLNA
+2092 
-2107 SMDGFLGTASFEGG
+2107 
-2121 LTSIAEKWLIKNLST
+2121 
-2136 VAGGKLKMSEFSFA
+2136 
-2150 SQDAENAVT
+2150 
-2159 GGKLVLAGGI
+2159 
-2169 LETGT
+2169 
-2174 GQIFANGLNAEGDA
+2174 
-2188 RNPGSV
+2188 
-2194 KLNGDNW
+2194 
-2201 SFDSGLIAFDDAK
+2201 
-2214 YNLTYAQAAALL
+2214 
-2226 LGASNVGA
+2226 
-2234 DASGSGSAKEI
+2234 
-2245 TFTGTYVNIP
+2245 
-2255 NPGPISPYYYTG
+2255 
-2267 NKSDAAS
+2267 
-2274 DGTVGGWLDN
+2274 
-2284 SGVPVTLA
+2284 
-2292 NAITVKKE
+2292 
-2300 PGQASEYRFLSG
+2300 
-2312 VFDGSKASDTSSLIH
+2312 
-2327 DDSGVHVTSDGPLT
+2327 
-2341 IQNWGTELVPAHTS
+2341 
-2355 TVASTGEIVFGN
+2355 
-2367 NVSVLNNH
+2367 
-2375 SAGDGTKGGG
+2375 
-2385 ALFSKAS
+2385 
-2392 ITFGDNAV
+2392 
-2400 LSGNATVLAAGG
+2400 
-2412 EGYGGGALFLDGKGE
+2412 
-2427 ILLGKN
+2427 
-2433 ALIEKNES
+2433 
-2441 CGYGGAIYSLGSVR
+2441 
-2455 LGEGAVIR
+2455 
-2463 GNKASYMGGALAVT
+2463 
-2477 GALSLGKNA
+2477 
-2486 LVEDNQARQGGAIY
+2486 
-2500 AQNGTLALGS
+2500 
-2510 GTRLERNQADR
+2510 
-2521 GGAIYLQGGS
+2521 
-2531 GDSTTLDLMNSVFR
+2531 
-2545 ENSASNGGALYLT
+2545 
-2558 GDGTLRIA
+2558 
-2566 AADTVFEGNSAS
+2566 
-2578 YGGAIYNG
+2578 
-2586 FPMNEKG
+2586 
-2593 HSGSDGSLAFNGGAR
+2593 
-2608 FTGNTASGLGGA
+2608 
-2620 IYNTRAVTLNPG
+2620 
-2632 AGQEIVFSGNTD
+2632 
-2644 STGSNAIFM
+2644 
-2653 GDGSSLDIT
+2653 
-2662 GDGKVVFDDAL
+2662 
-2673 SSQSATPTLKKTGG
+2673 
-2687 GTLLFNAS
+2687 NAS

-2722 TITGGRLKMPEFSF
+2722 TITGGRLKMPAFSF
-2736 AAQGEG
+2736 VAQGEG

-2765 TNGLNAEGDNKDP
+2765 INGLNAEGDNKDP
-2778 GAVKLRDDNWSFNSG
+2778 GAVKLSGDNWSFDSG

-2822 EGVGS
+2822 EGAGS

-2834 FIGTGYVDPDPDPV
+2834 FIGTGYVDPGPDPV
-2848 PPVDPDPTPPAP
+2848 PPVEPDPTPPAP

-2910 TDDKTDSISGSIGGK
+2910 KDDKTDSISGSIGGK

-3049 ADGQTNVSGRLT
+3049 ADGQTNVSGKLT

-3067 SGGGLNVSGA
+3067 SGGALNVSGA

-3099 VLTTSSDVQINIG
+3099 VLTTSSDVQLNIG
-3112 DQGSAGRVVARQARL
+3112 DQGSAGRVVARQAQL

-3144 TDASHGVFTFV
+3144 ADASHGVFTFV

-3226 VLTPNTATFT
+3226 VLTPNTATFA

-3283 GFSVSSVQGWNGDNL
+3283 GFSVSNVQGWNGDNL

-3309 GKDADGSMKIQATA
+3309 GKDADGSMKVQATA

-3345 GLNDTESDSMG
+3345 GLNDTESGNMG

-3362 AVNENYLPKADT
+3362 AVNENHLPKADT

-3394 VAAADAPVR
+3394 VAAADAPGR

-3409 SLLHMTATREGAV
+3409 SLLHMTTTREGAI

-3437 EHARNFGAG
+3437 EHARNLGAG

-3465 AFGVFRVGMALN
+3465 AFGDFRVGMALN

-3498 WGVNLYGSWS
+3498 WGMNLYGSWS

-3541 GDVDTGVLTAG
+3541 ADVDTGVLTAG

-3587 EHDVFRVGRD
+3587 DHDVFRVGRD

-3629 VVPAAG
+3629 VAPAAG
-3635 DLKAKTKARVPG
+3635 DLKAKAKARVPG

-3662 SFDGTLGLEVQRD
+3662 SFDGTLGLEVQKD

-3684 IRASEHKTGHGV
+3684 IRASEHKAGHGV

>member
-45 AGAEDPIIAPNSSIS
+45 AGAEELSGDISPISLSGDTRNIIGVGDIS
-60 KHYDTNTTVLNT
+60 LRSTEPALRYLINV
-72 DQPQFSKELY
+72 S
-82 AIGATGSQGAL
+82 GQGQL
-93 DISMEGDAA
+93 DISMSNGSSMAVGHADGIY
-102 LTVDAS
+102 LKDYSDYDQYAS
-108 WRRDAADSNRDQLSA
+108 AFHVA
-123 VYVGSG
+123 GSG
-129 AQFSFTGTGL
+129 SSGSFAGTGTFSMVG
-139 FRATGQGKVMEAVA
+139 GGKLLGVCA
-153 FRNGANGPTGGTMR
+153 FLSESKGT
-167 LTGAITGEAITE
+167 LTLSGDITGEAE
-179 ASENGSGYKAIGVK
+179 AVMNGSNGYASFAAAAAGGNLVFGGDRTTLRAKASTGNNANGAFVK
-193 AENAGT
+193 YGGMIDFASKSVLIESKNTDSSSVGINCADGTVKTSADTDLDIVVEGNKATTGIQLTASFSDVQLAGNLDLT
-199 IIFSG
+199 ATQTGQDSFASVLGISNDSG
-204 KSAWLKAMAH
+204 KMVVSGPTSLRLVTNAPFDAKGITASGKADMSFLGDVEIA
-214 AGTADGVYAR
+214 V
-224 YGGVVDFQSEEVKV
+224 
-238 LSQSDTG
+238 TG
-245 SAASGI
+245 SASG
-251 SIEYSGG
+251 SALYTTYRYDYSTQAG
-258 TITSSEQTALT
+258 ICP
-269 VGVKAPAS
+269 V
-277 TATGISLS
+277 ISLGTDGKAVTLNSS
-285 GASKGLVDLA
+285 G
-295 GSLAVSV
+295 
-302 EGSPVRGIE
+302 
-311 NDQGTLHVAKAS
+311 
-323 SITGIGE
+323 
-330 GTFPSY
+330 Y
-336 GIWGRNGSST
+336 GIN
-346 ELRGDVDVNMTSST
+346 N
-360 TVYGVYA
+360 
-367 DSATVSLGSEGD
+367 
-379 VAILVQGSLGR
+379 QG
-390 GVAAFSGGNVE
+390 
-401 LGSQGKEVS
+401 
-410 ITAQNTGVEAGTSST
+410 
-425 VSLNGKV
+425 
-432 KIDSGTGISLS
+432 
-443 STTVD
+443 
-448 KFPSLLSNGS
+448 GS
-458 VSIISAGTGIVAK
+458 VSLTGQRINITGSTGVFVEGGGNENVFADVRFDGPTTINADKAIV
-471 YAHAVFN
+471 
-478 ELHIQAGTGI
+478 
-488 DVQSPGYIGSGNTDT
+488 
-503 VLDVNGPAEI
+503 
-513 VAQNTALQIVGASGS
+513 
-528 KSASSGFVGTF
+528 
-539 NDAASLRASNGN
+539 
-551 GVQLSASTHS
+551 
-561 GTTAAR
+561 
-567 DCSVTFKGQ
+567 
-576 TSIASEKGTGV
+576 TSI
-587 VVNGPVAS
+587 
-595 TAQDGASVVFEGATT
+595 
-610 IDAAK
+610 K
-615 AIEIK
+615 AGEQV
-620 KNNGKGASVTFAY
+620 GASVTFAY
-633 NPTPINVPARA
+633 NPTPINVPVTKES
-644 QDADSQVNGSVTGTG
+644 ADSKVRGSVTGSSG
-659 TLIKSGGGS
+659 TINKENAGS
-668 LALNGDNSSFSGEFN
+668 LAFYGDISNFSGVFN
-683 MQGGRAF
+683 QKGGTTF
-690 LGSGKGYFSGATVN
+690 LSEGAAGYFGKAQLAV
-704 LTGGTLV
+704 TGGALV
-711 APELRFSGGKLLVAG
+711 APTLSFQKTGKLTLAG

-785 LGAGNVAADNASGSG
+785 LGAGNVAADNVSGSG

-853 PVTRSLTIDGNGHT
+853 PVARSLAIDGNGHT

-876 FKGMDSGTVSIQNIT
+876 FKGMDSGTVSIQNIA

-954 AHGIVEIGNNVSFI
+954 AHGIVEIGNNVGFI

-1015 PNYAS
+1015 PDYAS

-1033 ALFKD
+1033 ALFKN

-1099 FIQNS
+1099 FTQNS

-1149 SAFSKNTAGVGGG
+1149 STFSKNTAGVGGG

-1217 SADKDG
+1217 SEDKDG
-1223 NVVSDGSLTFNGGAR
+1223 NAVSA
-1238 FTGNTASGFGG
+1238 
-1249 AIYNTRSITL
+1249 
-1259 NPGAGQEIVFSGN
+1259 
-1272 TDSTGSN
+1272 
-1279 AIFMGDGSSLDIMG
+1279 
-1293 DGKVVFDDALSSQ
+1293 
-1306 SATPTL
+1306 
-1312 KKTGSGELLLNA
+1312 
-1324 SMDGFLGTAS
+1324 
-1334 FEGGL
+1334 
-1339 TSIAEKWLI
+1339 
-1348 KNLSTV
+1348 
-1354 AGGKLKMSE
+1354 
-1363 FSFASQD
+1363 
-1370 AENAVTGGK
+1370 
-1379 LVLAGGIL
+1379 
-1387 ETGTGQIFA
+1387 
-1396 NGLNAEG
+1396 
-1403 DARNPGSVKL
+1403 
-1413 NGDNWSFDSGLIA
+1413 
-1426 FDDAKYNLTYAQAAA
+1426 
-1441 LLLGASNV
+1441 
-1449 GADASGSG
+1449 
-1457 SAKEITFTG
+1457 
-1466 TYVNIPNPGPL
+1466 
-1477 SPYYY
+1477 
-1482 TGNKSDAASDGTV
+1482 
-1495 GGWRDSSGLP
+1495 
-1505 IAIADVITVKTEPGQ
+1505 
-1520 ASEYRFLSGV
+1520 
-1530 YDGSKTSDTSETYAC
+1530 
-1545 LIHGGDSGVRVT
+1545 
-1557 SDGPLTIQNWGTG
+1557 
-1570 LMPYHASV
+1570 
-1578 ASSNGEILFGD
+1578 
-1589 NVSLLNNHSAGDATK
+1589 
-1604 GGGAIFSK
+1604 
-1612 KGVTFGD
+1612 
-1619 NAVLSGNSTA
+1619 
-1629 LAIGGGGY
+1629 
-1637 GGGAIFLDGKG
+1637 
-1648 VVRFGKNAVIANNE
+1648 
-1662 SYHYGGAIYSLGSVS
+1662 
-1677 MGEGATVRGN
+1677 
-1687 TTSYMGGA
+1687 
-1695 IAVTGALSLGTGSV
+1695 
-1709 VESNQAQAGGAVYST
+1709 
-1724 GQVNATGTT
+1724 
-1733 FRKNVAT
+1733 
-1740 SNYGGG
+1740 
-1746 IYSAGGSI
+1746 
-1754 VLVDSRMEENK
+1754 
-1765 AAGGGAIILAGGGTA
+1765 
-1780 SVMDTAFAANTATNG
+1780 
-1795 GAFFI
+1795 
-1800 DKNGVLT
+1800 
-1807 TASGGVGTD
+1807 
-1816 AGTLFDGNSATTNG
+1816 
-1830 GAVYVQNGTVDLGSG
+1830 
-1845 TRLQGNQA
+1845 
-1853 AKGGA
+1853 
-1858 IYALGGKDASA
+1858 
-1869 KLTFAGTVFGKN
+1869 
-1881 SGTYG
+1881 
-1886 GAVYS
+1886 
-1891 SASVGGTVNAA
+1891 
-1902 ASDVVFEGNTATS
+1902 
-1915 GGAVY
+1915 
-1920 LGGSGT
+1920 
-1926 SDIAFTDAVFKEN
+1926 
-1939 QANTGNGGAIY
+1939 
-1950 SAISGSSN
+1950 
-1958 LAIADSTF
+1958 
-1966 EGNNAGYGGAVFNN
+1966 
-1980 GQLTTSGNVVFSG
+1980 
-1993 NTATYGGAVY
+1993 
-2003 NYFTSTTDG
+2003 G

-2017 GGARFTGNTASGLGG
+2017 GGARFTGNTAGGLGG

-2037 RAVTLNPGAGQEIVF
+2037 R
-2052 SGNTDSTG
+2052 
-2060 SNAIFM
+2060 
-2066 GDGSSLDI
+2066 
-2074 MGDGK
+2074 
-2079 VVFDDALSSQSAT
+2079 
-2092 PTLKKTGSGELLLNA
+2092 
-2107 SMDGFLGTASFEGG
+2107 
-2121 LTSIAEKWLIKNLST
+2121 SI
-2136 VAGGKLKMSEFSFA
+2136 
-2150 SQDAENAVT
+2150 
-2159 GGKLVLAGGI
+2159 
-2169 LETGT
+2169 
-2174 GQIFANGLNAEGDA
+2174 
-2188 RNPGSV
+2188 
-2194 KLNGDNW
+2194 
-2201 SFDSGLIAFDDAK
+2201 
-2214 YNLTYAQAAALL
+2214 
-2226 LGASNVGA
+2226 
-2234 DASGSGSAKEI
+2234 
-2245 TFTGTYVNIP
+2245 
-2255 NPGPISPYYYTG
+2255 
-2267 NKSDAAS
+2267 
-2274 DGTVGGWLDN
+2274 
-2284 SGVPVTLA
+2284 
-2292 NAITVKKE
+2292 
-2300 PGQASEYRFLSG
+2300 
-2312 VFDGSKASDTSSLIH
+2312 
-2327 DDSGVHVTSDGPLT
+2327 
-2341 IQNWGTELVPAHTS
+2341 
-2355 TVASTGEIVFGN
+2355 
-2367 NVSVLNNH
+2367 
-2375 SAGDGTKGGG
+2375 
-2385 ALFSKAS
+2385 
-2392 ITFGDNAV
+2392 
-2400 LSGNATVLAAGG
+2400 
-2412 EGYGGGALFLDGKGE
+2412 
-2427 ILLGKN
+2427 
-2433 ALIEKNES
+2433 
-2441 CGYGGAIYSLGSVR
+2441 
-2455 LGEGAVIR
+2455 
-2463 GNKASYMGGALAVT
+2463 
-2477 GALSLGKNA
+2477 
-2486 LVEDNQARQGGAIY
+2486 
-2500 AQNGTLALGS
+2500 
-2510 GTRLERNQADR
+2510 
-2521 GGAIYLQGGS
+2521 
-2531 GDSTTLDLMNSVFR
+2531 
-2545 ENSASNGGALYLT
+2545 
-2558 GDGTLRIA
+2558 
-2566 AADTVFEGNSAS
+2566 
-2578 YGGAIYNG
+2578 
-2586 FPMNEKG
+2586 
-2593 HSGSDGSLAFNGGAR
+2593 
-2608 FTGNTASGLGGA
+2608 
-2620 IYNTRAVTLNPG
+2620 TLNPG

-2673 SSQSATPTLKKTGG
+2673 SSQSATPTLKKTGSG
-2687 GTLLFNAS
+2687 ELLLNAS

-2710 EIAQKWL
+2710 EIPQKWL

-2722 TITGGRLKMPEFSF
+2722 TITGGRLKMPAFSF
-2736 AAQGEG
+2736 VAQGEG

-2765 TNGLNAEGDNKDP
+2765 INGLNAEGDNKDP
-2778 GAVKLRDDNWSFNSG
+2778 GAVKLSGDNWSFDSG

-2800 LYNLTYAQAAAD
+2800 LTYAQAAAD

-2822 EGVGS
+2822 EGAGS

-2834 FIGTGYVDPDPDPV
+2834 FIGTGYVDPVPDPV
-2848 PPVDPDPTPPAP
+2848 PPVEPDPTPPAP

-2910 TDDKTDSISGSIGGK
+2910 KDDKTDSISGSIGGK

-2972 GASGV
+2972 GAFGV

-3049 ADGQTNVSGRLT
+3049 ADGQTNVSGKLT

-3067 SGGGLNVSGA
+3067 SGGALNVSGA

-3112 DQGSAGRVVARQARL
+3112 DQGSAGRVVARQAQL

-3144 TDASHGVFTFV
+3144 ADASHGVFTFV

-3226 VLTPNTATFT
+3226 VLTPNTATFA

-3271 DNITQGEYAITS
+3271 DSITQGEYAITS
-3283 GFSVSSVQGWNGDNL
+3283 GFSVSNVQGWNGDNL

-3309 GKDADGSMKIQATA
+3309 GKDADGSMKVQATA

-3345 GLNDTESDSMG
+3345 GLNDTESGNMG

-3362 AVNENYLPKADT
+3362 AVNEKHLPKADT

-3383 IAVAGGVQGMA
+3383 IAVAGGVQGMT

-3409 SLLHMTATREGAV
+3409 SLSHMTTTREGAI

-3437 EHARNFGAG
+3437 EHARNLGAG

-3465 AFGVFRVGMALN
+3465 AFGDFRVGMALN

-3498 WGVNLYGSWS
+3498 WGMNLYGSWS

-3541 GDVDTGVLTAG
+3541 ADVDTGVLTAG

-3587 EHDVFRVGRD
+3587 DHDVFRVGRD

-3629 VVPAAG
+3629 VAPAAG
-3635 DLKAKTKARVPG
+3635 DLKAKAKARVPG
-3647 VAASDTIKARMMDSV
+3647 VAASDTIKARIMDSV
-3662 SFDGTLGLEVQRD
+3662 SFDGTLGLEVQKD

-3684 IRASEHKTGHGV
+3684 IRASEHKVGHGV

>member
-45 AGAEDPIIAPNSSIS
+45 AGAEELSGDISPISLSGDTRNIIGVGDIS
-60 KHYDTNTTVLNT
+60 LRSTEPALRYLINV
-72 DQPQFSKELY
+72 S
-82 AIGATGSQGAL
+82 GQGQL
-93 DISMEGDAA
+93 DISMSNGSSMAVGHADGIY
-102 LTVDAS
+102 LKDYSDYDQYAS
-108 WRRDAADSNRDQLSA
+108 AFHVA
-123 VYVGSG
+123 GSG
-129 AQFSFTGTGL
+129 SSGSFVGTGTFSMVG
-139 FRATGQGKVMEAVA
+139 GGKLLGVCA
-153 FRNGANGPTGGTMR
+153 FLSESKGT
-167 LTGAITGEAITE
+167 LTLSGDITGEAE
-179 ASENGSGYKAIGVK
+179 AVMNGSNGYASFVAAAAGGNLVFGGDRTTLRAKASTGNNANGAFVK
-193 AENAGT
+193 YGGMIDFASKSVLIESKNTDSNSVGINCADGTVKTSADTDLDIVVEGNKATTGIQLTASSSDVQLAGNLDLT
-199 IIFSG
+199 ATQTGQDSFASVLGISNDSG
-204 KSAWLKAMAH
+204 KMVVSGPTSLRLVTNAPFDAKGITASGKADMSFLGDVEIA
-214 AGTADGVYAR
+214 V
-224 YGGVVDFQSEEVKV
+224 
-238 LSQSDTG
+238 TG
-245 SAASGI
+245 SASG
-251 SIEYSGG
+251 SALYTTYRYDYSTQAG
-258 TITSSEQTALT
+258 ICP
-269 VGVKAPAS
+269 V
-277 TATGISLS
+277 ISLGTDGKAVTLNSS
-285 GASKGLVDLA
+285 G
-295 GSLAVSV
+295 
-302 EGSPVRGIE
+302 
-311 NDQGTLHVAKAS
+311 
-323 SITGIGE
+323 
-330 GTFPSY
+330 Y
-336 GIWGRNGSST
+336 GIN
-346 ELRGDVDVNMTSST
+346 N
-360 TVYGVYA
+360 
-367 DSATVSLGSEGD
+367 
-379 VAILVQGSLGR
+379 QG
-390 GVAAFSGGNVE
+390 
-401 LGSQGKEVS
+401 
-410 ITAQNTGVEAGTSST
+410 
-425 VSLNGKV
+425 
-432 KIDSGTGISLS
+432 
-443 STTVD
+443 
-448 KFPSLLSNGS
+448 GS
-458 VSIISAGTGIVAK
+458 VSLTGQRINITGSTGVFVEGGGNENVFADVRFDGPTTINADKAIV
-471 YAHAVFN
+471 
-478 ELHIQAGTGI
+478 
-488 DVQSPGYIGSGNTDT
+488 
-503 VLDVNGPAEI
+503 
-513 VAQNTALQIVGASGS
+513 
-528 KSASSGFVGTF
+528 
-539 NDAASLRASNGN
+539 
-551 GVQLSASTHS
+551 
-561 GTTAAR
+561 
-567 DCSVTFKGQ
+567 
-576 TSIASEKGTGV
+576 TSI
-587 VVNGPVAS
+587 
-595 TAQDGASVVFEGATT
+595 
-610 IDAAK
+610 K
-615 AIEIK
+615 AGEQV
-620 KNNGKGASVTFAY
+620 GASVTFAY
-633 NPTPINVPARA
+633 NPTPINVPVTKES
-644 QDADSQVNGSVTGTG
+644 ADSKVRGSVTGSSG
-659 TLIKSGGGS
+659 TINKENAGS
-668 LALNGDNSSFSGEFN
+668 LAFYGDISNFSGVFN
-683 MQGGRAF
+683 QKGGTTF
-690 LGSGKGYFSGATVN
+690 LSEGAAGYFGKAQLAV
-704 LTGGTLV
+704 TGGALV
-711 APELRFSGGKLLVAG
+711 APTLSFQKTGKLTLAG
-726 GTLETGTGQIFTS
+726 GTLETGTGQIFTN

-764 GVIAFDDAKYNIVY
+764 GVIAFDDARYNIVY

-785 LGAGNVAADNASGSG
+785 LGAGNVAADNVSGSG

-853 PVTRSLTIDGNGHT
+853 PVARSLAIDGNGHT

-876 FKGMDSGTVSIQNIT
+876 FKGMDSGTVSIQNIA

-954 AHGIVEIGNNVSFI
+954 AHGIVEIGNNVGFI

-1015 PNYAS
+1015 PDYAS

-1033 ALFKD
+1033 ALFKN

-1094 LGSAT
+1094 LGSAAFT
-1099 FIQNS
+1099 QNS

-1129 TAGKIGGAVCNL
+1129 TADKIGGAVCNL

-1149 SAFSKNTAGVGGG
+1149 STFSKNTAGVGGG
-1162 LYNEGIASLG
+1162 LYNEGIVSLG

-1217 SADKDG
+1217 SEDKDG
-1223 NVVSDGSLTFNGGAR
+1223 NAVSAGSLAFNGGAR
-1238 FTGNTASGFGG
+1238 FTGNTASGLGG

-1279 AIFMGDGSSLDIMG
+1279 AIFMGDGSSLDITG

-1306 SATPTL
+1306 SATPAL

-1324 SMDGFLGTAS
+1324 SMGGFLGTAS

-1348 KNLSTV
+1348 KNLITI

-1449 GADASGSG
+1449 GAEASGSG

-1495 GGWRDSSGLP
+1495 GGWLDSSGVP
-1505 IAIADVITVKTEPGQ
+1505 IAIADVITVKTDPGQ

-1530 YDGSKTSDTSETYAC
+1530 YDGSKTSDASDTYAC

-1612 KGVTFGD
+1612 KGVAFGD

-1648 VVRFGKNAVIANNE
+1648 AVRFGKNAVIANNE

-1677 MGEGATVRGN
+1677 MGEGAIVRGN

-1724 GQVNATGTT
+1724 GQVSATGTT

-1765 AAGGGAIILAGGGTA
+1765 AAGGGAVLLAGGGTA
-1780 SVMDTAFAANTATNG
+1780 SVTDTTFAANTATNG

-1800 DKNGVLT
+1800 DKNGMLT
-1807 TASGGVGTD
+1807 TTSGEAGSD
-1816 AGTLFDGNSATTNG
+1816 AGTLFEGNSATTNG

-1853 AKGGA
+1853 VKGGA
-1858 IYALGGKDASA
+1858 IYVLGGKDASA
-1869 KLTFAGTVFGKN
+1869 KLTFADAVFGKN

-1891 SASVGGTVNAA
+1891 SASVGGTVNVA

-1939 QANTGNGGAIY
+1939 QSNTGNGGAIY
-1950 SAISGSSN
+1950 SGISGSSN
-1958 LAIADSTF
+1958 LAIADSSF
-1966 EGNNAGYGGAVFNN
+1966 EGNSAGYGGAVFNN

-1993 NTATYGGAVY
+1993 NRATYGGAVY

-2017 GGARFTGNTASGLGG
+2017 GGARFTGNTAGGLGG

-2037 RAVTLNPGAGQEIVF
+2037 R
-2052 SGNTDSTG
+2052 
-2060 SNAIFM
+2060 
-2066 GDGSSLDI
+2066 
-2074 MGDGK
+2074 
-2079 VVFDDALSSQSAT
+2079 
-2092 PTLKKTGSGELLLNA
+2092 
-2107 SMDGFLGTASFEGG
+2107 
-2121 LTSIAEKWLIKNLST
+2121 SI
-2136 VAGGKLKMSEFSFA
+2136 
-2150 SQDAENAVT
+2150 
-2159 GGKLVLAGGI
+2159 
-2169 LETGT
+2169 
-2174 GQIFANGLNAEGDA
+2174 
-2188 RNPGSV
+2188 
-2194 KLNGDNW
+2194 
-2201 SFDSGLIAFDDAK
+2201 
-2214 YNLTYAQAAALL
+2214 
-2226 LGASNVGA
+2226 
-2234 DASGSGSAKEI
+2234 
-2245 TFTGTYVNIP
+2245 
-2255 NPGPISPYYYTG
+2255 
-2267 NKSDAAS
+2267 
-2274 DGTVGGWLDN
+2274 
-2284 SGVPVTLA
+2284 
-2292 NAITVKKE
+2292 
-2300 PGQASEYRFLSG
+2300 
-2312 VFDGSKASDTSSLIH
+2312 
-2327 DDSGVHVTSDGPLT
+2327 
-2341 IQNWGTELVPAHTS
+2341 
-2355 TVASTGEIVFGN
+2355 
-2367 NVSVLNNH
+2367 
-2375 SAGDGTKGGG
+2375 
-2385 ALFSKAS
+2385 
-2392 ITFGDNAV
+2392 
-2400 LSGNATVLAAGG
+2400 
-2412 EGYGGGALFLDGKGE
+2412 
-2427 ILLGKN
+2427 
-2433 ALIEKNES
+2433 
-2441 CGYGGAIYSLGSVR
+2441 
-2455 LGEGAVIR
+2455 
-2463 GNKASYMGGALAVT
+2463 
-2477 GALSLGKNA
+2477 
-2486 LVEDNQARQGGAIY
+2486 
-2500 AQNGTLALGS
+2500 
-2510 GTRLERNQADR
+2510 
-2521 GGAIYLQGGS
+2521 
-2531 GDSTTLDLMNSVFR
+2531 
-2545 ENSASNGGALYLT
+2545 
-2558 GDGTLRIA
+2558 
-2566 AADTVFEGNSAS
+2566 
-2578 YGGAIYNG
+2578 
-2586 FPMNEKG
+2586 
-2593 HSGSDGSLAFNGGAR
+2593 
-2608 FTGNTASGLGGA
+2608 
-2620 IYNTRAVTLNPG
+2620 TLNPG

-2673 SSQSATPTLKKTGG
+2673 SSQSATPALKKTGSG
-2687 GTLLFNAS
+2687 ELLLNAS

-2710 EIAQKWL
+2710 EIPQKWL

-2722 TITGGRLKMPEFSF
+2722 TITGGRLKMPAFSF
-2736 AAQGEG
+2736 VAQGEG

-2765 TNGLNAEGDNKDP
+2765 INGLNAEGDNKDP
-2778 GAVKLRDDNWSFNSG
+2778 GAVKLSGDNWSFDSG

-2822 EGVGS
+2822 EGAGS

-2834 FIGTGYVDPDPDPV
+2834 FIGTGYVAPDPDPV
-2848 PPVDPDPTPPAP
+2848 PPVDPVPDPVPPVEPDPTPPAP

-2910 TDDKTDSISGSIGGK
+2910 KDDKTDSISGSIGGK

-2972 GASGV
+2972 GAFGV

-3012 TGEANETTGTAD
+3012 TGEANETTGTED

-3049 ADGQTNVSGRLT
+3049 ADGQTNVSGKLT

-3067 SGGGLNVSGA
+3067 SGGALNVSGA

-3099 VLTTSSDVQINIG
+3099 VLTTSSDVQLNIG
-3112 DQGSAGRVVARQARL
+3112 DQGSAGRVVARQAQL

-3144 TDASHGVFTFV
+3144 ADASHGVFTFV

-3226 VLTPNTATFT
+3226 VLTPNTATFA

-3283 GFSVSSVQGWNGDNL
+3283 GFSVSNVQGWNGDNL

-3309 GKDADGSMKIQATA
+3309 GKDADGSMKVQATA

-3345 GLNDTESDSMG
+3345 GLNDTESGNMG

-3362 AVNENYLPKADT
+3362 AVNENHLPKADT

-3409 SLLHMTATREGAV
+3409 SLLHMTTTREGAI

-3437 EHARNFGAG
+3437 EHARNLGAG

-3465 AFGVFRVGMALN
+3465 AFGDFRVGMALN

-3498 WGVNLYGSWS
+3498 WGMNLYGSWS

-3541 GDVDTGVLTAG
+3541 ADVDTGVLTAG

-3587 EHDVFRVGRD
+3587 DHDVFRVGRD

-3635 DLKAKTKARVPG
+3635 DLKAKTKVRVPG

-3662 SFDGTLGLEVQRD
+3662 SFDGTLGLEVQKD

-3684 IRASEHKTGHGV
+3684 IRASEHKAGHGV

>member
-45 AGAEDPIIAPNSSIS
+45 AGAEELSGDISPISLSGDTRNIIGVGDIS
-60 KHYDTNTTVLNT
+60 LRSTEPALRYLINV
-72 DQPQFSKELY
+72 S
-82 AIGATGSQGAL
+82 GQGQL
-93 DISMEGDAA
+93 DISMSNGSPMA
-102 LTVDAS
+102 VGN
-108 WRRDAADSNRDQLSA
+108 ADGIYLKDYSDYDQYESA
-123 VYVGSG
+123 FHVAGSG
-129 AQFSFTGTGL
+129 SSGSFVGTGTFSMVG
-139 FRATGQGKVMEAVA
+139 GGKLLGVCA
-153 FRNGANGPTGGTMR
+153 FLSESKGT
-167 LTGAITGEAITE
+167 LTLSGDITGEAE
-179 ASENGSGYKAIGVK
+179 AVMNGSNGYASFV
-193 AENAGT
+193 AAAAGGNLV
-199 IIFSG
+199 F
-204 KSAWLKAMAH
+204 
-214 AGTADGVYAR
+214 
-224 YGGVVDFQSEEVKV
+224 GGDR
-238 LSQSDTG
+238 T
-245 SAASGI
+245 
-251 SIEYSGG
+251 
-258 TITSSEQTALT
+258 
-269 VGVKAPAS
+269 
-277 TATGISLS
+277 
-285 GASKGLVDLA
+285 
-295 GSLAVSV
+295 
-302 EGSPVRGIE
+302 
-311 NDQGTLHVAKAS
+311 TLRAKAS
-323 SITGIGE
+323 TGNNANGAFVKYGGMIDFASKSVLIESKNTDSNSVGINCADGTVKTSADTDLDIVVEGNKATTGIQLTASSSDVQLAGNLDLTATQTGQDSFASVLGISNDSGKMVVSGPTSLRLVTNAPFDAKGITASGKADMSFLGDVE
-330 GTFPSY
+330 IAVRGSASGSALYTTYRYDYSTQAGICPVISLGTDGKAVTLNSSGY
-336 GIWGRNGSST
+336 GIN
-346 ELRGDVDVNMTSST
+346 N
-360 TVYGVYA
+360 
-367 DSATVSLGSEGD
+367 
-379 VAILVQGSLGR
+379 QG
-390 GVAAFSGGNVE
+390 
-401 LGSQGKEVS
+401 
-410 ITAQNTGVEAGTSST
+410 
-425 VSLNGKV
+425 
-432 KIDSGTGISLS
+432 
-443 STTVD
+443 
-448 KFPSLLSNGS
+448 GS
-458 VSIISAGTGIVAK
+458 VSLTGQRINITGSTGVFVEGGGNENVFADVRFDGPTTINADKAIV
-471 YAHAVFN
+471 
-478 ELHIQAGTGI
+478 
-488 DVQSPGYIGSGNTDT
+488 
-503 VLDVNGPAEI
+503 
-513 VAQNTALQIVGASGS
+513 
-528 KSASSGFVGTF
+528 
-539 NDAASLRASNGN
+539 
-551 GVQLSASTHS
+551 
-561 GTTAAR
+561 
-567 DCSVTFKGQ
+567 
-576 TSIASEKGTGV
+576 TSI
-587 VVNGPVAS
+587 
-595 TAQDGASVVFEGATT
+595 
-610 IDAAK
+610 K
-615 AIEIK
+615 AGEQV
-620 KNNGKGASVTFAY
+620 GASVTFAY
-633 NPTPINVPARA
+633 NPTPINVPVTKES
-644 QDADSQVNGSVTGTG
+644 ADSKVRGSVTGSSG
-659 TLIKSGGGS
+659 TINKENAGS
-668 LALNGDNSSFSGEFN
+668 LAFYGDISNFSGVFN
-683 MQGGRAF
+683 QKGGTTF
-690 LGSGKGYFSGATVN
+690 LSEGAAGYFGKAQLAV
-704 LTGGTLV
+704 TGGALV
-711 APELRFSGGKLLVAG
+711 APTLSFQKTGKLTLAG

-739 ALNADGDMKDPGA
+739 ALNVDGDMKDPGA

-785 LGAGNVAADNASGSG
+785 LGAGNVAADNVSGSG

-853 PVTRSLTIDGNGHT
+853 PVARSLAIDGNGHT

-876 FKGMDSGTVSIQNIT
+876 FKGMDSGTVSIQNIA

-954 AHGIVEIGNNVSFI
+954 AHGIVEIGNNVGFI

-1015 PNYAS
+1015 PDYAS

-1033 ALFKD
+1033 ALFKN

-1094 LGSAT
+1094 LGSAAFT
-1099 FIQNS
+1099 QNS
-1104 AGSYGGAIINEGDVR
+1104 AGSYGGAIINEGDAR

-1149 SAFSKNTAGVGGG
+1149 STFSKNTAGVGGG

-1217 SADKDG
+1217 SEDKDG
-1223 NVVSDGSLTFNGGAR
+1223 NAVSVGSLAFNGGAR
-1238 FTGNTASGFGG
+1238 FTGNTAGGLGG

-1279 AIFMGDGSSLDIMG
+1279 AIFMGDGSSLDITG
-1293 DGKVVFDDALSSQ
+1293 DGKVVFNNALSSQ
-1306 SATPTL
+1306 SATPAL
-1312 KKTGSGELLLNA
+1312 KKTGS
-1324 SMDGFLGTAS
+1324 
-1334 FEGGL
+1334 
-1339 TSIAEKWLI
+1339 
-1348 KNLSTV
+1348 
-1354 AGGKLKMSE
+1354 
-1363 FSFASQD
+1363 
-1370 AENAVTGGK
+1370 
-1379 LVLAGGIL
+1379 
-1387 ETGTGQIFA
+1387 
-1396 NGLNAEG
+1396 
-1403 DARNPGSVKL
+1403 
-1413 NGDNWSFDSGLIA
+1413 
-1426 FDDAKYNLTYAQAAA
+1426 
-1441 LLLGASNV
+1441 
-1449 GADASGSG
+1449 
-1457 SAKEITFTG
+1457 
-1466 TYVNIPNPGPL
+1466 
-1477 SPYYY
+1477 
-1482 TGNKSDAASDGTV
+1482 
-1495 GGWRDSSGLP
+1495 
-1505 IAIADVITVKTEPGQ
+1505 
-1520 ASEYRFLSGV
+1520 
-1530 YDGSKTSDTSETYAC
+1530 
-1545 LIHGGDSGVRVT
+1545 
-1557 SDGPLTIQNWGTG
+1557 
-1570 LMPYHASV
+1570 
-1578 ASSNGEILFGD
+1578 
-1589 NVSLLNNHSAGDATK
+1589 
-1604 GGGAIFSK
+1604 
-1612 KGVTFGD
+1612 
-1619 NAVLSGNSTA
+1619 
-1629 LAIGGGGY
+1629 
-1637 GGGAIFLDGKG
+1637 
-1648 VVRFGKNAVIANNE
+1648 
-1662 SYHYGGAIYSLGSVS
+1662 
-1677 MGEGATVRGN
+1677 
-1687 TTSYMGGA
+1687 
-1695 IAVTGALSLGTGSV
+1695 
-1709 VESNQAQAGGAVYST
+1709 
-1724 GQVNATGTT
+1724 
-1733 FRKNVAT
+1733 
-1740 SNYGGG
+1740 
-1746 IYSAGGSI
+1746 
-1754 VLVDSRMEENK
+1754 
-1765 AAGGGAIILAGGGTA
+1765 
-1780 SVMDTAFAANTATNG
+1780 
-1795 GAFFI
+1795 
-1800 DKNGVLT
+1800 
-1807 TASGGVGTD
+1807 
-1816 AGTLFDGNSATTNG
+1816 
-1830 GAVYVQNGTVDLGSG
+1830 
-1845 TRLQGNQA
+1845 
-1853 AKGGA
+1853 
-1858 IYALGGKDASA
+1858 
-1869 KLTFAGTVFGKN
+1869 
-1881 SGTYG
+1881 
-1886 GAVYS
+1886 
-1891 SASVGGTVNAA
+1891 
-1902 ASDVVFEGNTATS
+1902 
-1915 GGAVY
+1915 
-1920 LGGSGT
+1920 
-1926 SDIAFTDAVFKEN
+1926 
-1939 QANTGNGGAIY
+1939 
-1950 SAISGSSN
+1950 
-1958 LAIADSTF
+1958 
-1966 EGNNAGYGGAVFNN
+1966 
-1980 GQLTTSGNVVFSG
+1980 
-1993 NTATYGGAVY
+1993 
-2003 NYFTSTTDG
+2003 
-2012 SLAFN
+2012 
-2017 GGARFTGNTASGLGG
+2017 
-2032 AIYNT
+2032 
-2037 RAVTLNPGAGQEIVF
+2037 
-2052 SGNTDSTG
+2052 
-2060 SNAIFM
+2060 
-2066 GDGSSLDI
+2066 
-2074 MGDGK
+2074 
-2079 VVFDDALSSQSAT
+2079 
-2092 PTLKKTGSGELLLNA
+2092 
-2107 SMDGFLGTASFEGG
+2107 
-2121 LTSIAEKWLIKNLST
+2121 
-2136 VAGGKLKMSEFSFA
+2136 
-2150 SQDAENAVT
+2150 
-2159 GGKLVLAGGI
+2159 
-2169 LETGT
+2169 
-2174 GQIFANGLNAEGDA
+2174 
-2188 RNPGSV
+2188 
-2194 KLNGDNW
+2194 
-2201 SFDSGLIAFDDAK
+2201 
-2214 YNLTYAQAAALL
+2214 
-2226 LGASNVGA
+2226 
-2234 DASGSGSAKEI
+2234 
-2245 TFTGTYVNIP
+2245 
-2255 NPGPISPYYYTG
+2255 
-2267 NKSDAAS
+2267 
-2274 DGTVGGWLDN
+2274 
-2284 SGVPVTLA
+2284 
-2292 NAITVKKE
+2292 
-2300 PGQASEYRFLSG
+2300 
-2312 VFDGSKASDTSSLIH
+2312 
-2327 DDSGVHVTSDGPLT
+2327 
-2341 IQNWGTELVPAHTS
+2341 
-2355 TVASTGEIVFGN
+2355 
-2367 NVSVLNNH
+2367 
-2375 SAGDGTKGGG
+2375 
-2385 ALFSKAS
+2385 
-2392 ITFGDNAV
+2392 
-2400 LSGNATVLAAGG
+2400 
-2412 EGYGGGALFLDGKGE
+2412 
-2427 ILLGKN
+2427 
-2433 ALIEKNES
+2433 
-2441 CGYGGAIYSLGSVR
+2441 
-2455 LGEGAVIR
+2455 
-2463 GNKASYMGGALAVT
+2463 
-2477 GALSLGKNA
+2477 
-2486 LVEDNQARQGGAIY
+2486 
-2500 AQNGTLALGS
+2500 
-2510 GTRLERNQADR
+2510 
-2521 GGAIYLQGGS
+2521 
-2531 GDSTTLDLMNSVFR
+2531 
-2545 ENSASNGGALYLT
+2545 
-2558 GDGTLRIA
+2558 
-2566 AADTVFEGNSAS
+2566 
-2578 YGGAIYNG
+2578 
-2586 FPMNEKG
+2586 
-2593 HSGSDGSLAFNGGAR
+2593 
-2608 FTGNTASGLGGA
+2608 
-2620 IYNTRAVTLNPG
+2620 
-2632 AGQEIVFSGNTD
+2632 
-2644 STGSNAIFM
+2644 
-2653 GDGSSLDIT
+2653 
-2662 GDGKVVFDDAL
+2662 
-2673 SSQSATPTLKKTGG
+2673 

-2722 TITGGRLKMPEFSF
+2722 TITGGRLKMPAFSF
-2736 AAQGEG
+2736 VAQGEG

-2765 TNGLNAEGDNKDP
+2765 INGLNAEGDNKDP
-2778 GAVKLRDDNWSFNSG
+2778 GAVKLSGDNWSFDSG

-2822 EGVGS
+2822 EGAGS

-2834 FIGTGYVDPDPDPV
+2834 FIGTGYVDPVPDPVPPVEPDPDPV
-2848 PPVDPDPTPPAP
+2848 PPVDPVPDPVPPVEPDPPPPAP

-2910 TDDKTDSISGSIGGK
+2910 KDDKTDSISGSIGGK

-3012 TGEANETTGTAD
+3012 TGEANEITGTAD

-3049 ADGQTNVSGRLT
+3049 ADGQTNVSGKLT

-3067 SGGGLNVSGA
+3067 SGGALNVSGA

-3099 VLTTSSDVQINIG
+3099 VLTTSSDVQLNIG
-3112 DQGSAGRVVARQARL
+3112 DQGSAGRVVARQAQL

-3144 TDASHGVFTFV
+3144 ADASHGVFTFV

-3226 VLTPNTATFT
+3226 VLTPNTATFA

-3250 AAALTSQGGT
+3250 AAALTSQVGT

-3283 GFSVSSVQGWNGDNL
+3283 GFSVSNVQGWNGDNL

-3309 GKDADGSMKIQATA
+3309 GKDADGSMKVQATA

-3345 GLNDTESDSMG
+3345 GLNDTESGNMG

-3362 AVNENYLPKADT
+3362 AVNENHLPKADT

-3409 SLLHMTATREGAV
+3409 SLSHMTTTREGAI

-3437 EHARNFGAG
+3437 EHARNLGAG

-3465 AFGVFRVGMALN
+3465 AFGDFRVGMALN

-3498 WGVNLYGSWS
+3498 WGMNLYGSWS

-3541 GDVDTGVLTAG
+3541 ADVDTGVLTAG

-3587 EHDVFRVGRD
+3587 DHDVFRVGRD

-3635 DLKAKTKARVPG
+3635 DLKAKTKVRVPG

-3662 SFDGTLGLEVQRD
+3662 SFDGTLGLEVQKD

-3684 IRASEHKTGHGV
+3684 IRASEHKAGHGV

>member
-45 AGAEDPIIAPNSSIS
+45 AGAEELSGDISPISLSGDTRNIIGVGDIS
-60 KHYDTNTTVLNT
+60 LRSTEPALRYLINV
-72 DQPQFSKELY
+72 S
-82 AIGATGSQGAL
+82 GQGQL
-93 DISMEGDAA
+93 DISMSNGSPMAVGNADGIY
-102 LTVDAS
+102 LKDYSDYDQYAS
-108 WRRDAADSNRDQLSA
+108 AFHVA
-123 VYVGSG
+123 GSG
-129 AQFSFTGTGL
+129 SSGSFVGTGTFSMVG
-139 FRATGQGKVMEAVA
+139 GGKLLGVCA
-153 FRNGANGPTGGTMR
+153 FLSESKGT
-167 LTGAITGEAITE
+167 LTLSGDITGEAE
-179 ASENGSGYKAIGVK
+179 AVMNGSNGYASFVAAAAGGNLVFGGDRTTLRAKASTGNNANGAFVK
-193 AENAGT
+193 YGGMIDFASKSVLIESKNTDSNSVGINCADGTVKTSADTDLDIVVEGNKATTGIQLTASSSDVQLAGNLDLT
-199 IIFSG
+199 ATQTGQDSFASVLGISNDSG
-204 KSAWLKAMAH
+204 KMVVSGPTSLRLATNAPFDAKGITASGKADMSFLGDVEIA
-214 AGTADGVYAR
+214 V
-224 YGGVVDFQSEEVKV
+224 
-238 LSQSDTG
+238 TG
-245 SAASGI
+245 SASG
-251 SIEYSGG
+251 SALYTTYRYDYSTQAG
-258 TITSSEQTALT
+258 ICP
-269 VGVKAPAS
+269 V
-277 TATGISLS
+277 ISLGTDGKAVTLNSS
-285 GASKGLVDLA
+285 G
-295 GSLAVSV
+295 
-302 EGSPVRGIE
+302 
-311 NDQGTLHVAKAS
+311 
-323 SITGIGE
+323 
-330 GTFPSY
+330 Y
-336 GIWGRNGSST
+336 GIN
-346 ELRGDVDVNMTSST
+346 N
-360 TVYGVYA
+360 
-367 DSATVSLGSEGD
+367 
-379 VAILVQGSLGR
+379 QG
-390 GVAAFSGGNVE
+390 
-401 LGSQGKEVS
+401 
-410 ITAQNTGVEAGTSST
+410 
-425 VSLNGKV
+425 
-432 KIDSGTGISLS
+432 
-443 STTVD
+443 
-448 KFPSLLSNGS
+448 GS
-458 VSIISAGTGIVAK
+458 VSLTGQRINITGSTGVFVEGGGNENVFADVRFDGPTTINADKAIV
-471 YAHAVFN
+471 
-478 ELHIQAGTGI
+478 
-488 DVQSPGYIGSGNTDT
+488 
-503 VLDVNGPAEI
+503 
-513 VAQNTALQIVGASGS
+513 
-528 KSASSGFVGTF
+528 
-539 NDAASLRASNGN
+539 
-551 GVQLSASTHS
+551 
-561 GTTAAR
+561 
-567 DCSVTFKGQ
+567 
-576 TSIASEKGTGV
+576 TSI
-587 VVNGPVAS
+587 
-595 TAQDGASVVFEGATT
+595 
-610 IDAAK
+610 K
-615 AIEIK
+615 AGEQV
-620 KNNGKGASVTFAY
+620 GASVTFAY
-633 NPTPINVPARA
+633 NPTPINVPVTKES
-644 QDADSQVNGSVTGTG
+644 ADSKVRGSVTGSSG
-659 TLIKSGGGS
+659 TINKENAGS
-668 LALNGDNSSFSGEFN
+668 LAFYGDISNFSGVFN
-683 MQGGRAF
+683 QKGGTTF
-690 LGSGKGYFSGATVN
+690 LSEGAAGYFGKAQLAV
-704 LTGGTLV
+704 TGGALV
-711 APELRFSGGKLLVAG
+711 APTLSFQKTGKLTLAG

-739 ALNADGDMKDPGA
+739 ALNVDGDMKDPGA

-764 GVIAFDDAKYNIVY
+764 GVIAFDDARYNIVY

-785 LGAGNVAADNASGSG
+785 LGAGNVAADNVSGSG

-853 PVTRSLTIDGNGHT
+853 PVARSLAIDGNGHT

-876 FKGMDSGTVSIQNIT
+876 FKGMDSGTVSIQNIA

-954 AHGIVEIGNNVSFI
+954 AHGIVEIGNNVGFI

-1006 DDYGGYLTD
+1006 DDYEDYLTD
-1015 PNYAS
+1015 PDYAS

-1033 ALFKD
+1033 ALFKN

-1065 ATFTGNTSKSTGGA
+1065 ATFTGNSSKSTGGA

-1099 FIQNS
+1099 FTQNS

-1149 SAFSKNTAGVGGG
+1149 STFSKNTAGVGGG

-1217 SADKDG
+1217 SEDKDG
-1223 NVVSDGSLTFNGGAR
+1223 NAVSAGSLAFNGGAR
-1238 FTGNTASGFGG
+1238 FIGNTASGLGG

-1279 AIFMGDGSSLDIMG
+1279 AIFMGDGSSLDITG

-1306 SATPTL
+1306 SATPAL

-1348 KNLSTV
+1348 KNLVTI
-1354 AGGKLKMSE
+1354 AGGKLKMPE
-1363 FSFASQD
+1363 FSFAPQD

-1449 GADASGSG
+1449 GAEASGSG

-1495 GGWRDSSGLP
+1495 GGWLDSSGVP
-1505 IAIADVITVKTEPGQ
+1505 IAIADVITVKTDPGQ

-1530 YDGSKTSDTSETYAC
+1530 YDGSKTSDASDTYAC

-1612 KGVTFGD
+1612 KGVAFGD

-1648 VVRFGKNAVIANNE
+1648 AVRFGKNAFIANNE

-1677 MGEGATVRGN
+1677 MGEGAIVRGN

-1724 GQVNATGTT
+1724 GQVSATGTT

-1765 AAGGGAIILAGGGTA
+1765 AAGGGAVLLAGGGTA
-1780 SVMDTAFAANTATNG
+1780 SVTDTTFAANTATNG

-1800 DKNGVLT
+1800 DKNGMLT
-1807 TASGGVGTD
+1807 TTSGEAGSD
-1816 AGTLFDGNSATTNG
+1816 AGTLFEGNSATTNG
-1830 GAVYVQNGTVDLGSG
+1830 GAVYVQNGAVDLGSG

-1853 AKGGA
+1853 VKGGA

-1869 KLTFAGTVFGKN
+1869 KLTFADAVFGKN

-1891 SASVGGTVNAA
+1891 SASVGGTVNVA

-1950 SAISGSSN
+1950 SGISGSSN
-1958 LAIADSTF
+1958 LAIADSSF
-1966 EGNNAGYGGAVFNN
+1966 EGNSAGYGGAVFNN

-1993 NTATYGGAVY
+1993 NGATYGGAVY

-2012 SLAFN
+2012 SLVFN
-2017 GGARFTGNTASGLGG
+2017 GGARFTGNTAGGLGG

-2037 RAVTLNPGAGQEIVF
+2037 R
-2052 SGNTDSTG
+2052 
-2060 SNAIFM
+2060 
-2066 GDGSSLDI
+2066 
-2074 MGDGK
+2074 
-2079 VVFDDALSSQSAT
+2079 
-2092 PTLKKTGSGELLLNA
+2092 
-2107 SMDGFLGTASFEGG
+2107 
-2121 LTSIAEKWLIKNLST
+2121 SI
-2136 VAGGKLKMSEFSFA
+2136 
-2150 SQDAENAVT
+2150 
-2159 GGKLVLAGGI
+2159 
-2169 LETGT
+2169 
-2174 GQIFANGLNAEGDA
+2174 
-2188 RNPGSV
+2188 
-2194 KLNGDNW
+2194 
-2201 SFDSGLIAFDDAK
+2201 
-2214 YNLTYAQAAALL
+2214 
-2226 LGASNVGA
+2226 
-2234 DASGSGSAKEI
+2234 
-2245 TFTGTYVNIP
+2245 
-2255 NPGPISPYYYTG
+2255 
-2267 NKSDAAS
+2267 
-2274 DGTVGGWLDN
+2274 
-2284 SGVPVTLA
+2284 
-2292 NAITVKKE
+2292 
-2300 PGQASEYRFLSG
+2300 
-2312 VFDGSKASDTSSLIH
+2312 
-2327 DDSGVHVTSDGPLT
+2327 
-2341 IQNWGTELVPAHTS
+2341 
-2355 TVASTGEIVFGN
+2355 
-2367 NVSVLNNH
+2367 
-2375 SAGDGTKGGG
+2375 
-2385 ALFSKAS
+2385 
-2392 ITFGDNAV
+2392 
-2400 LSGNATVLAAGG
+2400 
-2412 EGYGGGALFLDGKGE
+2412 
-2427 ILLGKN
+2427 
-2433 ALIEKNES
+2433 
-2441 CGYGGAIYSLGSVR
+2441 
-2455 LGEGAVIR
+2455 
-2463 GNKASYMGGALAVT
+2463 
-2477 GALSLGKNA
+2477 
-2486 LVEDNQARQGGAIY
+2486 
-2500 AQNGTLALGS
+2500 
-2510 GTRLERNQADR
+2510 
-2521 GGAIYLQGGS
+2521 
-2531 GDSTTLDLMNSVFR
+2531 
-2545 ENSASNGGALYLT
+2545 
-2558 GDGTLRIA
+2558 
-2566 AADTVFEGNSAS
+2566 
-2578 YGGAIYNG
+2578 
-2586 FPMNEKG
+2586 
-2593 HSGSDGSLAFNGGAR
+2593 
-2608 FTGNTASGLGGA
+2608 
-2620 IYNTRAVTLNPG
+2620 TLNPG

-2673 SSQSATPTLKKTGG
+2673 SSQSATPALKKTGSG
-2687 GTLLFNAS
+2687 ELLLNAS

-2722 TITGGRLKMPEFSF
+2722 TITGGRLKMPAFSF
-2736 AAQGEG
+2736 VAQGEG

-2765 TNGLNAEGDNKDP
+2765 INGLNAEGDNKDP
-2778 GAVKLRDDNWSFNSG
+2778 GAVKLSGDNWSFDSG

-2822 EGVGS
+2822 EGAGS

-2834 FIGTGYVDPDPDPV
+2834 FIGTGYVDPVPDPVPPVEPDPDPV
-2848 PPVDPDPTPPAP
+2848 PPVEPDPTPPAP

-2910 TDDKTDSISGSIGGK
+2910 KDDKTDSISGSIGGK

-3049 ADGQTNVSGRLT
+3049 ADGQTNVSGKLT

-3067 SGGGLNVSGA
+3067 SGGALNVSGA

-3099 VLTTSSDVQINIG
+3099 VLTTSSDVQLNIG
-3112 DQGSAGRVVARQARL
+3112 DQGSAGRVVARQAQL

-3144 TDASHGVFTFV
+3144 ADASHGVFTFV

-3170 LVLGDT
+3170 LLLGDT

-3195 GVTAALAIRKP
+3195 GVNAALAIRKP

-3226 VLTPNTATFT
+3226 VLIPNTATFA

-3283 GFSVSSVQGWNGDNL
+3283 GFSVSNVQGWNGDNL

-3309 GKDADGSMKIQATA
+3309 GKDADGSMKVQATA

-3345 GLNDTESDSMG
+3345 GLNDTESGNMG

-3362 AVNENYLPKADT
+3362 AVNENHLPKADT

-3409 SLLHMTATREGAV
+3409 SLLHMTTTREGAI

-3437 EHARNFGAG
+3437 EHARNLGAG

-3465 AFGVFRVGMALN
+3465 AFGDFRVGMALN

-3498 WGVNLYGSWS
+3498 WGMNLYGSWS

-3523 KNEVKQDLPTT
+3523 KNEVKQDLPAT

-3541 GDVDTGVLTAG
+3541 ADVDTGVLTAG

-3587 EHDVFRVGRD
+3587 DHDVFRVGRD

-3629 VVPAAG
+3629 VAPAAG
-3635 DLKAKTKARVPG
+3635 DLKAKAKARVPG

-3662 SFDGTLGLEVQRD
+3662 SFDGTLGLEVQKD

-3684 IRASEHKTGHGV
+3684 IRASEHKAGHGV

>member
-167 LTGAITGEAITE
+167 LTDAITGEAITE

-620 KNNGKGASVTFAY
+620 KNNGKGASLTFAY

-704 LTGGTLV
+704 LTGGALV

-991 FEGNKGRRGG
+991 FVGNKGRRGG

-1033 ALFKD
+1033 ALFKN

-1149 SAFSKNTAGVGGG
+1149 SAFSKNTAGVGGA

-1223 NVVSDGSLTFNGGAR
+1223 NVVSDGSLAFNGGAR
-1238 FTGNTASGFGG
+1238 FTGNTASGLGG
-1249 AIYNTRSITL
+1249 AIYNTRAVTL

-1279 AIFMGDGSSLDIMG
+1279 AIFMGDGSSLDITG

-1348 KNLSTV
+1348 KNLITV

-1466 TYVNIPNPGPL
+1466 TYVNIPNPGPI

-1780 SVMDTAFAANTATNG
+1780 SVTDTAFAANTATNG

-1858 IYALGGKDASA
+1858 IYALGGKDAST

-1950 SAISGSSN
+1950 SAISGSSS

-1980 GQLTTSGNVVFSG
+1980 GQLTTFGNVVFSG

-2003 NYFTSTTDG
+2003 NYFTSTTDS

-2017 GGARFTGNTASGLGG
+2017 GGARFTGNTASGFGG

-2037 RAVTLNPGAGQEIVF
+2037 R
-2052 SGNTDSTG
+2052 
-2060 SNAIFM
+2060 
-2066 GDGSSLDI
+2066 
-2074 MGDGK
+2074 
-2079 VVFDDALSSQSAT
+2079 
-2092 PTLKKTGSGELLLNA
+2092 
-2107 SMDGFLGTASFEGG
+2107 
-2121 LTSIAEKWLIKNLST
+2121 SI
-2136 VAGGKLKMSEFSFA
+2136 
-2150 SQDAENAVT
+2150 
-2159 GGKLVLAGGI
+2159 
-2169 LETGT
+2169 
-2174 GQIFANGLNAEGDA
+2174 
-2188 RNPGSV
+2188 
-2194 KLNGDNW
+2194 
-2201 SFDSGLIAFDDAK
+2201 
-2214 YNLTYAQAAALL
+2214 
-2226 LGASNVGA
+2226 
-2234 DASGSGSAKEI
+2234 
-2245 TFTGTYVNIP
+2245 
-2255 NPGPISPYYYTG
+2255 
-2267 NKSDAAS
+2267 
-2274 DGTVGGWLDN
+2274 
-2284 SGVPVTLA
+2284 
-2292 NAITVKKE
+2292 
-2300 PGQASEYRFLSG
+2300 
-2312 VFDGSKASDTSSLIH
+2312 
-2327 DDSGVHVTSDGPLT
+2327 
-2341 IQNWGTELVPAHTS
+2341 
-2355 TVASTGEIVFGN
+2355 
-2367 NVSVLNNH
+2367 
-2375 SAGDGTKGGG
+2375 
-2385 ALFSKAS
+2385 
-2392 ITFGDNAV
+2392 
-2400 LSGNATVLAAGG
+2400 
-2412 EGYGGGALFLDGKGE
+2412 
-2427 ILLGKN
+2427 
-2433 ALIEKNES
+2433 
-2441 CGYGGAIYSLGSVR
+2441 
-2455 LGEGAVIR
+2455 
-2463 GNKASYMGGALAVT
+2463 
-2477 GALSLGKNA
+2477 
-2486 LVEDNQARQGGAIY
+2486 
-2500 AQNGTLALGS
+2500 
-2510 GTRLERNQADR
+2510 
-2521 GGAIYLQGGS
+2521 
-2531 GDSTTLDLMNSVFR
+2531 
-2545 ENSASNGGALYLT
+2545 
-2558 GDGTLRIA
+2558 
-2566 AADTVFEGNSAS
+2566 
-2578 YGGAIYNG
+2578 
-2586 FPMNEKG
+2586 
-2593 HSGSDGSLAFNGGAR
+2593 
-2608 FTGNTASGLGGA
+2608 
-2620 IYNTRAVTLNPG
+2620 TLNPG

-2673 SSQSATPTLKKTGG
+2673 SSQSATPTLKKTGSG
-2687 GTLLFNAS
+2687 ELLLNAS

-2778 GAVKLRDDNWSFNSG
+2778 GAVKLSGDNWSFDSG

-2822 EGVGS
+2822 EGAGS

-2834 FIGTGYVDPDPDPV
+2834 FIGTGYVDPDPDPVPPVDPDPDPVPPVDPDPDPV

-3112 DQGSAGRVVARQARL
+3112 DQGSAGRVVARQVQL

-3465 AFGVFRVGMALN
+3465 AFGDFRVGMALN

-3662 SFDGTLGLEVQRD
+3662 SFDGTLGLEVQKD

>member
-45 AGAEDPIIAPNSSIS
+45 AGAEELSGDISPISLSGDTRNIIGVGDIS
-60 KHYDTNTTVLNT
+60 LRSTEPALRYLINV
-72 DQPQFSKELY
+72 S
-82 AIGATGSQGAL
+82 GQGQL
-93 DISMEGDAA
+93 DISMSNGSSMAVGHADGIY
-102 LTVDAS
+102 LKDYSDYDQYAS
-108 WRRDAADSNRDQLSA
+108 AFHVA
-123 VYVGSG
+123 GSG
-129 AQFSFTGTGL
+129 SSGSFVGTGTFSMVG
-139 FRATGQGKVMEAVA
+139 GGKLLGVCA
-153 FRNGANGPTGGTMR
+153 FLSESKGT
-167 LTGAITGEAITE
+167 LTLSGDITGEAE
-179 ASENGSGYKAIGVK
+179 AVMNGSNGYASFAAAAAGGNLVFGGDRTTLRAKASTGNNANGAFVKYGGMIGFASKSVLIESKNTDSNSVGINCADGTVK
-193 AENAGT
+193 TSADTDLDIVVEGNKATTGIQLTASSSDVQLAGNLDLT
-199 IIFSG
+199 ATQTGQDSFASVLGISNDSG
-204 KSAWLKAMAH
+204 KMVVSGPTSLRLVTNAPFDAKGITASGKADMSFLGDVEIA
-214 AGTADGVYAR
+214 V
-224 YGGVVDFQSEEVKV
+224 
-238 LSQSDTG
+238 TG
-245 SAASGI
+245 SASG
-251 SIEYSGG
+251 SALYTTYRYDYSTQAG
-258 TITSSEQTALT
+258 ICP
-269 VGVKAPAS
+269 V
-277 TATGISLS
+277 ISLGTDGKAVTLNSS
-285 GASKGLVDLA
+285 G
-295 GSLAVSV
+295 
-302 EGSPVRGIE
+302 
-311 NDQGTLHVAKAS
+311 
-323 SITGIGE
+323 
-330 GTFPSY
+330 Y
-336 GIWGRNGSST
+336 GIN
-346 ELRGDVDVNMTSST
+346 N
-360 TVYGVYA
+360 
-367 DSATVSLGSEGD
+367 
-379 VAILVQGSLGR
+379 QG
-390 GVAAFSGGNVE
+390 
-401 LGSQGKEVS
+401 
-410 ITAQNTGVEAGTSST
+410 
-425 VSLNGKV
+425 
-432 KIDSGTGISLS
+432 
-443 STTVD
+443 
-448 KFPSLLSNGS
+448 GS
-458 VSIISAGTGIVAK
+458 VSLTGQRINITGSTGVFVEGGGNENVFADVRFDGPTTINADKAIV
-471 YAHAVFN
+471 
-478 ELHIQAGTGI
+478 
-488 DVQSPGYIGSGNTDT
+488 
-503 VLDVNGPAEI
+503 
-513 VAQNTALQIVGASGS
+513 
-528 KSASSGFVGTF
+528 
-539 NDAASLRASNGN
+539 
-551 GVQLSASTHS
+551 
-561 GTTAAR
+561 
-567 DCSVTFKGQ
+567 
-576 TSIASEKGTGV
+576 TSI
-587 VVNGPVAS
+587 
-595 TAQDGASVVFEGATT
+595 
-610 IDAAK
+610 K
-615 AIEIK
+615 AGEQV
-620 KNNGKGASVTFAY
+620 GASVTFAY
-633 NPTPINVPARA
+633 NPTPINVPVTKES
-644 QDADSQVNGSVTGTG
+644 ADSKVRGSVTGSSG
-659 TLIKSGGGS
+659 TINKENAGS
-668 LALNGDNSSFSGEFN
+668 LAFYGDISNFSGVFN
-683 MQGGRAF
+683 QKGGTTF
-690 LGSGKGYFSGATVN
+690 LSEGAAGYFGKAQLAV
-704 LTGGTLV
+704 TGGALV
-711 APELRFSGGKLLVAG
+711 APTLSFQKTGKLTLAG

-764 GVIAFDDAKYNIVY
+764 GVIAFDDARYNIVY

-785 LGAGNVAADNASGSG
+785 LGAGNVAADNVSGSG

-853 PVTRSLTIDGNGHT
+853 PVARSLAIDGNGHT

-876 FKGMDSGTVSIQNIT
+876 FKGMDSGTVSIQNIA

-903 EGPVSFGPAIF
+903 EGSVSFGPAIF

-954 AHGIVEIGNNVSFI
+954 AHGIVEIGNNVGFI

-1006 DDYGGYLTD
+1006 DDYEDYLTD
-1015 PNYAS
+1015 PDYAS

-1033 ALFKD
+1033 ALFKN

-1094 LGSAT
+1094 LGSAAFT
-1099 FIQNS
+1099 QNS

-1149 SAFSKNTAGVGGG
+1149 STFSKNTAGVGGG

-1217 SADKDG
+1217 SEDKDG
-1223 NVVSDGSLTFNGGAR
+1223 NAVSA
-1238 FTGNTASGFGG
+1238 
-1249 AIYNTRSITL
+1249 
-1259 NPGAGQEIVFSGN
+1259 
-1272 TDSTGSN
+1272 
-1279 AIFMGDGSSLDIMG
+1279 
-1293 DGKVVFDDALSSQ
+1293 
-1306 SATPTL
+1306 
-1312 KKTGSGELLLNA
+1312 
-1324 SMDGFLGTAS
+1324 
-1334 FEGGL
+1334 
-1339 TSIAEKWLI
+1339 
-1348 KNLSTV
+1348 
-1354 AGGKLKMSE
+1354 
-1363 FSFASQD
+1363 
-1370 AENAVTGGK
+1370 
-1379 LVLAGGIL
+1379 
-1387 ETGTGQIFA
+1387 
-1396 NGLNAEG
+1396 
-1403 DARNPGSVKL
+1403 
-1413 NGDNWSFDSGLIA
+1413 
-1426 FDDAKYNLTYAQAAA
+1426 
-1441 LLLGASNV
+1441 
-1449 GADASGSG
+1449 
-1457 SAKEITFTG
+1457 
-1466 TYVNIPNPGPL
+1466 
-1477 SPYYY
+1477 
-1482 TGNKSDAASDGTV
+1482 
-1495 GGWRDSSGLP
+1495 
-1505 IAIADVITVKTEPGQ
+1505 
-1520 ASEYRFLSGV
+1520 
-1530 YDGSKTSDTSETYAC
+1530 
-1545 LIHGGDSGVRVT
+1545 
-1557 SDGPLTIQNWGTG
+1557 
-1570 LMPYHASV
+1570 
-1578 ASSNGEILFGD
+1578 
-1589 NVSLLNNHSAGDATK
+1589 
-1604 GGGAIFSK
+1604 
-1612 KGVTFGD
+1612 
-1619 NAVLSGNSTA
+1619 
-1629 LAIGGGGY
+1629 
-1637 GGGAIFLDGKG
+1637 
-1648 VVRFGKNAVIANNE
+1648 
-1662 SYHYGGAIYSLGSVS
+1662 
-1677 MGEGATVRGN
+1677 
-1687 TTSYMGGA
+1687 
-1695 IAVTGALSLGTGSV
+1695 
-1709 VESNQAQAGGAVYST
+1709 
-1724 GQVNATGTT
+1724 
-1733 FRKNVAT
+1733 
-1740 SNYGGG
+1740 
-1746 IYSAGGSI
+1746 
-1754 VLVDSRMEENK
+1754 
-1765 AAGGGAIILAGGGTA
+1765 
-1780 SVMDTAFAANTATNG
+1780 
-1795 GAFFI
+1795 
-1800 DKNGVLT
+1800 
-1807 TASGGVGTD
+1807 
-1816 AGTLFDGNSATTNG
+1816 
-1830 GAVYVQNGTVDLGSG
+1830 
-1845 TRLQGNQA
+1845 
-1853 AKGGA
+1853 
-1858 IYALGGKDASA
+1858 
-1869 KLTFAGTVFGKN
+1869 
-1881 SGTYG
+1881 
-1886 GAVYS
+1886 
-1891 SASVGGTVNAA
+1891 
-1902 ASDVVFEGNTATS
+1902 
-1915 GGAVY
+1915 
-1920 LGGSGT
+1920 
-1926 SDIAFTDAVFKEN
+1926 
-1939 QANTGNGGAIY
+1939 
-1950 SAISGSSN
+1950 
-1958 LAIADSTF
+1958 
-1966 EGNNAGYGGAVFNN
+1966 
-1980 GQLTTSGNVVFSG
+1980 
-1993 NTATYGGAVY
+1993 
-2003 NYFTSTTDG
+2003 G

-2017 GGARFTGNTASGLGG
+2017 GGARFTGNTAGGLGG

-2037 RAVTLNPGAGQEIVF
+2037 R
-2052 SGNTDSTG
+2052 
-2060 SNAIFM
+2060 
-2066 GDGSSLDI
+2066 
-2074 MGDGK
+2074 
-2079 VVFDDALSSQSAT
+2079 
-2092 PTLKKTGSGELLLNA
+2092 
-2107 SMDGFLGTASFEGG
+2107 
-2121 LTSIAEKWLIKNLST
+2121 SI
-2136 VAGGKLKMSEFSFA
+2136 
-2150 SQDAENAVT
+2150 
-2159 GGKLVLAGGI
+2159 
-2169 LETGT
+2169 
-2174 GQIFANGLNAEGDA
+2174 
-2188 RNPGSV
+2188 
-2194 KLNGDNW
+2194 
-2201 SFDSGLIAFDDAK
+2201 
-2214 YNLTYAQAAALL
+2214 
-2226 LGASNVGA
+2226 
-2234 DASGSGSAKEI
+2234 
-2245 TFTGTYVNIP
+2245 
-2255 NPGPISPYYYTG
+2255 
-2267 NKSDAAS
+2267 
-2274 DGTVGGWLDN
+2274 
-2284 SGVPVTLA
+2284 
-2292 NAITVKKE
+2292 
-2300 PGQASEYRFLSG
+2300 
-2312 VFDGSKASDTSSLIH
+2312 
-2327 DDSGVHVTSDGPLT
+2327 
-2341 IQNWGTELVPAHTS
+2341 
-2355 TVASTGEIVFGN
+2355 
-2367 NVSVLNNH
+2367 
-2375 SAGDGTKGGG
+2375 
-2385 ALFSKAS
+2385 
-2392 ITFGDNAV
+2392 
-2400 LSGNATVLAAGG
+2400 
-2412 EGYGGGALFLDGKGE
+2412 
-2427 ILLGKN
+2427 
-2433 ALIEKNES
+2433 
-2441 CGYGGAIYSLGSVR
+2441 
-2455 LGEGAVIR
+2455 
-2463 GNKASYMGGALAVT
+2463 
-2477 GALSLGKNA
+2477 
-2486 LVEDNQARQGGAIY
+2486 
-2500 AQNGTLALGS
+2500 
-2510 GTRLERNQADR
+2510 
-2521 GGAIYLQGGS
+2521 
-2531 GDSTTLDLMNSVFR
+2531 
-2545 ENSASNGGALYLT
+2545 
-2558 GDGTLRIA
+2558 
-2566 AADTVFEGNSAS
+2566 
-2578 YGGAIYNG
+2578 
-2586 FPMNEKG
+2586 
-2593 HSGSDGSLAFNGGAR
+2593 
-2608 FTGNTASGLGGA
+2608 
-2620 IYNTRAVTLNPG
+2620 TLNPG

-2673 SSQSATPTLKKTGG
+2673 SSQSATPTLKKTGSG
-2687 GTLLFNAS
+2687 ELLLNAS

-2722 TITGGRLKMPEFSF
+2722 TITGGRLKMPAFSF
-2736 AAQGEG
+2736 VAQGEG

-2765 TNGLNAEGDNKDP
+2765 INGLNAEGDNKDP
-2778 GAVKLRDDNWSFNSG
+2778 GAVKLSGDNWSFDSG

-2822 EGVGS
+2822 EGAGS

-2834 FIGTGYVDPDPDPV
+2834 FIGTGYVDPVPDPVPPVEPDPDPV
-2848 PPVDPDPTPPAP
+2848 PPVDPVPDPVPPVEPDPTPPAP

-2910 TDDKTDSISGSIGGK
+2910 KDDKTDSISGSIGGK

-3049 ADGQTNVSGRLT
+3049 ADGQTNVSGKLT

-3067 SGGGLNVSGA
+3067 SGGALNVSGA

-3099 VLTTSSDVQINIG
+3099 VLTTSSDVQLNIG
-3112 DQGSAGRVVARQARL
+3112 DQGSAGRVVARQAQL

-3144 TDASHGVFTFV
+3144 ADASHGVFTFV

-3226 VLTPNTATFT
+3226 VLTPNTATFA

-3283 GFSVSSVQGWNGDNL
+3283 GFSVSNVQGWNGDNL

-3309 GKDADGSMKIQATA
+3309 GKDADGSMKVQATA

-3335 VNTMDAIWGK
+3335 VNTMDAIWGR
-3345 GLNDTESDSMG
+3345 GLNDTESGNMG

-3362 AVNENYLPKADT
+3362 AVNENHLPKADT

-3409 SLLHMTATREGAV
+3409 SLSHMATTREGAI

-3437 EHARNFGAG
+3437 EHARNLSAG

-3465 AFGVFRVGMALN
+3465 AFGDFRVGMALN

-3498 WGVNLYGSWS
+3498 WGMNLYGSWS

-3541 GDVDTGVLTAG
+3541 ADVDTGVLTAG

-3587 EHDVFRVGRD
+3587 DHDVFRVGRD

-3629 VVPAAG
+3629 VAPAAG
-3635 DLKAKTKARVPG
+3635 DLKAKAKARVPG

-3662 SFDGTLGLEVQRD
+3662 SFDGTLGLEVQKD

-3684 IRASEHKTGHGV
+3684 IRASEHKAGHGV

>member
-45 AGAEDPIIAPNSSIS
+45 AGAEELSGDISPISLSGDTRNIIGVGDIS
-60 KHYDTNTTVLNT
+60 LRSTEPALRYLINV
-72 DQPQFSKELY
+72 S
-82 AIGATGSQGAL
+82 GQGQL
-93 DISMEGDAA
+93 DISMSNGSPMAVGNADGIY
-102 LTVDAS
+102 LKDYSDYDQYAS
-108 WRRDAADSNRDQLSA
+108 AFHVA
-123 VYVGSG
+123 GSG
-129 AQFSFTGTGL
+129 SSGSFVGTGTFSMVG
-139 FRATGQGKVMEAVA
+139 GGKLLGVCA
-153 FRNGANGPTGGTMR
+153 FLSESKGT
-167 LTGAITGEAITE
+167 LTLSGDITGEAE
-179 ASENGSGYKAIGVK
+179 AVMNGSNGYASFAAAAAGGNLVFGGDRTTLRAKASTGNNANGAFVK
-193 AENAGT
+193 YGGMIDFASKSVLIESKNTDSSSVGINCADGTVKTSADTDLDIVVEGNKATTGIQLTASSSDVQLAGNLDLT
-199 IIFSG
+199 ATQTGQDSFASVLGISNDSG
-204 KSAWLKAMAH
+204 KMVVSGPTSLRLATNAPFDAKGITASGKADMSFLGDVEIA
-214 AGTADGVYAR
+214 V
-224 YGGVVDFQSEEVKV
+224 
-238 LSQSDTG
+238 TG
-245 SAASGI
+245 SASG
-251 SIEYSGG
+251 SALYTTYRYDYSTQAG
-258 TITSSEQTALT
+258 ICP
-269 VGVKAPAS
+269 V
-277 TATGISLS
+277 ISLGTDGKAVTLNSS
-285 GASKGLVDLA
+285 G
-295 GSLAVSV
+295 
-302 EGSPVRGIE
+302 
-311 NDQGTLHVAKAS
+311 
-323 SITGIGE
+323 
-330 GTFPSY
+330 Y
-336 GIWGRNGSST
+336 GIN
-346 ELRGDVDVNMTSST
+346 N
-360 TVYGVYA
+360 
-367 DSATVSLGSEGD
+367 
-379 VAILVQGSLGR
+379 QG
-390 GVAAFSGGNVE
+390 
-401 LGSQGKEVS
+401 
-410 ITAQNTGVEAGTSST
+410 
-425 VSLNGKV
+425 
-432 KIDSGTGISLS
+432 
-443 STTVD
+443 
-448 KFPSLLSNGS
+448 GS
-458 VSIISAGTGIVAK
+458 VSLTGQRINITGSTGVFVEGGGNENVFADVRFDGPTTINADKAIV
-471 YAHAVFN
+471 
-478 ELHIQAGTGI
+478 
-488 DVQSPGYIGSGNTDT
+488 
-503 VLDVNGPAEI
+503 
-513 VAQNTALQIVGASGS
+513 
-528 KSASSGFVGTF
+528 
-539 NDAASLRASNGN
+539 
-551 GVQLSASTHS
+551 
-561 GTTAAR
+561 
-567 DCSVTFKGQ
+567 
-576 TSIASEKGTGV
+576 TSI
-587 VVNGPVAS
+587 
-595 TAQDGASVVFEGATT
+595 
-610 IDAAK
+610 K
-615 AIEIK
+615 AGEQV
-620 KNNGKGASVTFAY
+620 GASVTFAY
-633 NPTPINVPARA
+633 NPTPINVPVTKES
-644 QDADSQVNGSVTGTG
+644 ADSKVRGSVTGSSG
-659 TLIKSGGGS
+659 TINKENAGS
-668 LALNGDNSSFSGEFN
+668 LAFYGDISNFSGVFN
-683 MQGGRAF
+683 QKGGTTF
-690 LGSGKGYFSGATVN
+690 LSEGAAGYFGKAQLAV
-704 LTGGTLV
+704 TGGALV
-711 APELRFSGGKLLVAG
+711 APTLSFQKTGKLTLAG

-764 GVIAFDDAKYNIVY
+764 GVIAFDDARYNIVY

-785 LGAGNVAADNASGSG
+785 LGAGNVAADNVSGSG

-853 PVTRSLTIDGNGHT
+853 PVARSLAIDGNGHT

-876 FKGMDSGTVSIQNIT
+876 FKGMDSGTVSIQNIA

-954 AHGIVEIGNNVSFI
+954 AHGIVEIGNNVGFI

-1015 PNYAS
+1015 PDYAS

-1033 ALFKD
+1033 ALFKN

-1094 LGSAT
+1094 LGSAAFT
-1099 FIQNS
+1099 QNS

-1149 SAFSKNTAGVGGG
+1149 STFSKNTAGVGGG

-1217 SADKDG
+1217 SEDKDG
-1223 NVVSDGSLTFNGGAR
+1223 NAVSA
-1238 FTGNTASGFGG
+1238 
-1249 AIYNTRSITL
+1249 
-1259 NPGAGQEIVFSGN
+1259 
-1272 TDSTGSN
+1272 
-1279 AIFMGDGSSLDIMG
+1279 
-1293 DGKVVFDDALSSQ
+1293 
-1306 SATPTL
+1306 
-1312 KKTGSGELLLNA
+1312 
-1324 SMDGFLGTAS
+1324 
-1334 FEGGL
+1334 
-1339 TSIAEKWLI
+1339 
-1348 KNLSTV
+1348 
-1354 AGGKLKMSE
+1354 
-1363 FSFASQD
+1363 
-1370 AENAVTGGK
+1370 
-1379 LVLAGGIL
+1379 
-1387 ETGTGQIFA
+1387 
-1396 NGLNAEG
+1396 
-1403 DARNPGSVKL
+1403 
-1413 NGDNWSFDSGLIA
+1413 
-1426 FDDAKYNLTYAQAAA
+1426 
-1441 LLLGASNV
+1441 
-1449 GADASGSG
+1449 
-1457 SAKEITFTG
+1457 
-1466 TYVNIPNPGPL
+1466 
-1477 SPYYY
+1477 
-1482 TGNKSDAASDGTV
+1482 
-1495 GGWRDSSGLP
+1495 
-1505 IAIADVITVKTEPGQ
+1505 
-1520 ASEYRFLSGV
+1520 
-1530 YDGSKTSDTSETYAC
+1530 
-1545 LIHGGDSGVRVT
+1545 
-1557 SDGPLTIQNWGTG
+1557 
-1570 LMPYHASV
+1570 
-1578 ASSNGEILFGD
+1578 
-1589 NVSLLNNHSAGDATK
+1589 
-1604 GGGAIFSK
+1604 
-1612 KGVTFGD
+1612 
-1619 NAVLSGNSTA
+1619 
-1629 LAIGGGGY
+1629 
-1637 GGGAIFLDGKG
+1637 
-1648 VVRFGKNAVIANNE
+1648 
-1662 SYHYGGAIYSLGSVS
+1662 
-1677 MGEGATVRGN
+1677 
-1687 TTSYMGGA
+1687 
-1695 IAVTGALSLGTGSV
+1695 
-1709 VESNQAQAGGAVYST
+1709 
-1724 GQVNATGTT
+1724 
-1733 FRKNVAT
+1733 
-1740 SNYGGG
+1740 
-1746 IYSAGGSI
+1746 
-1754 VLVDSRMEENK
+1754 
-1765 AAGGGAIILAGGGTA
+1765 
-1780 SVMDTAFAANTATNG
+1780 
-1795 GAFFI
+1795 
-1800 DKNGVLT
+1800 
-1807 TASGGVGTD
+1807 
-1816 AGTLFDGNSATTNG
+1816 
-1830 GAVYVQNGTVDLGSG
+1830 
-1845 TRLQGNQA
+1845 
-1853 AKGGA
+1853 
-1858 IYALGGKDASA
+1858 
-1869 KLTFAGTVFGKN
+1869 
-1881 SGTYG
+1881 
-1886 GAVYS
+1886 
-1891 SASVGGTVNAA
+1891 
-1902 ASDVVFEGNTATS
+1902 
-1915 GGAVY
+1915 
-1920 LGGSGT
+1920 
-1926 SDIAFTDAVFKEN
+1926 
-1939 QANTGNGGAIY
+1939 
-1950 SAISGSSN
+1950 
-1958 LAIADSTF
+1958 
-1966 EGNNAGYGGAVFNN
+1966 
-1980 GQLTTSGNVVFSG
+1980 
-1993 NTATYGGAVY
+1993 
-2003 NYFTSTTDG
+2003 G

-2017 GGARFTGNTASGLGG
+2017 GGARFTGNTAGGLGG

-2037 RAVTLNPGAGQEIVF
+2037 R
-2052 SGNTDSTG
+2052 
-2060 SNAIFM
+2060 
-2066 GDGSSLDI
+2066 
-2074 MGDGK
+2074 
-2079 VVFDDALSSQSAT
+2079 
-2092 PTLKKTGSGELLLNA
+2092 
-2107 SMDGFLGTASFEGG
+2107 
-2121 LTSIAEKWLIKNLST
+2121 SI
-2136 VAGGKLKMSEFSFA
+2136 
-2150 SQDAENAVT
+2150 
-2159 GGKLVLAGGI
+2159 
-2169 LETGT
+2169 
-2174 GQIFANGLNAEGDA
+2174 
-2188 RNPGSV
+2188 
-2194 KLNGDNW
+2194 
-2201 SFDSGLIAFDDAK
+2201 
-2214 YNLTYAQAAALL
+2214 
-2226 LGASNVGA
+2226 
-2234 DASGSGSAKEI
+2234 
-2245 TFTGTYVNIP
+2245 
-2255 NPGPISPYYYTG
+2255 
-2267 NKSDAAS
+2267 
-2274 DGTVGGWLDN
+2274 
-2284 SGVPVTLA
+2284 
-2292 NAITVKKE
+2292 
-2300 PGQASEYRFLSG
+2300 
-2312 VFDGSKASDTSSLIH
+2312 
-2327 DDSGVHVTSDGPLT
+2327 
-2341 IQNWGTELVPAHTS
+2341 
-2355 TVASTGEIVFGN
+2355 
-2367 NVSVLNNH
+2367 
-2375 SAGDGTKGGG
+2375 
-2385 ALFSKAS
+2385 
-2392 ITFGDNAV
+2392 
-2400 LSGNATVLAAGG
+2400 
-2412 EGYGGGALFLDGKGE
+2412 
-2427 ILLGKN
+2427 
-2433 ALIEKNES
+2433 
-2441 CGYGGAIYSLGSVR
+2441 
-2455 LGEGAVIR
+2455 
-2463 GNKASYMGGALAVT
+2463 
-2477 GALSLGKNA
+2477 
-2486 LVEDNQARQGGAIY
+2486 
-2500 AQNGTLALGS
+2500 
-2510 GTRLERNQADR
+2510 
-2521 GGAIYLQGGS
+2521 
-2531 GDSTTLDLMNSVFR
+2531 
-2545 ENSASNGGALYLT
+2545 
-2558 GDGTLRIA
+2558 
-2566 AADTVFEGNSAS
+2566 
-2578 YGGAIYNG
+2578 
-2586 FPMNEKG
+2586 
-2593 HSGSDGSLAFNGGAR
+2593 
-2608 FTGNTASGLGGA
+2608 
-2620 IYNTRAVTLNPG
+2620 TLNPG

-2673 SSQSATPTLKKTGG
+2673 SSQSATPALKKTGS

-2722 TITGGRLKMPEFSF
+2722 TITGGRLKMPAFSF
-2736 AAQGEG
+2736 VAQGEG

-2765 TNGLNAEGDNKDP
+2765 INGLNAEGDNKDP
-2778 GAVKLRDDNWSFNSG
+2778 GAVKLSGDNWSFDSG

-2822 EGVGS
+2822 EGAGS

-2848 PPVDPDPTPPAP
+2848 PPVDPVPDPVPPVEPDPTPPAP

-2910 TDDKTDSISGSIGGK
+2910 KDDKTDSISGSIGGK

-2972 GASGV
+2972 GAFGV

-3049 ADGQTNVSGRLT
+3049 ADGQTNVSGKLT

-3067 SGGGLNVSGA
+3067 SGGALNVSGA

-3099 VLTTSSDVQINIG
+3099 VLTTSSDVQLNIG
-3112 DQGSAGRVVARQARL
+3112 DQGSAGRVVARQAQL

-3144 TDASHGVFTFV
+3144 ADASHGVFTFV

-3226 VLTPNTATFT
+3226 VLTPNTATFA

-3283 GFSVSSVQGWNGDNL
+3283 GFSVSNVQGWNGDNL

-3309 GKDADGSMKIQATA
+3309 GKDADGSMKVQATA

-3345 GLNDTESDSMG
+3345 GLNDTESGNMG

-3362 AVNENYLPKADT
+3362 AVNENHLPKADT

-3409 SLLHMTATREGAV
+3409 SLSHMTTTREGAI

-3437 EHARNFGAG
+3437 EHARNLGAG

-3465 AFGVFRVGMALN
+3465 AFGDFRVGMALN

-3498 WGVNLYGSWS
+3498 WGMNLYGSWS

-3523 KNEVKQDLPTT
+3523 KNEVKQDLPAT

-3541 GDVDTGVLTAG
+3541 ADVDTGVLTAG

-3587 EHDVFRVGRD
+3587 DHDVFRVGRD

-3629 VVPAAG
+3629 VAPAAG
-3635 DLKAKTKARVPG
+3635 DLKAKAKTRVPG
-3647 VAASDTIKARMMDSV
+3647 VAASDTIKARIMDSV
-3662 SFDGTLGLEVQRD
+3662 SFDGTLGLEVQKD

-3684 IRASEHKTGHGV
+3684 IRASEHKAGHGV

>member
-45 AGAEDPIIAPNSSIS
+45 AGAEELSGDISPISLSGDTRNIIGVGDIS
-60 KHYDTNTTVLNT
+60 LRSTEPALRYLINV
-72 DQPQFSKELY
+72 S
-82 AIGATGSQGAL
+82 GQGQL
-93 DISMEGDAA
+93 DISMSNGSPMAVGNADGIY
-102 LTVDAS
+102 LKDYSDYDQYAS
-108 WRRDAADSNRDQLSA
+108 AFHVA
-123 VYVGSG
+123 GSG
-129 AQFSFTGTGL
+129 SSGSFAGTGTFSMVG
-139 FRATGQGKVMEAVA
+139 GGKLLGVCA
-153 FRNGANGPTGGTMR
+153 FLSESKGT
-167 LTGAITGEAITE
+167 LTLSGDITGEAE
-179 ASENGSGYKAIGVK
+179 AVMNGSNGYASFAAAAAGGNLVFGGDRTTLRAKASTGNNANGAFVK
-193 AENAGT
+193 YGGMIDFASKSVLIESKNTDSSSVGINCADGTVKTSADTDLDIVVEGNKATTGIQLTASSSDVQLAGNLDLT
-199 IIFSG
+199 ATQTGQDSFASVLGISNDSG
-204 KSAWLKAMAH
+204 KMVVSGPTSLRLVTNAPFDAKGITASGKADMSFLGDVEIA
-214 AGTADGVYAR
+214 V
-224 YGGVVDFQSEEVKV
+224 
-238 LSQSDTG
+238 TG
-245 SAASGI
+245 SASG
-251 SIEYSGG
+251 SALYTTYRYDYSTQAG
-258 TITSSEQTALT
+258 ICP
-269 VGVKAPAS
+269 V
-277 TATGISLS
+277 ISLGTDGKAVTLNSS
-285 GASKGLVDLA
+285 G
-295 GSLAVSV
+295 
-302 EGSPVRGIE
+302 
-311 NDQGTLHVAKAS
+311 
-323 SITGIGE
+323 
-330 GTFPSY
+330 Y
-336 GIWGRNGSST
+336 GIN
-346 ELRGDVDVNMTSST
+346 N
-360 TVYGVYA
+360 
-367 DSATVSLGSEGD
+367 
-379 VAILVQGSLGR
+379 QG
-390 GVAAFSGGNVE
+390 
-401 LGSQGKEVS
+401 
-410 ITAQNTGVEAGTSST
+410 
-425 VSLNGKV
+425 
-432 KIDSGTGISLS
+432 
-443 STTVD
+443 
-448 KFPSLLSNGS
+448 GS
-458 VSIISAGTGIVAK
+458 VSLTGQRINITGSTGVFVEGGGNENVFADVRFDGPTTINADKAIV
-471 YAHAVFN
+471 
-478 ELHIQAGTGI
+478 
-488 DVQSPGYIGSGNTDT
+488 
-503 VLDVNGPAEI
+503 
-513 VAQNTALQIVGASGS
+513 
-528 KSASSGFVGTF
+528 
-539 NDAASLRASNGN
+539 
-551 GVQLSASTHS
+551 
-561 GTTAAR
+561 
-567 DCSVTFKGQ
+567 
-576 TSIASEKGTGV
+576 TSI
-587 VVNGPVAS
+587 
-595 TAQDGASVVFEGATT
+595 
-610 IDAAK
+610 K
-615 AIEIK
+615 AGEQV
-620 KNNGKGASVTFAY
+620 GASVTFAY
-633 NPTPINVPARA
+633 NPTPINVSVTKES
-644 QDADSQVNGSVTGTG
+644 ADSKVRGSVTGSSG
-659 TLIKSGGGS
+659 TINKENAGS
-668 LALNGDNSSFSGEFN
+668 LAFYGDISNFSGVFN
-683 MQGGRAF
+683 QKGGTTF
-690 LGSGKGYFSGATVN
+690 LSEGAAGYFGKAQLAV
-704 LTGGTLV
+704 TGGALV
-711 APELRFSGGKLLVAG
+711 APTLSFQKTGKLTLAG

-764 GVIAFDDAKYNIVY
+764 GVIAFDDARYNIVY

-785 LGAGNVAADNASGSG
+785 LGAGNVAADNVSGSG

-853 PVTRSLTIDGNGHT
+853 PVARSLAIDGNGHT

-876 FKGMDSGTVSIQNIT
+876 FKGMDSGTVSIQNIA

-954 AHGIVEIGNNVSFI
+954 AHGIVEIGNNVGFI

-1015 PNYAS
+1015 PDYAS

-1033 ALFKD
+1033 ALFKN

-1099 FIQNS
+1099 FTQNS

-1149 SAFSKNTAGVGGG
+1149 STFSKNTAGVGGG
-1162 LYNEGIASLG
+1162 FYNEGIASLG

-1217 SADKDG
+1217 SEDKDG
-1223 NVVSDGSLTFNGGAR
+1223 NAVSA
-1238 FTGNTASGFGG
+1238 
-1249 AIYNTRSITL
+1249 
-1259 NPGAGQEIVFSGN
+1259 
-1272 TDSTGSN
+1272 
-1279 AIFMGDGSSLDIMG
+1279 
-1293 DGKVVFDDALSSQ
+1293 
-1306 SATPTL
+1306 
-1312 KKTGSGELLLNA
+1312 
-1324 SMDGFLGTAS
+1324 
-1334 FEGGL
+1334 
-1339 TSIAEKWLI
+1339 
-1348 KNLSTV
+1348 
-1354 AGGKLKMSE
+1354 
-1363 FSFASQD
+1363 
-1370 AENAVTGGK
+1370 
-1379 LVLAGGIL
+1379 
-1387 ETGTGQIFA
+1387 
-1396 NGLNAEG
+1396 
-1403 DARNPGSVKL
+1403 
-1413 NGDNWSFDSGLIA
+1413 
-1426 FDDAKYNLTYAQAAA
+1426 
-1441 LLLGASNV
+1441 
-1449 GADASGSG
+1449 
-1457 SAKEITFTG
+1457 
-1466 TYVNIPNPGPL
+1466 
-1477 SPYYY
+1477 
-1482 TGNKSDAASDGTV
+1482 
-1495 GGWRDSSGLP
+1495 
-1505 IAIADVITVKTEPGQ
+1505 
-1520 ASEYRFLSGV
+1520 
-1530 YDGSKTSDTSETYAC
+1530 
-1545 LIHGGDSGVRVT
+1545 
-1557 SDGPLTIQNWGTG
+1557 
-1570 LMPYHASV
+1570 
-1578 ASSNGEILFGD
+1578 
-1589 NVSLLNNHSAGDATK
+1589 
-1604 GGGAIFSK
+1604 
-1612 KGVTFGD
+1612 
-1619 NAVLSGNSTA
+1619 
-1629 LAIGGGGY
+1629 
-1637 GGGAIFLDGKG
+1637 
-1648 VVRFGKNAVIANNE
+1648 
-1662 SYHYGGAIYSLGSVS
+1662 
-1677 MGEGATVRGN
+1677 
-1687 TTSYMGGA
+1687 
-1695 IAVTGALSLGTGSV
+1695 
-1709 VESNQAQAGGAVYST
+1709 
-1724 GQVNATGTT
+1724 
-1733 FRKNVAT
+1733 
-1740 SNYGGG
+1740 
-1746 IYSAGGSI
+1746 
-1754 VLVDSRMEENK
+1754 
-1765 AAGGGAIILAGGGTA
+1765 
-1780 SVMDTAFAANTATNG
+1780 
-1795 GAFFI
+1795 
-1800 DKNGVLT
+1800 
-1807 TASGGVGTD
+1807 
-1816 AGTLFDGNSATTNG
+1816 
-1830 GAVYVQNGTVDLGSG
+1830 
-1845 TRLQGNQA
+1845 
-1853 AKGGA
+1853 
-1858 IYALGGKDASA
+1858 
-1869 KLTFAGTVFGKN
+1869 
-1881 SGTYG
+1881 
-1886 GAVYS
+1886 
-1891 SASVGGTVNAA
+1891 
-1902 ASDVVFEGNTATS
+1902 
-1915 GGAVY
+1915 
-1920 LGGSGT
+1920 
-1926 SDIAFTDAVFKEN
+1926 
-1939 QANTGNGGAIY
+1939 
-1950 SAISGSSN
+1950 
-1958 LAIADSTF
+1958 
-1966 EGNNAGYGGAVFNN
+1966 
-1980 GQLTTSGNVVFSG
+1980 
-1993 NTATYGGAVY
+1993 
-2003 NYFTSTTDG
+2003 G

-2017 GGARFTGNTASGLGG
+2017 GGARFTGNTAGGLGG

-2037 RAVTLNPGAGQEIVF
+2037 R
-2052 SGNTDSTG
+2052 
-2060 SNAIFM
+2060 
-2066 GDGSSLDI
+2066 
-2074 MGDGK
+2074 
-2079 VVFDDALSSQSAT
+2079 
-2092 PTLKKTGSGELLLNA
+2092 
-2107 SMDGFLGTASFEGG
+2107 
-2121 LTSIAEKWLIKNLST
+2121 SI
-2136 VAGGKLKMSEFSFA
+2136 
-2150 SQDAENAVT
+2150 
-2159 GGKLVLAGGI
+2159 
-2169 LETGT
+2169 
-2174 GQIFANGLNAEGDA
+2174 
-2188 RNPGSV
+2188 
-2194 KLNGDNW
+2194 
-2201 SFDSGLIAFDDAK
+2201 
-2214 YNLTYAQAAALL
+2214 
-2226 LGASNVGA
+2226 
-2234 DASGSGSAKEI
+2234 
-2245 TFTGTYVNIP
+2245 
-2255 NPGPISPYYYTG
+2255 
-2267 NKSDAAS
+2267 
-2274 DGTVGGWLDN
+2274 
-2284 SGVPVTLA
+2284 
-2292 NAITVKKE
+2292 
-2300 PGQASEYRFLSG
+2300 
-2312 VFDGSKASDTSSLIH
+2312 
-2327 DDSGVHVTSDGPLT
+2327 
-2341 IQNWGTELVPAHTS
+2341 
-2355 TVASTGEIVFGN
+2355 
-2367 NVSVLNNH
+2367 
-2375 SAGDGTKGGG
+2375 
-2385 ALFSKAS
+2385 
-2392 ITFGDNAV
+2392 
-2400 LSGNATVLAAGG
+2400 
-2412 EGYGGGALFLDGKGE
+2412 
-2427 ILLGKN
+2427 
-2433 ALIEKNES
+2433 
-2441 CGYGGAIYSLGSVR
+2441 
-2455 LGEGAVIR
+2455 
-2463 GNKASYMGGALAVT
+2463 
-2477 GALSLGKNA
+2477 
-2486 LVEDNQARQGGAIY
+2486 
-2500 AQNGTLALGS
+2500 
-2510 GTRLERNQADR
+2510 
-2521 GGAIYLQGGS
+2521 
-2531 GDSTTLDLMNSVFR
+2531 
-2545 ENSASNGGALYLT
+2545 
-2558 GDGTLRIA
+2558 
-2566 AADTVFEGNSAS
+2566 
-2578 YGGAIYNG
+2578 
-2586 FPMNEKG
+2586 
-2593 HSGSDGSLAFNGGAR
+2593 
-2608 FTGNTASGLGGA
+2608 
-2620 IYNTRAVTLNPG
+2620 TLNPG

-2673 SSQSATPTLKKTGG
+2673 SSQSATPALKKTGSG
-2687 GTLLFNAS
+2687 ELLLNAS

-2722 TITGGRLKMPEFSF
+2722 TITGGRLKMPAFSF
-2736 AAQGEG
+2736 VAQGEG

-2765 TNGLNAEGDNKDP
+2765 INGLNAEGDNKDP
-2778 GAVKLRDDNWSFNSG
+2778 GAVKLSGDNWSFDSG

-2822 EGVGS
+2822 EGAGS

-2848 PPVDPDPTPPAP
+2848 PPVDPGPDPVPPVEPDPTPPAP

-2910 TDDKTDSISGSIGGK
+2910 KDDKTDSISGSIGGK

-2972 GASGV
+2972 GAFGV

-3049 ADGQTNVSGRLT
+3049 ADGQTNVSGKLT

-3067 SGGGLNVSGA
+3067 SGGALNVSGA

-3112 DQGSAGRVVARQARL
+3112 DQGSAGRVVARQAQL

-3144 TDASHGVFTFV
+3144 ADASHGVFTFV

-3226 VLTPNTATFT
+3226 VLTPNTATFA

-3283 GFSVSSVQGWNGDNL
+3283 GFSVSNVQGWNGDNL

-3309 GKDADGSMKIQATA
+3309 GKDADGSMKVQATA

-3345 GLNDTESDSMG
+3345 GLNDTESGNMG

-3362 AVNENYLPKADT
+3362 AVNENHLPKADT

-3409 SLLHMTATREGAV
+3409 LLSHMTTTREGAI

-3437 EHARNFGAG
+3437 EHARNLGAG

-3465 AFGVFRVGMALN
+3465 AFGDFRVGMALN

-3498 WGVNLYGSWS
+3498 WGMNLYGSWS

-3541 GDVDTGVLTAG
+3541 ADVDTGVLTAG

-3587 EHDVFRVGRD
+3587 DHDVFRVGRD

-3629 VVPAAG
+3629 VAPAAG
-3635 DLKAKTKARVPG
+3635 DLKAKAKARVPG

-3662 SFDGTLGLEVQRD
+3662 SFDGTLGLEVQKD

-3684 IRASEHKTGHGV
+3684 IRASEHKAGHGV

>member
-45 AGAEDPIIAPNSSIS
+45 AGAEELSGDISPISLSGDTRNIIGVGDIS
-60 KHYDTNTTVLNT
+60 LRSTEPALRYLINV
-72 DQPQFSKELY
+72 S
-82 AIGATGSQGAL
+82 GQGQL
-93 DISMEGDAA
+93 DISMSNGSPMAVGNADGIY
-102 LTVDAS
+102 LKDYSDSDQYAS
-108 WRRDAADSNRDQLSA
+108 AFHVA
-123 VYVGSG
+123 GSG
-129 AQFSFTGTGL
+129 SSGSFAGTGTFSMVG
-139 FRATGQGKVMEAVA
+139 GGKLLGVCA
-153 FRNGANGPTGGTMR
+153 FLSESKGT
-167 LTGAITGEAITE
+167 LTLSGDITGEAE
-179 ASENGSGYKAIGVK
+179 AVMNGSNGYASFAAAAAGGNLVFGGDRTTLRAKASTGNNANGAFVK
-193 AENAGT
+193 YGGMIDFASKSVLIESKNTDSSSVGINCADGTVKTSADTDLDIVVEGNKATTGIQLTASSSDVQLAGNLDLT
-199 IIFSG
+199 ATQTGQDSFASVLGISNDSG
-204 KSAWLKAMAH
+204 KMVVSGPTSLRLVTNAPFDAKGITASGKADMSFLGDVEIA
-214 AGTADGVYAR
+214 V
-224 YGGVVDFQSEEVKV
+224 
-238 LSQSDTG
+238 TG
-245 SAASGI
+245 SASG
-251 SIEYSGG
+251 SALYTTYRYDYSTQAG
-258 TITSSEQTALT
+258 ICP
-269 VGVKAPAS
+269 V
-277 TATGISLS
+277 ISLGTDGKAVTLNSS
-285 GASKGLVDLA
+285 G
-295 GSLAVSV
+295 
-302 EGSPVRGIE
+302 
-311 NDQGTLHVAKAS
+311 
-323 SITGIGE
+323 
-330 GTFPSY
+330 Y
-336 GIWGRNGSST
+336 GIN
-346 ELRGDVDVNMTSST
+346 N
-360 TVYGVYA
+360 
-367 DSATVSLGSEGD
+367 
-379 VAILVQGSLGR
+379 QG
-390 GVAAFSGGNVE
+390 
-401 LGSQGKEVS
+401 
-410 ITAQNTGVEAGTSST
+410 
-425 VSLNGKV
+425 
-432 KIDSGTGISLS
+432 
-443 STTVD
+443 
-448 KFPSLLSNGS
+448 GS
-458 VSIISAGTGIVAK
+458 VSLTGQRINITGSTGVFVEGGGNENVFADVRFDGPTTINADKAIV
-471 YAHAVFN
+471 
-478 ELHIQAGTGI
+478 
-488 DVQSPGYIGSGNTDT
+488 
-503 VLDVNGPAEI
+503 
-513 VAQNTALQIVGASGS
+513 
-528 KSASSGFVGTF
+528 
-539 NDAASLRASNGN
+539 
-551 GVQLSASTHS
+551 
-561 GTTAAR
+561 
-567 DCSVTFKGQ
+567 
-576 TSIASEKGTGV
+576 TSI
-587 VVNGPVAS
+587 
-595 TAQDGASVVFEGATT
+595 
-610 IDAAK
+610 K
-615 AIEIK
+615 AGEQV
-620 KNNGKGASVTFAY
+620 GASVTFAY
-633 NPTPINVPARA
+633 NPTPINVPVTKES
-644 QDADSQVNGSVTGTG
+644 ADSKVRGSVTGSSG
-659 TLIKSGGGS
+659 TINKENAGS
-668 LALNGDNSSFSGEFN
+668 LAFYGDISNFSGVFN
-683 MQGGRAF
+683 QKGGTTF
-690 LGSGKGYFSGATVN
+690 LSEGAAGYFGKAQLAV
-704 LTGGTLV
+704 TGGALV
-711 APELRFSGGKLLVAG
+711 APTLSFQKTGKLTLAG
-726 GTLETGTGQIFTS
+726 GTLETGTGQIFTN

-764 GVIAFDDAKYNIVY
+764 GVIAFDDARYNIVY

-785 LGAGNVAADNASGSG
+785 LGAGNVAADNVSGSG

-853 PVTRSLTIDGNGHT
+853 PVARSLAIDGNGHT

-876 FKGMDSGTVSIQNIT
+876 FKGMDSGTVSIQNIA

-903 EGPVSFGPAIF
+903 EGTVSFGPAIF

-954 AHGIVEIGNNVSFI
+954 AHGIVEIGNNVGFI

-1015 PNYAS
+1015 PDYAS

-1033 ALFKD
+1033 ALFKN

-1099 FIQNS
+1099 FTQNS

-1149 SAFSKNTAGVGGG
+1149 STFSKNTAGVGGG
-1162 LYNEGIASLG
+1162 LYNEGIAFLD

-1217 SADKDG
+1217 SEDKDG
-1223 NVVSDGSLTFNGGAR
+1223 NAVSAGSLAFNGGAR
-1238 FTGNTASGFGG
+1238 FTGNTASGLGG

-1279 AIFMGDGSSLDIMG
+1279 AIFMGDGSSLDITG
-1293 DGKVVFDDALSSQ
+1293 DGKVVFNDALSSQ
-1306 SATPTL
+1306 SATPAL

-1339 TSIAEKWLI
+1339 TSIAEKWFI
-1348 KNLSTV
+1348 KNLITI

-1449 GADASGSG
+1449 GAEASGSG

-1495 GGWRDSSGLP
+1495 GGWLDSSGVP
-1505 IAIADVITVKTEPGQ
+1505 IAIADVITVKTDPGQ

-1530 YDGSKTSDTSETYAC
+1530 YDGSKTSDASDTYAC

-1578 ASSNGEILFGD
+1578 ASSSGEILFGD

-1612 KGVTFGD
+1612 KGVAFGD

-1648 VVRFGKNAVIANNE
+1648 AVRFGKNAVIANNE

-1677 MGEGATVRGN
+1677 MGEGAIVRGN

-1724 GQVNATGTT
+1724 GQVSATGTT

-1765 AAGGGAIILAGGGTA
+1765 AAGGGAVLLAGGGTA
-1780 SVMDTAFAANTATNG
+1780 SVTDTTFAANTATNG

-1800 DKNGVLT
+1800 DKNGMLT
-1807 TASGGVGTD
+1807 TTSGEAGSD
-1816 AGTLFDGNSATTNG
+1816 AGTLFEGNSATTND

-1853 AKGGA
+1853 VKGGA

-1869 KLTFAGTVFGKN
+1869 KLTFADAVFGKN

-1891 SASVGGTVNAA
+1891 SASVGGTVNVA

-1950 SAISGSSN
+1950 SGISGSSN
-1958 LAIADSTF
+1958 LAIADSSF
-1966 EGNNAGYGGAVFNN
+1966 EGNSAGYGGAVFNN

-1993 NTATYGGAVY
+1993 NGATYGGAVY

-2037 RAVTLNPGAGQEIVF
+2037 R
-2052 SGNTDSTG
+2052 
-2060 SNAIFM
+2060 
-2066 GDGSSLDI
+2066 
-2074 MGDGK
+2074 
-2079 VVFDDALSSQSAT
+2079 
-2092 PTLKKTGSGELLLNA
+2092 
-2107 SMDGFLGTASFEGG
+2107 
-2121 LTSIAEKWLIKNLST
+2121 SI
-2136 VAGGKLKMSEFSFA
+2136 
-2150 SQDAENAVT
+2150 
-2159 GGKLVLAGGI
+2159 
-2169 LETGT
+2169 
-2174 GQIFANGLNAEGDA
+2174 
-2188 RNPGSV
+2188 
-2194 KLNGDNW
+2194 
-2201 SFDSGLIAFDDAK
+2201 
-2214 YNLTYAQAAALL
+2214 
-2226 LGASNVGA
+2226 
-2234 DASGSGSAKEI
+2234 
-2245 TFTGTYVNIP
+2245 
-2255 NPGPISPYYYTG
+2255 
-2267 NKSDAAS
+2267 
-2274 DGTVGGWLDN
+2274 
-2284 SGVPVTLA
+2284 
-2292 NAITVKKE
+2292 
-2300 PGQASEYRFLSG
+2300 
-2312 VFDGSKASDTSSLIH
+2312 
-2327 DDSGVHVTSDGPLT
+2327 
-2341 IQNWGTELVPAHTS
+2341 
-2355 TVASTGEIVFGN
+2355 
-2367 NVSVLNNH
+2367 
-2375 SAGDGTKGGG
+2375 
-2385 ALFSKAS
+2385 
-2392 ITFGDNAV
+2392 
-2400 LSGNATVLAAGG
+2400 
-2412 EGYGGGALFLDGKGE
+2412 
-2427 ILLGKN
+2427 
-2433 ALIEKNES
+2433 
-2441 CGYGGAIYSLGSVR
+2441 
-2455 LGEGAVIR
+2455 
-2463 GNKASYMGGALAVT
+2463 
-2477 GALSLGKNA
+2477 
-2486 LVEDNQARQGGAIY
+2486 
-2500 AQNGTLALGS
+2500 
-2510 GTRLERNQADR
+2510 
-2521 GGAIYLQGGS
+2521 
-2531 GDSTTLDLMNSVFR
+2531 
-2545 ENSASNGGALYLT
+2545 
-2558 GDGTLRIA
+2558 
-2566 AADTVFEGNSAS
+2566 
-2578 YGGAIYNG
+2578 
-2586 FPMNEKG
+2586 
-2593 HSGSDGSLAFNGGAR
+2593 
-2608 FTGNTASGLGGA
+2608 
-2620 IYNTRAVTLNPG
+2620 TLNPG

-2662 GDGKVVFDDAL
+2662 GDGKVVFNDAL
-2673 SSQSATPTLKKTGG
+2673 SSQSATPALKKTGS

-2710 EIAQKWL
+2710 EIPQKWL

-2722 TITGGRLKMPEFSF
+2722 TITGGRLKMPAFSF
-2736 AAQGEG
+2736 VAQGEG

-2765 TNGLNAEGDNKDP
+2765 INGLNAEGDNKDP
-2778 GAVKLRDDNWSFNSG
+2778 GAVKLSGDNWSFDSG

-2812 SLGANNVEAG
+2812 SLEANNVEAG
-2822 EGVGS
+2822 EGAGS

-2834 FIGTGYVDPDPDPV
+2834 FIGTGYVDPVPDPVPPVEPDPDPV
-2848 PPVDPDPTPPAP
+2848 PPVEPDPTPPAP

-2910 TDDKTDSISGSIGGK
+2910 KDDKTDSISGSIGGK

-3049 ADGQTNVSGRLT
+3049 ADGQTNVSGKLT

-3067 SGGGLNVSGA
+3067 SGGALNVSGA

-3099 VLTTSSDVQINIG
+3099 VLTTSSDVQLNIG
-3112 DQGSAGRVVARQARL
+3112 DQGSAGRVVARQAQL

-3144 TDASHGVFTFV
+3144 ADASHGVFTFV

-3195 GVTAALAIRKP
+3195 CVTAALAIRKP

-3226 VLTPNTATFT
+3226 VLTPNTATFA

-3283 GFSVSSVQGWNGDNL
+3283 GFSVSNVQGWNGDNL

-3309 GKDADGSMKIQATA
+3309 GKDADGSMKVQATA

-3345 GLNDTESDSMG
+3345 GLNDTESGNMG

-3362 AVNENYLPKADT
+3362 AVNENHLPKADT

-3409 SLLHMTATREGAV
+3409 SLLHMTTTREGAI

-3437 EHARNFGAG
+3437 EHARNLGAG

-3465 AFGVFRVGMALN
+3465 AFGDFRVGMALN

-3498 WGVNLYGSWS
+3498 WGMNLYGSWS

-3541 GDVDTGVLTAG
+3541 ADVDTGVLTAG

-3587 EHDVFRVGRD
+3587 DHDVFRVGRN

-3624 RADLS
+3624 KADLS
-3629 VVPAAG
+3629 VAPAAG

-3662 SFDGTLGLEVQRD
+3662 SFDGTLGLEVQKD

-3684 IRASEHKTGHGV
+3684 IRASEHKAGHGV